1 MDEEI
6 LGSVL
11 HGIKPKDYTPIQV
24 RPTPE
29 FGGIQLTEEQQA
41 KKDNMESVKDGEILP
56 LGGFTDTVEAQWESA
71 KDLVK
76 STDVYKNLFG
86 NSAPDD
92 NRLEQSEKLGSAL
105 GIAPQLIASDPDMYK
120 AAVTTYERQR
130 NAAALNNQPF
140 SAKTLNELYPELDT
154 EDPVATTIAL
164 KDYTNILK
172 SREAAAQGAAVYTMP
187 ESKLTD
193 LSNVIGYLYDTGT
206 HFAGTAYK
214 AGQALDAQSELMYKA
229 SIGEISDEEVE
240 KAIPDLMNAQKA
252 YNAEI
257 GDSYVAKI
265 VGETISQLSMQKN
278 MIMRGAA
285 EILSPIAPL
294 AQPILAATKTNL
306 PQIATLGAASAAGAV
321 GATGVVA
328 GAAVTGAAAL
338 TGLIALGTASVFTG
352 TYRAEAGQAYWDWRT
367 QKDKNGKSVYTRE
380 QAIGHAKRV
389 GRINA
394 AIETGA
400 WELALK
406 GITKVWGSDAA
417 KAVIKNEAAMKKLI
431 GAGRAAVGAKAI
443 GYGAKQFAKVA
454 APEIAEEGLQSLS
467 ADMDTRLF
475 GKETVPVREM
485 MGNALD
491 AMIEAVPSVVGMSI
505 GGAALAGTGAHRAM
519 KRIAGLSEMKDAVI
533 EFKRENERSML
544 QKLMDLRSESSL
556 YQKAPETY
564 RKTLQNQLDHTGSGT
579 LYIDASA
586 AAENE
591 KTHDALNKLVED
603 GTITAKELDD
613 AIKTGKPLE
622 VETGKYMQTATP
634 ETHEAL
640 SDYTTMDK
648 GEKTIH
654 AIREER
660 QRMKDMIDIVTMT
673 REKREAAAAEKILND
688 HFSDDTDIGREDRDT
703 AREILSG
710 GLDHIEDTCKTILQ
724 EAKDAWGKLTGV
736 KELQDY
742 MEQRKTQDANFSNEK
757 GVDMFDVG
765 EGKDRVHLRVSK
777 NPDWYQDFYGAYGR
791 APNQRELYDI
801 AQEKIIAENDKGDE
815 ESKVAIAEIEEAKKR
830 VESIERVSETLKSLN
845 KEDLIAQTLLD
856 PETYEE
862 AYKPLL
868 EEIKAAGNGAVTKAA
883 RDSALVLAKIAE
895 NFHNNYGV
903 PLKLAMIAAGEVSP
917 ETTHQLNQ
925 SAIENE
931 LQLVKEKYWN
941 TEEWM
946 KAPDGTPT
954 KLTERQWLITHSET
968 FREWFGDWETVEKVT
983 KLYYGNPIV
992 MTEGG
997 LKEKLEKAARD
1008 NGINIAADA
1017 DSIRKEIKTIF
1028 KSLYPGKEL
1037 SKGYREPG
1045 RVKNLDGEL
1054 ISITVSSAKELRHHS
1069 TNPRTLFLA
1078 VNLDSVIENATFL
1091 YEEVKDESRV
1101 KKSNQTTLAYRYYAT
1116 RVVVNGEECIARI
1129 IVRKDKNG
1137 NLYFYDGDITSNEQ
1151 IKKDLPKYL
1160 YPDTKTG
1167 QNLGK
1172 SLFTHSIQE
1181 WLAKVK
1187 ETTDKIGGNGEVLAS
1202 VVNDFEESSTYH
1214 QMAGEH
1220 ARNAPLDK
1228 LEVAKKMEEEEAS
1241 PEEIWDTTG
1250 WMRGPEG
1257 EWRFEIPDNLDQI
1270 DLSFAKDQDRISLWQ
1285 IYSNP
1290 QLYEAYPALA
1300 NVKVYAEDTG
1310 KAYSG
1315 ADGFT
1320 DEDGIH
1326 LSKEFIEKNPKE
1338 AKSALIHEL
1347 QHVIQMTVEDRFSK
1361 GGNPKIAEESM
1372 EMTLWKL
1379 EVRLEELK
1387 LKEPERSYI
1396 EAMQENDKQAAEAM
1410 NNGDFAK
1417 FISLSKKKKEIRK
1430 NGPENKEEID
1440 NILRNIETLKNA
1452 TKETEHGDPHGYK
1465 KYRRLGGEA
1474 EAFMTSERAEGKQ
1487 AGMPNYDTGY
1497 GYPVANFAGE
1507 TFRFSLAQRE
1517 KSAAEQQLDADEKS
1531 FADSVDRFMA
1541 GKISTDTIQV
1551 MRTPLVM
1558 RLVGAEVLPVEI
1570 SVSDLK
1576 KVLVD
1581 KHTDITPDIMKQ
1593 IPRALTD
1600 PMMIFSTYSGKNGEV
1615 RKVIVLELKD
1625 KNGATIVIPMEL
1637 ERKKGNYEV
1646 NQITSAYG
1654 KTDKKTRRTS
1664 FVWFQKQL
1672 QEGKLEYAN
1681 RKKATDWISSEQP
1694 HWLIPEEKVDNLLSA
1709 PNVANEENLVKLK
1722 SENPT
1727 YYQTAADKDLVAM
1740 HNIDLGNLAAAIKLG
1755 GLPVPS
1761 IAVTKKQTPYTG
1773 FGDAT
1778 LIMKKDTVDPSKT
1791 PVFSR
1796 DAWTG
1801 VFPKVIRLANMK
1813 RLTSFV
1819 EKAIEPL
1826 QEELPREVAD
1836 YGDIYNSYILRNA
1849 NNKNG
1854 DVQKMLEDSL
1864 NSAGYKYYFLKTI
1877 NKEPKLKWRKKG
1889 LNKELIDHPKIL
1901 KACQGLEKKYGK
1913 QGLKE
1918 LLYEGPS
1925 AMLEESTDLKEAN
1938 DLIVNELSKKPE
1950 GNESPFLKR
1959 VHKRQQARLV
1969 NGETLHSLLSDYLER
1984 DKKVFEEESF
1994 KQQLDKRIKANQNT
2008 FNAWKESF
2016 RDEMLGE
2023 SVIRDSGKPADL
2035 ENIVDAMLGNLKNAQ
2050 KGFAGFGIG
2059 NIIASSAKKI
2069 ESFGEMHR
2077 EADRNMD
2084 GSTNIETSLDKSEQ
2098 YTKVKDEIIDF
2109 TGRMAEAYKW
2119 EDSWESRSDAS
2130 QVLMSMMS
2138 GKTFKASARKFGFT
2152 YSAALEKQA
2161 KEIIKEVKNL
2171 PAKYFEAKPQRAVRF
2186 SEVAAAVM
2194 PKNASKEIKDYLRAQ
2209 GVTIRLYDPRI
2220 EGDRERVTNS
2230 AQDRVKQYF
2239 QEGSNYQGSYDRNT
2253 NVIELFD
2260 GANESTV
2267 VHEGAHMFL
2276 SMLENMS
2283 QMSEENV
2290 ATYFNGDTAKARA
2303 ALKSMQGDLSTIRS
2317 WAAFSED
2324 HLSEYKG
2331 TILEKEFTKYAED
2344 IRAGK
2349 AGAMERWM
2357 QERFARGF
2365 EKYLMDGSAPTK
2377 EMQGVFRRFK
2387 KWLTDIYKTA
2397 KSLGNVELTPEIKDI
2412 FDRMISTES
2421 EINAWAAQ
2429 RKLEAIDKTVNVNQ
2443 SELGNLKAWAESVKD
2458 KALEKAMSYYL
2469 HMVREEAIENFRASI
2484 SSEEERTSFIE
2495 SLGEENEIYQ
2505 IETIYNSGTFPTRK
2519 DRDEFLQMAG
2529 FTEKD
2534 LKEKLRVAG
2543 GTTEERWNKHIEE
2556 MVQHYREEA
2565 LTPEAIR
2572 SMAEE
2577 ILRSPEGMAKKSR
2590 IEAMLLEK
2598 KVSAYIHLV
2607 NSMQMELKRSKDK
2620 KKTAREIRKR
2630 LGLVSE
2636 KETTEIDKQ
2645 TDVIAKSEDKIAKLE
2660 KQKKLLKEQLEKAKA
2675 EAAAAKGE
2683 NKSRKESQTILE
2695 GNMRAL
2701 EAELEKERAQ
2711 RAKADSTTKD
2721 AELTAADLA
2730 VQLQTMVDGL
2740 KESRDAMRFDMRE
2753 IKEDAR
2759 NTLGGEKLSHATS
2772 WRWWENKAQIA
2783 EARAMKAAA
2792 GNDWEGAAYWK
2803 REQAQCLT
2811 MAKFARANEE
2821 EIRRTLHG
2829 GGGKVTTPLLNENGM
2844 ERYGIL
2850 GILNRISRTD
2860 KPVMMK
2866 DDARYFVQH
2875 MAYVLGL
2882 TKKDGILPI
2891 DESGQE
2897 RPFNWRWLAV
2907 EMNPM
2912 QAMDD
2917 DRYVAEDII
2926 PGWMRSAFEGS
2937 TALKLKD
2944 LTMDQFRE
2952 MAKVMKAVYKLGRR
2966 EYEGNTLGTSFDEAS
2981 QKIHD
2986 EILGNWTHRVAT
2998 PGLKNQT
3005 ATNLDRL
3012 GTKIHS
3018 LIKDI
3023 TLSEILIERMGKSAA
3038 EYFYKPM
3045 DKAAAHLRELKSAA
3059 RVTFRKNFAIYS
3071 RKEWTAI
3078 RSKKLY
3084 TIGLDERGKPVSYTK
3099 EQLLAMALNFG
3110 TKSNRARLIE
3120 TLWLSDTLNT
3130 DEKTILDMLDKNLTD
3145 KDWDFV
3151 ESVWEHLNSYWGER
3165 NKVQNDLYGT
3175 PLGKVQGE
3183 DFTLK
3188 SGRVIHGAYYR
3199 IKYDP
3204 LSSAKTSNFSTTDIA
3219 KMDMQNI
3226 SSFSLGMGSTKQR
3239 AGTSGGQKL
3248 RLDLDVYVEAVNEA
3262 MQHIAMR
3269 EATVDVYKLL
3279 NRKEVVAAIE
3289 NTAGPETL
3297 SLLQGWAKDCWHSS
3311 IKDMSEWDSTLGR
3324 ARRRFNFTTMGFR
3337 FSTALLNIGNIT
3349 GMMDRMG
3356 AMNAL
3361 KAVGDFY
3368 FHGNIVEQR
3377 RFIQNKSTMMRDRG
3391 ATIDRDMYMQD
3402 RLPVGKNESEL
3413 RSKIEHGKYGV
3424 DTLNSK
3430 AYWLI
3435 QATDEMFSLPE
3446 WLYTYKNAMAVMEV
3460 DGKLTREEMDAEAV
3474 RLADKAVR
3482 ETFGSNE
3489 TKDQTSFTRKNGIL
3503 AQMTTFY
3510 SYTNLV
3516 TNQFIR
3522 AGYILYDKGDVKPL
3536 LEATWYWWIL
3546 GALVETTLRE
3556 IGDDSDDE
3564 DKWKKKFLHVIASG
3578 GPIGGVPLAREAV
3591 PWTVDFFTGKSFG
3604 SAAPDAPFF
3613 DTLKHMENFLKAAK
3627 KGDLIEMGRGA
3638 TKAITRTSIPVP
3650 DTITDAFWNFMRMAC
3665 TDTEFT
3671 MWDWF
3676 RKSLWDK
3683 TLKEKKK

>member
-11 HGIKPKDYTPIQV
+11 RGIKPKDYTPIQV

-92 NRLEQSEKLGSAL
+92 NRLEQSEKLGNAL

-172 SREAAAQGAAVYTMP
+172 NREAAARGAAVYTMP

-206 HFAGTAYK
+206 RFVGTAYE

-229 SIGEISDEEVE
+229 SIGAISDEEVE
-240 KAIPDLMNAQKA
+240 KAIPGLMNAQKA

-306 PQIATLGAASAAGAV
+306 PQIATLGAASAASAV
-321 GATGVVA
+321 GATGAVA

-338 TGLIALGTASVFTG
+338 TGLIALGTASVFVG
-352 TYRAEAGQAYWDWRT
+352 TYRAEAGQAYWDWRAK
-367 QKDKNGKSVYTRE
+367 KDKNGKSVYTRDE
-380 QAIGHAKRV
+380 AIGHAKRV
-389 GRINA
+389 GVINA
-394 AIETGA
+394 AIEAGA
-400 WELALK
+400 MELALK

-431 GAGRAAVGAKAI
+431 GAGRNTVRAKAI
-443 GYGAKQFAKVA
+443 GYGAKQLVKVA

-467 ADMDTRLF
+467 ADIDTNLF
-475 GKETVPVREM
+475 GKETVSIREM
-485 MGNALD
+485 TGNALD
-491 AMIEAVPSVVGMSI
+491 AMIEAVPSVIGMSI
-505 GGAALAGTGAHRAM
+505 GGAALAGAGAHRAM

-556 YQKAPETY
+556 YKKAPETY
-564 RKTLQNQLDHTGSGT
+564 QKTLQNQLDRTGSGT

-634 ETHEAL
+634 ETHDAL

-673 REKREAAAAEKILND
+673 REKREAAASEKILND
-688 HFSDDTDIGREDRDT
+688 HFSEDTDIGREDRDT

-710 GLDHIEDTCKTILQ
+710 GLDHIEDTSKTILQ
-724 EAKDAWGKLTGV
+724 EAKDAWGELTGV

-742 MEQRKTQDANFSNEK
+742 MERRKTQDANFSNEK
-757 GVDMFDVG
+757 GVDFVDVG
-765 EGKDRVHLRVSK
+765 EGKDRVHLRISK
-777 NPDWYQDFYGAYGR
+777 NPGWYQDFYDSYGR
-791 APNQRELYDI
+791 APTQRELYDI
-801 AQEKIIAENDKGDE
+801 AQEKIIAENDKGDD
-815 ESKVAIAEIEEAKKR
+815 ESKAAIAEIEEAKKR

-868 EEIKAAGNGAVTKAA
+868 AQIQAAGNGAVTKAA
-883 RDSALVLAKIAE
+883 RDSALVLAKLAE
-895 NFHNNYGV
+895 NFHKNYGV

-917 ETTHQLNQ
+917 ETAHQLNQ

-941 TEEWM
+941 TDEWM

-954 KLTERQWLITHSET
+954 KLTERQWLIANSDS
-968 FREWFGDWETVEKVT
+968 FKKWFGGWDTVEKINGLINGARVELAEKEMQHFQEMDSKT
-983 KLYYGNPIV
+983 AKEEAKDVFRKLFSTVKNNTGYPEPAVVKRKDGEEIV
-992 MTEGG
+992 VPMSA
-997 LKEKLEKAARD
+997 LKEIRRHSADRRVLAAVSRLPDIIRD
-1008 NGINIAADA
+1008 
-1017 DSIRKEIKTIF
+1017 S
-1028 KSLYPGKEL
+1028 
-1037 SKGYREPG
+1037 
-1045 RVKNLDGEL
+1045 
-1054 ISITVSSAKELRHHS
+1054 
-1069 TNPRTLFLA
+1069 
-1078 VNLDSVIENATFL
+1078 TFL
-1091 YEEVKDESRV
+1091 FESEKDLKRSKRL
-1101 KKSNQTTLAYRYYAT
+1101 NQTTTGYRYYGIKVGNKPGQYI
-1116 RVVVNGEECIARI
+1116 RIVVRTDENG
-1129 IVRKDKNG
+1129 KH
-1137 NLYFYDGDITSNEQ
+1137 
-1151 IKKDLPKYL
+1151 YL
-1160 YPDTKTG
+1160 YDMDFNGAGNNK
-1167 QNLGK
+1167 K
-1172 SLFTHSIQE
+1172 SPHQTMLLDPKNESQSDKSFFTHSIQE

-1187 ETTDKIGGNGEVLAS
+1187 ETTDKIGENGEVLPS
-1202 VVNDFEESSTYH
+1202 VVNDFEESNTYH
-1214 QMAGEH
+1214 QMTGEYAH
-1220 ARNAPLDK
+1220 NVLSGK
-1228 LEVAKKMEEEEAS
+1228 STKKDM
-1241 PEEIWDTTG
+1241 
-1250 WMRGPEG
+1250 
-1257 EWRFEIPDNLDQI
+1257 
-1270 DLSFAKDQDRISLWQ
+1270 
-1285 IYSNP
+1285 
-1290 QLYEAYPALA
+1290 
-1300 NVKVYAEDTG
+1300 
-1310 KAYSG
+1310 
-1315 ADGFT
+1315 
-1320 DEDGIH
+1320 
-1326 LSKEFIEKNPKE
+1326 
-1338 AKSALIHEL
+1338 
-1347 QHVIQMTVEDRFSK
+1347 
-1361 GGNPKIAEESM
+1361 
-1372 EMTLWKL
+1372 
-1379 EVRLEELK
+1379 
-1387 LKEPERSYI
+1387 
-1396 EAMQENDKQAAEAM
+1396 
-1410 NNGDFAK
+1410 
-1417 FISLSKKKKEIRK
+1417 
-1430 NGPENKEEID
+1430 
-1440 NILRNIETLKNA
+1440 
-1452 TKETEHGDPHGYK
+1452 
-1465 KYRRLGGEA
+1465 
-1474 EAFMTSERAEGKQ
+1474 SER
-1487 AGMPNYDTGY
+1487 
-1497 GYPVANFAGE
+1497 
-1507 TFRFSLAQRE
+1507 
-1517 KSAAEQQLDADEKS
+1517 QLDADEKS

-1681 RKKATDWISSEQP
+1681 RKKAIDWISSEQP
-1694 HWLIPEEKVDNLLSA
+1694 QWLIPKEKVDNLLSA
-1709 PNVANEENLVKLK
+1709 PNVANEEDLVKLK

-1727 YYQTAADKDLVAM
+1727 YYQTAADKDLVVY
-1740 HNIDLGNLAAAIKLG
+1740 HNVSAGKLREAIKLG
-1755 GLPVPS
+1755 GLPMPS
-1761 IAVTKKQTPYTG
+1761 LAITKRDIP
-1773 FGDAT
+1773 FGDFGEIT
-1778 LIMKKDTVDPSKT
+1778 LIGDKGMIDPRKSRANE
-1791 PVFSR
+1791 VFSR
-1796 DAWTG
+1796 DAYTVRKPVVNYEVPAKIDSDAFHKKYEETRKFLKKNSIDVG
-1801 VFPKVIRLANMK
+1801 VINFSFYDGEESLAAMENNI
-1813 RLTSFV
+1813 
-1819 EKAIEPL
+1819 AI
-1826 QEELPREVAD
+1826 
-1836 YGDIYNSYILRNA
+1836 
-1849 NNKNG
+1849 
-1854 DVQKMLEDSL
+1854 
-1864 NSAGYKYYFLKTI
+1864 KYYYVKNVLKKDI
-1877 NKEPKLKWRKKG
+1877 PIKERTVTPPVRGERLFKEYPELIHALKSSKVKKG
-1889 LNKELIDHPKIL
+1889 DFSEVDQAARPYFDEMRQDIAMGK
-1901 KACQGLEKKYGK
+1901 GLVGRSKRVLAKWTTNGHINEEGV
-1913 QGLKE
+1913 KE
-1918 LLYEGPS
+1918 LLLRLSAYEEDKKKKPYKEVDRQDFVKDLRKTIEEAGIERFTAFVRSEFDSLYKDRYLWDNGKKYAFNIDNIVKLMKKYRGTNNEGPGGINYGFNS
-1925 AMLEESTDLKEAN
+1925 LLAFLSQKFTSIRDIKTHESLLAPNKKELARYKKAEDMYNRLIDEAAELRGSYGMDLDMDLAGLMKDTRDGKKDLHGFPEDKKFMQHVKDFLKEA
-1938 DLIVNELSKKPE
+1938 
-1950 GNESPFLKR
+1950 
-1959 VHKRQQARLV
+1959 
-1969 NGETLHSLLSDYLER
+1969 
-1984 DKKVFEEESF
+1984 DKVTT
-1994 KQQLDKRIKANQNT
+1994 D
-2008 FNAWKESF
+2008 
-2016 RDEMLGE
+2016 
-2023 SVIRDSGKPADL
+2023 
-2035 ENIVDAMLGNLKNAQ
+2035 
-2050 KGFAGFGIG
+2050 
-2059 NIIASSAKKI
+2059 
-2069 ESFGEMHR
+2069 
-2077 EADRNMD
+2077 
-2084 GSTNIETSLDKSEQ
+2084 
-2098 YTKVKDEIIDF
+2098 
-2109 TGRMAEAYKW
+2109 
-2119 EDSWESRSDAS
+2119 
-2130 QVLMSMMS
+2130 
-2138 GKTFKASARKFGFT
+2138 
-2152 YSAALEKQA
+2152 
-2161 KEIIKEVKNL
+2161 
-2171 PAKYFEAKPQRAVRF
+2171 YFEAKPARKVTFDEFSGAVIPKGTPKETVDF
-2186 SEVAAAVM
+2186 LKSQGIEVA
-2194 PKNASKEIKDYLRAQ
+2194 E
-2209 GVTIRLYDPRI
+2209 YDPDV
-2220 EGDRERVTNS
+2220 EGDRS
-2230 AQDRVKQYF
+2230 AKTKELGQLLNVYF
-2239 QEGSNYQGSYDRNT
+2239 QNKYQGAYDRNA
-2253 NVIELFD
+2253 NVIELFN

-2267 VHEGAHMFL
+2267 IHEGAHMFL

-2283 QMSEENV
+2283 QMSEGDI
-2290 ATYFNGDTAKARA
+2290 ATYFNGDAGKART

-2324 HLSEYKG
+2324 HLAEYKG
-2331 TILEKEFTKYAED
+2331 TVLEKEFTKYAED

-2412 FDRMISTES
+2412 FDRMISTEA

-2429 RKLEAIDKTVNVNQ
+2429 RKLEAIDKTVDVNQ

-2469 HMVREEAIENFRASI
+2469 HMVKEEAIEKFRASI
-2484 SSEEERTSFIE
+2484 SSEEEHMKFLQ

-2505 IETIYNSGTFPTRK
+2505 IESIYNSDTFPTKK
-2519 DRDEFLQMAG
+2519 DQEEFLKMAG
-2529 FTEKD
+2529 LTEKD
-2534 LKEKLRVAG
+2534 LKEKLRAAG
-2543 GTTEERWNKHIEE
+2543 GTTEERWSKHIEE
-2556 MVQHYREEA
+2556 MMQHYREEA

-2572 SMAEE
+2572 GMAEE
-2577 ILRSPEGMAKKSR
+2577 ILRSPEGMARKSR

-2607 NSMQMELKRSKDK
+2607 TSMQLELKRSKDK

-2636 KETTEIDKQ
+2636 EETTELDKQ
-2645 TDVIAKSEDKIAKLE
+2645 TDVIAKSEDKITKLE
-2660 KQKKLLKEQLEKAKA
+2660 RQKKLLKEQLEKAKT
-2675 EAAAAKGE
+2675 EAAEAKGE

-2695 GNMRAL
+2695 GNLKAL
-2701 EAELEKERAQ
+2701 ERELEKERAAHQ
-2711 RAKADSTTKD
+2711 KSEETNKD
-2721 AELTAADLA
+2721 AELTVADLTI
-2730 VQLQTMVDGL
+2730 QLKTMVDGL
-2740 KESRDAMRFDMRE
+2740 KESRDAMRLNMKE

-2783 EARAMKAAA
+2783 EVRAMKAAA
-2792 GNDWEGAAYWK
+2792 KNDWEGSAYWK

-2811 MAKFARANEE
+2811 MAKYAKLNEE

-2912 QAMDD
+2912 QAMDNEN
-2917 DRYVAEDII
+2917 YFAEDII
-2926 PGWMRSAFEGS
+2926 PGWMRSAFDGS
-2937 TALKLKD
+2937 SPLKLKD
-2944 LTMDQFRE
+2944 LTMNQFRE

-2966 EYEGNTLGTSFDEAS
+2966 EYEGNTLGTSFDDAA

-2986 EILGNWTHRVAT
+2986 EILENWTHRVAS

-3005 ATNLDRL
+3005 ATGLDRL

-3023 TLSEILIERMGKSAA
+3023 TLPEILIERLGKSAA
-3038 EYFYKPM
+3038 EYFYKPI
-3045 DKAAAHLRELKSAA
+3045 DKATAHLRELKSAA
-3059 RVTFRKNFAIYS
+3059 RVTFRTNFDTYS

-3084 TIGLDERGKPVSYTK
+3084 TVGLDERGKPVSYTK

-3110 TKSNRARLIE
+3110 TKSNRERLIE
-3120 TLWLSDTLNT
+3120 TLWLSDTLTT
-3130 DEKTILDMLDKNLTD
+3130 DEKSILDMLDKNLTD

-3151 ESVWEHLNSYWGER
+3151 EKVWDHLNSYWGER

-3188 SGRVIHGAYYR
+3188 SGRVIHGQYYR

-3204 LSSAKTSNFSTTDIA
+3204 LSSTKTSNFSTTDIA

-3239 AGTSGGQKL
+3239 AGASGGQKL

-3279 NRKEVVAAIE
+3279 NRKEVVTVIE

-3324 ARRRFNFTTMGFR
+3324 ARRRFNFATMGFR

-3349 GMMDRMG
+3349 GMMERMG
-3356 AMNAL
+3356 AANAL

-3368 FHGNIVEQR
+3368 FHGNIKEQR
-3377 RFIQNKSTMMRDRG
+3377 AFIQSKSTMMRDRG

-3402 RLPVGKNESEL
+3402 QLPVGKNESEL

-3489 TKDQTSFTRKNGIL
+3489 TKDQTSFNRKNGIL

-3536 LEATWYWWIL
+3536 LAATWYWWIL
-3546 GALVETTLRE
+3546 GALVETALRE

-3578 GPIGGVPLAREAV
+3578 GPIGGVPLVREAV

-3613 DTLKHMENFLKAAK
+3613 DMLKHMENFLKAAK

>member
-140 SAKTLNELYPELDT
+140 SAKTLNDLYPELDT

-172 SREAAAQGAAVYTMP
+172 NREAAAQGAAVYTMP

-206 HFAGTAYK
+206 HFVGTAYE

-240 KAIPDLMNAQKA
+240 KAIPGLMNVQKS

-285 EILSPIAPL
+285 EIIAPIAPL

-321 GATGVVA
+321 GATGAVA

-367 QKDKNGKSVYTRE
+367 KKDKNGKSVYTRE

-467 ADMDTRLF
+467 ADIDTNLF

-505 GGAALAGTGAHRAM
+505 GGAALAGAGAHRAM
-519 KRIAGLSEMKDAVI
+519 KRITGLSEMKDAVI

-556 YQKAPETY
+556 YKKAPETY

-673 REKREAAAAEKILND
+673 REKREAAATEKILND

-742 MEQRKTQDANFSNEK
+742 MERRKTQDANFSNEK

-777 NPDWYQDFYGAYGR
+777 NPDWYQDFYGTYGR

-815 ESKVAIAEIEEAKKR
+815 ESKAAIAEIEEAKKR

-868 EEIKAAGNGAVTKAA
+868 AQIQAAGNGAVTKAA
-883 RDSALVLAKIAE
+883 RDSALVLAKLAE
-895 NFHNNYGV
+895 NFHKNYGV

-917 ETTHQLNQ
+917 ETAHQLNQ

-931 LQLVKEKYWN
+931 LQLVKEKYQD

-946 KAPDGTPT
+946 KATDGTPT
-954 KLTERQWLITHSET
+954 KLTERQWLIAHSDT

-997 LKEKLEKAARD
+997 LKEKLEKVARD
-1008 NGINIAADA
+1008 SGINIAADA

-1101 KKSNQTTLAYRYYAT
+1101 KKSNQTTLTYRYYAT

-1187 ETTDKIGGNGEVLAS
+1187 ETTDKIGGNGEVLPS

-1214 QMAGEH
+1214 QMTGEYAH
-1220 ARNAPLDK
+1220 DVLSGK
-1228 LEVAKKMEEEEAS
+1228 STKKDMS
-1241 PEEIWDTTG
+1241 
-1250 WMRGPEG
+1250 
-1257 EWRFEIPDNLDQI
+1257 
-1270 DLSFAKDQDRISLWQ
+1270 
-1285 IYSNP
+1285 
-1290 QLYEAYPALA
+1290 
-1300 NVKVYAEDTG
+1300 
-1310 KAYSG
+1310 
-1315 ADGFT
+1315 
-1320 DEDGIH
+1320 
-1326 LSKEFIEKNPKE
+1326 
-1338 AKSALIHEL
+1338 
-1347 QHVIQMTVEDRFSK
+1347 
-1361 GGNPKIAEESM
+1361 
-1372 EMTLWKL
+1372 
-1379 EVRLEELK
+1379 
-1387 LKEPERSYI
+1387 
-1396 EAMQENDKQAAEAM
+1396 
-1410 NNGDFAK
+1410 
-1417 FISLSKKKKEIRK
+1417 
-1430 NGPENKEEID
+1430 
-1440 NILRNIETLKNA
+1440 
-1452 TKETEHGDPHGYK
+1452 
-1465 KYRRLGGEA
+1465 
-1474 EAFMTSERAEGKQ
+1474 
-1487 AGMPNYDTGY
+1487 
-1497 GYPVANFAGE
+1497 
-1507 TFRFSLAQRE
+1507 
-1517 KSAAEQQLDADEKS
+1517 EQQLDADEKS

-1625 KNGATIVIPMEL
+1625 ENGATIVVPMEL
-1637 ERKKGNYEV
+1637 EHMSDGYKV
-1646 NQITSAYG
+1646 NRMTSTYG
-1654 KTDKKTRRTS
+1654 KTDRKTGEPS
-1664 FVWFQKQL
+1664 YEWFKKQL
-1672 QEGKLEYAN
+1672 EAGNLEYAN
-1681 RKKATDWISSEQP
+1681 RKKATDWISTEQP
-1694 HWLIPEEKVDNLLSA
+1694 DWLIPKEKVDNLLSA
-1709 PNVANEENLVKLK
+1709 PNVANEEDLVKLK

-1727 YYQTAADKDLVAM
+1727 YYQTAADKDLVVY
-1740 HNIDLGNLAAAIKLG
+1740 HNVSTGKLREAIKLG
-1755 GLPVPS
+1755 GLLKMA
-1761 IAVTKKQTPYTG
+1761 AVKVMQENSAPQDQYWQINPDIKG
-1773 FGDAT
+1773 
-1778 LIMKKDTVDPSKT
+1778 DTVLQVVDLTEAAKERGIIT
-1791 PVFSR
+1791 PQQTKAFLRTLVGNFNEETA
-1796 DAWTG
+1796 DG
-1801 VFPKVIRLANMK
+1801 
-1813 RLTSFV
+1813 
-1819 EKAIEPL
+1819 KAI
-1826 QEELPREVAD
+1826 
-1836 YGDIYNSYILRNA
+1836 I
-1849 NNKNG
+1849 
-1854 DVQKMLEDSL
+1854 
-1864 NSAGYKYYFLKTI
+1864 
-1877 NKEPKLKWRKKG
+1877 
-1889 LNKELIDHPKIL
+1889 KIL
-1901 KACQGLEKKYGK
+1901 KKRIDHVAYSSKIKPTQEVRDVCNNGIFN
-1913 QGLKE
+1913 LKE
-1918 LLYEGPS
+1918 LVNHAVLV
-1925 AMLEESTDLKEAN
+1925 ESN
-1938 DLIVNELSKKPE
+1938 PNEKVKRDTGLSTAQ
-1950 GNESPFLKR
+1950 KR
-1959 VHKRQQARLV
+1959 KQRERNAVLSYHRFYVPVRIGDTIYTVRLV
-1969 NGETLHSLLSDYLER
+1969 AEEGRNVITLNPTMLNLYDVIADKEQNKKRREPLPGPPGNGLSLVEDGIAPFDTITIAELLKDVKSH
-1984 DKKVFEEESF
+1984 
-1994 KQQLDKRIKANQNT
+1994 T
-2008 FNAWKESF
+2008 
-2016 RDEMLGE
+2016 GE
-2023 SVIRDSGKPADL
+2023 P
-2035 ENIVDAMLGNLKNAQ
+2035 
-2050 KGFAGFGIG
+2050 
-2059 NIIASSAKKI
+2059 
-2069 ESFGEMHR
+2069 
-2077 EADRNMD
+2077 
-2084 GSTNIETSLDKSEQ
+2084 
-2098 YTKVKDEIIDF
+2098 
-2109 TGRMAEAYKW
+2109 
-2119 EDSWESRSDAS
+2119 
-2130 QVLMSMMS
+2130 
-2138 GKTFKASARKFGFT
+2138 
-2152 YSAALEKQA
+2152 
-2161 KEIIKEVKNL
+2161 
-2171 PAKYFEAKPQRAVRF
+2171 YFQ
-2186 SEVAAAVM
+2186 VAADHSITHGPATGNTG
-2194 PKNASKEIKDYLRAQ
+2194 K
-2209 GVTIRLYDPRI
+2209 
-2220 EGDRERVTNS
+2220 
-2230 AQDRVKQYF
+2230 
-2239 QEGSNYQGSYDRNT
+2239 YQGAYNPTT
-2253 NVIELFD
+2253 NVIEIFN
-2260 GANESTV
+2260 GANQSTV
-2267 VHEGAHMFL
+2267 VHEGGHMFL
-2276 SMLENMS
+2276 TALLNLSRMNDEELREAFTAEYRKHQTSENREKPLGPRDLQDIES
-2283 QMSEENV
+2283 QMKASREKVEKDLETIRDWAGFSEE
-2290 ATYFNGDTAKARA
+2290 
-2303 ALKSMQGDLSTIRS
+2303 
-2317 WAAFSED
+2317 
-2324 HLSEYKG
+2324 HLAEYKG
-2331 TILEKEFTKYAED
+2331 TALEKEFMQHAEAVRRGD
-2344 IRAGK
+2344 D
-2349 AGAMERWM
+2349 GAEERWM

-2469 HMVREEAIENFRASI
+2469 HMVREEAIENFKASI

-2505 IETIYNSGTFPTRK
+2505 IETIYNSDTFPTKK

-2534 LKEKLRVAG
+2534 LKEKLRAAG

-2572 SMAEE
+2572 GMAEE
-2577 ILRSPEGMAKKSR
+2577 ILRSPEGMARKSR

-2636 KETTEIDKQ
+2636 KETTEVDKQ

-2683 NKSRKESQTILE
+2683 NQSRKESQTILE

-2759 NTLGGEKLSHATS
+2759 NTLGSEKLSHATS

-2912 QAMDD
+2912 QAMDNEN
-2917 DRYVAEDII
+2917 YFAEDII
-2926 PGWMRSAFEGS
+2926 PGWMRSAFDGS
-2937 TALKLKD
+2937 SPMKLKD

-2966 EYEGNTLGTSFDEAS
+2966 EYEGNTLGTSFDDAA

-2986 EILGNWTHRVAT
+2986 EIIDNWTHRVAT

-3023 TLSEILIERMGKSAA
+3023 TLPEILIERLGKSAA

-3084 TIGLDERGKPVSYTK
+3084 TVGLDERGKPVSYTK

-3204 LSSAKTSNFSTTDIA
+3204 LSSTKTSNFSTTDIA

-3289 NTAGPETL
+3289 NTTGPETL

-3349 GMMDRMG
+3349 GMMERMG
-3356 AMNAL
+3356 AANAL

-3377 RFIQNKSTMMRDRG
+3377 RFIQTKSTMMRDRG

-3402 RLPVGKNESEL
+3402 RLPVGKNESEF

-3446 WLYTYKNAMAVMEV
+3446 WLFTYKRAMAAMEIE
-3460 DGKLTREEMDAEAV
+3460 GKLNRDEMDAEAV

-3489 TKDQTSFTRKNGIL
+3489 TKDQTSFIRKNGIL

-3522 AGYILYDKGDVKPL
+3522 AGYTLYDKGDVKPL
-3536 LEATWYWWIL
+3536 LAATWYWWIL

-3556 IGDDSDDE
+3556 IGDDTDDE

>member
-41 KKDNMESVKDGEILP
+41 KKDNTESVKDGEILP
-56 LGGFTDTVEAQWESA
+56 LNGFADTVEAQWESA

-172 SREAAAQGAAVYTMP
+172 NREAAAQGAAVYTMP

-193 LSNVIGYLYDTGT
+193 LSNVIGYLYDTGA
-206 HFAGTAYK
+206 HFAGTAYE

-240 KAIPDLMNAQKA
+240 KAIPGLMNAQKA

-285 EILSPIAPL
+285 EILAPIAPL
-294 AQPILAATKTNL
+294 AQPLLAATKTNL

-321 GATGVVA
+321 GATGAVA

-338 TGLIALGTASVFTG
+338 AGLIALGTASVFTG

-367 QKDKNGKSVYTRE
+367 KKDKNGKSVYTRE

-389 GRINA
+389 GVINA

-406 GITKVWGSDAA
+406 GITRVWGNDAA
-417 KAVIKNEAAMKKLI
+417 KAVIKNEAAMKRLI

-443 GYGAKQFAKVA
+443 GYGAKQFVKVA

-467 ADMDTRLF
+467 ADIDTNLF

-505 GGAALAGTGAHRAM
+505 GGAALAGAGAHRAM

-556 YQKAPETY
+556 YKKAPETY

-710 GLDHIEDTCKTILQ
+710 GLDHVEDTCKTILQ

-742 MEQRKTQDANFSNEK
+742 MERRKTQDANFSNEK

-777 NPDWYQDFYGAYGR
+777 NPAWYQDFYGAYGR

-801 AQEKIIAENDKGDE
+801 AQEKIIGENDKGDD
-815 ESKVAIAEIEEAKKR
+815 ESKAAIAEIEDAKKR

-883 RDSALVLAKIAE
+883 RDSALILAKLAE
-895 NFHNNYGV
+895 NFHKNYGV

-917 ETTHQLNQ
+917 ETASQLNQ

-946 KAPDGTPT
+946 KAPDGTLT

-997 LKEKLEKAARD
+997 FKEKLEKAARD

-1214 QMAGEH
+1214 QMAGEYAH
-1220 ARNAPLDK
+1220 NVLSGK
-1228 LEVAKKMEEEEAS
+1228 STKKDM
-1241 PEEIWDTTG
+1241 
-1250 WMRGPEG
+1250 
-1257 EWRFEIPDNLDQI
+1257 
-1270 DLSFAKDQDRISLWQ
+1270 
-1285 IYSNP
+1285 
-1290 QLYEAYPALA
+1290 
-1300 NVKVYAEDTG
+1300 AE
-1310 KAYSG
+1310 
-1315 ADGFT
+1315 
-1320 DEDGIH
+1320 
-1326 LSKEFIEKNPKE
+1326 
-1338 AKSALIHEL
+1338 
-1347 QHVIQMTVEDRFSK
+1347 R
-1361 GGNPKIAEESM
+1361 
-1372 EMTLWKL
+1372 
-1379 EVRLEELK
+1379 
-1387 LKEPERSYI
+1387 
-1396 EAMQENDKQAAEAM
+1396 
-1410 NNGDFAK
+1410 
-1417 FISLSKKKKEIRK
+1417 
-1430 NGPENKEEID
+1430 
-1440 NILRNIETLKNA
+1440 
-1452 TKETEHGDPHGYK
+1452 
-1465 KYRRLGGEA
+1465 
-1474 EAFMTSERAEGKQ
+1474 
-1487 AGMPNYDTGY
+1487 
-1497 GYPVANFAGE
+1497 
-1507 TFRFSLAQRE
+1507 
-1517 KSAAEQQLDADEKS
+1517 QLDADEKS
-1531 FADSVDRFMA
+1531 FADSVDRFIA
-1541 GKISTDTIQV
+1541 GKEKSPMVRV
-1551 MRTPLVM
+1551 MTTPLV
-1558 RLVGAEVLPVEI
+1558 LKLTGAEVLPVEI
-1570 SVSDLK
+1570 AKTDLEK
-1576 KVLVD
+1576 ILNG
-1581 KHTDITPDIMKQ
+1581 KHAGDMTPEIMKQ
-1593 IPRALTD
+1593 LPRALTN
-1600 PMMIFSTYSGKNGEV
+1600 PIMIFKSYTGPNGEERRV
-1615 RKVIVLELKD
+1615 VVVDLKD
-1625 KNGATIVIPMEL
+1625 RNGATIVVPFEL
-1637 ERKKGNYEV
+1637 KVTTRKNYEI
-1646 NQITSAYG
+1646 NRIASAYG
-1654 KTDKKTRRTS
+1654 KTKKKS
-1664 FVWFQKQL
+1664 KIPSYEWFIGQL
-1672 QEGKLEYAN
+1672 DEGNLLYVN
-1681 RKKATDWISSEQP
+1681 RKKAINEILQRSPNWP
-1694 HWLIPEEKVDNLLSA
+1694 MPEEKVDNLLSA
-1709 PNVANEENLVKLK
+1709 PNVANEEDLVKLK

-1727 YYQTAADKDLVAM
+1727 YYQTAADKDLVVY
-1740 HNIDLGNLAAAIKLG
+1740 HNVSTGKLREAIKMG
-1755 GLPVPS
+1755 GLPMPS
-1761 IAVTKKQTPYTG
+1761 LAITKRDIP
-1773 FGDAT
+1773 FGDFGEIT
-1778 LIMKKDTVDPSKT
+1778 LIGDKDMIDPRKSRSNE
-1791 PVFSR
+1791 VFSR
-1796 DAWTG
+1796 DAYTVRKPVVNYEVPAKIDSDAFHKKYEETRKFLKKNSIDVG
-1801 VFPKVIRLANMK
+1801 VINFSFYDGEESLAAMENNI
-1813 RLTSFV
+1813 
-1819 EKAIEPL
+1819 AI
-1826 QEELPREVAD
+1826 
-1836 YGDIYNSYILRNA
+1836 
-1849 NNKNG
+1849 
-1854 DVQKMLEDSL
+1854 
-1864 NSAGYKYYFLKTI
+1864 KYYYVKNVLKKDI
-1877 NKEPKLKWRKKG
+1877 PIKERTVTPPVRGERLFKEYPELIHALKSSKVKKG
-1889 LNKELIDHPKIL
+1889 DFSEVDQAARPYFDEMRQDIAMGK
-1901 KACQGLEKKYGK
+1901 GLVGRSKRVLAKWTTNGHINEEGV
-1913 QGLKE
+1913 KE
-1918 LLYEGPS
+1918 LLLRLSAYEEDKKKKPYKEVDRQDFVKDLRKTIEEAGIERFTAFVRSEFDSLYKDRYLWDNGKKYAFNIDNIVKLMKKYRGTNNEGPGGINYGFNS
-1925 AMLEESTDLKEAN
+1925 LLAF
-1938 DLIVNELSKKPE
+1938 LSKKFTSIRDIKNHE
-1950 GNESPFLKR
+1950 
-1959 VHKRQQARLV
+1959 
-1969 NGETLHSLLSDYLER
+1969 SLLAPNKKELARYKKAEDMYNRLIDEAAELRGSYGMDLDMDLAGLMKDTRDGKKDLHGFPE
-1984 DKKVFEEESF
+1984 DKKFL
-1994 KQQLDKRIKANQNT
+1994 QH
-2008 FNAWKESF
+2008 
-2016 RDEMLGE
+2016 
-2023 SVIRDSGKPADL
+2023 
-2035 ENIVDAMLGNLKNAQ
+2035 
-2050 KGFAGFGIG
+2050 
-2059 NIIASSAKKI
+2059 I
-2069 ESFGEMHR
+2069 EDFLR
-2077 EADRNMD
+2077 EAD
-2084 GSTNIETSLDKSEQ
+2084 
-2098 YTKVKDEIIDF
+2098 
-2109 TGRMAEAYKW
+2109 
-2119 EDSWESRSDAS
+2119 
-2130 QVLMSMMS
+2130 
-2138 GKTFKASARKFGFT
+2138 KAT
-2152 YSAALEKQA
+2152 TD
-2161 KEIIKEVKNL
+2161 
-2171 PAKYFEAKPQRAVRF
+2171 YFEAKPARKVTFDEFSGAVI
-2186 SEVAAAVM
+2186 
-2194 PKNASKEIKDYLRAQ
+2194 PKGTPEETVNFLESQ
-2209 GVTIRLYDPRI
+2209 GIVVREYDQDV
-2220 EGDRERVTNS
+2220 EGDREAKAKELGQKLNV
-2230 AQDRVKQYF
+2230 YF
-2239 QEGSNYQGSYDRNT
+2239 QNKYQGSYDRNA

-2267 VHEGAHMFL
+2267 IHEGAHMFL

-2303 ALKSMQGDLSTIRS
+2303 ALKSMRGDLSAIRS

-2397 KSLGNVELTPEIKDI
+2397 KNLGNVELTPEIKDI
-2412 FDRMISTES
+2412 FDRMISTEA

-2469 HMVREEAIENFRASI
+2469 HMVREEAIENFKASI

-2505 IETIYNSGTFPTRK
+2505 IETIYNSDTFPTKK

-2529 FTEKD
+2529 LTEKD
-2534 LKEKLRVAG
+2534 LKEKLRAAG

-2572 SMAEE
+2572 GMAEE

-2620 KKTAREIRKR
+2620 KKTVREIRKR

-2636 KETTEIDKQ
+2636 KETTEVDKQ

-2683 NKSRKESQTILE
+2683 NQSRKESQTILE

-2792 GNDWEGAAYWK
+2792 ANDWEGAAYWK

-2860 KPVMMK
+2860 KPVLMK

-2917 DRYVAEDII
+2917 DRYFAEDII

-2937 TALKLKD
+2937 SPMKLKD

-2966 EYEGNTLGTSFDEAS
+2966 EYEGNTLGTSFDDAA

-3005 ATNLDRL
+3005 ATSLDRL

-3023 TLSEILIERMGKSAA
+3023 TLPEILIERLGKSAA

-3084 TIGLDERGKPVSYTK
+3084 TVGLDERGKPVSYTK

-3151 ESVWEHLNSYWGER
+3151 EKVWDHLNSYWGER

-3188 SGRVIHGAYYR
+3188 SGRIIHGQYYR

-3204 LSSAKTSNFSTTDIA
+3204 LSSTKTSNFTTTDIA

-3279 NRKEVVAAIE
+3279 NRKEVVTAIE

-3311 IKDMSEWDSTLGR
+3311 IKDMSEWDSALGR
-3324 ARRRFNFTTMGFR
+3324 ARRRFNFATMGFR

-3349 GMMDRMG
+3349 GMMERMG
-3356 AMNAL
+3356 AANAI

-3377 RFIQNKSTMMRDRG
+3377 RFIQTKSTMMRDRG

-3402 RLPVGKNESEL
+3402 RLPVGKNESEF

-3446 WLYTYKNAMAVMEV
+3446 WLFTYKRAMAAMEIE
-3460 DGKLTREEMDAEAV
+3460 GKLNRDEMDAEAV

-3522 AGYILYDKGDVKPL
+3522 AGYTLYDKGDVKPL
-3536 LEATWYWWIL
+3536 LAATWYWWLL

-3650 DTITDAFWNFMRMAC
+3650 DIITDAFWNFMRMVS

>member
-11 HGIKPKDYTPIQV
+11 HGIKPKDYTPIKV
-24 RPTPE
+24 RQTPE

-105 GIAPQLIASDPDMYK
+105 GVAPQLIASDPDMYK

-172 SREAAAQGAAVYTMP
+172 NREAAAQGAAVYTMP

-206 HFAGTAYK
+206 HFAGTAYE

-285 EILSPIAPL
+285 EILAPIAPL

-306 PQIATLGAASAAGAV
+306 PQIATLGAASAASAV
-321 GATGVVA
+321 GATGAVA
-328 GAAVTGAAAL
+328 GAAVTGVAAL

-367 QKDKNGKSVYTRE
+367 KKDKNGKSVYTRE

-417 KAVIKNEAAMKKLI
+417 KAVIKNEAAMKRLI

-467 ADMDTRLF
+467 ADIDTNLF

-505 GGAALAGTGAHRAM
+505 GGAALAGAGAHRAM
-519 KRIAGLSEMKDAVI
+519 KRITGLSEMKDAVI

-544 QKLMDLRSESSL
+544 QKLMDLRAESSL
-556 YQKAPETY
+556 YKKAPETY

-742 MEQRKTQDANFSNEK
+742 MERRKTQDANFSNEK

-801 AQEKIIAENDKGDE
+801 AQEKIIAENDKGDD
-815 ESKVAIAEIEEAKKR
+815 ESKAAIAEIEEAKKR
-830 VESIERVSETLKSLN
+830 VESIERVSEALKSLN

-868 EEIKAAGNGAVTKAA
+868 EEIKAAGNGAVTKAS

-895 NFHNNYGV
+895 NFHKNYGV
-903 PLKLAMIAAGEVSP
+903 PLKLAMVKAGEVVGIREGAYGMAAFDVSRSGISSVSQFMDRIKAGKTAGEKP
-917 ETTHQLNQ
+917 NKIRYTGKFGVSYSEEQVSHATTRHRGHVLTKEQMDDIENHLDVLHNPALSSRGDALSGRYHGKSVLCRIDGDLGSYYVVLEVSNDNGVVWFKTGMAGGKESIDKIIAEHSAGSLSYKDAGTTSQ
-925 SAIENE
+925 NNSAITIDSLPNA
-931 LQLVKEKYWN
+931 L
-941 TEEWM
+941 
-946 KAPDGTPT
+946 
-954 KLTERQWLITHSET
+954 
-968 FREWFGDWETVEKVT
+968 
-983 KLYYGNPIV
+983 
-992 MTEGG
+992 
-997 LKEKLEKAARD
+997 
-1008 NGINIAADA
+1008 GI
-1017 DSIRKEIKTIF
+1017 
-1028 KSLYPGKEL
+1028 
-1037 SKGYREPG
+1037 
-1045 RVKNLDGEL
+1045 
-1054 ISITVSSAKELRHHS
+1054 
-1069 TNPRTLFLA
+1069 
-1078 VNLDSVIENATFL
+1078 
-1091 YEEVKDESRV
+1091 V
-1101 KKSNQTTLAYRYYAT
+1101 KKDA
-1116 RVVVNGEECIARI
+1116 
-1129 IVRKDKNG
+1129 
-1137 NLYFYDGDITSNEQ
+1137 
-1151 IKKDLPKYL
+1151 
-1160 YPDTKTG
+1160 
-1167 QNLGK
+1167 
-1172 SLFTHSIQE
+1172 
-1181 WLAKVK
+1181 
-1187 ETTDKIGGNGEVLAS
+1187 
-1202 VVNDFEESSTYH
+1202 YH
-1214 QMAGEH
+1214 QMAGEYAH
-1220 ARNAPLDK
+1220 NVLSGK
-1228 LEVAKKMEEEEAS
+1228 STKKDM
-1241 PEEIWDTTG
+1241 
-1250 WMRGPEG
+1250 
-1257 EWRFEIPDNLDQI
+1257 
-1270 DLSFAKDQDRISLWQ
+1270 
-1285 IYSNP
+1285 
-1290 QLYEAYPALA
+1290 
-1300 NVKVYAEDTG
+1300 AE
-1310 KAYSG
+1310 
-1315 ADGFT
+1315 
-1320 DEDGIH
+1320 
-1326 LSKEFIEKNPKE
+1326 
-1338 AKSALIHEL
+1338 
-1347 QHVIQMTVEDRFSK
+1347 R
-1361 GGNPKIAEESM
+1361 
-1372 EMTLWKL
+1372 
-1379 EVRLEELK
+1379 
-1387 LKEPERSYI
+1387 
-1396 EAMQENDKQAAEAM
+1396 
-1410 NNGDFAK
+1410 
-1417 FISLSKKKKEIRK
+1417 
-1430 NGPENKEEID
+1430 
-1440 NILRNIETLKNA
+1440 
-1452 TKETEHGDPHGYK
+1452 
-1465 KYRRLGGEA
+1465 
-1474 EAFMTSERAEGKQ
+1474 
-1487 AGMPNYDTGY
+1487 
-1497 GYPVANFAGE
+1497 
-1507 TFRFSLAQRE
+1507 
-1517 KSAAEQQLDADEKS
+1517 QLDADEKS
-1531 FADSVDRFMA
+1531 FADSVDRFMV

-1581 KHTDITPDIMKQ
+1581 KHADITPDIMKQ

-1600 PMMIFSTYSGKNGEV
+1600 PMMIFSTYSGKNGEA
-1615 RKVIVLELKD
+1615 RKVIVLELED
-1625 KNGATIVIPMEL
+1625 ENGATIVVPMEL
-1637 ERKKGNYEV
+1637 EHMSDGYKV
-1646 NQITSAYG
+1646 NRMTSTYG
-1654 KTDKKTRRTS
+1654 KTDRKTGEPS
-1664 FVWFQKQL
+1664 YEWFKKQL
-1672 QEGKLEYAN
+1672 EAGNLEYVN
-1681 RKKATDWISSEQP
+1681 RKKATDWISTEQP
-1694 HWLIPEEKVDNLLSA
+1694 DWLIPKEKVDNLLSA
-1709 PNVANEENLVKLK
+1709 RNVANEEDLVKLK

-1727 YYQTAADKDLVAM
+1727 YYQTAADKDLVVY
-1740 HNIDLGNLAAAIKLG
+1740 HNVSTGKLREAIKLG
-1755 GLPVPS
+1755 GLPMPS
-1761 IAVTKKQTPYTG
+1761 LAITKRDIQ
-1773 FGDAT
+1773 FGDFGEIT
-1778 LIMKKDTVDPSKT
+1778 LIGDKDMIDPRKSRSNE
-1791 PVFSR
+1791 VFSR
-1796 DAWTG
+1796 DAYT
-1801 VFPKVIRLANMK
+1801 VRKPVVNYEAPAKIDSDTFHKK
-1813 RLTSFV
+1813 Y
-1819 EKAIEPL
+1819 
-1826 QEELPREVAD
+1826 EETR
-1836 YGDIYNSYILRNA
+1836 
-1849 NNKNG
+1849 K
-1854 DVQKMLEDSL
+1854 
-1864 NSAGYKYYFLKTI
+1864 FLKKNSIDVGEI
-1877 NKEPKLKWRKKG
+1877 NFSFYHGEESLAAMENNIAIRYYYVKNVLKKDIPIKERTVTPPVRGERLFKEYPELIYALKSSKVKKG
-1889 LNKELIDHPKIL
+1889 DFSEVDQAARPYFDEMRQDIAMGK
-1901 KACQGLEKKYGK
+1901 GLVGRSKRVLAKWTTNGHINEEGV
-1913 QGLKE
+1913 KE
-1918 LLYEGPS
+1918 LLLQLSTYEEDKKKKPYKEVDRQDFVKDLRKTIEEAGIERFTAFVRSEFDSLYKDRYLWDNGKKYAFNIDNIVKLMKKYRGTNNEGPGGINYGFNS
-1925 AMLEESTDLKEAN
+1925 LLAF
-1938 DLIVNELSKKPE
+1938 LSKKFTSIRDIKNHE
-1950 GNESPFLKR
+1950 
-1959 VHKRQQARLV
+1959 
-1969 NGETLHSLLSDYLER
+1969 SLLASNKKELARYKKAEDMYNRLIDEAAELR
-1984 DKKVFEEESF
+1984 GSYGMDLDMNLAELMKDTRDGKNDLHGFPEDKKFL
-1994 KQQLDKRIKANQNT
+1994 QHIKDFLQ
-2008 FNAWKESF
+2008 
-2016 RDEMLGE
+2016 
-2023 SVIRDSGKPADL
+2023 
-2035 ENIVDAMLGNLKNAQ
+2035 
-2050 KGFAGFGIG
+2050 
-2059 NIIASSAKKI
+2059 
-2069 ESFGEMHR
+2069 
-2077 EADRNMD
+2077 EAD
-2084 GSTNIETSLDKSEQ
+2084 
-2098 YTKVKDEIIDF
+2098 KVTTD
-2109 TGRMAEAYKW
+2109 
-2119 EDSWESRSDAS
+2119 
-2130 QVLMSMMS
+2130 
-2138 GKTFKASARKFGFT
+2138 
-2152 YSAALEKQA
+2152 
-2161 KEIIKEVKNL
+2161 
-2171 PAKYFEAKPQRAVRF
+2171 YFEAKPARKVTFDEFSGAVIPKGT
-2186 SEVAAAVM
+2186 SEETV
-2194 PKNASKEIKDYLRAQ
+2194 NFLESQ
-2209 GVTIRLYDPRI
+2209 GIVVREYDQDV
-2220 EGDRERVTNS
+2220 EGDREAKAKELGQKLNV
-2230 AQDRVKQYF
+2230 YF
-2239 QEGSNYQGSYDRNT
+2239 QNKYQGSYDRNA

-2267 VHEGAHMFL
+2267 IHEGAHMFL

-2283 QMSEENV
+2283 QMSEENA

-2469 HMVREEAIENFRASI
+2469 LMVREEAIENFKASI

-2505 IETIYNSGTFPTRK
+2505 IETIYNSDTFPTKK

-2534 LKEKLRVAG
+2534 LKEKLRAAG

-2572 SMAEE
+2572 GMAEE

-3005 ATNLDRL
+3005 ATSLDRL
-3012 GTKIHS
+3012 GTKLHS

-3023 TLSEILIERMGKSAA
+3023 TLPEILIERMGKSAA

-3151 ESVWEHLNSYWGER
+3151 EKVWDHLNSYWGER

-3204 LSSAKTSNFSTTDIA
+3204 LSSTKTSNFSTTDIA

-3324 ARRRFNFTTMGFR
+3324 ARRRFNFATMGFR

-3349 GMMDRMG
+3349 GMMERMG
-3356 AMNAL
+3356 AANAL

-3377 RFIQNKSTMMRDRG
+3377 RFIQTKSTMMRDRG

-3402 RLPVGKNESEL
+3402 RLPVGKNESEF

-3446 WLYTYKNAMAVMEV
+3446 WLFTYKRAMAAMEIE
-3460 DGKLTREEMDAEAV
+3460 GKLNRDEMDAEAV

-3489 TKDQTSFTRKNGIL
+3489 TKDQSSFIRKNGIL

-3522 AGYILYDKGDVKPL
+3522 AGYTLYDKGDVKPL
-3536 LEATWYWWIL
+3536 LAATWYWWIL
-3546 GALVETTLRE
+3546 GALVETALRE

-3578 GPIGGVPLAREAV
+3578 GPIGGVPLVREAV

-3613 DTLKHMENFLKAAK
+3613 DTLKHMENFLKATK

>member
-172 SREAAAQGAAVYTMP
+172 NREAAAQGAAVYTMP

-206 HFAGTAYK
+206 HFVGTAYE

-240 KAIPDLMNAQKA
+240 KAIPGLMNVQKS

-285 EILSPIAPL
+285 EIIAPIAPL

-306 PQIATLGAASAAGAV
+306 PQIATLGAASAASAV
-321 GATGVVA
+321 GATGAVA

-338 TGLIALGTASVFTG
+338 AGLIALGTASVFTG
-352 TYRAEAGQAYWDWRT
+352 TYRAEAGQAYWDWRAK
-367 QKDKNGKSVYTRE
+367 KDKNGKSVYTRE

-406 GITKVWGSDAA
+406 GITRVWGSDAA

-467 ADMDTRLF
+467 SDLDTRFF
-475 GKETVPVREM
+475 GKEKVPVREM
-485 MGNALD
+485 MGNAVE

-505 GGAALAGTGAHRAM
+505 GGAALAGAGAHRAM
-519 KRIAGLSEMKDAVI
+519 KRITGLSEMKDAVI

-556 YQKAPETY
+556 YKKAPETY

-622 VETGKYMQTATP
+622 VETGKYMQTATT

-673 REKREAAAAEKILND
+673 REKREAAATEKILND

-703 AREILSG
+703 TREILSG

-742 MEQRKTQDANFSNEK
+742 MERRKTQDANTSNEK

-815 ESKVAIAEIEEAKKR
+815 ESKAAIAEIEEAKKR

-868 EEIKAAGNGAVTKAA
+868 EEIKVAGNGAVTKAA
-883 RDSALVLAKIAE
+883 RDSALILAKLAE
-895 NFHNNYGV
+895 NFHKNYGV

-917 ETTHQLNQ
+917 ETAHQLNQ

-946 KAPDGTPT
+946 KAPDGTLT

-997 LKEKLEKAARD
+997 FKEKLEKAARD

-1214 QMAGEH
+1214 QMAGEYAH
-1220 ARNAPLDK
+1220 NVLSGK
-1228 LEVAKKMEEEEAS
+1228 STKKDM
-1241 PEEIWDTTG
+1241 
-1250 WMRGPEG
+1250 
-1257 EWRFEIPDNLDQI
+1257 
-1270 DLSFAKDQDRISLWQ
+1270 
-1285 IYSNP
+1285 
-1290 QLYEAYPALA
+1290 
-1300 NVKVYAEDTG
+1300 AE
-1310 KAYSG
+1310 
-1315 ADGFT
+1315 
-1320 DEDGIH
+1320 
-1326 LSKEFIEKNPKE
+1326 
-1338 AKSALIHEL
+1338 
-1347 QHVIQMTVEDRFSK
+1347 R
-1361 GGNPKIAEESM
+1361 
-1372 EMTLWKL
+1372 
-1379 EVRLEELK
+1379 
-1387 LKEPERSYI
+1387 
-1396 EAMQENDKQAAEAM
+1396 
-1410 NNGDFAK
+1410 
-1417 FISLSKKKKEIRK
+1417 
-1430 NGPENKEEID
+1430 
-1440 NILRNIETLKNA
+1440 
-1452 TKETEHGDPHGYK
+1452 
-1465 KYRRLGGEA
+1465 
-1474 EAFMTSERAEGKQ
+1474 
-1487 AGMPNYDTGY
+1487 
-1497 GYPVANFAGE
+1497 
-1507 TFRFSLAQRE
+1507 
-1517 KSAAEQQLDADEKS
+1517 QLDADEKS
-1531 FADSVDRFMA
+1531 FADSVDRFIA
-1541 GKISTDTIQV
+1541 GKEKSPMVRV
-1551 MRTPLVM
+1551 MTTPLV
-1558 RLVGAEVLPVEI
+1558 LKLTGAEVLPVEI
-1570 SVSDLK
+1570 AKTDLEK
-1576 KVLVD
+1576 ILNG
-1581 KHTDITPDIMKQ
+1581 KHAGDMTPEIMKQ
-1593 IPRALTD
+1593 LPRTLTN
-1600 PMMIFSTYSGKNGEV
+1600 PIMIFKSYTGPNGEERRV
-1615 RKVIVLELKD
+1615 VVVDLKD
-1625 KNGATIVIPMEL
+1625 RNGATIVVPFEL
-1637 ERKKGNYEV
+1637 KVTTRKNYEI
-1646 NQITSAYG
+1646 NRIASAYG
-1654 KTDKKTRRTS
+1654 KTKKKS
-1664 FVWFQKQL
+1664 KIPSYEWFIGQL
-1672 QEGKLEYAN
+1672 DEGNLLYVN
-1681 RKKATDWISSEQP
+1681 RKKAINEILQRSPNWP
-1694 HWLIPEEKVDNLLSA
+1694 MPEEKVDNLLSA
-1709 PNVANEENLVKLK
+1709 PNVANEEDLVKLK

-1727 YYQTAADKDLVAM
+1727 YYQTAADKDIVVY
-1740 HNIDLGNLAAAIKLG
+1740 HNVSTGKLREAIKLG
-1755 GLPVPS
+1755 GLPMPS
-1761 IAVTKKQTPYTG
+1761 LAITKRDIP
-1773 FGDAT
+1773 FGDFGEIT
-1778 LIMKKDTVDPSKT
+1778 LIGDKDMIDPRKSRSNE
-1791 PVFSR
+1791 VFSR
-1796 DAWTG
+1796 DAYTVRKPVVNYEEPAKIDSDTFHKKYEETRKFLKKNSIDVG
-1801 VFPKVIRLANMK
+1801 EINFSFYHGEESLAAMENNIAIRYYYVKNVLKKDIPIKERTVTPPVRGERLFKEYPELIYALKSSKVKKGDFSEVDQAARPYFDEMRQDIAMGKGLVGRSKRVLANW
-1813 RLTSFV
+1813 TTNGH
-1819 EKAIEPL
+1819 IN
-1826 QEELPREVAD
+1826 EEGV
-1836 YGDIYNSYILRNA
+1836 
-1849 NNKNG
+1849 
-1854 DVQKMLEDSL
+1854 
-1864 NSAGYKYYFLKTI
+1864 
-1877 NKEPKLKWRKKG
+1877 
-1889 LNKELIDHPKIL
+1889 
-1901 KACQGLEKKYGK
+1901 
-1913 QGLKE
+1913 KE
-1918 LLYEGPS
+1918 LLLRLSAYEEDKKKKAYKEVDRDAFVKDLRKTIEEAGMERFTAFVRSEFDSLYKDRYLWDNGKKYAFNIDNIVKLMKKYRGTNNEGPGGINYGFNS
-1925 AMLEESTDLKEAN
+1925 LLAFLSKKFTSIRDIKNHESLLAPNKKELARYKKAEDMYNRLMDEAAELRGSYGMDLDMDLAELMKDTRDGKKDLHGFPEDKKFLQHIKDFLKEA
-1938 DLIVNELSKKPE
+1938 
-1950 GNESPFLKR
+1950 
-1959 VHKRQQARLV
+1959 
-1969 NGETLHSLLSDYLER
+1969 
-1984 DKKVFEEESF
+1984 DKVTT
-1994 KQQLDKRIKANQNT
+1994 D
-2008 FNAWKESF
+2008 
-2016 RDEMLGE
+2016 
-2023 SVIRDSGKPADL
+2023 
-2035 ENIVDAMLGNLKNAQ
+2035 
-2050 KGFAGFGIG
+2050 
-2059 NIIASSAKKI
+2059 
-2069 ESFGEMHR
+2069 
-2077 EADRNMD
+2077 
-2084 GSTNIETSLDKSEQ
+2084 
-2098 YTKVKDEIIDF
+2098 
-2109 TGRMAEAYKW
+2109 
-2119 EDSWESRSDAS
+2119 
-2130 QVLMSMMS
+2130 
-2138 GKTFKASARKFGFT
+2138 
-2152 YSAALEKQA
+2152 
-2161 KEIIKEVKNL
+2161 
-2171 PAKYFEAKPQRAVRF
+2171 YFEAKPARKVTFDEFSGAVI
-2186 SEVAAAVM
+2186 
-2194 PKNASKEIKDYLRAQ
+2194 PKGTPEETVNFLESQ
-2209 GVTIRLYDPRI
+2209 GIVVREYDQDV
-2220 EGDRERVTNS
+2220 EGDREAKAKELGQKLNV
-2230 AQDRVKQYF
+2230 YF
-2239 QEGSNYQGSYDRNT
+2239 QNKYQGSYDRNA

-2267 VHEGAHMFL
+2267 IHEGAHMFL

-2331 TILEKEFTKYAED
+2331 TILEKEFTEYAED

-2397 KSLGNVELTPEIKDI
+2397 KNLGNVELTPEIKDI

-2469 HMVREEAIENFRASI
+2469 HMVREEAIENFKASI

-2505 IETIYNSGTFPTRK
+2505 IETIYNSDTFPTKK

-2529 FTEKD
+2529 LTEKD
-2534 LKEKLRVAG
+2534 LKEKLRAAG

-2572 SMAEE
+2572 GMAEE
-2577 ILRSPEGMAKKSR
+2577 ILRSPEGMVKKSR

-2683 NKSRKESQTILE
+2683 NQSRKESQTILE

-2740 KESRDAMRFDMRE
+2740 KESREAMRFNMKE

-2811 MAKFARANEE
+2811 MAKLARANEE

-2829 GGGKVTTPLLNENGM
+2829 GGGKVTTSLLNENGM

-2897 RPFNWRWLAV
+2897 RPFNWHWLAV

-2917 DRYVAEDII
+2917 DRYMAEDII
-2926 PGWMRSAFEGS
+2926 PGWMRSAFDGS
-2937 TALKLKD
+2937 SPMKLKD

-2966 EYEGNTLGTSFDEAS
+2966 EYEGNTLGTSFDDAA

-2986 EILGNWTHRVAT
+2986 EILDNWTHRVAT

-3012 GTKIHS
+3012 GTKIRS

-3023 TLSEILIERMGKSAA
+3023 TLPEILIERLGKSAA

-3130 DEKTILDMLDKNLTD
+3130 DEKTILNMLDKNLTD

-3151 ESVWEHLNSYWGER
+3151 ESVWDHLNSYWGER

-3204 LSSAKTSNFSTTDIA
+3204 LSSTKTSNFSTTDIA

-3239 AGTSGGQKL
+3239 AGASGGQKL

-3349 GMMDRMG
+3349 GMMERMG
-3356 AMNAL
+3356 AANAL

-3377 RFIQNKSTMMRDRG
+3377 RFIQTKSTMMRDRG

-3402 RLPVGKNESEL
+3402 RLPVGKNESEF

-3446 WLYTYKNAMAVMEV
+3446 WLFTYRHAMAVMEI

-3522 AGYILYDKGDVKPL
+3522 AGYTLYDKGDVKPL
-3536 LEATWYWWIL
+3536 LAVTWYWWIL

>member
-1 MDEEI
+1 MDR
-6 LGSVL
+6 
-11 HGIKPKDYTPIQV
+11 DA
-24 RPTPE
+24 
-29 FGGIQLTEEQQA
+29 F
-41 KKDNMESVKDGEILP
+41 VKDL
-56 LGGFTDTVEAQWESA
+56 
-71 KDLVK
+71 
-76 STDVYKNLFG
+76 
-86 NSAPDD
+86 
-92 NRLEQSEKLGSAL
+92 
-105 GIAPQLIASDPDMYK
+105 
-120 AAVTTYERQR
+120 
-130 NAAALNNQPF
+130 
-140 SAKTLNELYPELDT
+140 
-154 EDPVATTIAL
+154 
-164 KDYTNILK
+164 
-172 SREAAAQGAAVYTMP
+172 
-187 ESKLTD
+187 
-193 LSNVIGYLYDTGT
+193 
-206 HFAGTAYK
+206 
-214 AGQALDAQSELMYKA
+214 
-229 SIGEISDEEVE
+229 
-240 KAIPDLMNAQKA
+240 
-252 YNAEI
+252 
-257 GDSYVAKI
+257 
-265 VGETISQLSMQKN
+265 
-278 MIMRGAA
+278 
-285 EILSPIAPL
+285 
-294 AQPILAATKTNL
+294 
-306 PQIATLGAASAAGAV
+306 
-321 GATGVVA
+321 
-328 GAAVTGAAAL
+328 
-338 TGLIALGTASVFTG
+338 
-352 TYRAEAGQAYWDWRT
+352 
-367 QKDKNGKSVYTRE
+367 
-380 QAIGHAKRV
+380 
-389 GRINA
+389 
-394 AIETGA
+394 
-400 WELALK
+400 
-406 GITKVWGSDAA
+406 
-417 KAVIKNEAAMKKLI
+417 
-431 GAGRAAVGAKAI
+431 
-443 GYGAKQFAKVA
+443 
-454 APEIAEEGLQSLS
+454 
-467 ADMDTRLF
+467 
-475 GKETVPVREM
+475 
-485 MGNALD
+485 
-491 AMIEAVPSVVGMSI
+491 
-505 GGAALAGTGAHRAM
+505 
-519 KRIAGLSEMKDAVI
+519 
-533 EFKRENERSML
+533 
-544 QKLMDLRSESSL
+544 
-556 YQKAPETY
+556 
-564 RKTLQNQLDHTGSGT
+564 RKT
-579 LYIDASA
+579 
-586 AAENE
+586 
-591 KTHDALNKLVED
+591 
-603 GTITAKELDD
+603 
-613 AIKTGKPLE
+613 
-622 VETGKYMQTATP
+622 
-634 ETHEAL
+634 
-640 SDYTTMDK
+640 
-648 GEKTIH
+648 
-654 AIREER
+654 
-660 QRMKDMIDIVTMT
+660 
-673 REKREAAAAEKILND
+673 
-688 HFSDDTDIGREDRDT
+688 
-703 AREILSG
+703 
-710 GLDHIEDTCKTILQ
+710 
-724 EAKDAWGKLTGV
+724 
-736 KELQDY
+736 
-742 MEQRKTQDANFSNEK
+742 
-757 GVDMFDVG
+757 
-765 EGKDRVHLRVSK
+765 
-777 NPDWYQDFYGAYGR
+777 
-791 APNQRELYDI
+791 
-801 AQEKIIAENDKGDE
+801 
-815 ESKVAIAEIEEAKKR
+815 IEEAGMERFTAFVRSEFDSLYKDRYLWDNGKKYAFNIDNIVKLMKKYR
-830 VESIERVSETLKSLN
+830 GTNNEGPGGI
-845 KEDLIAQTLLD
+845 
-856 PETYEE
+856 
-862 AYKPLL
+862 
-868 EEIKAAGNGAVTKAA
+868 
-883 RDSALVLAKIAE
+883 
-895 NFHNNYGV
+895 NYGFNS
-903 PLKLAMIAAGEVSP
+903 LLAFLSKKF
-917 ETTHQLNQ
+917 T
-925 SAIENE
+925 
-931 LQLVKEKYWN
+931 
-941 TEEWM
+941 
-946 KAPDGTPT
+946 
-954 KLTERQWLITHSET
+954 
-968 FREWFGDWETVEKVT
+968 
-983 KLYYGNPIV
+983 
-992 MTEGG
+992 
-997 LKEKLEKAARD
+997 
-1008 NGINIAADA
+1008 
-1017 DSIRKEIKTIF
+1017 SIRDIKNHE
-1028 KSLYPGKEL
+1028 SLLAPNKKEL
-1037 SKGYREPG
+1037 ARYKKAEDMYNR
-1045 RVKNLDGEL
+1045 L
-1054 ISITVSSAKELRHHS
+1054 IDEAAELRGS
-1069 TNPRTLFLA
+1069 YGMDLDMDLA
-1078 VNLDSVIENATFL
+1078 ELM
-1091 YEEVKDESRV
+1091 KD
-1101 KKSNQTTLAYRYYAT
+1101 T
-1116 RVVVNGEECIARI
+1116 R
-1129 IVRKDKNG
+1129 
-1137 NLYFYDGDITSNEQ
+1137 DG
-1151 IKKDLPKYL
+1151 KKDLHGFP
-1160 YPDTKTG
+1160 
-1167 QNLGK
+1167 
-1172 SLFTHSIQE
+1172 E
-1181 WLAKVK
+1181 
-1187 ETTDKIGGNGEVLAS
+1187 DKK
-1202 VVNDFEESSTYH
+1202 F
-1214 QMAGEH
+1214 
-1220 ARNAPLDK
+1220 
-1228 LEVAKKMEEEEAS
+1228 
-1241 PEEIWDTTG
+1241 
-1250 WMRGPEG
+1250 
-1257 EWRFEIPDNLDQI
+1257 
-1270 DLSFAKDQDRISLWQ
+1270 
-1285 IYSNP
+1285 
-1290 QLYEAYPALA
+1290 
-1300 NVKVYAEDTG
+1300 
-1310 KAYSG
+1310 
-1315 ADGFT
+1315 
-1320 DEDGIH
+1320 
-1326 LSKEFIEKNPKE
+1326 
-1338 AKSALIHEL
+1338 L
-1347 QHVIQMTVEDRFSK
+1347 QHIK
-1361 GGNPKIAEESM
+1361 
-1372 EMTLWKL
+1372 
-1379 EVRLEELK
+1379 
-1387 LKEPERSYI
+1387 
-1396 EAMQENDKQAAEAM
+1396 
-1410 NNGDFAK
+1410 DF
-1417 FISLSKKKKEIRK
+1417 
-1430 NGPENKEEID
+1430 
-1440 NILRNIETLKNA
+1440 
-1452 TKETEHGDPHGYK
+1452 
-1465 KYRRLGGEA
+1465 
-1474 EAFMTSERAEGKQ
+1474 
-1487 AGMPNYDTGY
+1487 
-1497 GYPVANFAGE
+1497 
-1507 TFRFSLAQRE
+1507 
-1517 KSAAEQQLDADEKS
+1517 
-1531 FADSVDRFMA
+1531 
-1541 GKISTDTIQV
+1541 
-1551 MRTPLVM
+1551 
-1558 RLVGAEVLPVEI
+1558 
-1570 SVSDLK
+1570 
-1576 KVLVD
+1576 
-1581 KHTDITPDIMKQ
+1581 
-1593 IPRALTD
+1593 
-1600 PMMIFSTYSGKNGEV
+1600 
-1615 RKVIVLELKD
+1615 
-1625 KNGATIVIPMEL
+1625 
-1637 ERKKGNYEV
+1637 
-1646 NQITSAYG
+1646 
-1654 KTDKKTRRTS
+1654 
-1664 FVWFQKQL
+1664 
-1672 QEGKLEYAN
+1672 
-1681 RKKATDWISSEQP
+1681 
-1694 HWLIPEEKVDNLLSA
+1694 
-1709 PNVANEENLVKLK
+1709 
-1722 SENPT
+1722 
-1727 YYQTAADKDLVAM
+1727 
-1740 HNIDLGNLAAAIKLG
+1740 
-1755 GLPVPS
+1755 
-1761 IAVTKKQTPYTG
+1761 
-1773 FGDAT
+1773 
-1778 LIMKKDTVDPSKT
+1778 
-1791 PVFSR
+1791 
-1796 DAWTG
+1796 
-1801 VFPKVIRLANMK
+1801 
-1813 RLTSFV
+1813 
-1819 EKAIEPL
+1819 
-1826 QEELPREVAD
+1826 
-1836 YGDIYNSYILRNA
+1836 
-1849 NNKNG
+1849 
-1854 DVQKMLEDSL
+1854 
-1864 NSAGYKYYFLKTI
+1864 
-1877 NKEPKLKWRKKG
+1877 
-1889 LNKELIDHPKIL
+1889 
-1901 KACQGLEKKYGK
+1901 
-1913 QGLKE
+1913 
-1918 LLYEGPS
+1918 
-1925 AMLEESTDLKEAN
+1925 LKEA
-1938 DLIVNELSKKPE
+1938 
-1950 GNESPFLKR
+1950 
-1959 VHKRQQARLV
+1959 
-1969 NGETLHSLLSDYLER
+1969 
-1984 DKKVFEEESF
+1984 DKVTT
-1994 KQQLDKRIKANQNT
+1994 D
-2008 FNAWKESF
+2008 
-2016 RDEMLGE
+2016 
-2023 SVIRDSGKPADL
+2023 
-2035 ENIVDAMLGNLKNAQ
+2035 
-2050 KGFAGFGIG
+2050 
-2059 NIIASSAKKI
+2059 
-2069 ESFGEMHR
+2069 
-2077 EADRNMD
+2077 
-2084 GSTNIETSLDKSEQ
+2084 
-2098 YTKVKDEIIDF
+2098 
-2109 TGRMAEAYKW
+2109 
-2119 EDSWESRSDAS
+2119 
-2130 QVLMSMMS
+2130 
-2138 GKTFKASARKFGFT
+2138 
-2152 YSAALEKQA
+2152 
-2161 KEIIKEVKNL
+2161 
-2171 PAKYFEAKPQRAVRF
+2171 YFEAKPARKVTFDEFSGAVI
-2186 SEVAAAVM
+2186 
-2194 PKNASKEIKDYLRAQ
+2194 PKGTPEETVNFLESQ
-2209 GVTIRLYDPRI
+2209 GIVVREYDQDV
-2220 EGDRERVTNS
+2220 EGDREAKAKELGQKLNV
-2230 AQDRVKQYF
+2230 YF
-2239 QEGSNYQGSYDRNT
+2239 QNKYQGSYDRNA

-2260 GANESTV
+2260 GANESTAI
-2267 VHEGAHMFL
+2267 HEGAHMFL

-2331 TILEKEFTKYAED
+2331 TILEKEFTEYAED

-2397 KSLGNVELTPEIKDI
+2397 KNLGNVELTPEIKDI

-2469 HMVREEAIENFRASI
+2469 HMVREEAIENFKASI

-2505 IETIYNSGTFPTRK
+2505 IETIYNSDTFPTKK

-2529 FTEKD
+2529 LTEKD
-2534 LKEKLRVAG
+2534 LKEKLRAAG

-2572 SMAEE
+2572 GMAEE

-2636 KETTEIDKQ
+2636 KETTEVDKQ

-2660 KQKKLLKEQLEKAKA
+2660 KQKKLLKEQLEKTKA

-2701 EAELEKERAQ
+2701 EAELEKERNA
-2711 RAKADSTTKD
+2711 RAKADNTTKD

-2730 VQLQTMVDGL
+2730 VQLQAMVDGL

-2829 GGGKVTTPLLNENGM
+2829 GGGKVTTALLNENGM

-2860 KPVMMK
+2860 KPVLMK

-2897 RPFNWRWLAV
+2897 RPFSWRWLAI

-2917 DRYVAEDII
+2917 DRYMAEDII

-2937 TALKLKD
+2937 TSLKLKD

-2966 EYEGNTLGTSFDEAS
+2966 EYEGNTLGTSFDDAA

-3005 ATNLDRL
+3005 ATSLDRL

-3023 TLSEILIERMGKSAA
+3023 TLPEILIERLGKSAA

-3045 DKAAAHLRELKSAA
+3045 DKAATHLRELKSAA

-3130 DEKTILDMLDKNLTD
+3130 DEKTILNMLDKNLTD

-3188 SGRVIHGAYYR
+3188 SGRIIHGAYYR

-3204 LSSAKTSNFSTTDIA
+3204 LSSTKTSNFSTTDIA

-3239 AGTSGGQKL
+3239 AGASGGQKL

-3279 NRKEVVAAIE
+3279 NRKEVVTAIE
-3289 NTAGPETL
+3289 NSAGPETL

-3368 FHGNIVEQR
+3368 FHGNIIEQR
-3377 RFIQNKSTMMRDRG
+3377 RFIQTKSTMMRDRG

-3446 WLYTYKNAMAVMEV
+3446 WLFTYRHAMAVMEI

-3489 TKDQTSFTRKNGIL
+3489 TKDQTSFIRKNGIL

-3522 AGYILYDKGDVKPL
+3522 AGYTLYDKGDVKPL
-3536 LEATWYWWIL
+3536 LAVTWYWWIL

>member
-41 KKDNMESVKDGEILP
+41 KKDNMESVKDGEVLP

-154 EDPVATTIAL
+154 DDPVATTIAL

-172 SREAAAQGAAVYTMP
+172 NREAAAQGAAVYTMP
-187 ESKLTD
+187 ESKLID

-206 HFAGTAYK
+206 HFVGTAYE

-229 SIGEISDEEVE
+229 SIGAISDEEVE

-321 GATGVVA
+321 GATGAVA

-338 TGLIALGTASVFTG
+338 AGLIALGTASVFVG
-352 TYRAEAGQAYWDWRT
+352 TYRAEAGQAYWDWRAK
-367 QKDKNGKSVYTRE
+367 KDKNGKSVYTRDE
-380 QAIGHAKRV
+380 AIGHAKRV
-389 GRINA
+389 GVINA
-394 AIETGA
+394 AIEAGA
-400 WELALK
+400 MELALK

-431 GAGRAAVGAKAI
+431 GAGRNTVRAKAI
-443 GYGAKQFAKVA
+443 GYGAKQLAKVA

-467 ADMDTRLF
+467 ADIDTNLF
-475 GKETVPVREM
+475 GKETVSIREM
-485 MGNALD
+485 TGNALD
-491 AMIEAVPSVVGMSI
+491 AMIEAVPSVIGMSI
-505 GGAALAGTGAHRAM
+505 GGAALAGAGANRAM

-556 YQKAPETY
+556 YKKAPETY
-564 RKTLQNQLDHTGSGT
+564 RKTLQNQLDNTGSGT

-673 REKREAAAAEKILND
+673 REKREAAASEKILND
-688 HFSDDTDIGREDRDT
+688 HFSEDTDIGREDRDT

-724 EAKDAWGKLTGV
+724 EAKDAWGNLTGV
-736 KELQDY
+736 KELQNY
-742 MEQRKTQDANFSNEK
+742 MERRKTQDANFSNEK
-757 GVDMFDVG
+757 GVDFIDVG
-765 EGKDRVHLRVSK
+765 EGKDRIHLRISK
-777 NPDWYQDFYGAYGR
+777 NPGWYQDFYDGYGR
-791 APNQRELYDI
+791 APTQRELYDI
-801 AQEKIIAENDKGDE
+801 AQEKIIAENDKGDD

-883 RDSALVLAKIAE
+883 RDSALVLAKLAE
-895 NFHNNYGV
+895 NFHKNYGV
-903 PLKLAMIAAGEVSP
+903 PLKLAMVKAGEVVGISKDAYGMAAF
-917 ETTHQLNQ
+917 EIRKAGATKVSQLLERIDKGISH
-925 SAIENE
+925 SAIRFTDDNGVSWAGERIPHIRKHLTDEEIQDLSEHIGTIEDYAPSDWQDGDYKGQHEGKHYVVKVKGAKGTYYAVLSFAENGKIWIATAVNDK
-931 LQLVKEKYWN
+931 QSNQYKKEIGAFHA
-941 TEEWM
+941 EM
-946 KAPDGTPT
+946 
-954 KLTERQWLITHSET
+954 LT
-968 FREWFGDWETVEKVT
+968 D
-983 KLYYGNPIV
+983 
-992 MTEGG
+992 
-997 LKEKLEKAARD
+997 KAAASD
-1008 NGINIAADA
+1008 SHQNAPIPLQSLQEKIGI
-1017 DSIRKEIKTIF
+1017 
-1028 KSLYPGKEL
+1028 
-1037 SKGYREPG
+1037 
-1045 RVKNLDGEL
+1045 
-1054 ISITVSSAKELRHHS
+1054 
-1069 TNPRTLFLA
+1069 
-1078 VNLDSVIENATFL
+1078 
-1091 YEEVKDESRV
+1091 V
-1101 KKSNQTTLAYRYYAT
+1101 KKSA
-1116 RVVVNGEECIARI
+1116 
-1129 IVRKDKNG
+1129 
-1137 NLYFYDGDITSNEQ
+1137 
-1151 IKKDLPKYL
+1151 
-1160 YPDTKTG
+1160 
-1167 QNLGK
+1167 
-1172 SLFTHSIQE
+1172 
-1181 WLAKVK
+1181 
-1187 ETTDKIGGNGEVLAS
+1187 
-1202 VVNDFEESSTYH
+1202 YH
-1214 QMAGEH
+1214 QMAGEYAH
-1220 ARNAPLDK
+1220 NALSG
-1228 LEVAKKMEEEEAS
+1228 ESTKKDM
-1241 PEEIWDTTG
+1241 
-1250 WMRGPEG
+1250 
-1257 EWRFEIPDNLDQI
+1257 
-1270 DLSFAKDQDRISLWQ
+1270 
-1285 IYSNP
+1285 
-1290 QLYEAYPALA
+1290 
-1300 NVKVYAEDTG
+1300 AE
-1310 KAYSG
+1310 K
-1315 ADGFT
+1315 
-1320 DEDGIH
+1320 
-1326 LSKEFIEKNPKE
+1326 
-1338 AKSALIHEL
+1338 
-1347 QHVIQMTVEDRFSK
+1347 
-1361 GGNPKIAEESM
+1361 
-1372 EMTLWKL
+1372 
-1379 EVRLEELK
+1379 
-1387 LKEPERSYI
+1387 
-1396 EAMQENDKQAAEAM
+1396 
-1410 NNGDFAK
+1410 
-1417 FISLSKKKKEIRK
+1417 
-1430 NGPENKEEID
+1430 
-1440 NILRNIETLKNA
+1440 
-1452 TKETEHGDPHGYK
+1452 
-1465 KYRRLGGEA
+1465 
-1474 EAFMTSERAEGKQ
+1474 
-1487 AGMPNYDTGY
+1487 
-1497 GYPVANFAGE
+1497 
-1507 TFRFSLAQRE
+1507 
-1517 KSAAEQQLDADEKS
+1517 QLDADEKS

-1625 KNGATIVIPMEL
+1625 ENGATIVVPMEL
-1637 ERKKGNYEV
+1637 EHMSDGYKV
-1646 NQITSAYG
+1646 NRMTSTYG
-1654 KTDKKTRRTS
+1654 KTDRKTGEPS
-1664 FVWFQKQL
+1664 YEWFKKQL
-1672 QEGKLEYAN
+1672 EAGNLEYVN
-1681 RKKATDWISSEQP
+1681 RKKATDWISTEQP
-1694 HWLIPEEKVDNLLSA
+1694 DWLIPKEKVDNLLSA
-1709 PNVANEENLVKLK
+1709 PNVANEEDLVKLK

-1727 YYQTAADKDLVAM
+1727 YYQTAADKDLVVY
-1740 HNIDLGNLAAAIKLG
+1740 HNVSAGKLREAIKLG
-1755 GLPVPS
+1755 GLPMPS
-1761 IAVTKKQTPYTG
+1761 LAITKRDIP
-1773 FGDAT
+1773 FGDFGEIT
-1778 LIMKKDTVDPSKT
+1778 LIGDKDMIDPRKSRSNE
-1791 PVFSR
+1791 VFSR
-1796 DAWTG
+1796 DAYT
-1801 VFPKVIRLANMK
+1801 VRKPVVNYEAPAKIDSDAFHKK
-1813 RLTSFV
+1813 Y
-1819 EKAIEPL
+1819 
-1826 QEELPREVAD
+1826 EETRKFL
-1836 YGDIYNSYILRNA
+1836 
-1849 NNKNG
+1849 NKNSI
-1854 DVQKMLEDSL
+1854 DVGEINFSFYNGEESL
-1864 NSAGYKYYFLKTI
+1864 AAMENNIAIKYYYVKNVLKKDI
-1877 NKEPKLKWRKKG
+1877 PIKERTVTPPVRGERLFKEYPELIHALKSSKVKKG
-1889 LNKELIDHPKIL
+1889 DFSEVDQAARPYFDEMRQDIAMGK
-1901 KACQGLEKKYGK
+1901 GLVGRSKRVLAKWTTNGHINEEGV
-1913 QGLKE
+1913 KE
-1918 LLYEGPS
+1918 LLLRLSAYEEDKKKKPYKEVDRQDFVKDLRKTIEEAGIERFTAFVRSEFDNLYKDRYLWDNGKKYAFNIDNIVKLMKKYRGTNNEGPGGINYGFNS
-1925 AMLEESTDLKEAN
+1925 LLAFLSKKFTSIRDIKNHESLLAPNKKELARYKKAEDMYNRLIDEAAELRGSYGMDLDMDLAELMKDTRDGKKDLHGFPEDKKFLQHIKDFLKEA
-1938 DLIVNELSKKPE
+1938 
-1950 GNESPFLKR
+1950 
-1959 VHKRQQARLV
+1959 
-1969 NGETLHSLLSDYLER
+1969 
-1984 DKKVFEEESF
+1984 DKVTT
-1994 KQQLDKRIKANQNT
+1994 D
-2008 FNAWKESF
+2008 
-2016 RDEMLGE
+2016 
-2023 SVIRDSGKPADL
+2023 
-2035 ENIVDAMLGNLKNAQ
+2035 
-2050 KGFAGFGIG
+2050 
-2059 NIIASSAKKI
+2059 
-2069 ESFGEMHR
+2069 
-2077 EADRNMD
+2077 
-2084 GSTNIETSLDKSEQ
+2084 
-2098 YTKVKDEIIDF
+2098 
-2109 TGRMAEAYKW
+2109 
-2119 EDSWESRSDAS
+2119 
-2130 QVLMSMMS
+2130 
-2138 GKTFKASARKFGFT
+2138 
-2152 YSAALEKQA
+2152 
-2161 KEIIKEVKNL
+2161 
-2171 PAKYFEAKPQRAVRF
+2171 YFEAKPARKVTFDEFSGAVIPKGT
-2186 SEVAAAVM
+2186 SEETV
-2194 PKNASKEIKDYLRAQ
+2194 NFLESQ
-2209 GVTIRLYDPRI
+2209 GIEVREYDQDV
-2220 EGDRERVTNS
+2220 EGDREAKAKELGQLLNV
-2230 AQDRVKQYF
+2230 YF
-2239 QEGSNYQGSYDRNT
+2239 QSKYQGSYDRNA

-2267 VHEGAHMFL
+2267 IHEGAHMFL

-2290 ATYFNGDTAKARA
+2290 ATYFNEDTAKARA
-2303 ALKSMQGDLSTIRS
+2303 ALKSMRGDLSTIRS

-2387 KWLTDIYKTA
+2387 KWLTDIYKTT
-2397 KSLGNVELTPEIKDI
+2397 KNLGNVELTPEIKDI

-2429 RKLEAIDKTVNVNQ
+2429 RKLEAIDKTIDVNQ

-2469 HMVREEAIENFRASI
+2469 HMVKEEAIENFKASI

-2505 IETIYNSGTFPTRK
+2505 IETIYNSDTFPTKK

-2534 LKEKLRVAG
+2534 LKEKLRAAG

-2556 MVQHYREEA
+2556 MMQHYREEA

-2572 SMAEE
+2572 AMAEE

-2636 KETTEIDKQ
+2636 KETTELDKQ

-2695 GNMRAL
+2695 GNIRAL
-2701 EAELEKERAQ
+2701 EAELEKERVQ

-2792 GNDWEGAAYWK
+2792 ANDWEGAAYWK

-2829 GGGKVTTPLLNENGM
+2829 GGGKVTTSLLNENGM

-2897 RPFNWRWLAV
+2897 RSFNWRWLAI

-2912 QAMDD
+2912 QAMDNEN
-2917 DRYVAEDII
+2917 YFAEDII

-2937 TALKLKD
+2937 TSLKLKD

-2966 EYEGNTLGTSFDEAS
+2966 EYEGNTLGTSFDDAA

-3005 ATNLDRL
+3005 ATSLDRL

-3023 TLSEILIERMGKSAA
+3023 TLPEILIERLGKSAA

-3084 TIGLDERGKPVSYTK
+3084 TVGLDERGKPVAYTK

-3110 TKSNRARLIE
+3110 TKSNRERLIE

-3204 LSSAKTSNFSTTDIA
+3204 LSSTKTSNFSTTDIA

-3368 FHGNIVEQR
+3368 FHGNVVEQR

-3424 DTLNSK
+3424 DTLNSR

-3503 AQMTTFY
+3503 AQMTTFF

-3536 LEATWYWWIL
+3536 LVATWYWWIL
-3546 GALVETTLRE
+3546 GALVETALRE

-3564 DKWKKKFLHVIASG
+3564 DKWKKKFLHVAASG
-3578 GPIGGVPLAREAV
+3578 GPIGGVPLVREAV

-3613 DTLKHMENFLKAAK
+3613 DTLKHMEKFLRATK

-3638 TKAITRTSIPVP
+3638 TKAITRISIPVP

>member
-140 SAKTLNELYPELDT
+140 SAQTLKDLYPELDT

-172 SREAAAQGAAVYTMP
+172 SREAAARGTAVYTMP
-187 ESKLTD
+187 ESRLND
-193 LSNVIGYLYDTGT
+193 LSNVIGYLYDTGA
-206 HFAGTAYK
+206 HFAGTAYE

-240 KAIPDLMNAQKA
+240 KAIPGLMNAQKA

-285 EILSPIAPL
+285 EILAPIAPL

-321 GATGVVA
+321 GATGAVA

-367 QKDKNGKSVYTRE
+367 KKDKNGKSVYTRE

-467 ADMDTRLF
+467 ADIDTRLF

-505 GGAALAGTGAHRAM
+505 GGAALAGAGAHRAM
-519 KRIAGLSEMKDAVI
+519 KRITGLSEMKDAVI

-556 YQKAPETY
+556 YKKAPETY

-673 REKREAAAAEKILND
+673 REKREAAATEKILND

-724 EAKDAWGKLTGV
+724 EAKDTWGKLTGV

-742 MEQRKTQDANFSNEK
+742 MERRKTQDANFSNEK

-777 NPDWYQDFYGAYGR
+777 NPDWYQDFYGTYGR

-815 ESKVAIAEIEEAKKR
+815 ESKAAIAEIEEAKKR

-868 EEIKAAGNGAVTKAA
+868 AQIQAAGNGAVTKAA
-883 RDSALVLAKIAE
+883 RDSALVLAKLAE
-895 NFHNNYGV
+895 NFHKNYGV
-903 PLKLAMIAAGEVSP
+903 PLKLAMVKAGEVVGIREGAYGMAAFDVSRSGISSVSQFMDRIKAGKAAGEKPNKIRYTGKFGVSYSEEQVSHATILHRGHVLTKEQMDDIENHLDVLHNP
-917 ETTHQLNQ
+917 ALSSRGDALSGRYHGKSVLCRIDGDLGSYYVVLEVSNDNGVVWFKTGMAGGKESIDKIIAENSAGSLSYKDAGTTSQNN
-925 SAIENE
+925 SAITIDSLPNA
-931 LQLVKEKYWN
+931 L
-941 TEEWM
+941 
-946 KAPDGTPT
+946 
-954 KLTERQWLITHSET
+954 
-968 FREWFGDWETVEKVT
+968 
-983 KLYYGNPIV
+983 
-992 MTEGG
+992 
-997 LKEKLEKAARD
+997 
-1008 NGINIAADA
+1008 GI
-1017 DSIRKEIKTIF
+1017 
-1028 KSLYPGKEL
+1028 
-1037 SKGYREPG
+1037 
-1045 RVKNLDGEL
+1045 
-1054 ISITVSSAKELRHHS
+1054 
-1069 TNPRTLFLA
+1069 
-1078 VNLDSVIENATFL
+1078 
-1091 YEEVKDESRV
+1091 V
-1101 KKSNQTTLAYRYYAT
+1101 KKDA
-1116 RVVVNGEECIARI
+1116 
-1129 IVRKDKNG
+1129 
-1137 NLYFYDGDITSNEQ
+1137 
-1151 IKKDLPKYL
+1151 
-1160 YPDTKTG
+1160 
-1167 QNLGK
+1167 
-1172 SLFTHSIQE
+1172 
-1181 WLAKVK
+1181 
-1187 ETTDKIGGNGEVLAS
+1187 
-1202 VVNDFEESSTYH
+1202 YH
-1214 QMAGEH
+1214 QMAGEYAH
-1220 ARNAPLDK
+1220 NVLSSK
-1228 LEVAKKMEEEEAS
+1228 STKK
-1241 PEEIWDTTG
+1241 
-1250 WMRGPEG
+1250 
-1257 EWRFEIPDNLDQI
+1257 
-1270 DLSFAKDQDRISLWQ
+1270 
-1285 IYSNP
+1285 
-1290 QLYEAYPALA
+1290 
-1300 NVKVYAEDTG
+1300 
-1310 KAYSG
+1310 
-1315 ADGFT
+1315 
-1320 DEDGIH
+1320 
-1326 LSKEFIEKNPKE
+1326 
-1338 AKSALIHEL
+1338 
-1347 QHVIQMTVEDRFSK
+1347 
-1361 GGNPKIAEESM
+1361 
-1372 EMTLWKL
+1372 
-1379 EVRLEELK
+1379 
-1387 LKEPERSYI
+1387 
-1396 EAMQENDKQAAEAM
+1396 
-1410 NNGDFAK
+1410 
-1417 FISLSKKKKEIRK
+1417 
-1430 NGPENKEEID
+1430 
-1440 NILRNIETLKNA
+1440 
-1452 TKETEHGDPHGYK
+1452 
-1465 KYRRLGGEA
+1465 
-1474 EAFMTSERAEGKQ
+1474 
-1487 AGMPNYDTGY
+1487 GM
-1497 GYPVANFAGE
+1497 
-1507 TFRFSLAQRE
+1507 
-1517 KSAAEQQLDADEKS
+1517 AEQQLDADEKS
-1531 FADSVDRFMA
+1531 FADSVDRFIA
-1541 GKISTDTIQV
+1541 GKEKSPMVRV
-1551 MRTPLVM
+1551 MTTPLV
-1558 RLVGAEVLPVEI
+1558 LKLTGAEVLPVEI
-1570 SVSDLK
+1570 AKTDLEK
-1576 KVLVD
+1576 ILNG
-1581 KHTDITPDIMKQ
+1581 KHAGDMTPEIMKQ
-1593 IPRALTD
+1593 LPRALTN
-1600 PMMIFSTYSGKNGEV
+1600 PIMIFKSYTGPNGEERRV
-1615 RKVIVLELKD
+1615 VVVDLKD
-1625 KNGATIVIPMEL
+1625 RNGATIVVPFEL
-1637 ERKKGNYEV
+1637 KVTTRKNYEI
-1646 NQITSAYG
+1646 NRIASAYG
-1654 KTDKKTRRTS
+1654 KTKKKS
-1664 FVWFQKQL
+1664 KNPSYEWFNSQL
-1672 QEGKLEYAN
+1672 DEENLLYVN
-1681 RKKATDWISSEQP
+1681 RKKAINEILQRSPNWP
-1694 HWLIPEEKVDNLLSA
+1694 MPEEKVDNLLSA
-1709 PNVANEENLVKLK
+1709 PNVANEEDLVKLK

-1727 YYQTAADKDLVAM
+1727 YYQTAADKDLVVY
-1740 HNIDLGNLAAAIKLG
+1740 HNVSAGKLREAIKLG
-1755 GLPVPS
+1755 GLPMPS
-1761 IAVTKKQTPYTG
+1761 LAITKRDIP
-1773 FGDAT
+1773 FGDFGEIT
-1778 LIMKKDTVDPSKT
+1778 LIGDKVMIDPRKSRSNE
-1791 PVFSR
+1791 VFSR
-1796 DAWTG
+1796 DAYTVRKPVVNYEVPAKIDSDAFHKKFEETRKFLKKNSIDVG
-1801 VFPKVIRLANMK
+1801 VINFSFYDGEESLAAMENNI
-1813 RLTSFV
+1813 
-1819 EKAIEPL
+1819 AI
-1826 QEELPREVAD
+1826 
-1836 YGDIYNSYILRNA
+1836 
-1849 NNKNG
+1849 
-1854 DVQKMLEDSL
+1854 
-1864 NSAGYKYYFLKTI
+1864 KYYYVKNVLKKDI
-1877 NKEPKLKWRKKG
+1877 QIKERTVTPPVRGERLFKEYPELIHALKSSKVKEGDFSEVDQAARPYFDEMRQDIAMGKG
-1889 LNKELIDHPKIL
+1889 LVGRSKRVLAKWTTNGHINEE
-1901 KACQGLEKKYGK
+1901 GV
-1913 QGLKE
+1913 KE
-1918 LLYEGPS
+1918 LLLRLSAYEEDKKKKPYKEVDRQDFVKD
-1925 AMLEESTDLKEAN
+1925 LRKTIEEAGIERFTAFVRSEFDSLYKDRYLWDNGKKYAFN
-1938 DLIVNELSKKPE
+1938 IDNIVKLMKKYRGTNNEGAGGINYGFNSLLAFLSKKFTSVRDIKNHESSLASNKKELAQYKKAEDMYNRLIDEAAELRGSYGMDLDMDLAELMKDTRDGKKDLHGFPE
-1950 GNESPFLKR
+1950 
-1959 VHKRQQARLV
+1959 
-1969 NGETLHSLLSDYLER
+1969 
-1984 DKKVFEEESF
+1984 DKKFL
-1994 KQQLDKRIKANQNT
+1994 QHIKD
-2008 FNAWKESF
+2008 F
-2016 RDEMLGE
+2016 L
-2023 SVIRDSGKPADL
+2023 
-2035 ENIVDAMLGNLKNAQ
+2035 
-2050 KGFAGFGIG
+2050 
-2059 NIIASSAKKI
+2059 
-2069 ESFGEMHR
+2069 R
-2077 EADRNMD
+2077 EAD
-2084 GSTNIETSLDKSEQ
+2084 
-2098 YTKVKDEIIDF
+2098 KVTTD
-2109 TGRMAEAYKW
+2109 
-2119 EDSWESRSDAS
+2119 
-2130 QVLMSMMS
+2130 
-2138 GKTFKASARKFGFT
+2138 
-2152 YSAALEKQA
+2152 
-2161 KEIIKEVKNL
+2161 
-2171 PAKYFEAKPQRAVRF
+2171 YFEAKPARKVTFDEFSGAVIPKDTPKETVDF
-2186 SEVAAAVM
+2186 LKSQGIEVA
-2194 PKNASKEIKDYLRAQ
+2194 E
-2209 GVTIRLYDPRI
+2209 YDPDV
-2220 EGDRERVTNS
+2220 EGDRGAKTKELGQLLNV
-2230 AQDRVKQYF
+2230 YF
-2239 QEGSNYQGSYDRNT
+2239 QNKYQGSYDRST
-2253 NVIELFD
+2253 NVIELSD

-2267 VHEGAHMFL
+2267 IHEGAHMFL

-2283 QMSEENV
+2283 QMSEGDI
-2290 ATYFNGDTAKARA
+2290 AAYFNGDVGKARA
-2303 ALKSMQGDLSTIRS
+2303 ARKSMQSDLCTIRS

-2324 HLSEYKG
+2324 HLAEYKG
-2331 TILEKEFTKYAED
+2331 TVLEKEFTRYAED

-2357 QERFARGF
+2357 QERLARGF
-2365 EKYLMDGSAPTK
+2365 EKYLMEGSAPTK

-2412 FDRMISTES
+2412 FDRMISTEA

-2429 RKLEAIDKTVNVNQ
+2429 RKLEAIDKTVDVNQ

-2469 HMVREEAIENFRASI
+2469 HMVREEAIENFKASI

-2505 IETIYNSGTFPTRK
+2505 IETIYNSDTFPTKK

-2529 FTEKD
+2529 LTEKD
-2534 LKEKLRVAG
+2534 LKEKLRAAG
-2543 GTTEERWNKHIEE
+2543 GTTEERWNKHIED

-2572 SMAEE
+2572 GMAEE

-2636 KETTEIDKQ
+2636 KETTEVDKQ

-2660 KQKKLLKEQLEKAKA
+2660 KQKKLLKEQLEKARA

-2683 NKSRKESQTILE
+2683 NQSRKESQTILE

-2740 KESRDAMRFDMRE
+2740 KESRDAMRFNMRE

-2759 NTLGGEKLSHATS
+2759 NTLGGEKLSRATS

-2875 MAYVLGL
+2875 MAYVFGL

-2912 QAMDD
+2912 QAMDNEN
-2917 DRYVAEDII
+2917 YFAEDII
-2926 PGWMRSAFEGS
+2926 PGWMRSAFDGS
-2937 TALKLKD
+2937 SPMKLKD

-2966 EYEGNTLGTSFDEAS
+2966 EYEGNTLGTSFDDAA

-2986 EILGNWTHRVAT
+2986 EIIDNWTHRVAT

-3005 ATNLDRL
+3005 ATSLDRL

-3023 TLSEILIERMGKSAA
+3023 TLPEILIERLGKSAT

-3084 TIGLDERGKPVSYTK
+3084 TVGLDERGKPVSYTK

-3110 TKSNRARLIE
+3110 TKSNRERLIE

-3145 KDWDFV
+3145 KDWNFV
-3151 ESVWEHLNSYWGER
+3151 EKVWDHLNSYWGER

-3349 GMMDRMG
+3349 GMMERMG
-3356 AMNAL
+3356 AANAI

-3377 RFIQNKSTMMRDRG
+3377 RFIQTKSTMMRDRG

-3402 RLPVGKNESEL
+3402 RLPVGKNESEF

-3446 WLYTYKNAMAVMEV
+3446 WLFTYKRAMAAMEIE
-3460 DGKLTREEMDAEAV
+3460 GKLNRDEMDAEAV

-3489 TKDQTSFTRKNGIL
+3489 TKDQSSFIRKNGIL

-3522 AGYILYDKGDVKPL
+3522 AGYTLYDKGDVKPL
-3536 LEATWYWWIL
+3536 LAATWYWWIL

-3564 DKWKKKFLHVIASG
+3564 DKWKKKFLHVITSG

-3613 DTLKHMENFLKAAK
+3613 DTLKHMENFLKATK

-3638 TKAITRTSIPVP
+3638 TKVVTRTYIPVP
-3650 DTITDAFWNFMRMAC
+3650 DTVTDAFWNFMRMAC

>member
-140 SAKTLNELYPELDT
+140 SAQTLKDLYPELDT

-172 SREAAAQGAAVYTMP
+172 NREAAARGTAVYTMP
-187 ESKLTD
+187 ESRLND
-193 LSNVIGYLYDTGT
+193 LSNVIGYLYDTGA
-206 HFAGTAYK
+206 HFAGTAYE

-240 KAIPDLMNAQKA
+240 KGMPGLMNAQKA
-252 YNAEI
+252 YEKEM

-285 EILSPIAPL
+285 EILAPIAPL

-306 PQIATLGAASAAGAV
+306 PQIASLGAASAAGAV
-321 GATGVVA
+321 GATGAVA

-338 TGLIALGTASVFTG
+338 TGLIALGTASVFVG
-352 TYRAEAGQAYWDWRT
+352 TYRAEAGQAYWDWRAK
-367 QKDKNGKSVYTRE
+367 KDKNGKSVYTRDE
-380 QAIGHAKRV
+380 AIGHAKRV
-389 GRINA
+389 GVINA
-394 AIETGA
+394 AIEAGA
-400 WELALK
+400 MELALK

-431 GAGRAAVGAKAI
+431 GTGRNTVRAKAI
-443 GYGAKQFAKVA
+443 GYGARQFAKVA

-467 ADMDTRLF
+467 ADIDTNLF
-475 GKETVPVREM
+475 GKETVSIREM
-485 MGNALD
+485 TGNALD
-491 AMIEAVPSVVGMSI
+491 AMIEAVPSVIGMSI
-505 GGAALAGTGAHRAM
+505 GGAALAGAGAHRSM

-556 YQKAPETY
+556 YKKAPETY
-564 RKTLQNQLDHTGSGT
+564 QKTLQNQLDRTGSGT

-622 VETGKYMQTATP
+622 VETGKYMQTAIP

-673 REKREAAAAEKILND
+673 REKREAAASEKILND
-688 HFSDDTDIGREDRDT
+688 HFSEDTDIGREDRDT

-724 EAKDAWGKLTGV
+724 EAKDAWGELTGV

-742 MEQRKTQDANFSNEK
+742 MERRKTQDANFSNEK
-757 GVDMFDVG
+757 GVDFIDVG
-765 EGKDRVHLRVSK
+765 EGKDRVHLRISK
-777 NPDWYQDFYGAYGR
+777 NPGWYQDFYDSYGR
-791 APNQRELYDI
+791 APTQRELYDI
-801 AQEKIIAENDKGDE
+801 AQEKIIAENDKGDD
-815 ESKVAIAEIEEAKKR
+815 ESKAAIAEIEEAKKR

-845 KEDLIAQTLLD
+845 KEDLLAQTLLD

-868 EEIKAAGNGAVTKAA
+868 EEIKAAGNGVVTKAA
-883 RDSALVLAKIAE
+883 RDSALVLAKLAE
-895 NFHNNYGV
+895 NFHKNYGV

-917 ETTHQLNQ
+917 ETAHQLNQ

-941 TEEWM
+941 TDEWM

-954 KLTERQWLITHSET
+954 KLTERQWLIAHSDT

-997 LKEKLEKAARD
+997 LKEKLEKVARD

-1187 ETTDKIGGNGEVLAS
+1187 ETTDKIGENGEVLPS

-1214 QMAGEH
+1214 QMTGEYAH
-1220 ARNAPLDK
+1220 NVLSGK
-1228 LEVAKKMEEEEAS
+1228 LTKKDM
-1241 PEEIWDTTG
+1241 
-1250 WMRGPEG
+1250 
-1257 EWRFEIPDNLDQI
+1257 
-1270 DLSFAKDQDRISLWQ
+1270 
-1285 IYSNP
+1285 
-1290 QLYEAYPALA
+1290 
-1300 NVKVYAEDTG
+1300 
-1310 KAYSG
+1310 
-1315 ADGFT
+1315 
-1320 DEDGIH
+1320 
-1326 LSKEFIEKNPKE
+1326 
-1338 AKSALIHEL
+1338 
-1347 QHVIQMTVEDRFSK
+1347 
-1361 GGNPKIAEESM
+1361 
-1372 EMTLWKL
+1372 
-1379 EVRLEELK
+1379 
-1387 LKEPERSYI
+1387 
-1396 EAMQENDKQAAEAM
+1396 
-1410 NNGDFAK
+1410 
-1417 FISLSKKKKEIRK
+1417 
-1430 NGPENKEEID
+1430 
-1440 NILRNIETLKNA
+1440 
-1452 TKETEHGDPHGYK
+1452 
-1465 KYRRLGGEA
+1465 
-1474 EAFMTSERAEGKQ
+1474 SER
-1487 AGMPNYDTGY
+1487 
-1497 GYPVANFAGE
+1497 
-1507 TFRFSLAQRE
+1507 
-1517 KSAAEQQLDADEKS
+1517 QLDADEKS

-1541 GKISTDTIQV
+1541 GKEKSPMVRV
-1551 MRTPLVM
+1551 MTTPLV
-1558 RLVGAEVLPVEI
+1558 LKLTGAEVLPVEI
-1570 SVSDLK
+1570 AKTDLEK
-1576 KVLVD
+1576 ILNG
-1581 KHTDITPDIMKQ
+1581 KHAGDMTPEIMKQ
-1593 IPRALTD
+1593 LPRALTN
-1600 PMMIFSTYSGKNGEV
+1600 PIMIFKSYTGPNGEERRV
-1615 RKVIVLELKD
+1615 VVVDLKD
-1625 KNGATIVIPMEL
+1625 NNGATIVVPFEL
-1637 ERKKGNYEV
+1637 KATNAERRYIV
-1646 NQITSAYG
+1646 NRIASVYG
-1654 KTDKKTRRTS
+1654 KTGKRTRAPS
-1664 FVWFQKQL
+1664 YEWFGRQL
-1672 QEGKLEYAN
+1672 ENGNLLYAN
-1681 RKKATDWISSEQP
+1681 RKKAINEILQRSPNWP
-1694 HWLIPEEKVDNLLSA
+1694 IPEEKVDNLLSA
-1709 PNVANEENLVKLK
+1709 PNVANEEDLVKLK

-1727 YYQTAADKDLVAM
+1727 YYQTAADKDLVVY
-1740 HNIDLGNLAAAIKLG
+1740 HNVSAGKLREAIKLG
-1755 GLPVPS
+1755 GLPMPS
-1761 IAVTKKQTPYTG
+1761 LAITKRDIP
-1773 FGDAT
+1773 FGDFGEIT
-1778 LIMKKDTVDPSKT
+1778 LIGDKGMIDPRKSRANE
-1791 PVFSR
+1791 VFSR
-1796 DAWTG
+1796 DAYT
-1801 VFPKVIRLANMK
+1801 VRKPVVNYEEPTAQDQKAFH
-1813 RLTSFV
+1813 
-1819 EKAIEPL
+1819 EKYSGTID
-1826 QEELPREVAD
+1826 ELKAK
-1836 YGDIYNSYILRNA
+1836 GI
-1849 NNKNG
+1849 
-1854 DVQKMLEDSL
+1854 DVQKINFTSHSGDEALARMENDVAIRYFYIQNVLKKNVPIHRITIAQTIYYQEIFRDYPGIL
-1864 NSAGYKYYFLKTI
+1864 KALRKRARVKNSAFLELDKACQPYFKRLEEKI
-1877 NKEPKLKWRKKG
+1877 KNKEGLVG
-1889 LNKELIDHPKIL
+1889 LNKRRLERLQKDGHITIDGAQLLSKWANEYEKSARQKPREEVDKQTFEKDMQKTIEEAGMDKFIVFVRSEFDNLYKDKYLWDNGKKYAFNIDNIVKLMKKYRGTNNEGTGGINYGFNSLLAFLSKKFTSIRDIKNHESLLAPNKKELARYKKAEDMYNRLIDEAAELRGGYDMDLDMNLAELMKDTRD
-1901 KACQGLEKKYGK
+1901 GKKDLHGFPEDK
-1913 QGLKE
+1913 KFLQHIK
-1918 LLYEGPS
+1918 
-1925 AMLEESTDLKEAN
+1925 DFLKEA
-1938 DLIVNELSKKPE
+1938 
-1950 GNESPFLKR
+1950 
-1959 VHKRQQARLV
+1959 
-1969 NGETLHSLLSDYLER
+1969 
-1984 DKKVFEEESF
+1984 
-1994 KQQLDKRIKANQNT
+1994 
-2008 FNAWKESF
+2008 
-2016 RDEMLGE
+2016 DE
-2023 SVIRDSGKPADL
+2023 VTTD
-2035 ENIVDAMLGNLKNAQ
+2035 
-2050 KGFAGFGIG
+2050 
-2059 NIIASSAKKI
+2059 
-2069 ESFGEMHR
+2069 
-2077 EADRNMD
+2077 
-2084 GSTNIETSLDKSEQ
+2084 
-2098 YTKVKDEIIDF
+2098 
-2109 TGRMAEAYKW
+2109 
-2119 EDSWESRSDAS
+2119 
-2130 QVLMSMMS
+2130 
-2138 GKTFKASARKFGFT
+2138 
-2152 YSAALEKQA
+2152 
-2161 KEIIKEVKNL
+2161 
-2171 PAKYFEAKPQRAVRF
+2171 YFEAKPARKVTFDEFSGAVIPKGT
-2186 SEVAAAVM
+2186 SEETV
-2194 PKNASKEIKDYLRAQ
+2194 NFLESQ
-2209 GVTIRLYDPRI
+2209 GIVVREYDQDV
-2220 EGDRERVTNS
+2220 EGDREAKAKELGQKLNV
-2230 AQDRVKQYF
+2230 YF
-2239 QEGSNYQGSYDRNT
+2239 QSKYQGSYDRNA

-2267 VHEGAHMFL
+2267 IHEGAHMFL

-2303 ALKSMQGDLSTIRS
+2303 ALKSMQGDLSAIRS

-2387 KWLTDIYKTA
+2387 KWLTDIYKTT
-2397 KSLGNVELTPEIKDI
+2397 KNLGNVELTPEIKDI
-2412 FDRMISTES
+2412 FDRMISTED

-2429 RKLEAIDKTVNVNQ
+2429 RKLEAIDKTIDVNQ
-2443 SELGNLKAWAESVKD
+2443 SELSNLKAWAESVKD

-2469 HMVREEAIENFRASI
+2469 HMVKEEALENFKASI

-2505 IETIYNSGTFPTRK
+2505 IETIYNSDTFPTKK
-2519 DRDEFLQMAG
+2519 DRDEFLKMAG
-2529 FTEKD
+2529 LTEKD
-2534 LKEKLRVAG
+2534 LKEKLRAAG

-2556 MVQHYREEA
+2556 MMQHYREEA

-2572 SMAEE
+2572 GMAEE

-2695 GNMRAL
+2695 GNIRAL

-2740 KESRDAMRFDMRE
+2740 KESRDAMRFDMKE

-2897 RPFNWRWLAV
+2897 RPFNWRWLAI

-2912 QAMDD
+2912 QAMDNEN
-2917 DRYVAEDII
+2917 YFAEDII

-2937 TALKLKD
+2937 TSLKLKD

-3005 ATNLDRL
+3005 ATSLDRL
-3012 GTKIHS
+3012 ETKIHS

-3023 TLSEILIERMGKSAA
+3023 TLPEILIERLGKSAA

-3059 RVTFRKNFAIYS
+3059 RTTFRKNFAIYS

-3084 TIGLDERGKPVSYTK
+3084 TVGLDERGKPVAYTK

-3110 TKSNRARLIE
+3110 TKSNRERLIE

-3130 DEKTILDMLDKNLTD
+3130 DEKSILDMLDKNLND

-3151 ESVWEHLNSYWGER
+3151 ESVWAHLNSYWGER

-3188 SGRVIHGAYYR
+3188 SGRVIHGEYYR

-3204 LSSAKTSNFSTTDIA
+3204 LSSTKTSNFSTTDIA

-3349 GMMDRMG
+3349 GMMERMG
-3356 AMNAL
+3356 AANAL

-3368 FHGNIVEQR
+3368 FHGDIKEQR
-3377 RFIQNKSTMMRDRG
+3377 AFIQSKSTMMRDRQ

-3503 AQMTTFY
+3503 AQMTTFF

-3536 LEATWYWWIL
+3536 LAATWYWWIL
-3546 GALVETTLRE
+3546 GALVETVLRE

-3564 DKWKKKFLHVIASG
+3564 DKWKKKFLHVLASG
-3578 GPIGGVPLAREAV
+3578 GPIGGVPLVREAV

-3613 DTLKHMENFLKAAK
+3613 DMLKHMENFLKAAK

-3665 TDTEFT
+3665 TDTDFT

>member
-41 KKDNMESVKDGEILP
+41 KKDNTESVKDGEILP

-172 SREAAAQGAAVYTMP
+172 NREAAAQGAAVYTMP

-206 HFAGTAYK
+206 HFVGTAYE

-240 KAIPDLMNAQKA
+240 KAIPGLMNAQKA

-285 EILSPIAPL
+285 EIIAPIAPL

-321 GATGVVA
+321 GATGAVA

-367 QKDKNGKSVYTRE
+367 KKDKNGKSVYTRE

-389 GRINA
+389 GAINA

-443 GYGAKQFAKVA
+443 GYGAKQFVKVA

-467 ADMDTRLF
+467 ADMDTSLF
-475 GKETVPVREM
+475 GKEPIPVKEM
-485 MGNALD
+485 MRNALD

-505 GGAALAGTGAHRAM
+505 GGAALAGAGAHRAM
-519 KRIAGLSEMKDAVI
+519 KRIAGLSEMKDSVI

-556 YQKAPETY
+556 YKKAPETY

-673 REKREAAAAEKILND
+673 REKREAAASEKILND
-688 HFSDDTDIGREDRDT
+688 HFSEDTDIGREDRDT

-724 EAKDAWGKLTGV
+724 EAKDTWGKLTGV

-742 MEQRKTQDANFSNEK
+742 MERRKTQDANTSNEK

-815 ESKVAIAEIEEAKKR
+815 ESKAAIAEIEEAKKR

-868 EEIKAAGNGAVTKAA
+868 EEIRAAGNGAVTKAA
-883 RDSALVLAKIAE
+883 RDSALILAKLAE
-895 NFHNNYGV
+895 NFHKNYGV
-903 PLKLAMIAAGEVSP
+903 PLKLAMVKVGEVVGISKDAYGMAAFDVSRFGISSVSQFMNRIKAGKAAGEKPNKIRYTGKFGVSYS
-917 ETTHQLNQ
+917 EEQVSHATTLHRGHVLTKEQMDDIENHLDVLHNPALSSRGDALSGRYHGKSVLCRIDGDLGSYYVVLEVSNDNGVVWFKTGMVGGKESIDKIIAEHSAGSLSYKDAGTTSQ
-925 SAIENE
+925 NNSAITIDSLPNV
-931 LQLVKEKYWN
+931 L
-941 TEEWM
+941 
-946 KAPDGTPT
+946 
-954 KLTERQWLITHSET
+954 
-968 FREWFGDWETVEKVT
+968 
-983 KLYYGNPIV
+983 
-992 MTEGG
+992 
-997 LKEKLEKAARD
+997 
-1008 NGINIAADA
+1008 GI
-1017 DSIRKEIKTIF
+1017 
-1028 KSLYPGKEL
+1028 
-1037 SKGYREPG
+1037 
-1045 RVKNLDGEL
+1045 
-1054 ISITVSSAKELRHHS
+1054 
-1069 TNPRTLFLA
+1069 
-1078 VNLDSVIENATFL
+1078 
-1091 YEEVKDESRV
+1091 V
-1101 KKSNQTTLAYRYYAT
+1101 KKDA
-1116 RVVVNGEECIARI
+1116 
-1129 IVRKDKNG
+1129 
-1137 NLYFYDGDITSNEQ
+1137 
-1151 IKKDLPKYL
+1151 
-1160 YPDTKTG
+1160 
-1167 QNLGK
+1167 
-1172 SLFTHSIQE
+1172 
-1181 WLAKVK
+1181 
-1187 ETTDKIGGNGEVLAS
+1187 
-1202 VVNDFEESSTYH
+1202 YH
-1214 QMAGEH
+1214 QMAGEYAH
-1220 ARNAPLDK
+1220 NVLSGK
-1228 LEVAKKMEEEEAS
+1228 STKKDMAE
-1241 PEEIWDTTG
+1241 
-1250 WMRGPEG
+1250 R
-1257 EWRFEIPDNLDQI
+1257 
-1270 DLSFAKDQDRISLWQ
+1270 
-1285 IYSNP
+1285 
-1290 QLYEAYPALA
+1290 QL
-1300 NVKVYAEDTG
+1300 N
-1310 KAYSG
+1310 
-1315 ADGFT
+1315 
-1320 DEDGIH
+1320 
-1326 LSKEFIEKNPKE
+1326 
-1338 AKSALIHEL
+1338 
-1347 QHVIQMTVEDRFSK
+1347 
-1361 GGNPKIAEESM
+1361 
-1372 EMTLWKL
+1372 
-1379 EVRLEELK
+1379 
-1387 LKEPERSYI
+1387 
-1396 EAMQENDKQAAEAM
+1396 
-1410 NNGDFAK
+1410 
-1417 FISLSKKKKEIRK
+1417 
-1430 NGPENKEEID
+1430 
-1440 NILRNIETLKNA
+1440 
-1452 TKETEHGDPHGYK
+1452 
-1465 KYRRLGGEA
+1465 
-1474 EAFMTSERAEGKQ
+1474 
-1487 AGMPNYDTGY
+1487 
-1497 GYPVANFAGE
+1497 
-1507 TFRFSLAQRE
+1507 
-1517 KSAAEQQLDADEKS
+1517 ADEKS
-1531 FADSVDRFMA
+1531 FADSVDRFIA
-1541 GKISTDTIQV
+1541 GKEKSSMVRV
-1551 MRTPLVM
+1551 MTTPLV
-1558 RLVGAEVLPVEI
+1558 LKLTGAEVLPVEI
-1570 SVSDLK
+1570 AKTDLEK
-1576 KVLVD
+1576 ILNG
-1581 KHTDITPDIMKQ
+1581 KHAGDMTPEIMKQ
-1593 IPRALTD
+1593 LPRALTN
-1600 PMMIFSTYSGKNGEV
+1600 PIMIFKSYTGPNGEERRV
-1615 RKVIVLELKD
+1615 VVVDLKD
-1625 KNGATIVIPMEL
+1625 NNGATIVVPFEL
-1637 ERKKGNYEV
+1637 KATNTERRYIV
-1646 NQITSAYG
+1646 NRIASVYG
-1654 KTDKKTRRTS
+1654 KTGKRSRAPS
-1664 FVWFQKQL
+1664 YEWFGRQL
-1672 QEGKLEYAN
+1672 ENGNLLYAN
-1681 RKKATDWISSEQP
+1681 RKKAINEILQRSPNWP
-1694 HWLIPEEKVDNLLSA
+1694 IPEEKVDNLLSA
-1709 PNVANEENLVKLK
+1709 PNVANEEDLVKLK

-1727 YYQTAADKDLVAM
+1727 YYQTAADKDLVVY
-1740 HNIDLGNLAAAIKLG
+1740 HNVSAGKLREAIKLG
-1755 GLPVPS
+1755 GLPMPS
-1761 IAVTKKQTPYTG
+1761 LAITKRDIP
-1773 FGDAT
+1773 FGDFGEIT
-1778 LIMKKDTVDPSKT
+1778 LIGDKDMIDPRKSRSNE
-1791 PVFSR
+1791 VFSR
-1796 DAWTG
+1796 DAYTVRKPVVNYEEPAKIDSDTFHKKYEETRKFLKKNSIDVG
-1801 VFPKVIRLANMK
+1801 EINFSFYHGEESLAAMENNI
-1813 RLTSFV
+1813 
-1819 EKAIEPL
+1819 AI
-1826 QEELPREVAD
+1826 
-1836 YGDIYNSYILRNA
+1836 
-1849 NNKNG
+1849 
-1854 DVQKMLEDSL
+1854 
-1864 NSAGYKYYFLKTI
+1864 KYYYVKNILKKDI
-1877 NKEPKLKWRKKG
+1877 PIKERTVTPSVRSERLFKECPKLIHALKSSKVKKG
-1889 LNKELIDHPKIL
+1889 DFSEVDQAARPYFDEMRQDIAMGK
-1901 KACQGLEKKYGK
+1901 GLVGRSKRALTKWTTNGHINEEGV
-1913 QGLKE
+1913 KE
-1918 LLYEGPS
+1918 LLLRLSTYEEDKKKKPYKEVDRQDFVKD
-1925 AMLEESTDLKEAN
+1925 LRKTIEEAGIERFTAFVRSEFDSLYKDRYLWDNGKKYAFNIDNIVKLMKKYRGTNNEGAGGINYGFNSLLAFLSKKFTSIRDIKNHESLLAPNKKELARYKKAEDMYNRLIDEAAELRGSYGMDLDMDLAELMKDTRDGKKELHGFPEDKKFLQHIKDFLKEA
-1938 DLIVNELSKKPE
+1938 
-1950 GNESPFLKR
+1950 
-1959 VHKRQQARLV
+1959 
-1969 NGETLHSLLSDYLER
+1969 
-1984 DKKVFEEESF
+1984 DKVTT
-1994 KQQLDKRIKANQNT
+1994 D
-2008 FNAWKESF
+2008 
-2016 RDEMLGE
+2016 
-2023 SVIRDSGKPADL
+2023 
-2035 ENIVDAMLGNLKNAQ
+2035 
-2050 KGFAGFGIG
+2050 
-2059 NIIASSAKKI
+2059 
-2069 ESFGEMHR
+2069 
-2077 EADRNMD
+2077 
-2084 GSTNIETSLDKSEQ
+2084 
-2098 YTKVKDEIIDF
+2098 
-2109 TGRMAEAYKW
+2109 
-2119 EDSWESRSDAS
+2119 
-2130 QVLMSMMS
+2130 
-2138 GKTFKASARKFGFT
+2138 
-2152 YSAALEKQA
+2152 
-2161 KEIIKEVKNL
+2161 
-2171 PAKYFEAKPQRAVRF
+2171 YFEAKPARKVTFDEFSGAVIPKDTPEGTVDF
-2186 SEVAAAVM
+2186 LKAQGIEVA
-2194 PKNASKEIKDYLRAQ
+2194 E
-2209 GVTIRLYDPRI
+2209 YDPDV
-2220 EGDRERVTNS
+2220 EGDRDAKTKELGQKLNV
-2230 AQDRVKQYF
+2230 YF
-2239 QEGSNYQGSYDRNT
+2239 QNKYQGSYDRNA

-2267 VHEGAHMFL
+2267 IHEGAHMFL

-2290 ATYFNGDTAKARA
+2290 AIYFNGDTVKARA

-2412 FDRMISTES
+2412 FDRMISTEA

-2469 HMVREEAIENFRASI
+2469 HMVREEAIENFKASI

-2495 SLGEENEIYQ
+2495 SLGENEIYQ
-2505 IETIYNSGTFPTRK
+2505 IETIYNSDTFPTKK

-2529 FTEKD
+2529 LTEKD
-2534 LKEKLRVAG
+2534 LKEKLRAAG

-2572 SMAEE
+2572 GMAEE

-2636 KETTEIDKQ
+2636 KETTEVDKQ

-2683 NKSRKESQTILE
+2683 NQSRKESQTILE

-2759 NTLGGEKLSHATS
+2759 NTLGGEKISHAIS

-2783 EARAMKAAA
+2783 ETRAMKAAA
-2792 GNDWEGAAYWK
+2792 KNDWEGAAYWK

-2811 MAKFARANEE
+2811 MAKLARANEE

-2829 GGGKVTTPLLNENGM
+2829 GGGKVTTSLLNENGM
-2844 ERYGIL
+2844 ERYGIF

-2860 KPVMMK
+2860 KPVLMK

-2917 DRYVAEDII
+2917 DRYMAEDII
-2926 PGWMRSAFEGS
+2926 PGWMRSAFDGS
-2937 TALKLKD
+2937 SPMKLKD

-2966 EYEGNTLGTSFDEAS
+2966 EYEGNTLGTSFDDAA

-2986 EILGNWTHRVAT
+2986 EILDNWTHRVAT

-3023 TLSEILIERMGKSAA
+3023 TLPEILIERLGKSAA

-3084 TIGLDERGKPVSYTK
+3084 TVGLDERGKPVSYTK

-3204 LSSAKTSNFSTTDIA
+3204 LSSTKTSNFSTTDIA

-3239 AGTSGGQKL
+3239 AGASGGQKL

-3349 GMMDRMG
+3349 GMMERMG
-3356 AMNAL
+3356 AANAL

-3377 RFIQNKSTMMRDRG
+3377 RFIQTKSTMMRDRG

-3402 RLPVGKNESEL
+3402 RLPVGKNESEF

-3446 WLYTYKNAMAVMEV
+3446 WLFTYKRAMAAMEIE
-3460 DGKLTREEMDAEAV
+3460 GKLNRDEMDAEAV

-3522 AGYILYDKGDVKPL
+3522 AGYTLYDKGDVKPL
-3536 LEATWYWWIL
+3536 LAVTWYWWIL

-3578 GPIGGVPLAREAV
+3578 GPIGGVPLVREAV

-3613 DTLKHMENFLKAAK
+3613 DTLKHMENFLKATK

>member
-11 HGIKPKDYTPIQV
+11 RGIKPKDYTPIQV

-172 SREAAAQGAAVYTMP
+172 NREAAAQGAAVYTMP

-206 HFAGTAYK
+206 HFAGTAYE

-240 KAIPDLMNAQKA
+240 KAIPGLMNAQKA

-285 EILSPIAPL
+285 EIIAPIAPL

-306 PQIATLGAASAAGAV
+306 PQIATLSAASAAGAV
-321 GATGVVA
+321 GATGAVA

-338 TGLIALGTASVFTG
+338 AGLIALGTASVFAG

-367 QKDKNGKSVYTRE
+367 KKDKNGKSVYTRE

-467 ADMDTRLF
+467 ADIDTNLF

-491 AMIEAVPSVVGMSI
+491 TMIEAVPSVVGMSI
-505 GGAALAGTGAHRAM
+505 GGAALAGAGAHRAM
-519 KRIAGLSEMKDAVI
+519 KRITGLSEMKDAVI

-556 YQKAPETY
+556 YKKAPETY

-673 REKREAAAAEKILND
+673 REKREAAATEKILND

-736 KELQDY
+736 EALQDY
-742 MEQRKTQDANFSNEK
+742 MERRKTQDANFSNEK

-815 ESKVAIAEIEEAKKR
+815 ESKAAIAEIEEAKKR

-883 RDSALVLAKIAE
+883 RDSALVLAKLAE
-895 NFHNNYGV
+895 NFHKNYGV

-917 ETTHQLNQ
+917 ETAHQLNQ

-941 TEEWM
+941 TDEWM

-954 KLTERQWLITHSET
+954 KLTEHQWLIAHSEP
-968 FREWFGDWETVEKVT
+968 FKKWFGNWGTVEKYNR
-983 KLYYGNPIV
+983 LIH
-992 MTEGG
+992 
-997 LKEKLEKAARD
+997 
-1008 NGINIAADA
+1008 
-1017 DSIRKEIKTIF
+1017 
-1028 KSLYPGKEL
+1028 
-1037 SKGYREPG
+1037 SKPVECNRTTFRGA
-1045 RVKNLDGEL
+1045 
-1054 ISITVSSAKELRHHS
+1054 SAKEIGKAAKELYRALFPVSRAGGKRDEPAVIRNRDGEYIRMPVSAAKELVRHSAQNS
-1069 TNPRTLFLA
+1069 TLQLIP
-1078 VNLDSVIENATFL
+1078 NLKELIAKSVFL
-1091 YEEVKDESRV
+1091 YEDAKDPDRV
-1101 KKSNQTTLAYRYYAT
+1101 KKLNQSTVSYRYY
-1116 RVVVNGEECIARI
+1116 GMKIKLDGKECFARI
-1129 IVRKDKNG
+1129 VVREEANG
-1137 NLYFYDGDITSNEQ
+1137 RKYFYDGDITE
-1151 IKKDLPKYL
+1151 IKKNPAQTGG
-1160 YPDTKTG
+1160 PDSKNG
-1167 QNLGK
+1167 VQSEGV
-1172 SLFTHSIQE
+1172 LFTHSIQE
-1181 WLAKVK
+1181 WLVKVK
-1187 ETTDKIGGNGEVLAS
+1187 ETTDKIGGNGEVLPS

-1214 QMAGEH
+1214 QMAGEYAH
-1220 ARNAPLDK
+1220 NVLSGK
-1228 LEVAKKMEEEEAS
+1228 STKKDM
-1241 PEEIWDTTG
+1241 
-1250 WMRGPEG
+1250 
-1257 EWRFEIPDNLDQI
+1257 
-1270 DLSFAKDQDRISLWQ
+1270 
-1285 IYSNP
+1285 
-1290 QLYEAYPALA
+1290 
-1300 NVKVYAEDTG
+1300 AE
-1310 KAYSG
+1310 
-1315 ADGFT
+1315 
-1320 DEDGIH
+1320 
-1326 LSKEFIEKNPKE
+1326 
-1338 AKSALIHEL
+1338 
-1347 QHVIQMTVEDRFSK
+1347 R
-1361 GGNPKIAEESM
+1361 
-1372 EMTLWKL
+1372 
-1379 EVRLEELK
+1379 
-1387 LKEPERSYI
+1387 
-1396 EAMQENDKQAAEAM
+1396 
-1410 NNGDFAK
+1410 
-1417 FISLSKKKKEIRK
+1417 
-1430 NGPENKEEID
+1430 
-1440 NILRNIETLKNA
+1440 
-1452 TKETEHGDPHGYK
+1452 
-1465 KYRRLGGEA
+1465 
-1474 EAFMTSERAEGKQ
+1474 
-1487 AGMPNYDTGY
+1487 
-1497 GYPVANFAGE
+1497 
-1507 TFRFSLAQRE
+1507 
-1517 KSAAEQQLDADEKS
+1517 QLDADEKS

-1625 KNGATIVIPMEL
+1625 KNGATIVVPMEL
-1637 ERKKGNYEV
+1637 KRKKGNYEV

-1664 FVWFQKQL
+1664 FAWFQKQL

-1694 HWLIPEEKVDNLLSA
+1694 HWLIPKEKVDNLLSA
-1709 PNVANEENLVKLK
+1709 PNVANEEDLVKLK

-1727 YYQTAADKDLVAM
+1727 YYQTAADKDLVVY
-1740 HNIDLGNLAAAIKLG
+1740 HNVSTGKLREAIKLG
-1755 GLPVPS
+1755 GLLKMA
-1761 IAVTKKQTPYTG
+1761 AVKVMQENSAPQDQYWQINPDIKG
-1773 FGDAT
+1773 
-1778 LIMKKDTVDPSKT
+1778 DTVLQVVDLTEAAKERGIIT
-1791 PVFSR
+1791 PQQTKAFLRTLVGNFNEETA
-1796 DAWTG
+1796 DG
-1801 VFPKVIRLANMK
+1801 
-1813 RLTSFV
+1813 
-1819 EKAIEPL
+1819 KAI
-1826 QEELPREVAD
+1826 
-1836 YGDIYNSYILRNA
+1836 I
-1849 NNKNG
+1849 
-1854 DVQKMLEDSL
+1854 
-1864 NSAGYKYYFLKTI
+1864 
-1877 NKEPKLKWRKKG
+1877 
-1889 LNKELIDHPKIL
+1889 KIL
-1901 KACQGLEKKYGK
+1901 KKRIDHVAYSSKIKPTQEVRDVCNNGIFN
-1913 QGLKE
+1913 LKE
-1918 LLYEGPS
+1918 LVNHAVLV
-1925 AMLEESTDLKEAN
+1925 ESN
-1938 DLIVNELSKKPE
+1938 PNEKVKRDTGLSTAQ
-1950 GNESPFLKR
+1950 KR
-1959 VHKRQQARLV
+1959 KQRERNAVLSYHRFYVPVRIGDTIYTVRLV
-1969 NGETLHSLLSDYLER
+1969 AEEGRNVITLNPTMLNLYDVIADKEQNKKRREPLPGPPGNGLSLVEDGIAPFDTITIAELLKDVKSH
-1984 DKKVFEEESF
+1984 
-1994 KQQLDKRIKANQNT
+1994 T
-2008 FNAWKESF
+2008 
-2016 RDEMLGE
+2016 GE
-2023 SVIRDSGKPADL
+2023 P
-2035 ENIVDAMLGNLKNAQ
+2035 
-2050 KGFAGFGIG
+2050 
-2059 NIIASSAKKI
+2059 
-2069 ESFGEMHR
+2069 
-2077 EADRNMD
+2077 
-2084 GSTNIETSLDKSEQ
+2084 
-2098 YTKVKDEIIDF
+2098 
-2109 TGRMAEAYKW
+2109 
-2119 EDSWESRSDAS
+2119 
-2130 QVLMSMMS
+2130 
-2138 GKTFKASARKFGFT
+2138 
-2152 YSAALEKQA
+2152 
-2161 KEIIKEVKNL
+2161 
-2171 PAKYFEAKPQRAVRF
+2171 YFQ
-2186 SEVAAAVM
+2186 VAADHSITHGPATGNTG
-2194 PKNASKEIKDYLRAQ
+2194 K
-2209 GVTIRLYDPRI
+2209 
-2220 EGDRERVTNS
+2220 
-2230 AQDRVKQYF
+2230 
-2239 QEGSNYQGSYDRNT
+2239 YQGAYNPTT
-2253 NVIELFD
+2253 NVIEIFN
-2260 GANESTV
+2260 GANQSTV
-2267 VHEGAHMFL
+2267 VHEGGHMFL
-2276 SMLENMS
+2276 TALLHLSRMNDEELREAFTAEYRKHQTSENREKPLGPRDLQDIES
-2283 QMSEENV
+2283 QMKASREKVEKDLETIRDWAGFSEE
-2290 ATYFNGDTAKARA
+2290 
-2303 ALKSMQGDLSTIRS
+2303 
-2317 WAAFSED
+2317 
-2324 HLSEYKG
+2324 HLAEYKG
-2331 TILEKEFTKYAED
+2331 TALEKEFMQHAEAVRRGD
-2344 IRAGK
+2344 D
-2349 AGAMERWM
+2349 GAEERWM

-2365 EKYLMDGSAPTK
+2365 EKYLMEGSAPTK

-2397 KSLGNVELTPEIKDI
+2397 KNLGNVELTPEIKDI
-2412 FDRMISTES
+2412 FDHMISTEA

-2443 SELGNLKAWAESVKD
+2443 SEQGNLKAWAESVRD
-2458 KALEKAMSYYL
+2458 KALEEAMSYYL
-2469 HMVREEAIENFRASI
+2469 HMVRKEAIENFKASI
-2484 SSEEERTSFIE
+2484 SSEEERTSYSE

-2505 IETIYNSGTFPTRK
+2505 IETIYNSDTFPTKK

-2534 LKEKLRVAG
+2534 LKEKLRAAG

-2572 SMAEE
+2572 GMAEE

-2645 TDVIAKSEDKIAKLE
+2645 IDVIAKSEDKIAKLE

-2792 GNDWEGAAYWK
+2792 ANDWEGAAYWK

-2912 QAMDD
+2912 QAMDN
-2917 DRYVAEDII
+2917 DRYMAEDII
-2926 PGWMRSAFEGS
+2926 PGWMRSAFDGS
-2937 TALKLKD
+2937 SPMKMKD
-2944 LTMDQFRE
+2944 LTMNQFRE

-2966 EYEGNTLGTSFDEAS
+2966 EYEGNTLGTSFDEAA

-2986 EILGNWTHRVAT
+2986 EILDNWTHRVAT

-3005 ATNLDRL
+3005 ATGLDRL

-3023 TLSEILIERMGKSAA
+3023 TLPEILIERLGKSAT

-3045 DKAAAHLRELKSAA
+3045 DKAAAHLRELKSEA

-3110 TKSNRARLIE
+3110 TKSNRERLIE

-3151 ESVWEHLNSYWGER
+3151 EKVWDHLNSYWGER

-3204 LSSAKTSNFSTTDIA
+3204 LSSTKTSNFSTTDIA

-3239 AGTSGGQKL
+3239 AGASGGQKL

-3289 NTAGPETL
+3289 HTAGPETL

-3349 GMMDRMG
+3349 GMMERMG
-3356 AMNAL
+3356 AANAL

-3377 RFIQNKSTMMRDRG
+3377 RFIQTKSTMMRDRG

-3402 RLPVGKNESEL
+3402 RLPVGKNESEF

-3446 WLYTYKNAMAVMEV
+3446 WLFTYKRAMAAMEIE
-3460 DGKLTREEMDAEAV
+3460 GKLNRDEMDAEAV

-3489 TKDQTSFTRKNGIL
+3489 TKDQTSFIRKNGIL

-3522 AGYILYDKGDVKPL
+3522 AGYTFYDKKDIKPL
-3536 LEATWYWWIL
+3536 IAATWYWWIL
-3546 GALVETTLRE
+3546 GALVETVLRE
-3556 IGDDSDDE
+3556 SGDDSDDE
-3564 DKWKKKFLHVIASG
+3564 EKWKKKFLHVIASG

-3613 DTLKHMENFLKAAK
+3613 DTLKHMENFLKATK

>member
-11 HGIKPKDYTPIQV
+11 RGIKPKDYTPIQV

-140 SAKTLNELYPELDT
+140 SAQTLKDLYPELDT

-172 SREAAAQGAAVYTMP
+172 SREAAARGTAVYTMP
-187 ESKLTD
+187 ESRLND
-193 LSNVIGYLYDTGT
+193 LSNVIGYLYDTGA
-206 HFAGTAYK
+206 HFAGTAYE

-285 EILSPIAPL
+285 EILAPIAPL

-321 GATGVVA
+321 GATGAVA

-367 QKDKNGKSVYTRE
+367 KKDKNGKSVYTRE

-467 ADMDTRLF
+467 ADIDTRLF

-519 KRIAGLSEMKDAVI
+519 QRIAGLSEMKDAVI

-556 YQKAPETY
+556 YKKAPETY
-564 RKTLQNQLDHTGSGT
+564 QKTLQNQLDRTGSGT

-634 ETHEAL
+634 ETHEVL

-673 REKREAAAAEKILND
+673 REKREAAASEKILND
-688 HFSDDTDIGREDRDT
+688 HFSEDTDIGREDRDT

-724 EAKDAWGKLTGV
+724 EAKDAWGELTGV

-742 MEQRKTQDANFSNEK
+742 MERRKTQDANFSNEK
-757 GVDMFDVG
+757 GVDFVDVG
-765 EGKDRVHLRVSK
+765 EGKDRVHLRISK
-777 NPDWYQDFYGAYGR
+777 NPGWYQDFYDSYGR
-791 APNQRELYDI
+791 APTQRELYDI
-801 AQEKIIAENDKGDE
+801 AQEKIIAENDKGDD
-815 ESKVAIAEIEEAKKR
+815 ESKAAIAEIEDAKKR

-868 EEIKAAGNGAVTKAA
+868 AQIQDAGNGAVTKAA
-883 RDSALVLAKIAE
+883 RDSALVLAKLAE
-895 NFHNNYGV
+895 NFHKNYGV
-903 PLKLAMIAAGEVSP
+903 PLKLAMVKAGEVVGIREGAYGMAAFDVSRSGISSVSQFMDRIKAGKAAGEKPNKIRYTGKFGVSYSEEQVSHATILHRGHVLTKEQMDDIENHLDVLHNP
-917 ETTHQLNQ
+917 ALSSRGDALSGRYHGKSVLCRIDGDLGSYYVVLEVSNDNGVVWFKTGMAGGKESIDKIIAEHSAGSLSYKDAGTTSQNN
-925 SAIENE
+925 SAITIDSLPNA
-931 LQLVKEKYWN
+931 L
-941 TEEWM
+941 
-946 KAPDGTPT
+946 
-954 KLTERQWLITHSET
+954 
-968 FREWFGDWETVEKVT
+968 
-983 KLYYGNPIV
+983 
-992 MTEGG
+992 
-997 LKEKLEKAARD
+997 
-1008 NGINIAADA
+1008 GI
-1017 DSIRKEIKTIF
+1017 
-1028 KSLYPGKEL
+1028 
-1037 SKGYREPG
+1037 
-1045 RVKNLDGEL
+1045 
-1054 ISITVSSAKELRHHS
+1054 
-1069 TNPRTLFLA
+1069 
-1078 VNLDSVIENATFL
+1078 
-1091 YEEVKDESRV
+1091 V
-1101 KKSNQTTLAYRYYAT
+1101 KKDA
-1116 RVVVNGEECIARI
+1116 
-1129 IVRKDKNG
+1129 
-1137 NLYFYDGDITSNEQ
+1137 
-1151 IKKDLPKYL
+1151 
-1160 YPDTKTG
+1160 
-1167 QNLGK
+1167 
-1172 SLFTHSIQE
+1172 
-1181 WLAKVK
+1181 
-1187 ETTDKIGGNGEVLAS
+1187 
-1202 VVNDFEESSTYH
+1202 YH
-1214 QMAGEH
+1214 QMAGEYAH
-1220 ARNAPLDK
+1220 NVLSSK
-1228 LEVAKKMEEEEAS
+1228 STKK
-1241 PEEIWDTTG
+1241 
-1250 WMRGPEG
+1250 
-1257 EWRFEIPDNLDQI
+1257 
-1270 DLSFAKDQDRISLWQ
+1270 
-1285 IYSNP
+1285 
-1290 QLYEAYPALA
+1290 
-1300 NVKVYAEDTG
+1300 
-1310 KAYSG
+1310 
-1315 ADGFT
+1315 
-1320 DEDGIH
+1320 
-1326 LSKEFIEKNPKE
+1326 
-1338 AKSALIHEL
+1338 
-1347 QHVIQMTVEDRFSK
+1347 
-1361 GGNPKIAEESM
+1361 
-1372 EMTLWKL
+1372 
-1379 EVRLEELK
+1379 
-1387 LKEPERSYI
+1387 
-1396 EAMQENDKQAAEAM
+1396 
-1410 NNGDFAK
+1410 
-1417 FISLSKKKKEIRK
+1417 
-1430 NGPENKEEID
+1430 
-1440 NILRNIETLKNA
+1440 
-1452 TKETEHGDPHGYK
+1452 
-1465 KYRRLGGEA
+1465 
-1474 EAFMTSERAEGKQ
+1474 
-1487 AGMPNYDTGY
+1487 GM
-1497 GYPVANFAGE
+1497 
-1507 TFRFSLAQRE
+1507 
-1517 KSAAEQQLDADEKS
+1517 AEQQLDADEKS
-1531 FADSVDRFMA
+1531 FADSVDRFIA
-1541 GKISTDTIQV
+1541 GKEKSPMVRV
-1551 MRTPLVM
+1551 MTTPLV
-1558 RLVGAEVLPVEI
+1558 LKLTGAEVLPVEI
-1570 SVSDLK
+1570 AKTDLEK
-1576 KVLVD
+1576 ILNG
-1581 KHTDITPDIMKQ
+1581 KHAGDMTPEIMKQ
-1593 IPRALTD
+1593 LPRALTN
-1600 PMMIFSTYSGKNGEV
+1600 PIMIFKSYTGLNGEERRV
-1615 RKVIVLELKD
+1615 VVVDLKD
-1625 KNGATIVIPMEL
+1625 RNGATIVVPFEL
-1637 ERKKGNYEV
+1637 KVTTRKNYEI
-1646 NQITSAYG
+1646 NRIASAYG
-1654 KTDKKTRRTS
+1654 KTKKKS
-1664 FVWFQKQL
+1664 KNPSYEWFNSQL
-1672 QEGKLEYAN
+1672 DEENLLYVN
-1681 RKKATDWISSEQP
+1681 RKKAINEILQRSPNWP
-1694 HWLIPEEKVDNLLSA
+1694 MPEEKVDNLLSA
-1709 PNVANEENLVKLK
+1709 PNVANEEDLVKLK

-1727 YYQTAADKDLVAM
+1727 YYQTAADKDLVVY
-1740 HNIDLGNLAAAIKLG
+1740 HNVSAGKLREAIKLG
-1755 GLPVPS
+1755 GLPMPS
-1761 IAVTKKQTPYTG
+1761 LAITKRDIP
-1773 FGDAT
+1773 FGDFGEIT
-1778 LIMKKDTVDPSKT
+1778 LIGDKDMIDPRKSRSNE
-1791 PVFSR
+1791 VFSR
-1796 DAWTG
+1796 DAYTVRKPVVNYEVPAKIDSDAFHKKYEETRKFLNKHSIDVG
-1801 VFPKVIRLANMK
+1801 EINFSFYNGEASLAAMENNI
-1813 RLTSFV
+1813 
-1819 EKAIEPL
+1819 AI
-1826 QEELPREVAD
+1826 
-1836 YGDIYNSYILRNA
+1836 
-1849 NNKNG
+1849 
-1854 DVQKMLEDSL
+1854 
-1864 NSAGYKYYFLKTI
+1864 KYYYVKNVLKKDI
-1877 NKEPKLKWRKKG
+1877 PIKERTVTPPVRGERLFKEYPELIHALKSSKVKEGDFSEVDQAARPYFDEMRQDIAMGKG
-1889 LNKELIDHPKIL
+1889 LVGRSKRVLAKWTTNGHINEE
-1901 KACQGLEKKYGK
+1901 GV
-1913 QGLKE
+1913 KE
-1918 LLYEGPS
+1918 LLLRLSAYEEDKKKKPYKEVDRQDFVKDLRKTIEEAGIERFTAFVRSEFDSLYKDRYLWDNGKKYAFNIDNIVKLMKKYRGTNNEGPGGINYGFNS
-1925 AMLEESTDLKEAN
+1925 LLAFLSKKFTSIRDIKNHESLLAPNKKELARHKKAEDMYNRLIDEAAELRGSYGMDLDMDLAGLMKDTRDGKKDLHGFPEDKKFLQHIKDFLKEA
-1938 DLIVNELSKKPE
+1938 
-1950 GNESPFLKR
+1950 
-1959 VHKRQQARLV
+1959 
-1969 NGETLHSLLSDYLER
+1969 
-1984 DKKVFEEESF
+1984 DKVTT
-1994 KQQLDKRIKANQNT
+1994 D
-2008 FNAWKESF
+2008 
-2016 RDEMLGE
+2016 
-2023 SVIRDSGKPADL
+2023 
-2035 ENIVDAMLGNLKNAQ
+2035 
-2050 KGFAGFGIG
+2050 
-2059 NIIASSAKKI
+2059 
-2069 ESFGEMHR
+2069 
-2077 EADRNMD
+2077 
-2084 GSTNIETSLDKSEQ
+2084 
-2098 YTKVKDEIIDF
+2098 
-2109 TGRMAEAYKW
+2109 
-2119 EDSWESRSDAS
+2119 
-2130 QVLMSMMS
+2130 
-2138 GKTFKASARKFGFT
+2138 
-2152 YSAALEKQA
+2152 
-2161 KEIIKEVKNL
+2161 
-2171 PAKYFEAKPQRAVRF
+2171 YFEAKPARKVTFDEFSGAVI
-2186 SEVAAAVM
+2186 
-2194 PKNASKEIKDYLRAQ
+2194 PKGTPEETVNFLESQ
-2209 GVTIRLYDPRI
+2209 GIVVREYDQDV
-2220 EGDRERVTNS
+2220 EGDREAKAKELGQKLNV
-2230 AQDRVKQYF
+2230 YF
-2239 QEGSNYQGSYDRNT
+2239 QNKYQGSYDRNA

-2267 VHEGAHMFL
+2267 IHEGAHMFL
-2276 SMLENMS
+2276 SMLENMR
-2283 QMSEENV
+2283 QTSEENV

-2303 ALKSMQGDLSTIRS
+2303 ALKSMRGDLSAIRS

-2397 KSLGNVELTPEIKDI
+2397 KNLGNVELTPEIKDI
-2412 FDRMISTES
+2412 FDRMISTEA

-2469 HMVREEAIENFRASI
+2469 HMVREEAIENFKASI
-2484 SSEEERTSFIE
+2484 SSEEERSSFIE

-2505 IETIYNSGTFPTRK
+2505 IETIYNSDTFPTKK

-2529 FTEKD
+2529 LTEKD
-2534 LKEKLRVAG
+2534 LKEKLRAAG

-2572 SMAEE
+2572 GMAEE

-2590 IEAMLLEK
+2590 IEAMLLEE

-2740 KESRDAMRFDMRE
+2740 KESREAMRFNMKE

-2759 NTLGGEKLSHATS
+2759 NTLGGEKISHAIS

-2783 EARAMKAAA
+2783 ETRAMKAAA

-2829 GGGKVTTPLLNENGM
+2829 GGGKVTTPLFNENGM

-2912 QAMDD
+2912 QAMDNEN
-2917 DRYVAEDII
+2917 YFAEDII
-2926 PGWMRSAFEGS
+2926 PGWMRSAFDGS
-2937 TALKLKD
+2937 SPMKLKD

-2966 EYEGNTLGTSFDEAS
+2966 EYEGNTLGTSFDDAA

-2986 EILGNWTHRVAT
+2986 EIIDNWTHRVAT

-3005 ATNLDRL
+3005 ATGLDRL

-3023 TLSEILIERMGKSAA
+3023 TLPEILIERLGKSAA

-3059 RVTFRKNFAIYS
+3059 RVIFRKNFAIYS

-3084 TIGLDERGKPVSYTK
+3084 TVGLDERGKPVSYTK

-3110 TKSNRARLIE
+3110 TKSNRERLIE

-3151 ESVWEHLNSYWGER
+3151 EKVWDHLNSYWGER

-3204 LSSAKTSNFSTTDIA
+3204 LSSTKTSNFSTTDIA

-3239 AGTSGGQKL
+3239 AGASGGQKL

-3349 GMMDRMG
+3349 GMMERMG
-3356 AMNAL
+3356 AANAL

-3377 RFIQNKSTMMRDRG
+3377 RFIQTKSTMMRDRG

-3402 RLPVGKNESEL
+3402 RLPVGKNESEF

-3446 WLYTYKNAMAVMEV
+3446 WLFTYKRAMAAMEIE
-3460 DGKLTREEMDAEAV
+3460 GKLNRDEMDAEAV

-3489 TKDQTSFTRKNGIL
+3489 TKDQSSFIRKNGIL

-3522 AGYILYDKGDVKPL
+3522 AGYTLYDKGDVKPL
-3536 LEATWYWWIL
+3536 LAATWYWWIL

>member
-172 SREAAAQGAAVYTMP
+172 NREAAAQGAAVYTMP

-206 HFAGTAYK
+206 HFAGTAYE

-240 KAIPDLMNAQKA
+240 KAIPGLMNAQKA

-285 EILSPIAPL
+285 EILAPIAPL

-321 GATGVVA
+321 GATGAVA

-367 QKDKNGKSVYTRE
+367 KKDKNGKSVYTRE

-389 GRINA
+389 GVINA

-467 ADMDTRLF
+467 ADIDTRLF
-475 GKETVPVREM
+475 GKETVPVRKM

-556 YQKAPETY
+556 YKKAPETY

-673 REKREAAAAEKILND
+673 REKREAAASEKILND

-742 MEQRKTQDANFSNEK
+742 MERRKTQDANTSNEK

-815 ESKVAIAEIEEAKKR
+815 ESKAAIAEIEEAKKR

-883 RDSALVLAKIAE
+883 RDSALVLAKLAE
-895 NFHNNYGV
+895 NFHKNYGV
-903 PLKLAMIAAGEVSP
+903 PLKLAMVKAGEVLGVQTGTYGMAAFDVSRSGISSVSQFMDRIKAGKTAGEKP
-917 ETTHQLNQ
+917 NKIRYTGKFGVSYSAEQVSHATTLHRGHVLTKEQMDDIENHLDVLHNPALSSRGDALNGRYHGKSVLCRIDGGLGSYYVVLEVSNDNGVVWFKTGMAGGKESIDKIIAEHSAGSLSYKDAGTTSQ
-925 SAIENE
+925 NNSAITIDSLPNA
-931 LQLVKEKYWN
+931 L
-941 TEEWM
+941 
-946 KAPDGTPT
+946 
-954 KLTERQWLITHSET
+954 
-968 FREWFGDWETVEKVT
+968 
-983 KLYYGNPIV
+983 
-992 MTEGG
+992 
-997 LKEKLEKAARD
+997 
-1008 NGINIAADA
+1008 GI
-1017 DSIRKEIKTIF
+1017 
-1028 KSLYPGKEL
+1028 
-1037 SKGYREPG
+1037 
-1045 RVKNLDGEL
+1045 
-1054 ISITVSSAKELRHHS
+1054 
-1069 TNPRTLFLA
+1069 
-1078 VNLDSVIENATFL
+1078 
-1091 YEEVKDESRV
+1091 V
-1101 KKSNQTTLAYRYYAT
+1101 KKDAYHQIAGEYAHNVLSGKST
-1116 RVVVNGEECIARI
+1116 
-1129 IVRKDKNG
+1129 
-1137 NLYFYDGDITSNEQ
+1137 
-1151 IKKDLPKYL
+1151 KKD
-1160 YPDTKTG
+1160 
-1167 QNLGK
+1167 
-1172 SLFTHSIQE
+1172 
-1181 WLAKVK
+1181 
-1187 ETTDKIGGNGEVLAS
+1187 
-1202 VVNDFEESSTYH
+1202 
-1214 QMAGEH
+1214 MA
-1220 ARNAPLDK
+1220 
-1228 LEVAKKMEEEEAS
+1228 
-1241 PEEIWDTTG
+1241 
-1250 WMRGPEG
+1250 
-1257 EWRFEIPDNLDQI
+1257 
-1270 DLSFAKDQDRISLWQ
+1270 
-1285 IYSNP
+1285 
-1290 QLYEAYPALA
+1290 
-1300 NVKVYAEDTG
+1300 
-1310 KAYSG
+1310 
-1315 ADGFT
+1315 
-1320 DEDGIH
+1320 
-1326 LSKEFIEKNPKE
+1326 
-1338 AKSALIHEL
+1338 
-1347 QHVIQMTVEDRFSK
+1347 
-1361 GGNPKIAEESM
+1361 
-1372 EMTLWKL
+1372 
-1379 EVRLEELK
+1379 
-1387 LKEPERSYI
+1387 ER
-1396 EAMQENDKQAAEAM
+1396 
-1410 NNGDFAK
+1410 
-1417 FISLSKKKKEIRK
+1417 
-1430 NGPENKEEID
+1430 
-1440 NILRNIETLKNA
+1440 
-1452 TKETEHGDPHGYK
+1452 
-1465 KYRRLGGEA
+1465 
-1474 EAFMTSERAEGKQ
+1474 
-1487 AGMPNYDTGY
+1487 
-1497 GYPVANFAGE
+1497 
-1507 TFRFSLAQRE
+1507 
-1517 KSAAEQQLDADEKS
+1517 QLDADEKS

-1600 PMMIFSTYSGKNGEV
+1600 PMMIFSTYSGKNGEA

-1625 KNGATIVIPMEL
+1625 ENGATIVVPMEL
-1637 ERKKGNYEV
+1637 ERMSDGYKV
-1646 NQITSAYG
+1646 NRMTSTYG
-1654 KTDKKTRRTS
+1654 KTDRKTGEPS
-1664 FVWFQKQL
+1664 YEWFKKQL
-1672 QEGKLEYAN
+1672 EAGNLEYAN
-1681 RKKATDWISSEQP
+1681 RKKATDWISTEQP
-1694 HWLIPEEKVDNLLSA
+1694 DWLIPKEKVDNLLSA
-1709 PNVANEENLVKLK
+1709 PNVANEEDLVKLK

-1727 YYQTAADKDLVAM
+1727 YYQTAADKNLVVY
-1740 HNIDLGNLAAAIKLG
+1740 HNVSTGKLSEAIKLG
-1755 GLPVPS
+1755 GLPMPS
-1761 IAVTKKQTPYTG
+1761 LAITKREG
-1773 FGDAT
+1773 IGDFGEIT
-1778 LIMKKDTVDPSKT
+1778 LIGDKDMIDPRKSRSNE
-1791 PVFSR
+1791 VFSR
-1796 DAWTG
+1796 DAYTVRKPVVNYEVPAKIDSDAFHKKYEETRKFLNKNSIDVREINFSFYDG
-1801 VFPKVIRLANMK
+1801 EESLAAMENNIAITYYYVKNVLKKDIPIKERTVTPPVRGERLFKEYPKLIHALKSSKVKKGDFSEVDQAARPYFDEMRQDIAMGKGLVGRSKRVLANW
-1813 RLTSFV
+1813 TTNGH
-1819 EKAIEPL
+1819 IN
-1826 QEELPREVAD
+1826 EEGV
-1836 YGDIYNSYILRNA
+1836 
-1849 NNKNG
+1849 
-1854 DVQKMLEDSL
+1854 
-1864 NSAGYKYYFLKTI
+1864 
-1877 NKEPKLKWRKKG
+1877 
-1889 LNKELIDHPKIL
+1889 
-1901 KACQGLEKKYGK
+1901 
-1913 QGLKE
+1913 KE
-1918 LLYEGPS
+1918 LLLRLSAYEEDKKKKAYKEVDRDAFVKDLRKTIEEAGMERFTAFVRSEFDSLYKDRYLWDNGKKYAFNIDNIVKLMKKYRGTNNEGPGGINYGFNS
-1925 AMLEESTDLKEAN
+1925 LLAFLSKKFTSIRDIKNHESLLAPNKKELARYKKAEDMYNRLMDEAAELRGSYGMDLDMDLAELMKDTRDGKKDLHGFPEDKKFLQHIKDFLKEA
-1938 DLIVNELSKKPE
+1938 
-1950 GNESPFLKR
+1950 
-1959 VHKRQQARLV
+1959 
-1969 NGETLHSLLSDYLER
+1969 
-1984 DKKVFEEESF
+1984 DKVTT
-1994 KQQLDKRIKANQNT
+1994 D
-2008 FNAWKESF
+2008 
-2016 RDEMLGE
+2016 
-2023 SVIRDSGKPADL
+2023 
-2035 ENIVDAMLGNLKNAQ
+2035 
-2050 KGFAGFGIG
+2050 
-2059 NIIASSAKKI
+2059 
-2069 ESFGEMHR
+2069 
-2077 EADRNMD
+2077 
-2084 GSTNIETSLDKSEQ
+2084 
-2098 YTKVKDEIIDF
+2098 
-2109 TGRMAEAYKW
+2109 
-2119 EDSWESRSDAS
+2119 
-2130 QVLMSMMS
+2130 
-2138 GKTFKASARKFGFT
+2138 
-2152 YSAALEKQA
+2152 
-2161 KEIIKEVKNL
+2161 
-2171 PAKYFEAKPQRAVRF
+2171 YFEAKPARKVTFDEFSGAVI
-2186 SEVAAAVM
+2186 
-2194 PKNASKEIKDYLRAQ
+2194 PKGTPEETVNFLESQ
-2209 GVTIRLYDPRI
+2209 GIVVREYDQDV
-2220 EGDRERVTNS
+2220 EGDREAKAKELGQKLNV
-2230 AQDRVKQYF
+2230 YF
-2239 QEGSNYQGSYDRNT
+2239 QNKYQGSYDRNA

-2267 VHEGAHMFL
+2267 IHEGAHMFL

-2331 TILEKEFTKYAED
+2331 TILEKEFTEYAED

-2397 KSLGNVELTPEIKDI
+2397 KNLGNVELTPEIKDI

-2469 HMVREEAIENFRASI
+2469 HMVREEAIENFKASI

-2505 IETIYNSGTFPTRK
+2505 IETIYNSDTFPTKK

-2529 FTEKD
+2529 LTEKD
-2534 LKEKLRVAG
+2534 LKEKLRAAG

-2572 SMAEE
+2572 GMAEE

-2636 KETTEIDKQ
+2636 KETTEVDKQ

-2701 EAELEKERAQ
+2701 EAELEKERNA
-2711 RAKADSTTKD
+2711 RAKADNTTKD

-2730 VQLQTMVDGL
+2730 VQLQAMVDGL
-2740 KESRDAMRFDMRE
+2740 KESRKAMRFDMRE

-2792 GNDWEGAAYWK
+2792 GNDWEGAVYWK

-2821 EIRRTLHG
+2821 EIHRTLHG
-2829 GGGKVTTPLLNENGM
+2829 GGGKVTTALLNENGM

-2860 KPVMMK
+2860 KPVLMK

-2897 RPFNWRWLAV
+2897 RPFSWRWLAI

-2917 DRYVAEDII
+2917 DRYMAEDII

-2937 TALKLKD
+2937 TSLKLKD

-2966 EYEGNTLGTSFDEAS
+2966 EYEGNTLGTSFDDAA

-3005 ATNLDRL
+3005 ATSLDRL

-3023 TLSEILIERMGKSAA
+3023 TLPEILIERLGKSAA

-3084 TIGLDERGKPVSYTK
+3084 TVGLDERGKPVSYTK

-3110 TKSNRARLIE
+3110 TKSNRERLIE

-3204 LSSAKTSNFSTTDIA
+3204 LSSTKTSNFSTTDIA
-3219 KMDMQNI
+3219 KMGMQNI

-3279 NRKEVVAAIE
+3279 NRKEVVTAIE

-3368 FHGNIVEQR
+3368 FHGNIIEQR
-3377 RFIQNKSTMMRDRG
+3377 RFIQTKSTMMRDRG

-3446 WLYTYKNAMAVMEV
+3446 WLFTYRHAMAVMEI

-3489 TKDQTSFTRKNGIL
+3489 TKDQTSFIRKNGIL

-3522 AGYILYDKGDVKPL
+3522 AGYTLYDKGDVKPL
-3536 LEATWYWWIL
+3536 LAVTWYWWIL

>member
-11 HGIKPKDYTPIQV
+11 RGIKPKDYTPIQV

-71 KDLVK
+71 KNLVK

-172 SREAAAQGAAVYTMP
+172 NREAAAQGAAVYTMP

-206 HFAGTAYK
+206 HFASAAYE

-240 KAIPDLMNAQKA
+240 KAIPGLMNAQKA

-285 EILSPIAPL
+285 EIIAPIAPL

-321 GATGVVA
+321 GATGAVA
-328 GAAVTGAAAL
+328 GATVTGAAAL

-367 QKDKNGKSVYTRE
+367 KKDKNGKSVYTRE

-443 GYGAKQFAKVA
+443 GYGAKQFVKVA

-467 ADMDTRLF
+467 ADIDTNLF

-505 GGAALAGTGAHRAM
+505 GGAALAGAGAHRAM
-519 KRIAGLSEMKDAVI
+519 KRITGLSEMKDAVI

-556 YQKAPETY
+556 YKKAPETY

-673 REKREAAAAEKILND
+673 REKREAAATEKILND

-742 MEQRKTQDANFSNEK
+742 MERRKTQDANFSNEK

-830 VESIERVSETLKSLN
+830 VESIERVSEALKSLN

-883 RDSALVLAKIAE
+883 RDSALILAKLAE
-895 NFHNNYGV
+895 NFHKNYGV

-917 ETTHQLNQ
+917 ETAHQLNQ

-941 TEEWM
+941 TDEWM

-954 KLTERQWLITHSET
+954 KLTEHQWLIAHSET
-968 FREWFGDWETVEKVT
+968 FKKWFGNWGTVEKYNR
-983 KLYYGNPIV
+983 LIH
-992 MTEGG
+992 
-997 LKEKLEKAARD
+997 
-1008 NGINIAADA
+1008 
-1017 DSIRKEIKTIF
+1017 
-1028 KSLYPGKEL
+1028 
-1037 SKGYREPG
+1037 SKPVECNRTTFRGA
-1045 RVKNLDGEL
+1045 
-1054 ISITVSSAKELRHHS
+1054 SAKEIGKAAKELYRALFPVSRAGGKRDEPAVIRNRDGEYIRMPVSAAKELVRHSAQNS
-1069 TNPRTLFLA
+1069 TLQLIP
-1078 VNLDSVIENATFL
+1078 NLKELIAKSVFL
-1091 YEEVKDESRV
+1091 YEDAKDPDRV
-1101 KKSNQTTLAYRYYAT
+1101 KKLNQSTVSYRYY
-1116 RVVVNGEECIARI
+1116 GMKIKLDGKECFARI
-1129 IVRKDKNG
+1129 VVREEANG
-1137 NLYFYDGDITSNEQ
+1137 RKYFYDGDITE
-1151 IKKDLPKYL
+1151 IKKNPAQTGG
-1160 YPDTKTG
+1160 PDSKNG
-1167 QNLGK
+1167 VQSEGV
-1172 SLFTHSIQE
+1172 LFTHSIQE
-1181 WLAKVK
+1181 WLVKVK

-1214 QMAGEH
+1214 QMAGEYAH
-1220 ARNAPLDK
+1220 NVLSGK
-1228 LEVAKKMEEEEAS
+1228 STKKDM
-1241 PEEIWDTTG
+1241 
-1250 WMRGPEG
+1250 
-1257 EWRFEIPDNLDQI
+1257 
-1270 DLSFAKDQDRISLWQ
+1270 
-1285 IYSNP
+1285 
-1290 QLYEAYPALA
+1290 
-1300 NVKVYAEDTG
+1300 AE
-1310 KAYSG
+1310 
-1315 ADGFT
+1315 
-1320 DEDGIH
+1320 
-1326 LSKEFIEKNPKE
+1326 
-1338 AKSALIHEL
+1338 
-1347 QHVIQMTVEDRFSK
+1347 R
-1361 GGNPKIAEESM
+1361 
-1372 EMTLWKL
+1372 
-1379 EVRLEELK
+1379 
-1387 LKEPERSYI
+1387 
-1396 EAMQENDKQAAEAM
+1396 
-1410 NNGDFAK
+1410 
-1417 FISLSKKKKEIRK
+1417 
-1430 NGPENKEEID
+1430 
-1440 NILRNIETLKNA
+1440 
-1452 TKETEHGDPHGYK
+1452 
-1465 KYRRLGGEA
+1465 
-1474 EAFMTSERAEGKQ
+1474 
-1487 AGMPNYDTGY
+1487 
-1497 GYPVANFAGE
+1497 
-1507 TFRFSLAQRE
+1507 
-1517 KSAAEQQLDADEKS
+1517 QLDADEKS

-1600 PMMIFSTYSGKNGEV
+1600 PMMIFSTYSGKNGEA

-1625 KNGATIVIPMEL
+1625 ENGATIVVPMEL
-1637 ERKKGNYEV
+1637 EHMSDGYKV
-1646 NQITSAYG
+1646 NRMTSTYG
-1654 KTDKKTRRTS
+1654 KTDRKTGEPS
-1664 FVWFQKQL
+1664 YEWFKKQL
-1672 QEGKLEYAN
+1672 EAGNLEYVN
-1681 RKKATDWISSEQP
+1681 RKKATDWISTEQP
-1694 HWLIPEEKVDNLLSA
+1694 DWLIPKEKVDNLLSA
-1709 PNVANEENLVKLK
+1709 PNVANEEDLVKLK

-1727 YYQTAADKDLVAM
+1727 YYQTAADKDLVVY
-1740 HNIDLGNLAAAIKLG
+1740 HNVSAGKLREAIKLG
-1755 GLPVPS
+1755 GLPMPS
-1761 IAVTKKQTPYTG
+1761 IAITKRDIP
-1773 FGDAT
+1773 FGDFGEIT
-1778 LIMKKDTVDPSKT
+1778 LIGDKDMIDPRKSRRNE
-1791 PVFSR
+1791 VFSR
-1796 DAWTG
+1796 DAYTVRKPVVNYEVPAKIDSDAFHKKYEEIRKLLKKNSIAVG
-1801 VFPKVIRLANMK
+1801 EINFSFYDGEESLAAMENNIAIKYYYIKNVLKKDIQIKERTVTPSIRGERFFKEYPKLIHALKSPMVKKGDFSEVDQAARPYFDDMRQDIAKGKGLVGLSK
-1813 RLTSFV
+1813 RLLAKWTTNGHINEEGVKEFLLRLSEYEEDKKKKAYKEVDRQAFIKDLRKTIEEAGMERFTAFV
-1819 EKAIEPL
+1819 RSEF
-1826 QEELPREVAD
+1826 
-1836 YGDIYNSYILRNA
+1836 
-1849 NNKNG
+1849 
-1854 DVQKMLEDSL
+1854 DSL
-1864 NSAGYKYYFLKTI
+1864 YKDRYLWDNGKKYAFNIDNIVKLMKKYRGTNNEGPGGINYGFNSLLAFLSQKFTSI
-1877 NKEPKLKWRKKG
+1877 RDIKNHESLLAPNK
-1889 LNKELIDHPKIL
+1889 KELARYKKAEDMYNRLIDEAAEL
-1901 KACQGLEKKYGK
+1901 RGSYGMDLDMDLAGLMKDTRDGKKDLHGFPEDK
-1913 QGLKE
+1913 KFLQHIK
-1918 LLYEGPS
+1918 
-1925 AMLEESTDLKEAN
+1925 DFLKEA
-1938 DLIVNELSKKPE
+1938 
-1950 GNESPFLKR
+1950 
-1959 VHKRQQARLV
+1959 
-1969 NGETLHSLLSDYLER
+1969 
-1984 DKKVFEEESF
+1984 DKVTT
-1994 KQQLDKRIKANQNT
+1994 D
-2008 FNAWKESF
+2008 
-2016 RDEMLGE
+2016 
-2023 SVIRDSGKPADL
+2023 
-2035 ENIVDAMLGNLKNAQ
+2035 
-2050 KGFAGFGIG
+2050 
-2059 NIIASSAKKI
+2059 
-2069 ESFGEMHR
+2069 
-2077 EADRNMD
+2077 
-2084 GSTNIETSLDKSEQ
+2084 
-2098 YTKVKDEIIDF
+2098 
-2109 TGRMAEAYKW
+2109 
-2119 EDSWESRSDAS
+2119 
-2130 QVLMSMMS
+2130 
-2138 GKTFKASARKFGFT
+2138 
-2152 YSAALEKQA
+2152 
-2161 KEIIKEVKNL
+2161 
-2171 PAKYFEAKPQRAVRF
+2171 YFEAKPARKVTFDEFSGAVI
-2186 SEVAAAVM
+2186 
-2194 PKNASKEIKDYLRAQ
+2194 PKGTPEETVNFLESQ
-2209 GVTIRLYDPRI
+2209 GIVVREYDQDV
-2220 EGDRERVTNS
+2220 EGDREAKAKELGQKLNV
-2230 AQDRVKQYF
+2230 YF
-2239 QEGSNYQGSYDRNT
+2239 QNKYQGSYDRNA

-2267 VHEGAHMFL
+2267 IHEGAHMFL

-2469 HMVREEAIENFRASI
+2469 HMVREEAIENFKAAI

-2505 IETIYNSGTFPTRK
+2505 IETIYNSDTFPTKK

-2534 LKEKLRVAG
+2534 LKEKLRAAG

-2572 SMAEE
+2572 GMAEE

-2695 GNMRAL
+2695 GNMRSL

-2792 GNDWEGAAYWK
+2792 ANDWEGAAYWK

-2860 KPVMMK
+2860 KPVLMK

-2917 DRYVAEDII
+2917 DRYMAEDII
-2926 PGWMRSAFEGS
+2926 PGWMRSAFDGS
-2937 TALKLKD
+2937 SPMKMKD
-2944 LTMDQFRE
+2944 LTMNQFRE

-3005 ATNLDRL
+3005 ATSLDRL

-3023 TLSEILIERMGKSAA
+3023 TLPEILIERLGKSAA

-3084 TIGLDERGKPVSYTK
+3084 TVGLDERGKPVSYTK

-3204 LSSAKTSNFSTTDIA
+3204 LSSTKTSNFSTTDIA

-3239 AGTSGGQKL
+3239 AGASGGQKL

-3269 EATVDVYKLL
+3269 EATVDVYKIL
-3279 NRKEVVAAIE
+3279 NRKEVVTAIE

-3324 ARRRFNFTTMGFR
+3324 ARRRFNFATMGFR

-3349 GMMDRMG
+3349 GMMERMG
-3356 AMNAL
+3356 AANAI

-3377 RFIQNKSTMMRDRG
+3377 RFIQTKSTMMRDRG

-3402 RLPVGKNESEL
+3402 RLPVGKNESEF

-3435 QATDEMFSLPE
+3435 QVTDEMFSLPE
-3446 WLYTYKNAMAVMEV
+3446 WLFTYKRAMAAMEI

-3489 TKDQTSFTRKNGIL
+3489 TKEQTSFTRKNGIL

-3536 LEATWYWWIL
+3536 LAATWYWWIL
-3546 GALVETTLRE
+3546 GTLVETALRE

-3564 DKWKKKFLHVIASG
+3564 DKWKKKFFHVIASG

-3613 DTLKHMENFLKAAK
+3613 DTLKHMENFLKATK

-3638 TKAITRTSIPVP
+3638 TKVVTRTYIPVP
-3650 DTITDAFWNFMRMAC
+3650 DTVTDAFWNFMRMAC

>member
-24 RPTPE
+24 RQTPE

-56 LGGFTDTVEAQWESA
+56 LGGFADTVEAQWESA

-86 NSAPDD
+86 SSAPDD

-172 SREAAAQGAAVYTMP
+172 NREAAAQGAAVYTMP

-206 HFAGTAYK
+206 HFVGTAYE

-240 KAIPDLMNAQKA
+240 KAIPGLMNAQNA

-285 EILSPIAPL
+285 EILAPIAPL

-306 PQIATLGAASAAGAV
+306 PQIATLGAASAASAV
-321 GATGVVA
+321 GATGAVA

-338 TGLIALGTASVFTG
+338 AGLIALGTASVFTG

-367 QKDKNGKSVYTRE
+367 KKDKNGKSVYTRE

-467 ADMDTRLF
+467 SDLDTRFF
-475 GKETVPVREM
+475 GKEKVPVREM
-485 MGNALD
+485 MGNAVE

-505 GGAALAGTGAHRAM
+505 GGAALAGAGAHRAM
-519 KRIAGLSEMKDAVI
+519 KRITGLSEMKDAVI

-556 YQKAPETY
+556 YKKAPETY

-673 REKREAAAAEKILND
+673 REKREAAATEKILND

-724 EAKDAWGKLTGV
+724 EAKDAWGELTGV

-742 MEQRKTQDANFSNEK
+742 MERRKTQDANFSNEK

-815 ESKVAIAEIEEAKKR
+815 ESKAAIAEIEEAKKR
-830 VESIERVSETLKSLN
+830 VESIERVSEMLKSLN

-868 EEIKAAGNGAVTKAA
+868 EEIKAAGNGAVTKAS
-883 RDSALVLAKIAE
+883 RDSALILAKLAE
-895 NFHNNYGV
+895 NFHKNYGV

-917 ETTHQLNQ
+917 ETASQLNQ

-946 KAPDGTPT
+946 KAPDGTLT

-997 LKEKLEKAARD
+997 FKEKLEKAARD

-1214 QMAGEH
+1214 QMAGEYAH
-1220 ARNAPLDK
+1220 NVLSGK
-1228 LEVAKKMEEEEAS
+1228 STKKDM
-1241 PEEIWDTTG
+1241 
-1250 WMRGPEG
+1250 
-1257 EWRFEIPDNLDQI
+1257 
-1270 DLSFAKDQDRISLWQ
+1270 
-1285 IYSNP
+1285 
-1290 QLYEAYPALA
+1290 
-1300 NVKVYAEDTG
+1300 AE
-1310 KAYSG
+1310 
-1315 ADGFT
+1315 
-1320 DEDGIH
+1320 
-1326 LSKEFIEKNPKE
+1326 
-1338 AKSALIHEL
+1338 
-1347 QHVIQMTVEDRFSK
+1347 R
-1361 GGNPKIAEESM
+1361 
-1372 EMTLWKL
+1372 
-1379 EVRLEELK
+1379 
-1387 LKEPERSYI
+1387 
-1396 EAMQENDKQAAEAM
+1396 
-1410 NNGDFAK
+1410 
-1417 FISLSKKKKEIRK
+1417 
-1430 NGPENKEEID
+1430 
-1440 NILRNIETLKNA
+1440 
-1452 TKETEHGDPHGYK
+1452 
-1465 KYRRLGGEA
+1465 
-1474 EAFMTSERAEGKQ
+1474 
-1487 AGMPNYDTGY
+1487 
-1497 GYPVANFAGE
+1497 
-1507 TFRFSLAQRE
+1507 
-1517 KSAAEQQLDADEKS
+1517 QLDADEKS

-1541 GKISTDTIQV
+1541 GKEKSSMVRV
-1551 MRTPLVM
+1551 MTTPLV
-1558 RLVGAEVLPVEI
+1558 LKLTGAEVLPVEI
-1570 SVSDLK
+1570 AKTDLEK
-1576 KVLVD
+1576 ILNG
-1581 KHTDITPDIMKQ
+1581 KHAGDMTPEIMKQ
-1593 IPRALTD
+1593 LPRALTN
-1600 PMMIFSTYSGKNGEV
+1600 PIMIFKSYTGPNGEERRV
-1615 RKVIVLELKD
+1615 VVVDLKD
-1625 KNGATIVIPMEL
+1625 NNGATIVVPFEL
-1637 ERKKGNYEV
+1637 KATNTERRYIV
-1646 NQITSAYG
+1646 NRIASVYG
-1654 KTDKKTRRTS
+1654 KTGKRSRAPS
-1664 FVWFQKQL
+1664 YEWFGRQL
-1672 QEGKLEYAN
+1672 ENGNLLYAN
-1681 RKKATDWISSEQP
+1681 RKKAINEILQRSPNWP
-1694 HWLIPEEKVDNLLSA
+1694 IPEEKVDNLLSA
-1709 PNVANEENLVKLK
+1709 LNVANEEDLVKLK

-1727 YYQTAADKDLVAM
+1727 YYQTAADKDLVVY
-1740 HNIDLGNLAAAIKLG
+1740 HNVSTGKLREAIKLG
-1755 GLPVPS
+1755 GLPMPS
-1761 IAVTKKQTPYTG
+1761 LAITKRDIP
-1773 FGDAT
+1773 FGDFGEIT
-1778 LIMKKDTVDPSKT
+1778 LIGDKDMIDPRKSRSNE
-1791 PVFSR
+1791 VFSR
-1796 DAWTG
+1796 DAYTVRKPVVNYEVPAKIDSDAFHKKYEETRKFLKKNSIDVG
-1801 VFPKVIRLANMK
+1801 EINFSFYHGEESLAAMENNI
-1813 RLTSFV
+1813 
-1819 EKAIEPL
+1819 AI
-1826 QEELPREVAD
+1826 
-1836 YGDIYNSYILRNA
+1836 
-1849 NNKNG
+1849 
-1854 DVQKMLEDSL
+1854 
-1864 NSAGYKYYFLKTI
+1864 KYYYVKNVLKKDI
-1877 NKEPKLKWRKKG
+1877 PIKERTVTPSVRSERLFKEYPKLIYALKSSKVKKG
-1889 LNKELIDHPKIL
+1889 DFSEVDQAARPYFDEMRQDIAMGK
-1901 KACQGLEKKYGK
+1901 GLVGRSKRALAKWTTNGHINEEGV
-1913 QGLKE
+1913 KE
-1918 LLYEGPS
+1918 LLLRLSAYEEDKKKKPYKEVDRQDFVKDLRKTIEEAGVERFTAFVRSEFDSLYKDRYLWDNGKKYAFNIDNIVKLMKKYRGTNNEGPGGINYGFNS
-1925 AMLEESTDLKEAN
+1925 LLAF
-1938 DLIVNELSKKPE
+1938 LSKKFTSIRDIKNHE
-1950 GNESPFLKR
+1950 
-1959 VHKRQQARLV
+1959 
-1969 NGETLHSLLSDYLER
+1969 SLLVPNKKELARYKKAEDMYNRLIDEAAELRGSYGMGLDMDLAELMKDTR
-1984 DKKVFEEESF
+1984 DGKKELHGFPEDKKFL
-1994 KQQLDKRIKANQNT
+1994 QHIKDFLQ
-2008 FNAWKESF
+2008 
-2016 RDEMLGE
+2016 
-2023 SVIRDSGKPADL
+2023 
-2035 ENIVDAMLGNLKNAQ
+2035 
-2050 KGFAGFGIG
+2050 
-2059 NIIASSAKKI
+2059 
-2069 ESFGEMHR
+2069 
-2077 EADRNMD
+2077 EAD
-2084 GSTNIETSLDKSEQ
+2084 
-2098 YTKVKDEIIDF
+2098 KVTTD
-2109 TGRMAEAYKW
+2109 
-2119 EDSWESRSDAS
+2119 
-2130 QVLMSMMS
+2130 
-2138 GKTFKASARKFGFT
+2138 
-2152 YSAALEKQA
+2152 
-2161 KEIIKEVKNL
+2161 
-2171 PAKYFEAKPQRAVRF
+2171 YFEAKPARKVTFDEFSGAVIPKGT
-2186 SEVAAAVM
+2186 SEETV
-2194 PKNASKEIKDYLRAQ
+2194 NFLESQ
-2209 GVTIRLYDPRI
+2209 GIVVREYDQDV
-2220 EGDRERVTNS
+2220 EGDREAKAKELGQKLNV
-2230 AQDRVKQYF
+2230 YF
-2239 QEGSNYQGSYDRNT
+2239 QNKYQGSYDRNA

-2267 VHEGAHMFL
+2267 IHEGAHMFL

-2365 EKYLMDGSAPTK
+2365 EKYLMEGSAPTK

-2397 KSLGNVELTPEIKDI
+2397 KNLGNVELTPEIKDI
-2412 FDRMISTES
+2412 FDHMISTES

-2429 RKLEAIDKTVNVNQ
+2429 RKLEAIDKTVDVNQ

-2469 HMVREEAIENFRASI
+2469 HMVREEAIENFKASI
-2484 SSEEERTSFIE
+2484 SSKEERASFIGA
-2495 SLGEENEIYQ
+2495 LGEENEIYQ
-2505 IETIYNSGTFPTRK
+2505 IETIYNSDTFPTKK

-2529 FTEKD
+2529 LTEKD
-2534 LKEKLRVAG
+2534 LKEKLRAAG

-2572 SMAEE
+2572 GMAEE

-2683 NKSRKESQTILE
+2683 NQSRKESQTILE

-2721 AELTAADLA
+2721 AELTVADLA

-2792 GNDWEGAAYWK
+2792 ANDWEGAAYWK

-2917 DRYVAEDII
+2917 DRYMAEDII

-2937 TALKLKD
+2937 NPMKLKD

-2966 EYEGNTLGTSFDEAS
+2966 EYEGNTLGTSFDDAA

-2986 EILGNWTHRVAT
+2986 EILDNWTHRVAT

-3005 ATNLDRL
+3005 ATDLDRL

-3023 TLSEILIERMGKSAA
+3023 TLPEILIERLGKSAA

-3045 DKAAAHLRELKSAA
+3045 DKAAAHLRELKSEA

-3110 TKSNRARLIE
+3110 TKSNRERLIE

-3151 ESVWEHLNSYWGER
+3151 EKVWDHLNSYWGER

-3204 LSSAKTSNFSTTDIA
+3204 LSSTKTSNFSTTDIA

-3239 AGTSGGQKL
+3239 AGASGGQKL

-3349 GMMDRMG
+3349 GMMERMG
-3356 AMNAL
+3356 AANAL

-3377 RFIQNKSTMMRDRG
+3377 RFIQTKSTMMRDRG

-3402 RLPVGKNESEL
+3402 RLPVGKNESEF

-3446 WLYTYKNAMAVMEV
+3446 WLFTYKRAMAAMEIE
-3460 DGKLTREEMDAEAV
+3460 GKLNRDEMDAEAV

-3489 TKDQTSFTRKNGIL
+3489 TKDQSSFIRKNGIL

-3522 AGYILYDKGDVKPL
+3522 AGYTLYDKGDVKPL
-3536 LEATWYWWIL
+3536 LAATWYWWIL

-3613 DTLKHMENFLKAAK
+3613 DTLKHMENFIKAAK

-3650 DTITDAFWNFMRMAC
+3650 DTITDAFWNFMRMVS

>member
-11 HGIKPKDYTPIQV
+11 RGIKPKDYTPIQV

-172 SREAAAQGAAVYTMP
+172 NREAAAQGAAVYTMP

-193 LSNVIGYLYDTGT
+193 LSNVIGYLYDTGA
-206 HFAGTAYK
+206 HFAGTAYE

-240 KAIPDLMNAQKA
+240 KAIPGLMNVQKA

-257 GDSYVAKI
+257 GNSYVAKI

-285 EILSPIAPL
+285 EILAPIAPL

-306 PQIATLGAASAAGAV
+306 PQIATLGAASAASAV
-321 GATGVVA
+321 AATGAVA

-338 TGLIALGTASVFTG
+338 AGLIALGTASVFTG
-352 TYRAEAGQAYWDWRT
+352 TYRAEAGQAYWDWRAK
-367 QKDKNGKSVYTRE
+367 KDKNGKSVYTRE

-389 GRINA
+389 GVINA
-394 AIETGA
+394 AIEAGA
-400 WELALK
+400 MELALK

-467 ADMDTRLF
+467 ADIDTRLF

-544 QKLMDLRSESSL
+544 QKLMDLRSGSSL
-556 YQKAPETY
+556 YKKAPETY

-742 MEQRKTQDANFSNEK
+742 MERRKTQDANFSNEK

-765 EGKDRVHLRVSK
+765 EGKERVHLRVSK

-801 AQEKIIAENDKGDE
+801 AQEKIIAENDKGDD
-815 ESKVAIAEIEEAKKR
+815 ESKAAIAEIEEAKKR

-868 EEIKAAGNGAVTKAA
+868 AQIQAAGNGAVTKAA
-883 RDSALVLAKIAE
+883 RDSALILAKLAE
-895 NFHNNYGV
+895 NFHRNYGV

-917 ETTHQLNQ
+917 ETAHQLNQ

-941 TEEWM
+941 TDEWM

-954 KLTERQWLITHSET
+954 KLTEHQWLIAHSEP
-968 FREWFGDWETVEKVT
+968 FKKWFGDWDTVEKINGLINGVHVELAEKEMQHFQKMDFKAAKEEAKDVFR
-983 KLYYGNPIV
+983 KLFSTVKNNTGYPEPAAVKRKDGEEIV
-992 MTEGG
+992 VPMSA
-997 LKEKLEKAARD
+997 LKEIRRHSADRRVLVAVSRLPDIIRD
-1008 NGINIAADA
+1008 
-1017 DSIRKEIKTIF
+1017 S
-1028 KSLYPGKEL
+1028 
-1037 SKGYREPG
+1037 
-1045 RVKNLDGEL
+1045 
-1054 ISITVSSAKELRHHS
+1054 
-1069 TNPRTLFLA
+1069 
-1078 VNLDSVIENATFL
+1078 TFL
-1091 YEEVKDESRV
+1091 FESEKDLTRN
-1101 KKSNQTTLAYRYYAT
+1101 KRLNQTTTGYRYYGIKVGNKPGQYI
-1116 RVVVNGEECIARI
+1116 RIVVRTDENG
-1129 IVRKDKNG
+1129 KHYLYDMDFNGTDKNKKSPHQTM
-1137 NLYFYDGDITSNEQ
+1137 LLDPKNESQ
-1151 IKKDLPKYL
+1151 SD
-1160 YPDTKTG
+1160 
-1167 QNLGK
+1167 K
-1172 SLFTHSIQE
+1172 SFFTHSIQE

-1214 QMAGEH
+1214 QMAGEYAH
-1220 ARNAPLDK
+1220 NVLSGK
-1228 LEVAKKMEEEEAS
+1228 STKKDM
-1241 PEEIWDTTG
+1241 
-1250 WMRGPEG
+1250 
-1257 EWRFEIPDNLDQI
+1257 
-1270 DLSFAKDQDRISLWQ
+1270 
-1285 IYSNP
+1285 
-1290 QLYEAYPALA
+1290 
-1300 NVKVYAEDTG
+1300 AE
-1310 KAYSG
+1310 
-1315 ADGFT
+1315 
-1320 DEDGIH
+1320 
-1326 LSKEFIEKNPKE
+1326 
-1338 AKSALIHEL
+1338 
-1347 QHVIQMTVEDRFSK
+1347 R
-1361 GGNPKIAEESM
+1361 
-1372 EMTLWKL
+1372 
-1379 EVRLEELK
+1379 
-1387 LKEPERSYI
+1387 
-1396 EAMQENDKQAAEAM
+1396 
-1410 NNGDFAK
+1410 
-1417 FISLSKKKKEIRK
+1417 
-1430 NGPENKEEID
+1430 
-1440 NILRNIETLKNA
+1440 
-1452 TKETEHGDPHGYK
+1452 
-1465 KYRRLGGEA
+1465 
-1474 EAFMTSERAEGKQ
+1474 
-1487 AGMPNYDTGY
+1487 
-1497 GYPVANFAGE
+1497 
-1507 TFRFSLAQRE
+1507 
-1517 KSAAEQQLDADEKS
+1517 QLDADEKS

-1681 RKKATDWISSEQP
+1681 RKKVTDWISSEQP
-1694 HWLIPEEKVDNLLSA
+1694 HWLIPKEKVDNLLSA
-1709 PNVANEENLVKLK
+1709 PNVANEEDLVKLK

-1727 YYQTAADKDLVAM
+1727 YYQTAADKDLIVY
-1740 HNIDLGNLAAAIKLG
+1740 HNVSAGKLREAIKLG
-1755 GLPVPS
+1755 GLPMPS
-1761 IAVTKKQTPYTG
+1761 LAITKRDIP
-1773 FGDAT
+1773 FGDFGEIT
-1778 LIMKKDTVDPSKT
+1778 LIGDKDMIDPRKSRSNEVFFRDAYTVRKPVVNYEVPAKIDSDAFHKKYEEIRKFLNKNSIDVGEINFSFYDGEESLAAMENNIAIKYYYVKNVLKKDIPIKERTVT
-1791 PVFSR
+1791 PPVR
-1796 DAWTG
+1796 G
-1801 VFPKVIRLANMK
+1801 ERL
-1813 RLTSFV
+1813 F
-1819 EKAIEPL
+1819 
-1826 QEELPREVAD
+1826 
-1836 YGDIYNSYILRNA
+1836 
-1849 NNKNG
+1849 
-1854 DVQKMLEDSL
+1854 
-1864 NSAGYKYYFLKTI
+1864 
-1877 NKEPKLKWRKKG
+1877 KEYPKLIHALKSSKVKKG
-1889 LNKELIDHPKIL
+1889 DFSEVDQAARPYFDEMRQDIAMGK
-1901 KACQGLEKKYGK
+1901 GLVGRSKRVLAKWTTNGHINEEGV
-1913 QGLKE
+1913 KE
-1918 LLYEGPS
+1918 LLLRLSAYEEDKKKKPYKEVDRQDFVKDLRKTIEEAGIERFTAFVRSEFDSLYKDRYLWDNGKKYAFNIDNIVKLMKKYRGTNNEGPGGINYGFNS
-1925 AMLEESTDLKEAN
+1925 LLAF
-1938 DLIVNELSKKPE
+1938 LSKKFTSIRDIKNHESFLAPNKEELARYKKAEDMYNRLIDEAAELRGSYGMDLDMNLAELMKDTRDGKNDLHGFPE
-1950 GNESPFLKR
+1950 
-1959 VHKRQQARLV
+1959 
-1969 NGETLHSLLSDYLER
+1969 
-1984 DKKVFEEESF
+1984 DKKFL
-1994 KQQLDKRIKANQNT
+1994 QHIKDFLQ
-2008 FNAWKESF
+2008 
-2016 RDEMLGE
+2016 
-2023 SVIRDSGKPADL
+2023 
-2035 ENIVDAMLGNLKNAQ
+2035 
-2050 KGFAGFGIG
+2050 
-2059 NIIASSAKKI
+2059 
-2069 ESFGEMHR
+2069 
-2077 EADRNMD
+2077 EAD
-2084 GSTNIETSLDKSEQ
+2084 
-2098 YTKVKDEIIDF
+2098 KVTTD
-2109 TGRMAEAYKW
+2109 
-2119 EDSWESRSDAS
+2119 
-2130 QVLMSMMS
+2130 
-2138 GKTFKASARKFGFT
+2138 
-2152 YSAALEKQA
+2152 
-2161 KEIIKEVKNL
+2161 
-2171 PAKYFEAKPQRAVRF
+2171 YFEAKPARKVTFDEFSGAVI
-2186 SEVAAAVM
+2186 
-2194 PKNASKEIKDYLRAQ
+2194 PKGTPEETVNFLESQGIVVREYDQDVEGEREAKAKELGQKLN
-2209 GVTIRLYDPRI
+2209 V
-2220 EGDRERVTNS
+2220 
-2230 AQDRVKQYF
+2230 YF
-2239 QEGSNYQGSYDRNT
+2239 QNKYQGSYDRNA

-2267 VHEGAHMFL
+2267 IHEGAHMFL
-2276 SMLENMS
+2276 SMLENMT

-2290 ATYFNGDTAKARA
+2290 ATYFNGDMAKARA

-2365 EKYLMDGSAPTK
+2365 EKYLMEGSAPTK

-2412 FDRMISTES
+2412 FDHMISTED

-2505 IETIYNSGTFPTRK
+2505 IETIYNSDTFPTKK

-2534 LKEKLRVAG
+2534 LKEKLRAAG

-2572 SMAEE
+2572 GMAEE

-2636 KETTEIDKQ
+2636 KEATEIDKQ

-2917 DRYVAEDII
+2917 DRYMAEDII
-2926 PGWMRSAFEGS
+2926 PGWMRSAFDGTS
-2937 TALKLKD
+2937 SMKLKD
-2944 LTMDQFRE
+2944 ITMDQFRG

-2966 EYEGNTLGTSFDEAS
+2966 EYEGNTLGTSFDDAA

-2986 EILGNWTHRVAT
+2986 EILGNWTHRVAA

-3005 ATNLDRL
+3005 ATSLDRL

-3023 TLSEILIERMGKSAA
+3023 TLPEILIERLGKSAA

-3188 SGRVIHGAYYR
+3188 SGRIIHGAYYR

-3204 LSSAKTSNFSTTDIA
+3204 LSSTKTSNFSTTDIA

-3279 NRKEVVAAIE
+3279 NRKEVVTAIE

-3297 SLLQGWAKDCWHSS
+3297 SMLQGWAKDCWHSS

-3349 GMMDRMG
+3349 GMMERMG
-3356 AMNAL
+3356 AANAL

-3377 RFIQNKSTMMRDRG
+3377 RFIQTKSTMMRDRG

-3402 RLPVGKNESEL
+3402 RLPVGKNESEF

-3446 WLYTYKNAMAVMEV
+3446 WLFTYKRAMAAMEIE
-3460 DGKLTREEMDAEAV
+3460 GKLNRDEMDAEAV

-3489 TKDQTSFTRKNGIL
+3489 TKDQTSFIRKNGIL

-3522 AGYILYDKGDVKPL
+3522 AGYTLYDKGDVKPL
-3536 LEATWYWWIL
+3536 LAATWYWWIL

-3578 GPIGGVPLAREAV
+3578 GPIGGVPLVREAV

-3613 DTLKHMENFLKAAK
+3613 DTLKHMENFLRATK

-3650 DTITDAFWNFMRMAC
+3650 DTITDAFWNFVRMAC

>member
-29 FGGIQLTEEQQA
+29 FGGIQLTEEQQT

-56 LGGFTDTVEAQWESA
+56 LGGFADTVEAQWESA

-172 SREAAAQGAAVYTMP
+172 NREAAAQGAAVYTMP

-206 HFAGTAYK
+206 HFAGTAYE

-240 KAIPDLMNAQKA
+240 KAIPGLMNVQKA

-285 EILSPIAPL
+285 EIIAPIAPL

-321 GATGVVA
+321 GATGAVA

-367 QKDKNGKSVYTRE
+367 KKDKNGKSVYTRE

-389 GRINA
+389 GVINA

-467 ADMDTRLF
+467 PDMDTSLF

-505 GGAALAGTGAHRAM
+505 GGAALAGAGAHRAM

-556 YQKAPETY
+556 YKKAPETY

-673 REKREAAAAEKILND
+673 REKREAAATEKILND

-703 AREILSG
+703 TREILSG

-742 MEQRKTQDANFSNEK
+742 MERRKTQDANTSNEK

-801 AQEKIIAENDKGDE
+801 AQEKIIAENDKGDD
-815 ESKVAIAEIEEAKKR
+815 ESKAAIAEIEEAKKR

-868 EEIKAAGNGAVTKAA
+868 AQIQAAGNGAVTKAA
-883 RDSALVLAKIAE
+883 RDSALVLAKLAE
-895 NFHNNYGV
+895 NFRKNYGV
-903 PLKLAMIAAGEVSP
+903 PLKLAMVKAGEVVGISKDAYGMAAFDVSRSGISSVSQFMDRIKAGKTAGEKP
-917 ETTHQLNQ
+917 NKIRYTGKFGVSYSAEQVSHATTLHRGHVLTKEQMDDIENHLDVLHNPALSSRGDALSGRYHGKSVLCRIDGDLGSYYVVLEVSNDNGVVWFKTGMAGEKESIDKIIAEHSAGSLSYKDAGTTSQ
-925 SAIENE
+925 NNSAITIDSLPNA
-931 LQLVKEKYWN
+931 L
-941 TEEWM
+941 
-946 KAPDGTPT
+946 
-954 KLTERQWLITHSET
+954 
-968 FREWFGDWETVEKVT
+968 
-983 KLYYGNPIV
+983 
-992 MTEGG
+992 
-997 LKEKLEKAARD
+997 
-1008 NGINIAADA
+1008 GI
-1017 DSIRKEIKTIF
+1017 
-1028 KSLYPGKEL
+1028 
-1037 SKGYREPG
+1037 
-1045 RVKNLDGEL
+1045 
-1054 ISITVSSAKELRHHS
+1054 
-1069 TNPRTLFLA
+1069 
-1078 VNLDSVIENATFL
+1078 
-1091 YEEVKDESRV
+1091 V
-1101 KKSNQTTLAYRYYAT
+1101 KKDA
-1116 RVVVNGEECIARI
+1116 
-1129 IVRKDKNG
+1129 
-1137 NLYFYDGDITSNEQ
+1137 
-1151 IKKDLPKYL
+1151 
-1160 YPDTKTG
+1160 
-1167 QNLGK
+1167 
-1172 SLFTHSIQE
+1172 
-1181 WLAKVK
+1181 
-1187 ETTDKIGGNGEVLAS
+1187 
-1202 VVNDFEESSTYH
+1202 YH
-1214 QMAGEH
+1214 QMA
-1220 ARNAPLDK
+1220 
-1228 LEVAKKMEEEEAS
+1228 
-1241 PEEIWDTTG
+1241 
-1250 WMRGPEG
+1250 
-1257 EWRFEIPDNLDQI
+1257 
-1270 DLSFAKDQDRISLWQ
+1270 
-1285 IYSNP
+1285 
-1290 QLYEAYPALA
+1290 
-1300 NVKVYAEDTG
+1300 
-1310 KAYSG
+1310 
-1315 ADGFT
+1315 
-1320 DEDGIH
+1320 
-1326 LSKEFIEKNPKE
+1326 EK
-1338 AKSALIHEL
+1338 
-1347 QHVIQMTVEDRFSK
+1347 
-1361 GGNPKIAEESM
+1361 
-1372 EMTLWKL
+1372 
-1379 EVRLEELK
+1379 
-1387 LKEPERSYI
+1387 
-1396 EAMQENDKQAAEAM
+1396 
-1410 NNGDFAK
+1410 
-1417 FISLSKKKKEIRK
+1417 
-1430 NGPENKEEID
+1430 
-1440 NILRNIETLKNA
+1440 
-1452 TKETEHGDPHGYK
+1452 
-1465 KYRRLGGEA
+1465 
-1474 EAFMTSERAEGKQ
+1474 
-1487 AGMPNYDTGY
+1487 
-1497 GYPVANFAGE
+1497 
-1507 TFRFSLAQRE
+1507 
-1517 KSAAEQQLDADEKS
+1517 QLDADEKS

-1600 PMMIFSTYSGKNGEV
+1600 PMMIFSTYSGKNGEA

-1625 KNGATIVIPMEL
+1625 ENGATIVVPMEL
-1637 ERKKGNYEV
+1637 ERMSDGYKV
-1646 NQITSAYG
+1646 NRMTSTYG
-1654 KTDKKTRRTS
+1654 KTDRKTGEPS
-1664 FVWFQKQL
+1664 YEWFKKQL
-1672 QEGKLEYAN
+1672 EAGNLEYAN
-1681 RKKATDWISSEQP
+1681 RKKATDWISTEQP
-1694 HWLIPEEKVDNLLSA
+1694 DWLIPKEKVDNLLSA
-1709 PNVANEENLVKLK
+1709 PNVANEEDLVKLK

-1727 YYQTAADKDLVAM
+1727 YYQTAADKNLVVY
-1740 HNIDLGNLAAAIKLG
+1740 HNVSTGKLREAIKLG
-1755 GLPVPS
+1755 GLPMPS
-1761 IAVTKKQTPYTG
+1761 LAITKRDIP
-1773 FGDAT
+1773 FGDFGEIT
-1778 LIMKKDTVDPSKT
+1778 LIGDKDMIDPRKSRSNE
-1791 PVFSR
+1791 VFSR
-1796 DAWTG
+1796 DAYTVRKPVVNYEVPAKIDSDAFHKKYEETRKFLNKNSIDVREINFSFYDG
-1801 VFPKVIRLANMK
+1801 EESLAAMENNIAITYYYVKNVLKKDIPIKERTVTPPVRGERLFKEYPKLIHVLQSSKVKKGDFSEVDQAARPYFDEMRQDIAMGKGLVGRSKRVLANW
-1813 RLTSFV
+1813 TTNGH
-1819 EKAIEPL
+1819 IN
-1826 QEELPREVAD
+1826 EEGV
-1836 YGDIYNSYILRNA
+1836 
-1849 NNKNG
+1849 
-1854 DVQKMLEDSL
+1854 
-1864 NSAGYKYYFLKTI
+1864 
-1877 NKEPKLKWRKKG
+1877 
-1889 LNKELIDHPKIL
+1889 
-1901 KACQGLEKKYGK
+1901 
-1913 QGLKE
+1913 KE
-1918 LLYEGPS
+1918 LLLRLSAYEEDKKKKAYKEVDRDAFVKDLRKTIEEAGMERFTAFVRSEFDSLYKDRYLWDNGKKYAFNIDNIVKLMKKYRGTNNEGPGGINYGFNS
-1925 AMLEESTDLKEAN
+1925 LLAFLPKKFTSIRDIKNHESLLAPNKKELARYKKAEDMYYRLIDEAAELRGSYDMDLDMNLAEFMKDTRDGKKDLHGFPEDKKFMQHVKDFLKEA
-1938 DLIVNELSKKPE
+1938 
-1950 GNESPFLKR
+1950 
-1959 VHKRQQARLV
+1959 
-1969 NGETLHSLLSDYLER
+1969 
-1984 DKKVFEEESF
+1984 DKVTT
-1994 KQQLDKRIKANQNT
+1994 D
-2008 FNAWKESF
+2008 
-2016 RDEMLGE
+2016 
-2023 SVIRDSGKPADL
+2023 
-2035 ENIVDAMLGNLKNAQ
+2035 
-2050 KGFAGFGIG
+2050 
-2059 NIIASSAKKI
+2059 
-2069 ESFGEMHR
+2069 
-2077 EADRNMD
+2077 
-2084 GSTNIETSLDKSEQ
+2084 
-2098 YTKVKDEIIDF
+2098 
-2109 TGRMAEAYKW
+2109 
-2119 EDSWESRSDAS
+2119 
-2130 QVLMSMMS
+2130 
-2138 GKTFKASARKFGFT
+2138 
-2152 YSAALEKQA
+2152 
-2161 KEIIKEVKNL
+2161 
-2171 PAKYFEAKPQRAVRF
+2171 YFEAKPARKVTFDEFSGAVIPKGT
-2186 SEVAAAVM
+2186 SEETV
-2194 PKNASKEIKDYLRAQ
+2194 NFLESQ
-2209 GVTIRLYDPRI
+2209 GIVVREYDQDV
-2220 EGDRERVTNS
+2220 EGDREAKAKELGQKLNV
-2230 AQDRVKQYF
+2230 YF
-2239 QEGSNYQGSYDRNT
+2239 QSKYQGSYDRNA

-2267 VHEGAHMFL
+2267 IHEGAHMFL

-2290 ATYFNGDTAKARA
+2290 STYFNGDTTKARA
-2303 ALKSMQGDLSTIRS
+2303 ALKSMRGDLSTIRS

-2331 TILEKEFTKYAED
+2331 TILEKEFTEYAED

-2397 KSLGNVELTPEIKDI
+2397 KNLGNVELTPEIKDI

-2469 HMVREEAIENFRASI
+2469 HMLREEAIENFKASI

-2505 IETIYNSGTFPTRK
+2505 IETIYNSDTFPTKK

-2529 FTEKD
+2529 LTEKD
-2534 LKEKLRVAG
+2534 LKEKLRAAG

-2572 SMAEE
+2572 GMAEE

-2636 KETTEIDKQ
+2636 KETTEVDKQ
-2645 TDVIAKSEDKIAKLE
+2645 TDVIAKSADKIAKLE

-2701 EAELEKERAQ
+2701 EAELEKERNA
-2711 RAKADSTTKD
+2711 RAKADNTTKD

-2730 VQLQTMVDGL
+2730 VQLQAMVDGL
-2740 KESRDAMRFDMRE
+2740 KESRNAMRFDMRE

-2821 EIRRTLHG
+2821 EIHRTLHG
-2829 GGGKVTTPLLNENGM
+2829 GGGKVTTALLNENGM

-2850 GILNRISRTD
+2850 GILNRISRMD
-2860 KPVMMK
+2860 KPVLMK

-2897 RPFNWRWLAV
+2897 RPFSWRWLAI

-2917 DRYVAEDII
+2917 DRYMAEDII

-2937 TALKLKD
+2937 TSLKLKD

-2966 EYEGNTLGTSFDEAS
+2966 EYEGNTLGTSFDDAA

-3005 ATNLDRL
+3005 ATSLDRL

-3023 TLSEILIERMGKSAA
+3023 TLPEILIERLGKSAA

-3084 TIGLDERGKPVSYTK
+3084 TVGLDERGKPVSYTK

-3110 TKSNRARLIE
+3110 TKSNRERLIE

-3204 LSSAKTSNFSTTDIA
+3204 LSSTKTSNFSTTDIA

-3239 AGTSGGQKL
+3239 AGASGGQKL

-3368 FHGNIVEQR
+3368 FHGNIIEQR
-3377 RFIQNKSTMMRDRG
+3377 RFIQTKSTMMRDRG

-3446 WLYTYKNAMAVMEV
+3446 WLFTYRHAMAVMEI

-3489 TKDQTSFTRKNGIL
+3489 TKDQTSFIRKNGIL

-3522 AGYILYDKGDVKPL
+3522 AGYTLYDKGDVKPL
-3536 LEATWYWWIL
+3536 LAVTWYWWIL

>member
-172 SREAAAQGAAVYTMP
+172 NREAAAQGAAVYTMP

-206 HFAGTAYK
+206 HFVGTAYE

-240 KAIPDLMNAQKA
+240 KAIPGLMNAQKA

-257 GDSYVAKI
+257 GGSYVAKI

-321 GATGVVA
+321 GATGAVA

-367 QKDKNGKSVYTRE
+367 KKDKNGKSVYTRE

-389 GRINA
+389 GVINA

-443 GYGAKQFAKVA
+443 GYGAKQFVKVA

-467 ADMDTRLF
+467 ADMDTSLF

-519 KRIAGLSEMKDAVI
+519 KRITGLSEMKDAVI

-556 YQKAPETY
+556 YKKAPETY

-673 REKREAAAAEKILND
+673 REKREAAASEKILND

-724 EAKDAWGKLTGV
+724 EAKDTWGKLTGV

-742 MEQRKTQDANFSNEK
+742 MERRKTQDANFSNEK

-801 AQEKIIAENDKGDE
+801 AQEKIIAENDKGDD
-815 ESKVAIAEIEEAKKR
+815 ESKAAIAEIEEAKKR
-830 VESIERVSETLKSLN
+830 VESIERVSETLKSLK

-895 NFHNNYGV
+895 NFHKNYGV
-903 PLKLAMIAAGEVSP
+903 PLKLAMVKAGEVVGIREGAYGMAAFDVSRSGISSVSQFMDRIKAGKAAGEKPNKIRYTGEFGVSYS
-917 ETTHQLNQ
+917 EEQVSHATTLHRGHVLTKEQMDDIENHLDVLHNPALSSRGDALNGRYHGKSVLCRIDGDLGSYYVVLEVSNDNGVVWFKTGMAGEKESIDKIIAEHSAGSLSYKDAGTTSQ
-925 SAIENE
+925 NNSAITIDSLPNA
-931 LQLVKEKYWN
+931 L
-941 TEEWM
+941 
-946 KAPDGTPT
+946 
-954 KLTERQWLITHSET
+954 
-968 FREWFGDWETVEKVT
+968 
-983 KLYYGNPIV
+983 
-992 MTEGG
+992 
-997 LKEKLEKAARD
+997 
-1008 NGINIAADA
+1008 GI
-1017 DSIRKEIKTIF
+1017 
-1028 KSLYPGKEL
+1028 
-1037 SKGYREPG
+1037 
-1045 RVKNLDGEL
+1045 
-1054 ISITVSSAKELRHHS
+1054 
-1069 TNPRTLFLA
+1069 
-1078 VNLDSVIENATFL
+1078 
-1091 YEEVKDESRV
+1091 V
-1101 KKSNQTTLAYRYYAT
+1101 KKDA
-1116 RVVVNGEECIARI
+1116 
-1129 IVRKDKNG
+1129 
-1137 NLYFYDGDITSNEQ
+1137 
-1151 IKKDLPKYL
+1151 
-1160 YPDTKTG
+1160 
-1167 QNLGK
+1167 
-1172 SLFTHSIQE
+1172 
-1181 WLAKVK
+1181 
-1187 ETTDKIGGNGEVLAS
+1187 
-1202 VVNDFEESSTYH
+1202 YH
-1214 QMAGEH
+1214 QMAGEYAH
-1220 ARNAPLDK
+1220 NVLSGK
-1228 LEVAKKMEEEEAS
+1228 STKKDM
-1241 PEEIWDTTG
+1241 
-1250 WMRGPEG
+1250 
-1257 EWRFEIPDNLDQI
+1257 
-1270 DLSFAKDQDRISLWQ
+1270 
-1285 IYSNP
+1285 
-1290 QLYEAYPALA
+1290 
-1300 NVKVYAEDTG
+1300 AE
-1310 KAYSG
+1310 
-1315 ADGFT
+1315 
-1320 DEDGIH
+1320 
-1326 LSKEFIEKNPKE
+1326 
-1338 AKSALIHEL
+1338 
-1347 QHVIQMTVEDRFSK
+1347 R
-1361 GGNPKIAEESM
+1361 
-1372 EMTLWKL
+1372 
-1379 EVRLEELK
+1379 
-1387 LKEPERSYI
+1387 
-1396 EAMQENDKQAAEAM
+1396 
-1410 NNGDFAK
+1410 
-1417 FISLSKKKKEIRK
+1417 
-1430 NGPENKEEID
+1430 
-1440 NILRNIETLKNA
+1440 
-1452 TKETEHGDPHGYK
+1452 
-1465 KYRRLGGEA
+1465 
-1474 EAFMTSERAEGKQ
+1474 
-1487 AGMPNYDTGY
+1487 
-1497 GYPVANFAGE
+1497 
-1507 TFRFSLAQRE
+1507 
-1517 KSAAEQQLDADEKS
+1517 QLDADEKS

-1570 SVSDLK
+1570 SVSDLR

-1593 IPRALTD
+1593 IPSALTD
-1600 PMMIFSTYSGKNGEV
+1600 PMMIFSTYSGKNGEA

-1625 KNGATIVIPMEL
+1625 ENGATIVVPMEL
-1637 ERKKGNYEV
+1637 EHMSDGYKV
-1646 NQITSAYG
+1646 NRMTSTYG
-1654 KTDKKTRRTS
+1654 KTDRKTGAPS
-1664 FVWFQKQL
+1664 YEWFKKQL
-1672 QEGKLEYAN
+1672 EAGNLEYVN
-1681 RKKATDWISSEQP
+1681 RKKATDWISTEQP
-1694 HWLIPEEKVDNLLSA
+1694 DWLIPKEKVDNLLSA
-1709 PNVANEENLVKLK
+1709 PNVANEEDLVKLK

-1727 YYQTAADKDLVAM
+1727 YYQTAADKDLVVY
-1740 HNIDLGNLAAAIKLG
+1740 HNVSAGKLREAIKLG
-1755 GLPVPS
+1755 GLPMPS
-1761 IAVTKKQTPYTG
+1761 LAITKRDIP
-1773 FGDAT
+1773 FGDFGEIT
-1778 LIMKKDTVDPSKT
+1778 LIGDKSMIGPRKSRSNE
-1791 PVFSR
+1791 VFSR
-1796 DAWTG
+1796 DAYTVRKPVVNYEVPAKIDSDAFHKKYEETRKFLKKNSIDVG
-1801 VFPKVIRLANMK
+1801 VINFSFYDGEESLAAMENNI
-1813 RLTSFV
+1813 
-1819 EKAIEPL
+1819 AI
-1826 QEELPREVAD
+1826 
-1836 YGDIYNSYILRNA
+1836 
-1849 NNKNG
+1849 
-1854 DVQKMLEDSL
+1854 
-1864 NSAGYKYYFLKTI
+1864 KYYYVKKVLKKDI
-1877 NKEPKLKWRKKG
+1877 PIKERTVTPPVRGERLFKEYPELIHALKSSKVKEGDFSEVDQAARPYFDEMRQDIAMGKG
-1889 LNKELIDHPKIL
+1889 LVGRSKRVLAKWTTNGHINEE
-1901 KACQGLEKKYGK
+1901 GV
-1913 QGLKE
+1913 KE
-1918 LLYEGPS
+1918 LLLRLSTYEEDKKKKPYKEVDRQDFIKNLRKTIEEAGIERFTTFVRSEFDNLYKDRYLWDNGKKYAFNIDNIVKLMKKYRGTNNEGPGGINYGFNS
-1925 AMLEESTDLKEAN
+1925 LLAF
-1938 DLIVNELSKKPE
+1938 LSKKFMSIRDIKNHE
-1950 GNESPFLKR
+1950 
-1959 VHKRQQARLV
+1959 
-1969 NGETLHSLLSDYLER
+1969 SLLAPNKKELARYKKAEDMYNRLIDEAAELRGSYGMDLDMDLAELMKDTR
-1984 DKKVFEEESF
+1984 DGKKDLHGFPEDKKFL
-1994 KQQLDKRIKANQNT
+1994 QHIKD
-2008 FNAWKESF
+2008 F
-2016 RDEMLGE
+2016 L
-2023 SVIRDSGKPADL
+2023 
-2035 ENIVDAMLGNLKNAQ
+2035 
-2050 KGFAGFGIG
+2050 
-2059 NIIASSAKKI
+2059 
-2069 ESFGEMHR
+2069 R
-2077 EADRNMD
+2077 EAD
-2084 GSTNIETSLDKSEQ
+2084 
-2098 YTKVKDEIIDF
+2098 KVTTD
-2109 TGRMAEAYKW
+2109 
-2119 EDSWESRSDAS
+2119 
-2130 QVLMSMMS
+2130 
-2138 GKTFKASARKFGFT
+2138 
-2152 YSAALEKQA
+2152 
-2161 KEIIKEVKNL
+2161 
-2171 PAKYFEAKPQRAVRF
+2171 YFEAKPARKVTFDEFSGAVIPKGT
-2186 SEVAAAVM
+2186 SEETV
-2194 PKNASKEIKDYLRAQ
+2194 NFLESQ
-2209 GVTIRLYDPRI
+2209 GIVVREYDQDV
-2220 EGDRERVTNS
+2220 EGDREAKIKELGQKLNV
-2230 AQDRVKQYF
+2230 YF
-2239 QEGSNYQGSYDRNT
+2239 QNKYQGSYDRNT

-2267 VHEGAHMFL
+2267 IHEGAHMFL

-2469 HMVREEAIENFRASI
+2469 HMVREEAIENFKASI

-2495 SLGEENEIYQ
+2495 PLGEENEIYQ
-2505 IETIYNSGTFPTRK
+2505 IETIYNSDTFPTKK

-2529 FTEKD
+2529 LTEKD
-2534 LKEKLRVAG
+2534 LKEKLRAAG

-2572 SMAEE
+2572 GMAEE

-2636 KETTEIDKQ
+2636 KEATEIDKQ

-2675 EAAAAKGE
+2675 EAEAAKGE

-2701 EAELEKERAQ
+2701 EAELEKERNA

-2897 RPFNWRWLAV
+2897 RPFNWRWLAI

-2917 DRYVAEDII
+2917 DRYMAEDII

-2937 TALKLKD
+2937 SHMKLKD

-2966 EYEGNTLGTSFDEAS
+2966 EYEGNTLGTSFDDAA

-2986 EILGNWTHRVAT
+2986 EILDNWTHRVAT

-3005 ATNLDRL
+3005 ATSLDRL

-3023 TLSEILIERMGKSAA
+3023 TLPEILIERLGKSAA

-3045 DKAAAHLRELKSAA
+3045 DKAAAHLRELKSEA

-3110 TKSNRARLIE
+3110 TKSNRERLIE

-3204 LSSAKTSNFSTTDIA
+3204 LSSTKTSNFSTTDIA

-3269 EATVDVYKLL
+3269 EATVDIYKLL

-3349 GMMDRMG
+3349 GMMERMG
-3356 AMNAL
+3356 AANAL

-3377 RFIQNKSTMMRDRG
+3377 RFIQTKSTMMRDRG
-3391 ATIDRDMYMQD
+3391 ATIDRDMYMQE
-3402 RLPVGKNESEL
+3402 RLPVGKNEPEF

-3446 WLYTYKNAMAVMEV
+3446 WLFTYKRAMAAMEIE
-3460 DGKLTREEMDAEAV
+3460 GKLNRDEMDAEAV

-3489 TKDQTSFTRKNGIL
+3489 TKDQTSFIRKNGIL

-3522 AGYILYDKGDVKPL
+3522 AGYVLYDKGDVKPL
-3536 LEATWYWWIL
+3536 LAATWYWWIL
-3546 GALVETTLRE
+3546 GALVETALRE

-3613 DTLKHMENFLKAAK
+3613 DTLKHMENFLKATK

-3638 TKAITRTSIPVP
+3638 TKVVTRTYIPVP
-3650 DTITDAFWNFMRMAC
+3650 DTVTDAFWNFMRMAC

>member
-1 MDEEI
+1 MDQEI

-11 HGIKPKDYTPIQV
+11 HGIKPKDYTPIKV
-24 RPTPE
+24 RQTPE

-172 SREAAAQGAAVYTMP
+172 NREAAAQGAAVYTMP

-206 HFAGTAYK
+206 HFVGTAYE

-240 KAIPDLMNAQKA
+240 KAIPGLMKAQKA

-285 EILSPIAPL
+285 EIIAPIAPL

-306 PQIATLGAASAAGAV
+306 PQIATLGAASAASAV
-321 GATGVVA
+321 GATGAVA

-338 TGLIALGTASVFTG
+338 VGLIALGTASVFTG

-367 QKDKNGKSVYTRE
+367 KKDKNGKSVYTRE

-406 GITKVWGSDAA
+406 GITRVWGSDAA

-467 ADMDTRLF
+467 ADMDTSLF

-505 GGAALAGTGAHRAM
+505 GGAALAGAGAHRAM

-556 YQKAPETY
+556 YKKAPETY

-648 GEKTIH
+648 GEKTIY

-673 REKREAAAAEKILND
+673 REKREAAATEKILND

-724 EAKDAWGKLTGV
+724 EAKDAWGELTGV

-742 MEQRKTQDANFSNEK
+742 MERRKTQDANFSNEK

-777 NPDWYQDFYGAYGR
+777 NPDWYQDFYGTYGR

-895 NFHNNYGV
+895 NFHKNYGV

-941 TEEWM
+941 TDEWM

-954 KLTERQWLITHSET
+954 KLTEHQWLIAHSEP
-968 FREWFGDWETVEKVT
+968 FKKWFGDWDTVEKINGLINGVHVELAEKEMQHFQKMDFKAAKEEAKDVFR
-983 KLYYGNPIV
+983 KLFSTVKNNTGYPEPAAVKRKDGEEIV
-992 MTEGG
+992 VPMSA
-997 LKEKLEKAARD
+997 LKEIRRHSADRRVLVAVSRLPDIIRD
-1008 NGINIAADA
+1008 
-1017 DSIRKEIKTIF
+1017 S
-1028 KSLYPGKEL
+1028 
-1037 SKGYREPG
+1037 
-1045 RVKNLDGEL
+1045 
-1054 ISITVSSAKELRHHS
+1054 
-1069 TNPRTLFLA
+1069 
-1078 VNLDSVIENATFL
+1078 TFL
-1091 YEEVKDESRV
+1091 FESEKDLTRN
-1101 KKSNQTTLAYRYYAT
+1101 KRLNQTTTGYRYYGIKVGNKPGQYI
-1116 RVVVNGEECIARI
+1116 RIVVRTDENGKHYLYDMDFNGA
-1129 IVRKDKNG
+1129 DKNKKSPHQTM
-1137 NLYFYDGDITSNEQ
+1137 LLDPQNESQ
-1151 IKKDLPKYL
+1151 SD
-1160 YPDTKTG
+1160 
-1167 QNLGK
+1167 K
-1172 SLFTHSIQE
+1172 SFFIHSIQE

-1187 ETTDKIGGNGEVLAS
+1187 ETTDKIGGNGEVLPS
-1202 VVNDFEESSTYH
+1202 VVNDFEGSSTYH
-1214 QMAGEH
+1214 QMAEEYAHDVLSG
-1220 ARNAPLDK
+1220 K
-1228 LEVAKKMEEEEAS
+1228 LTKKGM
-1241 PEEIWDTTG
+1241 
-1250 WMRGPEG
+1250 
-1257 EWRFEIPDNLDQI
+1257 
-1270 DLSFAKDQDRISLWQ
+1270 
-1285 IYSNP
+1285 
-1290 QLYEAYPALA
+1290 
-1300 NVKVYAEDTG
+1300 AE
-1310 KAYSG
+1310 
-1315 ADGFT
+1315 
-1320 DEDGIH
+1320 
-1326 LSKEFIEKNPKE
+1326 
-1338 AKSALIHEL
+1338 
-1347 QHVIQMTVEDRFSK
+1347 R
-1361 GGNPKIAEESM
+1361 
-1372 EMTLWKL
+1372 
-1379 EVRLEELK
+1379 
-1387 LKEPERSYI
+1387 
-1396 EAMQENDKQAAEAM
+1396 
-1410 NNGDFAK
+1410 
-1417 FISLSKKKKEIRK
+1417 
-1430 NGPENKEEID
+1430 
-1440 NILRNIETLKNA
+1440 
-1452 TKETEHGDPHGYK
+1452 
-1465 KYRRLGGEA
+1465 
-1474 EAFMTSERAEGKQ
+1474 
-1487 AGMPNYDTGY
+1487 
-1497 GYPVANFAGE
+1497 
-1507 TFRFSLAQRE
+1507 
-1517 KSAAEQQLDADEKS
+1517 QLDADEKS

-1581 KHTDITPDIMKQ
+1581 KHADITPDIMKQ

-1600 PMMIFSTYSGKNGEV
+1600 PMMIFSTYSGKNGEA

-1625 KNGATIVIPMEL
+1625 ENGATIVVPMEL
-1637 ERKKGNYEV
+1637 EHMSDGYKV
-1646 NQITSAYG
+1646 NRMTSTYG
-1654 KTDKKTRRTS
+1654 KTDRKTGEPS
-1664 FVWFQKQL
+1664 YEWFKKQL
-1672 QEGKLEYAN
+1672 EAGNLEYVN
-1681 RKKATDWISSEQP
+1681 RKKATDWISTEQP
-1694 HWLIPEEKVDNLLSA
+1694 DWLIPKEKVDNLLSA
-1709 PNVANEENLVKLK
+1709 PNVANEEDLVKLK

-1727 YYQTAADKDLVAM
+1727 YYQTAADKDLVVY
-1740 HNIDLGNLAAAIKLG
+1740 HNVSAGKLREAIKLG
-1755 GLPVPS
+1755 GLPMPS
-1761 IAVTKKQTPYTG
+1761 LAITKRDIP
-1773 FGDAT
+1773 FGDFGEIT
-1778 LIMKKDTVDPSKT
+1778 LIGDKDMIDPRKSRSNE
-1791 PVFSR
+1791 VFSR
-1796 DAWTG
+1796 DAYT
-1801 VFPKVIRLANMK
+1801 VRKPVVNYEAPAKIDSDAFHKK
-1813 RLTSFV
+1813 Y
-1819 EKAIEPL
+1819 
-1826 QEELPREVAD
+1826 EETRKFL
-1836 YGDIYNSYILRNA
+1836 
-1849 NNKNG
+1849 NKNSIDVGEINFSFYNGEESLAAMENNIAIKYYYVKNVLKKDIPIKERTVTPPVRGERLFKEYPELIHALKSSKVKKG
-1854 DVQKMLEDSL
+1854 DFSEVDQAARPYFDEMRQDIAMGKGLVGRSKRVLAKWTTNGHINEEGVKEILLRLSAYEEDKKKKPYKEVDRQDFVKDLRKTIEEAGIERFTAFVRSEFDSL
-1864 NSAGYKYYFLKTI
+1864 YKDRYLWDNGKKYAFNIDNIVKLMKKYRGTNNEGPGGINYGFNSLLAFLSKKFTSI
-1877 NKEPKLKWRKKG
+1877 RDIKNHESLLAPNK
-1889 LNKELIDHPKIL
+1889 KELARYKKAEDMYNRLIDEAAEL
-1901 KACQGLEKKYGK
+1901 RGSYGMDLDMDLAGLMKDTRDGKKDLHGFPEDK
-1913 QGLKE
+1913 KFLQHIK
-1918 LLYEGPS
+1918 
-1925 AMLEESTDLKEAN
+1925 DFLKEA
-1938 DLIVNELSKKPE
+1938 
-1950 GNESPFLKR
+1950 
-1959 VHKRQQARLV
+1959 
-1969 NGETLHSLLSDYLER
+1969 
-1984 DKKVFEEESF
+1984 DKVTT
-1994 KQQLDKRIKANQNT
+1994 D
-2008 FNAWKESF
+2008 
-2016 RDEMLGE
+2016 
-2023 SVIRDSGKPADL
+2023 
-2035 ENIVDAMLGNLKNAQ
+2035 
-2050 KGFAGFGIG
+2050 
-2059 NIIASSAKKI
+2059 
-2069 ESFGEMHR
+2069 
-2077 EADRNMD
+2077 
-2084 GSTNIETSLDKSEQ
+2084 
-2098 YTKVKDEIIDF
+2098 
-2109 TGRMAEAYKW
+2109 
-2119 EDSWESRSDAS
+2119 
-2130 QVLMSMMS
+2130 
-2138 GKTFKASARKFGFT
+2138 
-2152 YSAALEKQA
+2152 
-2161 KEIIKEVKNL
+2161 
-2171 PAKYFEAKPQRAVRF
+2171 YFEAKPARKVTFDEFSGAVI
-2186 SEVAAAVM
+2186 
-2194 PKNASKEIKDYLRAQ
+2194 PKGTPEETVNFLESQ
-2209 GVTIRLYDPRI
+2209 GIVVREYDQDV
-2220 EGDRERVTNS
+2220 EGDREAKAKELGQKLNV
-2230 AQDRVKQYF
+2230 YF
-2239 QEGSNYQGSYDRNT
+2239 QNKYQGSYDRNA

-2267 VHEGAHMFL
+2267 IHEGAHMFL

-2303 ALKSMQGDLSTIRS
+2303 ALKGMQGDLSTIRS
-2317 WAAFSED
+2317 WTAFSED

-2365 EKYLMDGSAPTK
+2365 EKYLMEGSAPTK

-2397 KSLGNVELTPEIKDI
+2397 KNLGNVELTPEIKDI
-2412 FDRMISTES
+2412 FDHMISTES

-2469 HMVREEAIENFRASI
+2469 HMVREEAIENFKAAI
-2484 SSEEERTSFIE
+2484 SSEEERSSFIE

-2505 IETIYNSGTFPTRK
+2505 IETIYNSDTFPTKK

-2534 LKEKLRVAG
+2534 LKEKLRAAG

-2572 SMAEE
+2572 GMAEE

-2740 KESRDAMRFDMRE
+2740 KESREAMRFNMKE

-2759 NTLGGEKLSHATS
+2759 NTLGGEKISHAIS

-2783 EARAMKAAA
+2783 ETRAMKAAA

-2860 KPVMMK
+2860 KPVLMK

-2917 DRYVAEDII
+2917 DRYMAEDII
-2926 PGWMRSAFEGS
+2926 PGWMRSAFDGS
-2937 TALKLKD
+2937 SPMKMKD
-2944 LTMDQFRE
+2944 LTMNQFRE

-3005 ATNLDRL
+3005 ATSLDRL

-3023 TLSEILIERMGKSAA
+3023 TLPEILIERLGKSAA

-3084 TIGLDERGKPVSYTK
+3084 TVGLDERGKPVSYTK

-3110 TKSNRARLIE
+3110 TKSNRERLIE

-3151 ESVWEHLNSYWGER
+3151 ESVWDHLNSYWGER

-3183 DFTLK
+3183 DFMLK

-3204 LSSAKTSNFSTTDIA
+3204 LSSTKTSNFSTTDIA

-3324 ARRRFNFTTMGFR
+3324 ARRRFNFATMGFR

-3349 GMMDRMG
+3349 GMMERMG
-3356 AMNAL
+3356 AANAL

-3377 RFIQNKSTMMRDRG
+3377 RFIQTKSTMMRDRG

-3402 RLPVGKNESEL
+3402 RLPVGKNESEF
-3413 RSKIEHGKYGV
+3413 RSKIEHDKYGV

-3446 WLYTYKNAMAVMEV
+3446 WLFTYKRAMAAMEIE
-3460 DGKLTREEMDAEAV
+3460 GKLNRDEMDAEAV

-3489 TKDQTSFTRKNGIL
+3489 TKDQTSFIRKNGIL

-3522 AGYILYDKGDVKPL
+3522 AGYVLYDKGDVKPL
-3536 LEATWYWWIL
+3536 LAATWYWWIL
-3546 GALVETTLRE
+3546 GALVETALRE

-3578 GPIGGVPLAREAV
+3578 GPIGGVPLVREAV

-3613 DTLKHMENFLKAAK
+3613 DTLKHMENFLRATK

-3650 DTITDAFWNFMRMAC
+3650 DTITDAFWNFMRMVS

>member
-56 LGGFTDTVEAQWESA
+56 LGVVTDTVEAQWESA

-172 SREAAAQGAAVYTMP
+172 NREAAAQGAAVYTMP

-206 HFAGTAYK
+206 HFVGTAYE

-240 KAIPDLMNAQKA
+240 KAIPGLMNAQKA

-285 EILSPIAPL
+285 EILAPIAPL

-321 GATGVVA
+321 GATGAVA

-367 QKDKNGKSVYTRE
+367 KKDKNGKSVYTRE

-389 GRINA
+389 GVINA

-431 GAGRAAVGAKAI
+431 GAGRAAVEAKAI

-454 APEIAEEGLQSLS
+454 APEITEEGLQSLS
-467 ADMDTRLF
+467 ADIDTRLF

-544 QKLMDLRSESSL
+544 QKLMDLRSGSSL
-556 YQKAPETY
+556 YKKAPETY

-648 GEKTIH
+648 GEKTIY

-673 REKREAAAAEKILND
+673 REKREAAATEKILND

-742 MEQRKTQDANFSNEK
+742 MERRKTQDANTSNEK

-815 ESKVAIAEIEEAKKR
+815 ESKAAIAEIEEAKKR

-868 EEIKAAGNGAVTKAA
+868 EEIKAAGNSAVTKAA
-883 RDSALVLAKIAE
+883 RDSALILAKLAE
-895 NFHNNYGV
+895 NFHRNYGV
-903 PLKLAMIAAGEVSP
+903 PLKLAMVKAGEVVGIS
-917 ETTHQLNQ
+917 
-925 SAIENE
+925 
-931 LQLVKEKYWN
+931 KE
-941 TEEWM
+941 
-946 KAPDGTPT
+946 A
-954 KLTERQWLITHSET
+954 
-968 FREWFGDWETVEKVT
+968 
-983 KLYYGNPIV
+983 
-992 MTEGG
+992 
-997 LKEKLEKAARD
+997 
-1008 NGINIAADA
+1008 
-1017 DSIRKEIKTIF
+1017 
-1028 KSLYPGKEL
+1028 
-1037 SKGYREPG
+1037 
-1045 RVKNLDGEL
+1045 
-1054 ISITVSSAKELRHHS
+1054 
-1069 TNPRTLFLA
+1069 
-1078 VNLDSVIENATFL
+1078 
-1091 YEEVKDESRV
+1091 
-1101 KKSNQTTLAYRYYAT
+1101 
-1116 RVVVNGEECIARI
+1116 
-1129 IVRKDKNG
+1129 
-1137 NLYFYDGDITSNEQ
+1137 
-1151 IKKDLPKYL
+1151 
-1160 YPDTKTG
+1160 
-1167 QNLGK
+1167 
-1172 SLFTHSIQE
+1172 
-1181 WLAKVK
+1181 
-1187 ETTDKIGGNGEVLAS
+1187 
-1202 VVNDFEESSTYH
+1202 YH
-1214 QMAGEH
+1214 QMA
-1220 ARNAPLDK
+1220 
-1228 LEVAKKMEEEEAS
+1228 
-1241 PEEIWDTTG
+1241 
-1250 WMRGPEG
+1250 
-1257 EWRFEIPDNLDQI
+1257 
-1270 DLSFAKDQDRISLWQ
+1270 
-1285 IYSNP
+1285 
-1290 QLYEAYPALA
+1290 
-1300 NVKVYAEDTG
+1300 
-1310 KAYSG
+1310 
-1315 ADGFT
+1315 
-1320 DEDGIH
+1320 
-1326 LSKEFIEKNPKE
+1326 
-1338 AKSALIHEL
+1338 
-1347 QHVIQMTVEDRFSK
+1347 
-1361 GGNPKIAEESM
+1361 
-1372 EMTLWKL
+1372 
-1379 EVRLEELK
+1379 
-1387 LKEPERSYI
+1387 
-1396 EAMQENDKQAAEAM
+1396 
-1410 NNGDFAK
+1410 
-1417 FISLSKKKKEIRK
+1417 
-1430 NGPENKEEID
+1430 
-1440 NILRNIETLKNA
+1440 
-1452 TKETEHGDPHGYK
+1452 
-1465 KYRRLGGEA
+1465 
-1474 EAFMTSERAEGKQ
+1474 
-1487 AGMPNYDTGY
+1487 
-1497 GYPVANFAGE
+1497 
-1507 TFRFSLAQRE
+1507 
-1517 KSAAEQQLDADEKS
+1517 EQQLNTDEKS

-1570 SVSDLK
+1570 SASDLK

-1681 RKKATDWISSEQP
+1681 RKKAIDWISSEQP
-1694 HWLIPEEKVDNLLSA
+1694 QWLIPKEKVDNLLSA
-1709 PNVANEENLVKLK
+1709 PNVANEEDLVKLK

-1740 HNIDLGNLAAAIKLG
+1740 HNLDLGNLAAAIKLG

-1761 IAVTKKQTPYTG
+1761 IAVTKKQTPYTE

-1791 PVFSR
+1791 QVFSR

-1826 QEELPREVAD
+1826 QEELPREAAD
-1836 YGDIYNSYILRNA
+1836 YGDIYNSYILRNV

-1901 KACQGLEKKYGK
+1901 QACQGLEKKYGK

-1918 LLYEGPS
+1918 LLHEGPF

-1959 VHKRQQARLV
+1959 VHERQRARLV
-1969 NGETLHSLLSDYLER
+1969 NGEKLHSLLSDYLER
-1984 DKKVFEEESF
+1984 DKKVFEGESF

-2023 SVIRDSGKPADL
+2023 SVIRDSGKHADL

-2050 KGFAGFGIG
+2050 KSFAGFGIG

-2077 EADRNMD
+2077 EADRKMD
-2084 GSTNIETSLDKSEQ
+2084 ESTNIETSLDKSEQ
-2098 YTKVKDEIIDF
+2098 YTKVKNEIMDF
-2109 TGRMAEAYKW
+2109 TDRMAEAYKW
-2119 EDSWESRSDAS
+2119 EDHLESCSDAS

-2161 KEIIKEVKNL
+2161 KEIIKEVKDL
-2171 PAKYFEAKPQRAVRF
+2171 AAKYFEAKPQRAVRF

-2209 GVTIRLYDPRI
+2209 GVTIRLYDPKI

-2267 VHEGAHMFL
+2267 IHEGAHMFL

-2290 ATYFNGDTAKARA
+2290 ATYFNGNTAKARA
-2303 ALKSMQGDLSTIRS
+2303 ALKSMQSDLSTIRS

-2344 IRAGK
+2344 IRAGN

-2469 HMVREEAIENFRASI
+2469 QMVREEAIENFKASI
-2484 SSEEERTSFIE
+2484 SSEEERTSYVE

-2505 IETIYNSGTFPTRK
+2505 IETIYNSDTFPTK
-2519 DRDEFLQMAG
+2519 KERDEFLQMAG
-2529 FTEKD
+2529 VTEKD
-2534 LKEKLRVAG
+2534 LKEKLRAAG

-2572 SMAEE
+2572 GMAEE

-2753 IKEDAR
+2753 IKQDAR

-2844 ERYGIL
+2844 KRYGIL

-2917 DRYVAEDII
+2917 DRYMAEDII
-2926 PGWMRSAFEGS
+2926 PGWMRSAFDGS
-2937 TALKLKD
+2937 SPLKLKD
-2944 LTMDQFRE
+2944 LTMNQFRE

-2981 QKIHD
+2981 QMIHD

-3023 TLSEILIERMGKSAA
+3023 TLPEILIERLGKSAT

-3151 ESVWEHLNSYWGER
+3151 EKVWDHLNSYWGER

-3204 LSSAKTSNFSTTDIA
+3204 LSSTKTSNFSTTDIA

-3239 AGTSGGQKL
+3239 AGTSGGQKI

-3349 GMMDRMG
+3349 GMMERIG
-3356 AMNAL
+3356 AANAL

-3402 RLPVGKNESEL
+3402 RLPVGKNESEF

-3435 QATDEMFSLPE
+3435 QATDEMFSMPE

-3489 TKDQTSFTRKNGIL
+3489 TKDQTSFIRKNGIL

-3536 LEATWYWWIL
+3536 LAATWYWWIL
-3546 GALVETTLRE
+3546 GALVETALRE

-3578 GPIGGVPLAREAV
+3578 GPIGGVPLVREAV

-3613 DTLKHMENFLKAAK
+3613 DTLKHMEKFLRATK

-3638 TKAITRTSIPVP
+3638 TKAITRICIPVP

>member
-24 RPTPE
+24 RQTPE

-130 NAAALNNQPF
+130 NAAALNSQPF
-140 SAKTLNELYPELDT
+140 SAQTLKGLYPELDT

-172 SREAAAQGAAVYTMP
+172 NREAAAKGAAVYTMP
-187 ESKLTD
+187 ESKFTD
-193 LSNVIGYLYDTGT
+193 LSNVIGYLYDTGA
-206 HFAGTAYK
+206 HFAGTAYE

-240 KAIPDLMNAQKA
+240 KGMPGLMNAQKA
-252 YNAEI
+252 YEKEM

-285 EILSPIAPL
+285 EILAPIAPL

-306 PQIATLGAASAAGAV
+306 PQIATLGAASAASAV
-321 GATGVVA
+321 GATGAVA
-328 GAAVTGAAAL
+328 GAAVTGAATLA
-338 TGLIALGTASVFTG
+338 GLIALGTASVFVG

-367 QKDKNGKSVYTRE
+367 KKDKNGKSVYTRDE
-380 QAIGHAKRV
+380 AIGHARRV

-394 AIETGA
+394 AIEAGA
-400 WELALK
+400 MELALK

-431 GAGRAAVGAKAI
+431 DAGRNTVRAKAI
-443 GYGAKQFAKVA
+443 GYGAKQLVKVA

-467 ADMDTRLF
+467 ADIDTNLF

-485 MGNALD
+485 MGSAVG
-491 AMIEAVPSVVGMSI
+491 AMIEAVPSVIGMSI
-505 GGAALAGTGAHRAM
+505 GGAALAGAGAHRAM
-519 KRIAGLSEMKDAVI
+519 QRIAGLSEMKDAVI

-556 YQKAPETY
+556 YKKAPETY
-564 RKTLQNQLDHTGSGT
+564 QKTLQNQLDRTGSGT

-634 ETHEAL
+634 EAHEVL

-660 QRMKDMIDIVTMT
+660 QRMKNMIDIVTMT
-673 REKREAAAAEKILND
+673 REKREAAASEKILNE
-688 HFSDDTDIGREDRDT
+688 HFSEDTDIGREDRDT

-710 GLDHIEDTCKTILQ
+710 GLDHIEDTSKTILQ
-724 EAKDAWGKLTGV
+724 EAKDAWGELTGV

-742 MEQRKTQDANFSNEK
+742 MERRKTQDANFSNEK
-757 GVDMFDVG
+757 GVDFVDVG
-765 EGKDRVHLRVSK
+765 EGKDRVHLRISK
-777 NPDWYQDFYGAYGR
+777 NPGWYQDFYDSYGR
-791 APNQRELYDI
+791 APTQRELYDI
-801 AQEKIIAENDKGDE
+801 AQEKIIAENDKGDD
-815 ESKVAIAEIEEAKKR
+815 ESKAAIAEIETAKKR

-883 RDSALVLAKIAE
+883 RDSALVLAKFAE
-895 NFHNNYGV
+895 NFHKNYGV

-917 ETTHQLNQ
+917 ETAHQLNQ

-941 TEEWM
+941 TDEWM

-968 FREWFGDWETVEKVT
+968 FKKWFGGWGTVEKYNR
-983 KLYYGNPIV
+983 L
-992 MTEGG
+992 MH
-997 LKEKLEKAARD
+997 
-1008 NGINIAADA
+1008 
-1017 DSIRKEIKTIF
+1017 
-1028 KSLYPGKEL
+1028 
-1037 SKGYREPG
+1037 SKPVECNRTAFRGA
-1045 RVKNLDGEL
+1045 
-1054 ISITVSSAKELRHHS
+1054 SAKEIGKAAKELYRALFPVSRASGKRDEPAVIRNRDGEYIRMPVSAAKELVRHSAENS
-1069 TNPRTLFLA
+1069 TLQLIP
-1078 VNLDSVIENATFL
+1078 NLKELIAKSVFL
-1091 YEEVKDESRV
+1091 YEDAKDPNRV
-1101 KKSNQTTLAYRYYAT
+1101 KKLNQSTVSYRYY
-1116 RVVVNGEECIARI
+1116 GMKIKLDGKECFARI
-1129 IVRKDKNG
+1129 VVREEANG
-1137 NLYFYDGDITSNEQ
+1137 RKYFYDGDITE
-1151 IKKDLPKYL
+1151 IKKNPAQTGG
-1160 YPDTKTG
+1160 PDSKNG
-1167 QNLGK
+1167 VQSEGV
-1172 SLFTHSIQE
+1172 LFTHSIQE

-1187 ETTDKIGGNGEVLAS
+1187 ETTDKIGENGEVLPS
-1202 VVNDFEESSTYH
+1202 VVNDFEGSSTYH

-1241 PEEIWDTTG
+1241 SEEIWDATG

-1257 EWRFEIPDNLDQI
+1257 EWRFEIPDHLDQI

-1290 QLYEAYPALA
+1290 QLYEAYPSLV
-1300 NVKVYAEDTG
+1300 NVKVYAEDTR

-1326 LSKEFIEKNPKE
+1326 LSKEFIENHPKE
-1338 AKSALIHEL
+1338 AKLALIHEL
-1347 QHVIQMTVEDRFSK
+1347 QHVIQMTVEDGFSK

-1387 LKEPERSYI
+1387 LKGPERSYI
-1396 EAMQENDKQAAEAM
+1396 EALQENDKQAAEAM

-1417 FISLSKKKKEIRK
+1417 FIALSKKKKKIRK

-1440 NILRNIETLKNA
+1440 NVLRNIETLKNVM
-1452 TKETEHGDPHGYK
+1452 KETEHGDPYGYK

-1474 EAFMTSERAEGKQ
+1474 EAFMASNRAEGKQ
-1487 AGMPNYDTGY
+1487 TGMPNYDTGY
-1497 GYPVANFAGE
+1497 GYPVANFVGF
-1507 TFRFSLAQRE
+1507 TLP
-1517 KSAAEQQLDADEKS
+1517 
-1531 FADSVDRFMA
+1531 FMSS
-1541 GKISTDTIQV
+1541 KE
-1551 MRTPLVM
+1551 M
-1558 RLVGAEVLPVEI
+1558 
-1570 SVSDLK
+1570 
-1576 KVLVD
+1576 
-1581 KHTDITPDIMKQ
+1581 
-1593 IPRALTD
+1593 
-1600 PMMIFSTYSGKNGEV
+1600 NGEV
-1615 RKVIVLELKD
+1615 HALSEFKERVQKDLEKGWSPNSSKWTDENGITFKGERVLHAKEKHGLSNEQLDDLESSIGKLFYAAISNKKTPGQFNGIHVIALAKGKLSCYRVNLAFMENGTVQFETAFPGKEEAIKKEIANCAPRVLAS
-1625 KNGATIVIPMEL
+1625 KNGASVPPGKEFAISIPNIQKELGIV
-1637 ERKKGNYEV
+1637 KN
-1646 NQITSAYG
+1646 
-1654 KTDKKTRRTS
+1654 D
-1664 FVWFQKQL
+1664 
-1672 QEGKLEYAN
+1672 
-1681 RKKATDWISSEQP
+1681 SS
-1694 HWLIPEEKVDNLLSA
+1694 H
-1709 PNVANEENLVKLK
+1709 
-1722 SENPT
+1722 PT
-1727 YYQTAADKDLVAM
+1727 YYQTAADKDLVVY
-1740 HNIDLGNLAAAIKLG
+1740 HNVSTGKLREAIKLG
-1755 GLPVPS
+1755 GLPMPS
-1761 IAVTKKQTPYTG
+1761 LAITKKDIS
-1773 FGDAT
+1773 FGDFGEIT
-1778 LIMKKDTVDPSKT
+1778 LSGSKDMIDPRKSRANE
-1791 PVFSR
+1791 VFSR
-1796 DAWTG
+1796 DAYTVRKPVINYEEPAERDQKAFHEKFQKASDELKRKGVEVRKINFSAYTG
-1801 VFPKVIRLANMK
+1801 EEALARMENDEVIKYYYVKNVLKKDVPIKHETIVPNYPHKEFFEKYPDILIALRDPKVKEKDFSDLDKACQPYIEDLKEKIRN
-1813 RLTSFV
+1813 
-1819 EKAIEPL
+1819 
-1826 QEELPREVAD
+1826 
-1836 YGDIYNSYILRNA
+1836 
-1849 NNKNG
+1849 
-1854 DVQKMLEDSL
+1854 
-1864 NSAGYKYYFLKTI
+1864 
-1877 NKEPKLKWRKKG
+1877 KKG
-1889 LNKELIDHPKIL
+1889 LLALNKRRLAWLQKDGHVSPEAVITLSEWAGEYEKGRKASGKKIVDKSSFNQDLQKTIEEAGIDKFISFVHSEFDSLYKERYLWDNGKKYAFNIDNIVKLMKKYRGTNNEGPGGINYGFNSLLAFLSKKFTSIRDIKNHESLLAPNKKELARYKKAEDMYNRLIDEAAELRGSYGMDLDMNLAELMKDTRD
-1901 KACQGLEKKYGK
+1901 GKKDLHGFPEDQK
-1913 QGLKE
+1913 FMQHVK
-1918 LLYEGPS
+1918 
-1925 AMLEESTDLKEAN
+1925 DFLKEA
-1938 DLIVNELSKKPE
+1938 
-1950 GNESPFLKR
+1950 
-1959 VHKRQQARLV
+1959 
-1969 NGETLHSLLSDYLER
+1969 
-1984 DKKVFEEESF
+1984 DKVTT
-1994 KQQLDKRIKANQNT
+1994 D
-2008 FNAWKESF
+2008 
-2016 RDEMLGE
+2016 
-2023 SVIRDSGKPADL
+2023 
-2035 ENIVDAMLGNLKNAQ
+2035 
-2050 KGFAGFGIG
+2050 
-2059 NIIASSAKKI
+2059 
-2069 ESFGEMHR
+2069 
-2077 EADRNMD
+2077 
-2084 GSTNIETSLDKSEQ
+2084 
-2098 YTKVKDEIIDF
+2098 
-2109 TGRMAEAYKW
+2109 
-2119 EDSWESRSDAS
+2119 
-2130 QVLMSMMS
+2130 
-2138 GKTFKASARKFGFT
+2138 
-2152 YSAALEKQA
+2152 
-2161 KEIIKEVKNL
+2161 
-2171 PAKYFEAKPQRAVRF
+2171 YFEAKPARKVTFDEFSGAVIPKDTPKETVDF
-2186 SEVAAAVM
+2186 LKSQGIEVA
-2194 PKNASKEIKDYLRAQ
+2194 E
-2209 GVTIRLYDPRI
+2209 YDPDV
-2220 EGDRERVTNS
+2220 EGDRGAKTKELGQLLNV
-2230 AQDRVKQYF
+2230 YF
-2239 QEGSNYQGSYDRNT
+2239 QNKYQGSYDRST

-2267 VHEGAHMFL
+2267 IHEGAHMFL

-2283 QMSEENV
+2283 QMSEGDI
-2290 ATYFNGDTAKARA
+2290 AAYFNGDVGKARA
-2303 ALKSMQGDLSTIRS
+2303 ARKSMQSDLSTIRS

-2324 HLSEYKG
+2324 HLAEYKG
-2331 TILEKEFTKYAED
+2331 TVLEKEFTRYAED

-2387 KWLTDIYKTA
+2387 KWLTDIYKTT
-2397 KSLGNVELTPEIKDI
+2397 KNLGNVNLTPEIKDI
-2412 FDRMISTES
+2412 FDRMISTED

-2429 RKLEAIDKTVNVNQ
+2429 RKLEAIDKTIDVNQ

-2469 HMVREEAIENFRASI
+2469 HMVKEEAIENFKASI

-2495 SLGEENEIYQ
+2495 SLGEESEIYQ
-2505 IETIYNSGTFPTRK
+2505 IETIYNSDTFPTKK

-2529 FTEKD
+2529 LTEKD
-2534 LKEKLRVAG
+2534 LKEKLRAAG
-2543 GTTEERWNKHIEE
+2543 GTAEERWNKHIEE

-2572 SMAEE
+2572 GMAEE

-2636 KETTEIDKQ
+2636 KETTEVDKQ

-2683 NKSRKESQTILE
+2683 NQSRKESQTILE

-2701 EAELEKERAQ
+2701 EAELEKERVQ
-2711 RAKADSTTKD
+2711 RAKADSTKKD

-2753 IKEDAR
+2753 IKQDAR
-2759 NTLGGEKLSHATS
+2759 NTLGGEKISHAIS

-2783 EARAMKAAA
+2783 ETRAMKAAA

-2829 GGGKVTTPLLNENGM
+2829 GGGKVTTALLNENGM

-2917 DRYVAEDII
+2917 DRYMAEDII
-2926 PGWMRSAFEGS
+2926 PGWMRSAFYGS
-2937 TALKLKD
+2937 SPMKMKD

-3005 ATNLDRL
+3005 ATSLDRL

-3023 TLSEILIERMGKSAA
+3023 TLPEILIERLGKSAA

-3084 TIGLDERGKPVSYTK
+3084 TVGLDERGKPVSYTK

-3110 TKSNRARLIE
+3110 TKSNRERLIE

-3145 KDWDFV
+3145 KDWNFV
-3151 ESVWEHLNSYWGER
+3151 EKVWDHLNSYWGER

-3188 SGRVIHGAYYR
+3188 SGRVIHGQYYR

-3204 LSSAKTSNFSTTDIA
+3204 LSSTKTSNFSTTDIA

-3239 AGTSGGQKL
+3239 AGASGGQKL

-3279 NRKEVVAAIE
+3279 NRKEVVTAIE

-3349 GMMDRMG
+3349 GMMERMG
-3356 AMNAL
+3356 AANAL

-3368 FHGNIVEQR
+3368 FHGNIIEQR
-3377 RFIQNKSTMMRDRG
+3377 RFIQTKSTMMRDRG

-3402 RLPVGKNESEL
+3402 RLPVGKNESEF

-3446 WLYTYKNAMAVMEV
+3446 WLFTYKRAMAAMEIE
-3460 DGKLTREEMDAEAV
+3460 GKLNRDEMDAEAV

-3489 TKDQTSFTRKNGIL
+3489 IKDQTSFIRKNGIL

-3522 AGYILYDKGDVKPL
+3522 AGYTLYDKGDVKPL
-3536 LEATWYWWIL
+3536 LAVTWYWWIL

-3578 GPIGGVPLAREAV
+3578 GPIGGVPLVREAV

-3613 DTLKHMENFLKAAK
+3613 DTLKHMENFLKVTK

>member
-11 HGIKPKDYTPIQV
+11 HGIKPKDYTPIKV
-24 RPTPE
+24 RQTPE

-76 STDVYKNLFG
+76 STDIYKNLFG

-140 SAKTLNELYPELDT
+140 SAKTLDELYPELDT

-172 SREAAAQGAAVYTMP
+172 NREAAAQGAAVYTMP

-193 LSNVIGYLYDTGT
+193 LSNVIGYLYDTGA
-206 HFAGTAYK
+206 HFAGTAYE

-240 KAIPDLMNAQKA
+240 KAIPGLMNAQKA

-285 EILSPIAPL
+285 EIIAPIAPL

-306 PQIATLGAASAAGAV
+306 PQIATLGAASAASAV
-321 GATGVVA
+321 GATGAVA

-338 TGLIALGTASVFTG
+338 AGLIALGTASVFTG

-367 QKDKNGKSVYTRE
+367 KKDKNGKSVYTRE

-394 AIETGA
+394 AIEAGA
-400 WELALK
+400 MELALK

-431 GAGRAAVGAKAI
+431 GVGRAAVGAKAI

-467 ADMDTRLF
+467 ADIDTNLF

-491 AMIEAVPSVVGMSI
+491 AMIEAIPSVVGMSI
-505 GGAALAGTGAHRAM
+505 GGAALAGAGAHRAM
-519 KRIAGLSEMKDAVI
+519 KRITGLSEMKDAVI

-556 YQKAPETY
+556 YKKAPETY
-564 RKTLQNQLDHTGSGT
+564 RKTLQNQLEHTGSGT

-673 REKREAAAAEKILND
+673 REKREAAATEKILND

-710 GLDHIEDTCKTILQ
+710 GLDHIEDTCKAILQ

-742 MEQRKTQDANFSNEK
+742 MERRKTQDANFSNEK

-765 EGKDRVHLRVSK
+765 EGEDRVHLRVSK

-815 ESKVAIAEIEEAKKR
+815 ESKAAIAEIEEAKKR

-883 RDSALVLAKIAE
+883 RDSALVLAKLAE
-895 NFHNNYGV
+895 NFHKNYGV
-903 PLKLAMIAAGEVSP
+903 PLKLAMVKAG
-917 ETTHQLNQ
+917 
-925 SAIENE
+925 
-931 LQLVKEKYWN
+931 
-941 TEEWM
+941 
-946 KAPDGTPT
+946 
-954 KLTERQWLITHSET
+954 
-968 FREWFGDWETVEKVT
+968 KV
-983 KLYYGNPIV
+983 V
-992 MTEGG
+992 
-997 LKEKLEKAARD
+997 
-1008 NGINIAADA
+1008 GIN
-1017 DSIRKEIKTIF
+1017 KE
-1028 KSLYPGKEL
+1028 
-1037 SKGYREPG
+1037 
-1045 RVKNLDGEL
+1045 
-1054 ISITVSSAKELRHHS
+1054 A
-1069 TNPRTLFLA
+1069 
-1078 VNLDSVIENATFL
+1078 
-1091 YEEVKDESRV
+1091 
-1101 KKSNQTTLAYRYYAT
+1101 
-1116 RVVVNGEECIARI
+1116 
-1129 IVRKDKNG
+1129 
-1137 NLYFYDGDITSNEQ
+1137 
-1151 IKKDLPKYL
+1151 
-1160 YPDTKTG
+1160 
-1167 QNLGK
+1167 
-1172 SLFTHSIQE
+1172 
-1181 WLAKVK
+1181 
-1187 ETTDKIGGNGEVLAS
+1187 
-1202 VVNDFEESSTYH
+1202 YH
-1214 QMAGEH
+1214 QM
-1220 ARNAPLDK
+1220 
-1228 LEVAKKMEEEEAS
+1228 
-1241 PEEIWDTTG
+1241 
-1250 WMRGPEG
+1250 
-1257 EWRFEIPDNLDQI
+1257 
-1270 DLSFAKDQDRISLWQ
+1270 
-1285 IYSNP
+1285 
-1290 QLYEAYPALA
+1290 
-1300 NVKVYAEDTG
+1300 
-1310 KAYSG
+1310 
-1315 ADGFT
+1315 
-1320 DEDGIH
+1320 
-1326 LSKEFIEKNPKE
+1326 
-1338 AKSALIHEL
+1338 
-1347 QHVIQMTVEDRFSK
+1347 
-1361 GGNPKIAEESM
+1361 
-1372 EMTLWKL
+1372 
-1379 EVRLEELK
+1379 
-1387 LKEPERSYI
+1387 
-1396 EAMQENDKQAAEAM
+1396 
-1410 NNGDFAK
+1410 
-1417 FISLSKKKKEIRK
+1417 
-1430 NGPENKEEID
+1430 
-1440 NILRNIETLKNA
+1440 
-1452 TKETEHGDPHGYK
+1452 
-1465 KYRRLGGEA
+1465 
-1474 EAFMTSERAEGKQ
+1474 
-1487 AGMPNYDTGY
+1487 
-1497 GYPVANFAGE
+1497 
-1507 TFRFSLAQRE
+1507 
-1517 KSAAEQQLDADEKS
+1517 AEQQLDADEKS

-1541 GKISTDTIQV
+1541 GKIFTDTIQV

-1558 RLVGAEVLPVEI
+1558 RLVGAKVLPVEI
-1570 SVSDLK
+1570 SASDLK

-1625 KNGATIVIPMEL
+1625 KNGATIVVPMEL

-1681 RKKATDWISSEQP
+1681 RKKAIDWISSEQP
-1694 HWLIPEEKVDNLLSA
+1694 QWLIPKEKVDNLLSA
-1709 PNVANEENLVKLK
+1709 PNVANEEDLVKLK

-1727 YYQTAADKDLVAM
+1727 YYQTAADKDLVVY
-1740 HNIDLGNLAAAIKLG
+1740 HNVSAGKLREAIKLG
-1755 GLPVPS
+1755 GLPMPS
-1761 IAVTKKQTPYTG
+1761 LAITKRDIP
-1773 FGDAT
+1773 FGDFGEIT
-1778 LIMKKDTVDPSKT
+1778 LIGDKDMIDPRKSRSNE
-1791 PVFSR
+1791 VFSR
-1796 DAWTG
+1796 DAYT
-1801 VFPKVIRLANMK
+1801 VRKPVVNYEVPAKIDSDAFHKKYEEIRKFL
-1813 RLTSFV
+1813 
-1819 EKAIEPL
+1819 
-1826 QEELPREVAD
+1826 
-1836 YGDIYNSYILRNA
+1836 
-1849 NNKNG
+1849 NKNSI
-1854 DVQKMLEDSL
+1854 DVGEINFSFYDGEESL
-1864 NSAGYKYYFLKTI
+1864 AAMENNIAIKYYYVKNVLKKDI
-1877 NKEPKLKWRKKG
+1877 PIKERTVTPPVRGERLFKEYPELIHALKSSTVKKG
-1889 LNKELIDHPKIL
+1889 DFSEVDQAARPYFDEMRQDIAMGK
-1901 KACQGLEKKYGK
+1901 GLVGRSKRVLAKWTTNGHINEEGV
-1913 QGLKE
+1913 KE
-1918 LLYEGPS
+1918 LLLRLSAYEEDKKKKPYKEVDRQDFVKDLRKTIEEAGIERFTAFVRSEFDSLYKNRYLWDNGKKYAFNIDNIVKLMKKYRGTNNEGPGGINYGFNS
-1925 AMLEESTDLKEAN
+1925 LLAFLSKKFTSIRDIKNHESLLVPNKKELARYKKAEDMYNRLIDEAAELRGSYGMDLDMDLAGLMKDTRDGKKDLHGFPEDKKFLQHIKDFLKEA
-1938 DLIVNELSKKPE
+1938 
-1950 GNESPFLKR
+1950 
-1959 VHKRQQARLV
+1959 
-1969 NGETLHSLLSDYLER
+1969 
-1984 DKKVFEEESF
+1984 DKVTT
-1994 KQQLDKRIKANQNT
+1994 D
-2008 FNAWKESF
+2008 
-2016 RDEMLGE
+2016 
-2023 SVIRDSGKPADL
+2023 
-2035 ENIVDAMLGNLKNAQ
+2035 
-2050 KGFAGFGIG
+2050 
-2059 NIIASSAKKI
+2059 
-2069 ESFGEMHR
+2069 
-2077 EADRNMD
+2077 
-2084 GSTNIETSLDKSEQ
+2084 
-2098 YTKVKDEIIDF
+2098 
-2109 TGRMAEAYKW
+2109 
-2119 EDSWESRSDAS
+2119 
-2130 QVLMSMMS
+2130 
-2138 GKTFKASARKFGFT
+2138 
-2152 YSAALEKQA
+2152 
-2161 KEIIKEVKNL
+2161 
-2171 PAKYFEAKPQRAVRF
+2171 YFEAKPARKVTFDEFSGAVIPKGT
-2186 SEVAAAVM
+2186 SEETV
-2194 PKNASKEIKDYLRAQ
+2194 NFLESQ
-2209 GVTIRLYDPRI
+2209 GIVVREYDQDV
-2220 EGDRERVTNS
+2220 EGDREAKAKELGQKLNV
-2230 AQDRVKQYF
+2230 YF
-2239 QEGSNYQGSYDRNT
+2239 QNKYQGSYDRNA

-2267 VHEGAHMFL
+2267 IHEGAHMFL

-2469 HMVREEAIENFRASI
+2469 HMVREEAIENFKASI

-2505 IETIYNSGTFPTRK
+2505 IETIYNSDTFPTKK

-2529 FTEKD
+2529 VTEKD
-2534 LKEKLRVAG
+2534 LKEKLRAAG

-2572 SMAEE
+2572 GMAEE

-2912 QAMDD
+2912 QAMDNEN
-2917 DRYVAEDII
+2917 YFAEDII
-2926 PGWMRSAFEGS
+2926 PGWMRSAFDGS
-2937 TALKLKD
+2937 SHMKMKD
-2944 LTMDQFRE
+2944 LTMNQFRE

-2966 EYEGNTLGTSFDEAS
+2966 EYEGNTLGTSFDDAA

-2986 EILGNWTHRVAT
+2986 EIIDNWTHRVAT

-3005 ATNLDRL
+3005 ATGLDRL

-3023 TLSEILIERMGKSAA
+3023 TLPEILIERLGKSAA

-3084 TIGLDERGKPVSYTK
+3084 TVGLDERGKPVSYTK

-3151 ESVWEHLNSYWGER
+3151 ESVWDHLNSYWGER

-3204 LSSAKTSNFSTTDIA
+3204 LSSTKTSNFSTTDIA

-3324 ARRRFNFTTMGFR
+3324 ARRRFNFATMGFR

-3349 GMMDRMG
+3349 GMMERMG
-3356 AMNAL
+3356 AANAL

-3377 RFIQNKSTMMRDRG
+3377 RFIQTKSTMMRDRG

-3402 RLPVGKNESEL
+3402 RLPVGKNESEF

-3446 WLYTYKNAMAVMEV
+3446 WLFTYKRAMAAMEIE
-3460 DGKLTREEMDAEAV
+3460 GKLNRDEMDAEAV

-3489 TKDQTSFTRKNGIL
+3489 TKDQTSFIRKNGIL

-3536 LEATWYWWIL
+3536 LAATWYWWIL

-3613 DTLKHMENFLKAAK
+3613 DTLKHMENFLRATK

>member
-172 SREAAAQGAAVYTMP
+172 NREAAAQGAAVYTMP

-206 HFAGTAYK
+206 HFAGTAYE

-240 KAIPDLMNAQKA
+240 KAIPGLMNAQKA

-285 EILSPIAPL
+285 EILAPIAPL

-306 PQIATLGAASAAGAV
+306 PQIASLGAASAAGAV
-321 GATGVVA
+321 GATGAVA

-338 TGLIALGTASVFTG
+338 AGLIALGTASVFTG
-352 TYRAEAGQAYWDWRT
+352 TYRAEAGQAYWDWRAK
-367 QKDKNGKSVYTRE
+367 KDKNGKSVYTRE

-406 GITKVWGSDAA
+406 GITRVWGSDAA

-467 ADMDTRLF
+467 SDLDTRFF
-475 GKETVPVREM
+475 GKEKVPVREM

-519 KRIAGLSEMKDAVI
+519 KRIAGLSEIKDAVI

-544 QKLMDLRSESSL
+544 QKLMDLRSGSSL
-556 YQKAPETY
+556 YKKAPGTY

-586 AAENE
+586 AVENE

-634 ETHEAL
+634 ETNEAL

-673 REKREAAAAEKILND
+673 REKREAVAAEKILND

-742 MEQRKTQDANFSNEK
+742 MERRKTQDANFSNEK

-791 APNQRELYDI
+791 APSQRELYDI

-815 ESKVAIAEIEEAKKR
+815 ESKAAIAEIEEAKKR

-868 EEIKAAGNGAVTKAA
+868 AQIQAAGNGAVTKAA

-895 NFHNNYGV
+895 NFHKNYGV
-903 PLKLAMIAAGEVSP
+903 PLKLAMVKAGEVVGIREGAYGMAAFDVSRSGISSVSQFMDRIKAGKAAGEKPNKIRYTGKFGVSYSEEQVSHATILHRGHVLTKEQMDDIENHLDVLHNP
-917 ETTHQLNQ
+917 ALSSRGDALSGRYHGKSVLCRIDGDLGSYYVVLEVSNDNGVVWFKTGMAGGKESIDKIIAENSAGSLSYKDAGTTSQNN
-925 SAIENE
+925 SAITIDSLPNA
-931 LQLVKEKYWN
+931 L
-941 TEEWM
+941 
-946 KAPDGTPT
+946 
-954 KLTERQWLITHSET
+954 
-968 FREWFGDWETVEKVT
+968 
-983 KLYYGNPIV
+983 
-992 MTEGG
+992 
-997 LKEKLEKAARD
+997 
-1008 NGINIAADA
+1008 GI
-1017 DSIRKEIKTIF
+1017 
-1028 KSLYPGKEL
+1028 
-1037 SKGYREPG
+1037 
-1045 RVKNLDGEL
+1045 
-1054 ISITVSSAKELRHHS
+1054 
-1069 TNPRTLFLA
+1069 
-1078 VNLDSVIENATFL
+1078 
-1091 YEEVKDESRV
+1091 V
-1101 KKSNQTTLAYRYYAT
+1101 KKDA
-1116 RVVVNGEECIARI
+1116 
-1129 IVRKDKNG
+1129 
-1137 NLYFYDGDITSNEQ
+1137 
-1151 IKKDLPKYL
+1151 
-1160 YPDTKTG
+1160 
-1167 QNLGK
+1167 
-1172 SLFTHSIQE
+1172 
-1181 WLAKVK
+1181 
-1187 ETTDKIGGNGEVLAS
+1187 
-1202 VVNDFEESSTYH
+1202 YH
-1214 QMAGEH
+1214 QMAGEYAH
-1220 ARNAPLDK
+1220 NVLSSK
-1228 LEVAKKMEEEEAS
+1228 STKK
-1241 PEEIWDTTG
+1241 
-1250 WMRGPEG
+1250 
-1257 EWRFEIPDNLDQI
+1257 
-1270 DLSFAKDQDRISLWQ
+1270 
-1285 IYSNP
+1285 
-1290 QLYEAYPALA
+1290 
-1300 NVKVYAEDTG
+1300 
-1310 KAYSG
+1310 
-1315 ADGFT
+1315 
-1320 DEDGIH
+1320 
-1326 LSKEFIEKNPKE
+1326 
-1338 AKSALIHEL
+1338 
-1347 QHVIQMTVEDRFSK
+1347 
-1361 GGNPKIAEESM
+1361 
-1372 EMTLWKL
+1372 
-1379 EVRLEELK
+1379 
-1387 LKEPERSYI
+1387 
-1396 EAMQENDKQAAEAM
+1396 
-1410 NNGDFAK
+1410 
-1417 FISLSKKKKEIRK
+1417 
-1430 NGPENKEEID
+1430 
-1440 NILRNIETLKNA
+1440 
-1452 TKETEHGDPHGYK
+1452 
-1465 KYRRLGGEA
+1465 
-1474 EAFMTSERAEGKQ
+1474 
-1487 AGMPNYDTGY
+1487 GM
-1497 GYPVANFAGE
+1497 
-1507 TFRFSLAQRE
+1507 
-1517 KSAAEQQLDADEKS
+1517 AEQQLDADEKS
-1531 FADSVDRFMA
+1531 FADSVDRFIA
-1541 GKISTDTIQV
+1541 GKEKSPMVRV
-1551 MRTPLVM
+1551 MTTPLV
-1558 RLVGAEVLPVEI
+1558 LKLTGAEVLPVEI
-1570 SVSDLK
+1570 ARTDLEK
-1576 KVLVD
+1576 ILNG
-1581 KHTDITPDIMKQ
+1581 KHAGDMTPEIMKQ
-1593 IPRALTD
+1593 LPRALTN
-1600 PMMIFSTYSGKNGEV
+1600 PIMIFKSYTGPNGEERRV
-1615 RKVIVLELKD
+1615 VVVDLKD
-1625 KNGATIVIPMEL
+1625 NNGATIVVPFEL
-1637 ERKKGNYEV
+1637 KATNTERRYIV
-1646 NQITSAYG
+1646 NRIASVYG
-1654 KTDKKTRRTS
+1654 KTGKRTRAPS
-1664 FVWFQKQL
+1664 YEWFGRQL
-1672 QEGKLEYAN
+1672 ENGNLLYAN
-1681 RKKATDWISSEQP
+1681 RKKAINEILQRSPNWP
-1694 HWLIPEEKVDNLLSA
+1694 IPEEKVDNLLSA
-1709 PNVANEENLVKLK
+1709 PNVANEEDLVKLK
-1722 SENPT
+1722 SENLT
-1727 YYQTAADKDLVAM
+1727 YYQTAADKDLVAY
-1740 HNIDLGNLAAAIKLG
+1740 HNVSTGKLREAIQLG
-1755 GLPVPS
+1755 GLPMPS
-1761 IAVTKKQTPYTG
+1761 LAITKRDIP
-1773 FGDAT
+1773 FGDFGEIT
-1778 LIMKKDTVDPSKT
+1778 LIGDKDMIDPRKSRSNE
-1791 PVFSR
+1791 VFSR
-1796 DAWTG
+1796 DAYT
-1801 VFPKVIRLANMK
+1801 VRKPVVNYEVPAKIDSDAFHKK
-1813 RLTSFV
+1813 Y
-1819 EKAIEPL
+1819 
-1826 QEELPREVAD
+1826 EETRKFL
-1836 YGDIYNSYILRNA
+1836 
-1849 NNKNG
+1849 NKNSI
-1854 DVQKMLEDSL
+1854 DVGEINFSFYNGEESL
-1864 NSAGYKYYFLKTI
+1864 AAMENNIAIKYYYVKNVLKKDI
-1877 NKEPKLKWRKKG
+1877 PIKERTVTPPVRGERLFKEYPELIHALKSSKVKEGDFSEVDQAAQPYFDEMRQDIAMGKG
-1889 LNKELIDHPKIL
+1889 LVGRSKRVLAKWTTNGHINEE
-1901 KACQGLEKKYGK
+1901 GV
-1913 QGLKE
+1913 KE
-1918 LLYEGPS
+1918 LLLRLSTYEEDKKKKPYKEVDRQDFVKD
-1925 AMLEESTDLKEAN
+1925 LRKTIEEAGIERFTAFVRSEFDSLYKDRYLWDNGKKYAFNIDNIVKLMKKYRGTNNEGSGGINYGFNSLLAFLSQKFTSIRDIKNHESLLAPNKKELVRYKKAEDMYNRLIDEAAELRGSYGMDLDMDLAGLMKDTRDGKKDLHGFPEDKKFLQHIKDFLKEA
-1938 DLIVNELSKKPE
+1938 
-1950 GNESPFLKR
+1950 
-1959 VHKRQQARLV
+1959 
-1969 NGETLHSLLSDYLER
+1969 
-1984 DKKVFEEESF
+1984 DKVTT
-1994 KQQLDKRIKANQNT
+1994 D
-2008 FNAWKESF
+2008 
-2016 RDEMLGE
+2016 
-2023 SVIRDSGKPADL
+2023 
-2035 ENIVDAMLGNLKNAQ
+2035 
-2050 KGFAGFGIG
+2050 
-2059 NIIASSAKKI
+2059 
-2069 ESFGEMHR
+2069 
-2077 EADRNMD
+2077 
-2084 GSTNIETSLDKSEQ
+2084 
-2098 YTKVKDEIIDF
+2098 
-2109 TGRMAEAYKW
+2109 
-2119 EDSWESRSDAS
+2119 
-2130 QVLMSMMS
+2130 
-2138 GKTFKASARKFGFT
+2138 
-2152 YSAALEKQA
+2152 
-2161 KEIIKEVKNL
+2161 
-2171 PAKYFEAKPQRAVRF
+2171 YFEAKPARKVTFDEFSGAVI
-2186 SEVAAAVM
+2186 
-2194 PKNASKEIKDYLRAQ
+2194 PKGTPEETVNFLESQ
-2209 GVTIRLYDPRI
+2209 GIVVREYDQDV
-2220 EGDRERVTNS
+2220 EGDREAKAKELGQKLNV
-2230 AQDRVKQYF
+2230 YF
-2239 QEGSNYQGSYDRNT
+2239 QNKYQGSYDRNA

-2267 VHEGAHMFL
+2267 IHEGAHMFL

-2303 ALKSMQGDLSTIRS
+2303 ALKGMQGDLSTIRS
-2317 WAAFSED
+2317 WTAFSED

-2365 EKYLMDGSAPTK
+2365 EKYLMEGSAPTK

-2397 KSLGNVELTPEIKDI
+2397 KNLGNVELTPEIKDI
-2412 FDRMISTES
+2412 FDRMISTEDG
-2421 EINAWAAQ
+2421 INAWAAQ
-2429 RKLEAIDKTVNVNQ
+2429 RKLEAIDKAIDVNQ

-2469 HMVREEAIENFRASI
+2469 HMVKEEAIEKFRASI
-2484 SSEEERTSFIE
+2484 SSEEEHMKFLQA
-2495 SLGEENEIYQ
+2495 LGEENEIYQ
-2505 IETIYNSGTFPTRK
+2505 IETIYNSDTFPTKK

-2529 FTEKD
+2529 VTEKD
-2534 LKEKLRVAG
+2534 LKEKLRAAG

-2572 SMAEE
+2572 GMAEE
-2577 ILRSPEGMAKKSR
+2577 ILRSPEGMARKSR

-2636 KETTEIDKQ
+2636 KETTEVDKQ

-2683 NKSRKESQTILE
+2683 NQSRKESQTILE

-2917 DRYVAEDII
+2917 DRYMAEDII
-2926 PGWMRSAFEGS
+2926 PGWMRSAFDGS
-2937 TALKLKD
+2937 SPLKLKD
-2944 LTMDQFRE
+2944 LTMNQFRE

-3005 ATNLDRL
+3005 ATSLDRL

-3023 TLSEILIERMGKSAA
+3023 TLPEILIERLGKSAA

-3045 DKAAAHLRELKSAA
+3045 DKATAHLRELKSAA

-3084 TIGLDERGKPVSYTK
+3084 TVGLDERGKPVSYTK

-3151 ESVWEHLNSYWGER
+3151 ESVWDHLNSYWGER

-3204 LSSAKTSNFSTTDIA
+3204 LSSTKTSNFSTTDIA

-3279 NRKEVVAAIE
+3279 NRKEVVTAIE

-3349 GMMDRMG
+3349 GMMERMG
-3356 AMNAL
+3356 AANAL

-3368 FHGNIVEQR
+3368 FHGNIIEQR
-3377 RFIQNKSTMMRDRG
+3377 RFIQTKSTMMRDRG

-3402 RLPVGKNESEL
+3402 RLPVGKNESEF

-3446 WLYTYKNAMAVMEV
+3446 WLFTYKRAMAAMEIE
-3460 DGKLTREEMDAEAV
+3460 GKLNRDEMDAEAV

-3489 TKDQTSFTRKNGIL
+3489 TKDQSSFIRKNGIL

-3522 AGYILYDKGDVKPL
+3522 AGYTLYDKGDVKPL
-3536 LEATWYWWIL
+3536 LAATWYWWIL

-3578 GPIGGVPLAREAV
+3578 GPIGGVPLVREAV

-3613 DTLKHMENFLKAAK
+3613 DTLKHMENFLRATK

-3650 DTITDAFWNFMRMAC
+3650 DTITDAFWNFMRMVS

>member
-172 SREAAAQGAAVYTMP
+172 NREAAAQGAAVYTMP

-206 HFAGTAYK
+206 HFVGTAYE

-240 KAIPDLMNAQKA
+240 KAIPGLMNVQKS

-285 EILSPIAPL
+285 EIIAPIAPL
-294 AQPILAATKTNL
+294 AQPILAASKTNL

-321 GATGVVA
+321 GATGAVA

-338 TGLIALGTASVFTG
+338 AGLIALGTASVFTG

-367 QKDKNGKSVYTRE
+367 KKDKNGKSVYTRE

-467 ADMDTRLF
+467 ADIDTRLF
-475 GKETVPVREM
+475 GKEPIPVKEM
-485 MGNALD
+485 MRNALD

-505 GGAALAGTGAHRAM
+505 GGAALAGAGAHRAM
-519 KRIAGLSEMKDAVI
+519 QRIAGLSEMKDAVI

-556 YQKAPETY
+556 YKKAPETY

-742 MEQRKTQDANFSNEK
+742 MERRKTQDANFSNEK

-801 AQEKIIAENDKGDE
+801 AQEKIITENDKGDE

-883 RDSALVLAKIAE
+883 RDSALILAKLAE
-895 NFHNNYGV
+895 NFHKNYGV

-917 ETTHQLNQ
+917 ETAHQLNQ

-941 TEEWM
+941 TDEWM

-954 KLTERQWLITHSET
+954 KLTEHQWLITHSET

-1017 DSIRKEIKTIF
+1017 DSIRKEIKSIF

-1172 SLFTHSIQE
+1172 SLFTNSIQE

-1202 VVNDFEESSTYH
+1202 VLNDFEESSTYH
-1214 QMAGEH
+1214 QMAGEYAH
-1220 ARNAPLDK
+1220 NVLSGK
-1228 LEVAKKMEEEEAS
+1228 STKKDM
-1241 PEEIWDTTG
+1241 
-1250 WMRGPEG
+1250 
-1257 EWRFEIPDNLDQI
+1257 
-1270 DLSFAKDQDRISLWQ
+1270 
-1285 IYSNP
+1285 
-1290 QLYEAYPALA
+1290 
-1300 NVKVYAEDTG
+1300 AE
-1310 KAYSG
+1310 
-1315 ADGFT
+1315 
-1320 DEDGIH
+1320 
-1326 LSKEFIEKNPKE
+1326 
-1338 AKSALIHEL
+1338 
-1347 QHVIQMTVEDRFSK
+1347 R
-1361 GGNPKIAEESM
+1361 
-1372 EMTLWKL
+1372 
-1379 EVRLEELK
+1379 
-1387 LKEPERSYI
+1387 
-1396 EAMQENDKQAAEAM
+1396 
-1410 NNGDFAK
+1410 
-1417 FISLSKKKKEIRK
+1417 
-1430 NGPENKEEID
+1430 
-1440 NILRNIETLKNA
+1440 
-1452 TKETEHGDPHGYK
+1452 
-1465 KYRRLGGEA
+1465 
-1474 EAFMTSERAEGKQ
+1474 
-1487 AGMPNYDTGY
+1487 
-1497 GYPVANFAGE
+1497 
-1507 TFRFSLAQRE
+1507 
-1517 KSAAEQQLDADEKS
+1517 QLDADEKS
-1531 FADSVDRFMA
+1531 FADSVDRFIA
-1541 GKISTDTIQV
+1541 GKEKSPMVRV
-1551 MRTPLVM
+1551 MTTPLV
-1558 RLVGAEVLPVEI
+1558 LKLTGAEVLPVEI
-1570 SVSDLK
+1570 AKTDLEK
-1576 KVLVD
+1576 ILNG
-1581 KHTDITPDIMKQ
+1581 KHAGDMTPEIMKQ
-1593 IPRALTD
+1593 LPRALTN
-1600 PMMIFSTYSGKNGEV
+1600 PIMIFKSYTGPNGEERRV
-1615 RKVIVLELKD
+1615 VVVDLKD
-1625 KNGATIVIPMEL
+1625 RNGATIVVPFEL
-1637 ERKKGNYEV
+1637 KVTTRKNYEI
-1646 NQITSAYG
+1646 NRIASAYG
-1654 KTDKKTRRTS
+1654 KTKKKS
-1664 FVWFQKQL
+1664 KIPSYEWFIGQL
-1672 QEGKLEYAN
+1672 NEGNLLYVN
-1681 RKKATDWISSEQP
+1681 RKKAINEILQRSPNWP
-1694 HWLIPEEKVDNLLSA
+1694 MPEEKVDNLLSA
-1709 PNVANEENLVKLK
+1709 PNVANEEDLVKLK

-1727 YYQTAADKDLVAM
+1727 YYQTAADKDLVVY
-1740 HNIDLGNLAAAIKLG
+1740 HNVSAGKLREAIKLG
-1755 GLPVPS
+1755 GLPMPS
-1761 IAVTKKQTPYTG
+1761 LAITKRDIP
-1773 FGDAT
+1773 FGDFGEIT
-1778 LIMKKDTVDPSKT
+1778 LIGDKDMIDPRKSRSNE
-1791 PVFSR
+1791 VFSR
-1796 DAWTG
+1796 DAYT
-1801 VFPKVIRLANMK
+1801 VRKPVVNYEVPAKIDSDAFHKKYEEIRKFL
-1813 RLTSFV
+1813 
-1819 EKAIEPL
+1819 
-1826 QEELPREVAD
+1826 
-1836 YGDIYNSYILRNA
+1836 
-1849 NNKNG
+1849 NKNG
-1854 DVQKMLEDSL
+1854 IAVGEINFSFYDGEESL
-1864 NSAGYKYYFLKTI
+1864 AAMENNIAIKYHYVRNVLKKDI
-1877 NKEPKLKWRKKG
+1877 PIKERTVTPPVRGEKLFKKYPKLIQALKSPMVKKG
-1889 LNKELIDHPKIL
+1889 DFSEVDQAARPYFDEMRQDIAKGK
-1901 KACQGLEKKYGK
+1901 GLVGRSKRVLAKWTTNGHINEEGV
-1913 QGLKE
+1913 KE
-1918 LLYEGPS
+1918 LLSRLSKYEEDKKKKPYKEVDRDAFVKDLRKTIEEAGMDKFIAFVRSEFDNLYKDRYLWDNGKKYAFNIDNIVKLMKKYRGTNNEGPGGINYGFNS
-1925 AMLEESTDLKEAN
+1925 LLAFLSKKFTSIRDIKNHESLLAPNKKELARYKKAEDMYYRLIDEAAELRGSYGMDLDMDLAELMKDTRDGKKDLHGFPEDKKFLQHIKDFLKEA
-1938 DLIVNELSKKPE
+1938 
-1950 GNESPFLKR
+1950 
-1959 VHKRQQARLV
+1959 
-1969 NGETLHSLLSDYLER
+1969 
-1984 DKKVFEEESF
+1984 DKVTT
-1994 KQQLDKRIKANQNT
+1994 D
-2008 FNAWKESF
+2008 
-2016 RDEMLGE
+2016 
-2023 SVIRDSGKPADL
+2023 
-2035 ENIVDAMLGNLKNAQ
+2035 
-2050 KGFAGFGIG
+2050 
-2059 NIIASSAKKI
+2059 
-2069 ESFGEMHR
+2069 
-2077 EADRNMD
+2077 
-2084 GSTNIETSLDKSEQ
+2084 
-2098 YTKVKDEIIDF
+2098 
-2109 TGRMAEAYKW
+2109 
-2119 EDSWESRSDAS
+2119 
-2130 QVLMSMMS
+2130 
-2138 GKTFKASARKFGFT
+2138 
-2152 YSAALEKQA
+2152 
-2161 KEIIKEVKNL
+2161 
-2171 PAKYFEAKPQRAVRF
+2171 YFEAKPARKVTFDEFSGAVI
-2186 SEVAAAVM
+2186 
-2194 PKNASKEIKDYLRAQ
+2194 PKGTPEETVNFLESQ
-2209 GVTIRLYDPRI
+2209 GIVVREYDQDV
-2220 EGDRERVTNS
+2220 EGDREAKAKELGQKLNV
-2230 AQDRVKQYF
+2230 YF
-2239 QEGSNYQGSYDRNT
+2239 QNKYQGSYDRNA

-2260 GANESTV
+2260 GANESTAI
-2267 VHEGAHMFL
+2267 HEGAHMFL

-2303 ALKSMQGDLSTIRS
+2303 ALKGMQGDLSTIRS
-2317 WAAFSED
+2317 WTAFSED

-2365 EKYLMDGSAPTK
+2365 EKYLMEGSAPTK

-2397 KSLGNVELTPEIKDI
+2397 KNLGNVELTPEIKDI
-2412 FDRMISTES
+2412 FDRMISTEA

-2469 HMVREEAIENFRASI
+2469 HMVREEAIENFKASI

-2505 IETIYNSGTFPTRK
+2505 IETIYNSDTFPTKK

-2529 FTEKD
+2529 LTEKD
-2534 LKEKLRVAG
+2534 LKEKLRAAG

-2556 MVQHYREEA
+2556 MGQHYREEA

-2572 SMAEE
+2572 GMAEE

-2675 EAAAAKGE
+2675 EAEAAKGE

-2701 EAELEKERAQ
+2701 EAELEKERNA

-2917 DRYVAEDII
+2917 DRYMAEDII

-2937 TALKLKD
+2937 TSLKLKD

-2966 EYEGNTLGTSFDEAS
+2966 EYEGNTLGTSFDDAA

-3005 ATNLDRL
+3005 ATSLDRL

-3023 TLSEILIERMGKSAA
+3023 TLPEILIERLGKSAA

-3045 DKAAAHLRELKSAA
+3045 DKAAAHLRELKSEA

-3188 SGRVIHGAYYR
+3188 SGRIIHGAYYR

-3204 LSSAKTSNFSTTDIA
+3204 LSSTKTSNFSTTDIA

-3239 AGTSGGQKL
+3239 AGASGGQKL

-3349 GMMDRMG
+3349 GMMERMG
-3356 AMNAL
+3356 VANAL

-3377 RFIQNKSTMMRDRG
+3377 RFIQTKSTMMRDRG

-3402 RLPVGKNESEL
+3402 RLPVGKNESEF

-3446 WLYTYKNAMAVMEV
+3446 WLFTYKRAMAAMEIE
-3460 DGKLTREEMDAEAV
+3460 GKLNRDEMDAEAV

-3489 TKDQTSFTRKNGIL
+3489 TKDQTSFIRKNGIL

-3536 LEATWYWWIL
+3536 LAATWYWWIL

-3564 DKWKKKFLHVIASG
+3564 DKWKKKFLHVAASG
-3578 GPIGGVPLAREAV
+3578 GPIGGVPLVREAV

-3613 DTLKHMENFLKAAK
+3613 DTLKHMENFLRATK

-3650 DTITDAFWNFMRMAC
+3650 DTITDAFWNFMRLTC

>member
-71 KDLVK
+71 KDLVR

-105 GIAPQLIASDPDMYK
+105 GIAPQLIASDSDMYK

-172 SREAAAQGAAVYTMP
+172 NREAAAQGAAVYTMP

-193 LSNVIGYLYDTGT
+193 LSNVIGYLYDTGA
-206 HFAGTAYK
+206 HFAGTAYE

-240 KAIPDLMNAQKA
+240 KAIPGLMNAQKA

-285 EILSPIAPL
+285 EILAPIAPL
-294 AQPILAATKTNL
+294 AQPLLAATKTNL

-321 GATGVVA
+321 GATGAVA

-338 TGLIALGTASVFTG
+338 AGLIALGTASVFTG

-367 QKDKNGKSVYTRE
+367 KKDKNGKSVYTRE

-389 GRINA
+389 GVINA

-406 GITKVWGSDAA
+406 GITRVWGNDAA
-417 KAVIKNEAAMKKLI
+417 KAVIKNEAAMKRLI

-443 GYGAKQFAKVA
+443 GYGAKQFVKVA

-467 ADMDTRLF
+467 ADIDTNLF

-505 GGAALAGTGAHRAM
+505 GGAALAGAGAHRAM

-556 YQKAPETY
+556 YKKAPETY

-710 GLDHIEDTCKTILQ
+710 GLDHVEDTCKTILQ

-742 MEQRKTQDANFSNEK
+742 MERRKTQDANFSNEK

-777 NPDWYQDFYGAYGR
+777 NPAWYQDFYGAYGR

-801 AQEKIIAENDKGDE
+801 AQEKIIGENDKGDD
-815 ESKVAIAEIEEAKKR
+815 ESKAAIAEIEDAKKR

-883 RDSALVLAKIAE
+883 RDSALILAKLAE
-895 NFHNNYGV
+895 NFHKNYGV

-917 ETTHQLNQ
+917 ETASQLNQ

-946 KAPDGTPT
+946 KAPDGTLT

-997 LKEKLEKAARD
+997 FKEKLEKAARD

-1214 QMAGEH
+1214 QMAGEYAH
-1220 ARNAPLDK
+1220 NVLSGK
-1228 LEVAKKMEEEEAS
+1228 STKKDM
-1241 PEEIWDTTG
+1241 
-1250 WMRGPEG
+1250 
-1257 EWRFEIPDNLDQI
+1257 
-1270 DLSFAKDQDRISLWQ
+1270 
-1285 IYSNP
+1285 
-1290 QLYEAYPALA
+1290 
-1300 NVKVYAEDTG
+1300 AE
-1310 KAYSG
+1310 
-1315 ADGFT
+1315 
-1320 DEDGIH
+1320 
-1326 LSKEFIEKNPKE
+1326 
-1338 AKSALIHEL
+1338 
-1347 QHVIQMTVEDRFSK
+1347 R
-1361 GGNPKIAEESM
+1361 
-1372 EMTLWKL
+1372 
-1379 EVRLEELK
+1379 
-1387 LKEPERSYI
+1387 
-1396 EAMQENDKQAAEAM
+1396 
-1410 NNGDFAK
+1410 
-1417 FISLSKKKKEIRK
+1417 
-1430 NGPENKEEID
+1430 
-1440 NILRNIETLKNA
+1440 
-1452 TKETEHGDPHGYK
+1452 
-1465 KYRRLGGEA
+1465 
-1474 EAFMTSERAEGKQ
+1474 
-1487 AGMPNYDTGY
+1487 
-1497 GYPVANFAGE
+1497 
-1507 TFRFSLAQRE
+1507 
-1517 KSAAEQQLDADEKS
+1517 QLDADEKS
-1531 FADSVDRFMA
+1531 FADSVDRFIA
-1541 GKISTDTIQV
+1541 GKEKSPMVRV
-1551 MRTPLVM
+1551 MTTPLV
-1558 RLVGAEVLPVEI
+1558 LKLTGAEVLPVEI
-1570 SVSDLK
+1570 AKTDLEK
-1576 KVLVD
+1576 ILNG
-1581 KHTDITPDIMKQ
+1581 KHAGDMTPEIMKQ
-1593 IPRALTD
+1593 LPRALTN
-1600 PMMIFSTYSGKNGEV
+1600 PIMIFKSYTGPNGEERRV
-1615 RKVIVLELKD
+1615 VVVDLKD
-1625 KNGATIVIPMEL
+1625 RNGATIVVPFEL
-1637 ERKKGNYEV
+1637 KVTTRKNYEI
-1646 NQITSAYG
+1646 NRIASAYG
-1654 KTDKKTRRTS
+1654 KTKKKS
-1664 FVWFQKQL
+1664 KIPSYEWFIGQL
-1672 QEGKLEYAN
+1672 DEGNLLYVN
-1681 RKKATDWISSEQP
+1681 RKKAINEILQRSPNWP
-1694 HWLIPEEKVDNLLSA
+1694 MPEEKVDNLLSA
-1709 PNVANEENLVKLK
+1709 PNVANEEDLVKLK

-1727 YYQTAADKDLVAM
+1727 YYQTAADKDLVVY
-1740 HNIDLGNLAAAIKLG
+1740 HNVSTGKLREAIKLG
-1755 GLPVPS
+1755 GLPMPS
-1761 IAVTKKQTPYTG
+1761 LAITKRDIP
-1773 FGDAT
+1773 FGDFGEIT
-1778 LIMKKDTVDPSKT
+1778 LIGDKDMIDPRKSRSNE
-1791 PVFSR
+1791 VFSR
-1796 DAWTG
+1796 DAYTVRKPVVNYEVPAKIDSDAFHKKYEETRKFLKKNSIDVG
-1801 VFPKVIRLANMK
+1801 VINFSFYDGEESLAAMENNI
-1813 RLTSFV
+1813 
-1819 EKAIEPL
+1819 AI
-1826 QEELPREVAD
+1826 
-1836 YGDIYNSYILRNA
+1836 
-1849 NNKNG
+1849 
-1854 DVQKMLEDSL
+1854 
-1864 NSAGYKYYFLKTI
+1864 KYYYVKNVLKKDI
-1877 NKEPKLKWRKKG
+1877 PIKERTVTPPVRGERLFKEYPELIHALKSSKVKKG
-1889 LNKELIDHPKIL
+1889 DFSEVDQAARPYFDEMRQDIAMGK
-1901 KACQGLEKKYGK
+1901 GLVGRSKRVLAKWTTNGHINEEGV
-1913 QGLKE
+1913 KE
-1918 LLYEGPS
+1918 LLLRLSAYEEDKKKKPYKEVDRQDFVKDLRKTIEEAGIERFTAFVRSEFDSLYKDRYLWDNGKKYAFNIDNIVKLMKKYRGTNNEGPGGINYGFNS
-1925 AMLEESTDLKEAN
+1925 LLAF
-1938 DLIVNELSKKPE
+1938 LSKKFTSIRDIKNHE
-1950 GNESPFLKR
+1950 
-1959 VHKRQQARLV
+1959 
-1969 NGETLHSLLSDYLER
+1969 SLLAPNKKELARYKKAEDMYNRLIDEAAELRGSYGMDLDMDLAGLMKDTRDGKKDLHGFPE
-1984 DKKVFEEESF
+1984 DKKFL
-1994 KQQLDKRIKANQNT
+1994 QH
-2008 FNAWKESF
+2008 
-2016 RDEMLGE
+2016 
-2023 SVIRDSGKPADL
+2023 
-2035 ENIVDAMLGNLKNAQ
+2035 
-2050 KGFAGFGIG
+2050 
-2059 NIIASSAKKI
+2059 I
-2069 ESFGEMHR
+2069 EDFLR
-2077 EADRNMD
+2077 EAD
-2084 GSTNIETSLDKSEQ
+2084 
-2098 YTKVKDEIIDF
+2098 
-2109 TGRMAEAYKW
+2109 
-2119 EDSWESRSDAS
+2119 
-2130 QVLMSMMS
+2130 
-2138 GKTFKASARKFGFT
+2138 KAT
-2152 YSAALEKQA
+2152 TD
-2161 KEIIKEVKNL
+2161 
-2171 PAKYFEAKPQRAVRF
+2171 YFEAKPARKVTFDEFSGAVI
-2186 SEVAAAVM
+2186 
-2194 PKNASKEIKDYLRAQ
+2194 PKGTPEETVNFLESQ
-2209 GVTIRLYDPRI
+2209 GIVVREYDQDV
-2220 EGDRERVTNS
+2220 EGDREAKAKELGQKLNV
-2230 AQDRVKQYF
+2230 YF
-2239 QEGSNYQGSYDRNT
+2239 QNKYQGSYDRNA

-2267 VHEGAHMFL
+2267 IHEGAHMFL

-2303 ALKSMQGDLSTIRS
+2303 ALKSMRGDLSAIRS

-2397 KSLGNVELTPEIKDI
+2397 KNLGNVELTPEIKDI
-2412 FDRMISTES
+2412 FDRMISTEA

-2469 HMVREEAIENFRASI
+2469 HMVREEAIENFKASI

-2505 IETIYNSGTFPTRK
+2505 IETIYNSDTFPTKK

-2529 FTEKD
+2529 LTEKD
-2534 LKEKLRVAG
+2534 LKEKLRAAG

-2572 SMAEE
+2572 GMAEE

-2620 KKTAREIRKR
+2620 KKTVREIRKR

-2636 KETTEIDKQ
+2636 KETTEVDKQ

-2683 NKSRKESQTILE
+2683 NQSRKESQTILE

-2753 IKEDAR
+2753 IKQDAR

-2860 KPVMMK
+2860 KPVLMK

-2912 QAMDD
+2912 QAMDNEN
-2917 DRYVAEDII
+2917 YFAEDII
-2926 PGWMRSAFEGS
+2926 PGWMRSAFKGS
-2937 TALKLKD
+2937 SPMKLKD

-2966 EYEGNTLGTSFDEAS
+2966 EYEGNTLGTSFDDAA

-3005 ATNLDRL
+3005 ATSLDRL

-3023 TLSEILIERMGKSAA
+3023 TLPEILIERLGKSAA

-3084 TIGLDERGKPVSYTK
+3084 TVGLDERGKPVSYTK

-3110 TKSNRARLIE
+3110 TKSNRERLIE

-3204 LSSAKTSNFSTTDIA
+3204 LSSTKTSNFSTTDIA

-3239 AGTSGGQKL
+3239 AGASGGQKL

-3349 GMMDRMG
+3349 GMMERMG
-3356 AMNAL
+3356 AANAL

-3377 RFIQNKSTMMRDRG
+3377 RFIQTKSTMMRDRG

-3402 RLPVGKNESEL
+3402 RLPVGKNESEF

-3446 WLYTYKNAMAVMEV
+3446 WLFTYKRAMAAMEIE
-3460 DGKLTREEMDAEAV
+3460 GKFNRDEMDAEAV

-3522 AGYILYDKGDVKPL
+3522 AGYTLYDKGDVKPL
-3536 LEATWYWWIL
+3536 LAATWYWWIL

-3613 DTLKHMENFLKAAK
+3613 DTLKHMENFLKATK

-3638 TKAITRTSIPVP
+3638 TKVVTRTYIPVP
-3650 DTITDAFWNFMRMAC
+3650 DTVTDAFWNFMRMAC

>member
-172 SREAAAQGAAVYTMP
+172 NREAAAQGAAVYTMP

-206 HFAGTAYK
+206 HFAGTAYE

-240 KAIPDLMNAQKA
+240 KAIPGLMNAQKA

-285 EILSPIAPL
+285 EILAPIAPL

-321 GATGVVA
+321 GATGAVA

-367 QKDKNGKSVYTRE
+367 KKDKNGKSVYTRE

-389 GRINA
+389 GVINA

-467 ADMDTRLF
+467 ADIDTRLF
-475 GKETVPVREM
+475 GKETVPVRKM

-556 YQKAPETY
+556 YKKAPETY

-673 REKREAAAAEKILND
+673 REKREAAASEKILND

-742 MEQRKTQDANFSNEK
+742 MERRKTQDANTSNEK

-815 ESKVAIAEIEEAKKR
+815 ESKAAIAEIEEAKKR

-883 RDSALVLAKIAE
+883 RDSALVLAKLAE
-895 NFHNNYGV
+895 NFHKNYGV
-903 PLKLAMIAAGEVSP
+903 PLKLAMVKAGEVLGVQTGTYGMAAFDVSRSGISSVSQFMDRIKAGKTAGEKP
-917 ETTHQLNQ
+917 NKIRYTGKFGVSYSAEQVSHATTLHRGHVLTKEQMDDIENHLDVLHNPALSSRGDALNGRYHGKSVLCRIDGGLGSYYVVLEVSNDNGVVWFKTGMAGGKESIDKIIAEHSAGSLSYKDAGTTSQ
-925 SAIENE
+925 NNSAITIDSLPNA
-931 LQLVKEKYWN
+931 L
-941 TEEWM
+941 
-946 KAPDGTPT
+946 
-954 KLTERQWLITHSET
+954 
-968 FREWFGDWETVEKVT
+968 
-983 KLYYGNPIV
+983 
-992 MTEGG
+992 
-997 LKEKLEKAARD
+997 
-1008 NGINIAADA
+1008 GI
-1017 DSIRKEIKTIF
+1017 
-1028 KSLYPGKEL
+1028 
-1037 SKGYREPG
+1037 
-1045 RVKNLDGEL
+1045 
-1054 ISITVSSAKELRHHS
+1054 
-1069 TNPRTLFLA
+1069 
-1078 VNLDSVIENATFL
+1078 
-1091 YEEVKDESRV
+1091 V
-1101 KKSNQTTLAYRYYAT
+1101 KKDA
-1116 RVVVNGEECIARI
+1116 
-1129 IVRKDKNG
+1129 
-1137 NLYFYDGDITSNEQ
+1137 
-1151 IKKDLPKYL
+1151 
-1160 YPDTKTG
+1160 
-1167 QNLGK
+1167 
-1172 SLFTHSIQE
+1172 
-1181 WLAKVK
+1181 
-1187 ETTDKIGGNGEVLAS
+1187 
-1202 VVNDFEESSTYH
+1202 YH
-1214 QMAGEH
+1214 QMAGEYAH
-1220 ARNAPLDK
+1220 NVLSGK
-1228 LEVAKKMEEEEAS
+1228 STKKDM
-1241 PEEIWDTTG
+1241 
-1250 WMRGPEG
+1250 
-1257 EWRFEIPDNLDQI
+1257 
-1270 DLSFAKDQDRISLWQ
+1270 
-1285 IYSNP
+1285 
-1290 QLYEAYPALA
+1290 
-1300 NVKVYAEDTG
+1300 AE
-1310 KAYSG
+1310 
-1315 ADGFT
+1315 
-1320 DEDGIH
+1320 
-1326 LSKEFIEKNPKE
+1326 
-1338 AKSALIHEL
+1338 
-1347 QHVIQMTVEDRFSK
+1347 R
-1361 GGNPKIAEESM
+1361 
-1372 EMTLWKL
+1372 
-1379 EVRLEELK
+1379 
-1387 LKEPERSYI
+1387 
-1396 EAMQENDKQAAEAM
+1396 
-1410 NNGDFAK
+1410 
-1417 FISLSKKKKEIRK
+1417 
-1430 NGPENKEEID
+1430 
-1440 NILRNIETLKNA
+1440 
-1452 TKETEHGDPHGYK
+1452 
-1465 KYRRLGGEA
+1465 
-1474 EAFMTSERAEGKQ
+1474 
-1487 AGMPNYDTGY
+1487 
-1497 GYPVANFAGE
+1497 
-1507 TFRFSLAQRE
+1507 
-1517 KSAAEQQLDADEKS
+1517 QLDADEKS
-1531 FADSVDRFMA
+1531 FADSVDCFMA

-1551 MRTPLVM
+1551 IRTPLVM
-1558 RLVGAEVLPVEI
+1558 RLVGAKVLPVEI

-1600 PMMIFSTYSGKNGEV
+1600 PMMIFSTYSGKNGEA

-1625 KNGATIVIPMEL
+1625 ENGATIVVPMEL
-1637 ERKKGNYEV
+1637 ERMSDGYKV
-1646 NQITSAYG
+1646 NRMTSTYG
-1654 KTDKKTRRTS
+1654 KTDRKTGEPS
-1664 FVWFQKQL
+1664 YEWFKKQL
-1672 QEGKLEYAN
+1672 EAGNLEYAN
-1681 RKKATDWISSEQP
+1681 RKKATDWISTEQP
-1694 HWLIPEEKVDNLLSA
+1694 DWLIPKEKVDNLLSA
-1709 PNVANEENLVKLK
+1709 PNVANEEDLVKLK

-1727 YYQTAADKDLVAM
+1727 YYQTAADKNLVVY
-1740 HNIDLGNLAAAIKLG
+1740 HNVSTGKLREAIKLG
-1755 GLPVPS
+1755 GLPMPS
-1761 IAVTKKQTPYTG
+1761 LAITKRDIP
-1773 FGDAT
+1773 FGDFGEIT
-1778 LIMKKDTVDPSKT
+1778 LIGDKGMIDPRKSRANE
-1791 PVFSR
+1791 VFSR
-1796 DAWTG
+1796 DAYTVRKPVVNYEEPAKIDSDTFHKKYEETRKFLNKNSIDVREINFSFYDG
-1801 VFPKVIRLANMK
+1801 EESLAAMENNIAITYYYVKNVLKKDIPIKERTVTPPVRGERLFKEYPKLIHALKSSKVKKGDFSEVDQAARPYFDEMRQDIAMGKGLVGRSKRVLANW
-1813 RLTSFV
+1813 TTNGH
-1819 EKAIEPL
+1819 IN
-1826 QEELPREVAD
+1826 EEGV
-1836 YGDIYNSYILRNA
+1836 
-1849 NNKNG
+1849 
-1854 DVQKMLEDSL
+1854 
-1864 NSAGYKYYFLKTI
+1864 
-1877 NKEPKLKWRKKG
+1877 
-1889 LNKELIDHPKIL
+1889 
-1901 KACQGLEKKYGK
+1901 
-1913 QGLKE
+1913 KE
-1918 LLYEGPS
+1918 LLLRLSAYEEDKKKKAYKEVDRDAFVKDLRKTIEEAGMERFTAFVRSEFDSLYKDRYLWDNGKKYAFNIDNIVKLMKKYRGTNNEGPGGINYGFNS
-1925 AMLEESTDLKEAN
+1925 LLAFLSKKFTSIRDIKNHESLLAPNKKELARYKKAEDMYNRLMDEAAELRGSYGMDLDMDLAELMKDTRDGKKDLHGFPEDKKFLQHIKDFLKEA
-1938 DLIVNELSKKPE
+1938 
-1950 GNESPFLKR
+1950 
-1959 VHKRQQARLV
+1959 
-1969 NGETLHSLLSDYLER
+1969 
-1984 DKKVFEEESF
+1984 DKVTT
-1994 KQQLDKRIKANQNT
+1994 D
-2008 FNAWKESF
+2008 
-2016 RDEMLGE
+2016 
-2023 SVIRDSGKPADL
+2023 
-2035 ENIVDAMLGNLKNAQ
+2035 
-2050 KGFAGFGIG
+2050 
-2059 NIIASSAKKI
+2059 
-2069 ESFGEMHR
+2069 
-2077 EADRNMD
+2077 
-2084 GSTNIETSLDKSEQ
+2084 
-2098 YTKVKDEIIDF
+2098 
-2109 TGRMAEAYKW
+2109 
-2119 EDSWESRSDAS
+2119 
-2130 QVLMSMMS
+2130 
-2138 GKTFKASARKFGFT
+2138 
-2152 YSAALEKQA
+2152 
-2161 KEIIKEVKNL
+2161 
-2171 PAKYFEAKPQRAVRF
+2171 YFEAKPARKVTFDEFSGAVI
-2186 SEVAAAVM
+2186 
-2194 PKNASKEIKDYLRAQ
+2194 PKGTPEETVNFLESQ
-2209 GVTIRLYDPRI
+2209 GIVVREYDQDV
-2220 EGDRERVTNS
+2220 EGDREAKAKELGQKLNV
-2230 AQDRVKQYF
+2230 YF
-2239 QEGSNYQGSYDRNT
+2239 QNKYQGSYDRNA

-2267 VHEGAHMFL
+2267 IHEGAHMFL

-2331 TILEKEFTKYAED
+2331 TILEKEFTEYAED

-2397 KSLGNVELTPEIKDI
+2397 NNLGNVELTPEIKDI

-2469 HMVREEAIENFRASI
+2469 HMVREEAIENFKASI

-2505 IETIYNSGTFPTRK
+2505 IETIYNSDTFPTKK

-2529 FTEKD
+2529 LTEKD
-2534 LKEKLRVAG
+2534 LKEKLRAAG

-2572 SMAEE
+2572 GMAEE

-2636 KETTEIDKQ
+2636 KETTEVDKQ

-2701 EAELEKERAQ
+2701 EAELEKERNA
-2711 RAKADSTTKD
+2711 RAKADNTTKD

-2730 VQLQTMVDGL
+2730 VQLQAMVDGL
-2740 KESRDAMRFDMRE
+2740 KESRKAMRFDMRE

-2792 GNDWEGAAYWK
+2792 GNDWEGAVYWK

-2821 EIRRTLHG
+2821 EIHRTLHG
-2829 GGGKVTTPLLNENGM
+2829 GGGKVTTALLNENGM

-2860 KPVMMK
+2860 KPVLMK

-2897 RPFNWRWLAV
+2897 RPFSWRWLAI

-2917 DRYVAEDII
+2917 DRYMAEDII

-2937 TALKLKD
+2937 TSLKLKD

-2966 EYEGNTLGTSFDEAS
+2966 EYEGNTLGTSFDDAA

-3005 ATNLDRL
+3005 ATSLDRL

-3023 TLSEILIERMGKSAA
+3023 TLPEILIERLGKSAA

-3084 TIGLDERGKPVSYTK
+3084 TVGLDERGKPVSYTK

-3110 TKSNRARLIE
+3110 TKSNRERLIE

-3204 LSSAKTSNFSTTDIA
+3204 LSSTKTSNFSTTDIA
-3219 KMDMQNI
+3219 KMGMQNI

-3279 NRKEVVAAIE
+3279 NRKEVVTAIE

-3368 FHGNIVEQR
+3368 FHGNIIEQR
-3377 RFIQNKSTMMRDRG
+3377 RFIQTKSTMMRDRG

-3446 WLYTYKNAMAVMEV
+3446 WLFTYRHAMAVMEI

-3489 TKDQTSFTRKNGIL
+3489 TKDQTSFIRKNGIL

-3522 AGYILYDKGDVKPL
+3522 AGYTLYDKGDVKPL
-3536 LEATWYWWIL
+3536 LAVTWYWWIL

>member
-11 HGIKPKDYTPIQV
+11 RGIKPKDYTPIQV

-71 KDLVK
+71 KNLVK

-140 SAKTLNELYPELDT
+140 SAQTLKDLYPELDT

-172 SREAAAQGAAVYTMP
+172 SREAAARGTAVYTMP
-187 ESKLTD
+187 ESRLND
-193 LSNVIGYLYDTGT
+193 LSNVIGYLYDTGA
-206 HFAGTAYK
+206 HFAGTAYE

-240 KAIPDLMNAQKA
+240 KAIPGLMNVQKS

-285 EILSPIAPL
+285 EIIAPIAPL

-306 PQIATLGAASAAGAV
+306 PQIATLGAASAASAV
-321 GATGVVA
+321 GATGAVA

-338 TGLIALGTASVFTG
+338 AGLIALGTASVFTG

-367 QKDKNGKSVYTRE
+367 KKDKNGKSVYTRE

-406 GITKVWGSDAA
+406 GITRVWGSDAA

-467 ADMDTRLF
+467 ADIDTNLF

-491 AMIEAVPSVVGMSI
+491 AMIEAIPSVFGMSI
-505 GGAALAGTGAHRAM
+505 GGAALAGAGAHRAM
-519 KRIAGLSEMKDAVI
+519 KRITGLSEMKDAVI

-556 YQKAPETY
+556 HKKAPETY

-673 REKREAAAAEKILND
+673 REKREAAATEKILND

-742 MEQRKTQDANFSNEK
+742 MERRKTQDANFSNEK

-777 NPDWYQDFYGAYGR
+777 NPDWYQDFYGTYGR

-815 ESKVAIAEIEEAKKR
+815 ESKAAIAEIEEAKKR

-868 EEIKAAGNGAVTKAA
+868 AQIQAAGNGAVTKAA
-883 RDSALVLAKIAE
+883 RDSALVLAKLAE
-895 NFHNNYGV
+895 NFHKNYGV

-917 ETTHQLNQ
+917 ETAHQLNQ

-931 LQLVKEKYWN
+931 LKLVKEKYQD

-946 KAPDGTPT
+946 KATDGTPT
-954 KLTERQWLITHSET
+954 KLTERQWLIAHSDT

-997 LKEKLEKAARD
+997 LKEKLEKVARD
-1008 NGINIAADA
+1008 SGINIAADA

-1101 KKSNQTTLAYRYYAT
+1101 KKSNQTTLTYRYYAT

-1187 ETTDKIGGNGEVLAS
+1187 ETTDKIGGNGEVLPS

-1214 QMAGEH
+1214 QMTGEYAH
-1220 ARNAPLDK
+1220 DVLSGK
-1228 LEVAKKMEEEEAS
+1228 STKKDMS
-1241 PEEIWDTTG
+1241 
-1250 WMRGPEG
+1250 
-1257 EWRFEIPDNLDQI
+1257 
-1270 DLSFAKDQDRISLWQ
+1270 
-1285 IYSNP
+1285 
-1290 QLYEAYPALA
+1290 
-1300 NVKVYAEDTG
+1300 
-1310 KAYSG
+1310 
-1315 ADGFT
+1315 
-1320 DEDGIH
+1320 
-1326 LSKEFIEKNPKE
+1326 
-1338 AKSALIHEL
+1338 
-1347 QHVIQMTVEDRFSK
+1347 
-1361 GGNPKIAEESM
+1361 
-1372 EMTLWKL
+1372 
-1379 EVRLEELK
+1379 
-1387 LKEPERSYI
+1387 
-1396 EAMQENDKQAAEAM
+1396 
-1410 NNGDFAK
+1410 
-1417 FISLSKKKKEIRK
+1417 
-1430 NGPENKEEID
+1430 
-1440 NILRNIETLKNA
+1440 
-1452 TKETEHGDPHGYK
+1452 
-1465 KYRRLGGEA
+1465 
-1474 EAFMTSERAEGKQ
+1474 
-1487 AGMPNYDTGY
+1487 
-1497 GYPVANFAGE
+1497 
-1507 TFRFSLAQRE
+1507 
-1517 KSAAEQQLDADEKS
+1517 EQQLDADEKS

-1625 KNGATIVIPMEL
+1625 ENGATIVVPMEL
-1637 ERKKGNYEV
+1637 EHMSDGYKV
-1646 NQITSAYG
+1646 NRMTSTYG
-1654 KTDKKTRRTS
+1654 KTDRKTGEPS
-1664 FVWFQKQL
+1664 YEWFKKQL
-1672 QEGKLEYAN
+1672 EAGNLEYAN
-1681 RKKATDWISSEQP
+1681 RKKATDWISTEQP
-1694 HWLIPEEKVDNLLSA
+1694 DWLIPKEKVDNLLSA
-1709 PNVANEENLVKLK
+1709 PNVANEEDLVKLK
-1722 SENPT
+1722 NENPT
-1727 YYQTAADKDLVAM
+1727 YYQTKAEKDLVVY
-1740 HNIDLGNLAAAIKLG
+1740 HNVSASKLREAIKLG
-1755 GLPVPS
+1755 GLPMPS
-1761 IAVTKKQTPYTG
+1761 LAITKKDIP
-1773 FGDAT
+1773 FGDFGEIT
-1778 LIMKKDTVDPSKT
+1778 LIGDKDMIDPRKSRSNE
-1791 PVFSR
+1791 VFSR
-1796 DAWTG
+1796 DAYT
-1801 VFPKVIRLANMK
+1801 VRKPVVNYEVPAKIDSDAFHKK
-1813 RLTSFV
+1813 Y
-1819 EKAIEPL
+1819 
-1826 QEELPREVAD
+1826 EETRKFL
-1836 YGDIYNSYILRNA
+1836 
-1849 NNKNG
+1849 NKNSI
-1854 DVQKMLEDSL
+1854 DVGEINFSFYDGEESL
-1864 NSAGYKYYFLKTI
+1864 AAMENNIAIKYYYVKNVLKKDI
-1877 NKEPKLKWRKKG
+1877 PIKERTVTPPVRGERLFKECPELIHALKSSKVKKG
-1889 LNKELIDHPKIL
+1889 DFSEVDQAARPYFDEMRQDIAMGK
-1901 KACQGLEKKYGK
+1901 GLVGRSKRVLAKWTTNGHINEEGV
-1913 QGLKE
+1913 KE
-1918 LLYEGPS
+1918 LLLRLSTYEEDKKKKPYKEVDRQDFVKD
-1925 AMLEESTDLKEAN
+1925 LRKTIEEAGIERFTAFVRSEFDSLYKDRYLWDNGKKYAFNIDNIVKLMKKYRGTNNEGSGGINYGFNSLLAFLSQKFTSIRDIKNHESLLAPNKKELVRYKKAEDMYNRLIDEAAELRGSYGMDLDMDLAGLMKDTRDGKKDLHGFPEDKKFLQHIKDFLKEA
-1938 DLIVNELSKKPE
+1938 
-1950 GNESPFLKR
+1950 
-1959 VHKRQQARLV
+1959 
-1969 NGETLHSLLSDYLER
+1969 
-1984 DKKVFEEESF
+1984 DKVTT
-1994 KQQLDKRIKANQNT
+1994 D
-2008 FNAWKESF
+2008 
-2016 RDEMLGE
+2016 
-2023 SVIRDSGKPADL
+2023 
-2035 ENIVDAMLGNLKNAQ
+2035 
-2050 KGFAGFGIG
+2050 
-2059 NIIASSAKKI
+2059 
-2069 ESFGEMHR
+2069 
-2077 EADRNMD
+2077 
-2084 GSTNIETSLDKSEQ
+2084 
-2098 YTKVKDEIIDF
+2098 
-2109 TGRMAEAYKW
+2109 
-2119 EDSWESRSDAS
+2119 
-2130 QVLMSMMS
+2130 
-2138 GKTFKASARKFGFT
+2138 
-2152 YSAALEKQA
+2152 
-2161 KEIIKEVKNL
+2161 
-2171 PAKYFEAKPQRAVRF
+2171 YFEAKPARKVTFDEFSGAVI
-2186 SEVAAAVM
+2186 
-2194 PKNASKEIKDYLRAQ
+2194 PKGTPEETVNFLESQ
-2209 GVTIRLYDPRI
+2209 GIVVREYDQDV
-2220 EGDRERVTNS
+2220 EGDREAKAKELGQKLNV
-2230 AQDRVKQYF
+2230 YF
-2239 QEGSNYQGSYDRNT
+2239 QNKYQGSYDRNA

-2267 VHEGAHMFL
+2267 IHEGAHMFL

-2283 QMSEENV
+2283 QTSEENV

-2303 ALKSMQGDLSTIRS
+2303 ALKSMRGDLSAIRS

-2412 FDRMISTES
+2412 FDRMISTEA

-2429 RKLEAIDKTVNVNQ
+2429 RKLEAIDKAIDVNQ

-2469 HMVREEAIENFRASI
+2469 HMVKEEAIEKFRASI
-2484 SSEEERTSFIE
+2484 SSEEEHMKFLQA
-2495 SLGEENEIYQ
+2495 LGEENEIYQ
-2505 IETIYNSGTFPTRK
+2505 IETIYNSDTFPTKK

-2529 FTEKD
+2529 VTEKD
-2534 LKEKLRVAG
+2534 LKEKLRAAG

-2572 SMAEE
+2572 GMAEE

-2636 KETTEIDKQ
+2636 KETTEVDKQ

-2683 NKSRKESQTILE
+2683 NQSRKESQTILE

-2875 MAYVLGL
+2875 MAYVLGI

-2891 DESGQE
+2891 DKNGQE
-2897 RPFNWRWLAV
+2897 RPFSWRWLAI

-2912 QAMDD
+2912 QAMDNES
-2917 DRYVAEDII
+2917 YFAEDII
-2926 PGWMRSAFEGS
+2926 PGWMRSAFDGS
-2937 TALKLKD
+2937 RPMKMKD

-2986 EILGNWTHRVAT
+2986 EILGNWTHRVAS

-3005 ATNLDRL
+3005 ATDLDRL

-3023 TLSEILIERMGKSAA
+3023 TLPEILIERLGKSAA

-3084 TIGLDERGKPVSYTK
+3084 TVGLDERGKPVSYTK

-3110 TKSNRARLIE
+3110 TKSNRERLIE

-3145 KDWDFV
+3145 KDWNFV
-3151 ESVWEHLNSYWGER
+3151 EKVWDHLNSYWGER

-3204 LSSAKTSNFSTTDIA
+3204 LSSTKTSNFSTTDIA

-3324 ARRRFNFTTMGFR
+3324 ARRRFNFATMGFR

-3349 GMMDRMG
+3349 GMMERMG
-3356 AMNAL
+3356 AANTL

-3377 RFIQNKSTMMRDRG
+3377 RFIQTKSTMMRDRG

-3402 RLPVGKNESEL
+3402 RLPVGKNESEF

-3446 WLYTYKNAMAVMEV
+3446 WLFTYKRAMAAMEIE
-3460 DGKLTREEMDAEAV
+3460 GKFNRDEMDAEAV

-3489 TKDQTSFTRKNGIL
+3489 TKDQTSFIRKNGIL

-3522 AGYILYDKGDVKPL
+3522 AGYTLYDKGDVKPL
-3536 LEATWYWWIL
+3536 LAATWYWWIL

-3578 GPIGGVPLAREAV
+3578 GPIGGVPLVREAV

-3613 DTLKHMENFLKAAK
+3613 DTLKHMENFLRATK

-3650 DTITDAFWNFMRMAC
+3650 DTITDAFWNFMRMVS

>member
-24 RPTPE
+24 RQTPE

-56 LGGFTDTVEAQWESA
+56 LGGFADTVEAQWESA

-172 SREAAAQGAAVYTMP
+172 NREAAAQGAAVYTMP

-193 LSNVIGYLYDTGT
+193 LSNVIGYLYDTGA
-206 HFAGTAYK
+206 HFAGTAYE

-240 KAIPDLMNAQKA
+240 KAIPGLMKAQKA

-285 EILSPIAPL
+285 EILAPIAPL
-294 AQPILAATKTNL
+294 AQPLLAATKTNL
-306 PQIATLGAASAAGAV
+306 PQIATLGAASAASAV
-321 GATGVVA
+321 GATGAVA
-328 GAAVTGAAAL
+328 GAAVTGATAL
-338 TGLIALGTASVFTG
+338 TGLIALGTASVFVG
-352 TYRAEAGQAYWDWRT
+352 TYRAEAGQAYWDWRAK
-367 QKDKNGKSVYTRE
+367 KDKSGKSVYTRE

-389 GRINA
+389 GVINA

-454 APEIAEEGLQSLS
+454 VPEIAEEGLQSLS
-467 ADMDTRLF
+467 SDLDTRFF
-475 GKETVPVREM
+475 GKEKVPVREM
-485 MGNALD
+485 MGNAVE

-505 GGAALAGTGAHRAM
+505 GGAALAGAGAHRAM
-519 KRIAGLSEMKDAVI
+519 KRISGLSEMKEAVV
-533 EFKRENERSML
+533 EFKREKEKSML
-544 QKLMDLRSESSL
+544 QKLLDLRSESSL
-556 YQKAPETY
+556 YKKAPETY
-564 RKTLQNQLDHTGSGT
+564 RKTLQSQLDHTGSGT
-579 LYIDASA
+579 LYIDAQA

-742 MEQRKTQDANFSNEK
+742 MERRKTQDANTSNEK

-801 AQEKIIAENDKGDE
+801 AQEKIIAENDKGDD
-815 ESKVAIAEIEEAKKR
+815 ESKAAIAEIEEAKKR
-830 VESIERVSETLKSLN
+830 VGSIERVSEALKSLN

-868 EEIKAAGNGAVTKAA
+868 EEIKAAGTGAVTKAA
-883 RDSALVLAKIAE
+883 RDSALVLAKLAE
-895 NFHNNYGV
+895 NFHKNYGV
-903 PLKLAMIAAGEVSP
+903 PLKLAMVKAGEVVGINKEAYGMAAFDVSRSGISSVSQFIDRIKAGKTAGEKP
-917 ETTHQLNQ
+917 NKIRYTGKFGVSYSEEQVSHATTLHRGHVLTKEQMDDIENHLDVLHNPALSSRGDALSGRYHGKSVLCRIDGDLGSYYVVLEVSNDNGVVWFKTGMAGGKESIDKIIAEHSAGSLSYKDAGTTSQ
-925 SAIENE
+925 NNSAITIDSLPNV
-931 LQLVKEKYWN
+931 L
-941 TEEWM
+941 
-946 KAPDGTPT
+946 
-954 KLTERQWLITHSET
+954 
-968 FREWFGDWETVEKVT
+968 
-983 KLYYGNPIV
+983 
-992 MTEGG
+992 
-997 LKEKLEKAARD
+997 
-1008 NGINIAADA
+1008 GI
-1017 DSIRKEIKTIF
+1017 
-1028 KSLYPGKEL
+1028 
-1037 SKGYREPG
+1037 
-1045 RVKNLDGEL
+1045 
-1054 ISITVSSAKELRHHS
+1054 
-1069 TNPRTLFLA
+1069 
-1078 VNLDSVIENATFL
+1078 
-1091 YEEVKDESRV
+1091 V
-1101 KKSNQTTLAYRYYAT
+1101 KKDA
-1116 RVVVNGEECIARI
+1116 
-1129 IVRKDKNG
+1129 
-1137 NLYFYDGDITSNEQ
+1137 
-1151 IKKDLPKYL
+1151 
-1160 YPDTKTG
+1160 
-1167 QNLGK
+1167 
-1172 SLFTHSIQE
+1172 
-1181 WLAKVK
+1181 
-1187 ETTDKIGGNGEVLAS
+1187 
-1202 VVNDFEESSTYH
+1202 YH
-1214 QMAGEH
+1214 QMAGEYAH
-1220 ARNAPLDK
+1220 NVLSGK
-1228 LEVAKKMEEEEAS
+1228 STKKDMAE
-1241 PEEIWDTTG
+1241 
-1250 WMRGPEG
+1250 R
-1257 EWRFEIPDNLDQI
+1257 
-1270 DLSFAKDQDRISLWQ
+1270 
-1285 IYSNP
+1285 
-1290 QLYEAYPALA
+1290 QL
-1300 NVKVYAEDTG
+1300 N
-1310 KAYSG
+1310 
-1315 ADGFT
+1315 
-1320 DEDGIH
+1320 
-1326 LSKEFIEKNPKE
+1326 
-1338 AKSALIHEL
+1338 
-1347 QHVIQMTVEDRFSK
+1347 
-1361 GGNPKIAEESM
+1361 
-1372 EMTLWKL
+1372 
-1379 EVRLEELK
+1379 
-1387 LKEPERSYI
+1387 
-1396 EAMQENDKQAAEAM
+1396 
-1410 NNGDFAK
+1410 
-1417 FISLSKKKKEIRK
+1417 
-1430 NGPENKEEID
+1430 
-1440 NILRNIETLKNA
+1440 
-1452 TKETEHGDPHGYK
+1452 
-1465 KYRRLGGEA
+1465 
-1474 EAFMTSERAEGKQ
+1474 
-1487 AGMPNYDTGY
+1487 
-1497 GYPVANFAGE
+1497 
-1507 TFRFSLAQRE
+1507 
-1517 KSAAEQQLDADEKS
+1517 ADEKS
-1531 FADSVDRFMA
+1531 FADSVDRFIA
-1541 GKISTDTIQV
+1541 GKEKSPMVRV
-1551 MRTPLVM
+1551 MTTPLV
-1558 RLVGAEVLPVEI
+1558 LKLTGAEVLPVEI
-1570 SVSDLK
+1570 AKTDLEK
-1576 KVLVD
+1576 ILNG
-1581 KHTDITPDIMKQ
+1581 KHAGDMTPEIMKQ
-1593 IPRALTD
+1593 LPRALTN
-1600 PMMIFSTYSGKNGEV
+1600 PIMIFKSYTGPNGEERRV
-1615 RKVIVLELKD
+1615 VVVDLKD
-1625 KNGATIVIPMEL
+1625 NNGATIVVPFEL
-1637 ERKKGNYEV
+1637 KATNTERRYIV
-1646 NQITSAYG
+1646 NRIVSVYG
-1654 KTDKKTRRTS
+1654 KTGKRTRTPS
-1664 FVWFQKQL
+1664 YEWFGRQL
-1672 QEGKLEYAN
+1672 ENGNLLYAN
-1681 RKKATDWISSEQP
+1681 RKKAINEILQRSPNWP
-1694 HWLIPEEKVDNLLSA
+1694 IPEEKVDNLLSA
-1709 PNVANEENLVKLK
+1709 PNVANEEDLVKLK

-1727 YYQTAADKDLVAM
+1727 YYQTAADKDLVVY
-1740 HNIDLGNLAAAIKLG
+1740 HNVSTGKLREAIKLG
-1755 GLPVPS
+1755 GLPMPS
-1761 IAVTKKQTPYTG
+1761 LAITKRDIP
-1773 FGDAT
+1773 FGDFGEIT
-1778 LIMKKDTVDPSKT
+1778 LIGDKDMIDPRKSRSNE
-1791 PVFSR
+1791 VFSR
-1796 DAWTG
+1796 DAYTVRKPVVNYEAPAKIDSDAFHKKYEETRKFLKKNSIDVG
-1801 VFPKVIRLANMK
+1801 VINFSFYDGEESLAAMENNI
-1813 RLTSFV
+1813 
-1819 EKAIEPL
+1819 AI
-1826 QEELPREVAD
+1826 
-1836 YGDIYNSYILRNA
+1836 
-1849 NNKNG
+1849 
-1854 DVQKMLEDSL
+1854 
-1864 NSAGYKYYFLKTI
+1864 KYYYVKNVLKKDI
-1877 NKEPKLKWRKKG
+1877 PIKERTVTPSVRSERLFKECPKLIHALKSSKVKKG
-1889 LNKELIDHPKIL
+1889 DFSEVDQAARPYFDEMRQDIAMGK
-1901 KACQGLEKKYGK
+1901 GLVGRSKRALTKWTTNGHINEEGV
-1913 QGLKE
+1913 KE
-1918 LLYEGPS
+1918 LLLRFSTYEEDKKKKPYKEVDRQDFVKDLRKTIEEAGIERFTAFVRSEFDSLYKDRYLWDNGKKYAFNIDNIVKLMKKYSGTNNEGPGGINYGFNS
-1925 AMLEESTDLKEAN
+1925 LLAFLSKKFTSIRDIKNHESLLAPNKKELARYKKAEDMYNRLIDEAAELRGSYGMDLDMDLAELMKDTRDGKKDLHGFPEDKKFLQHIKDFLKEA
-1938 DLIVNELSKKPE
+1938 DKV
-1950 GNESPFLKR
+1950 
-1959 VHKRQQARLV
+1959 
-1969 NGETLHSLLSDYLER
+1969 TTDY
-1984 DKKVFEEESF
+1984 FE
-1994 KQQLDKRIKANQNT
+1994 
-2008 FNAWKESF
+2008 
-2016 RDEMLGE
+2016 
-2023 SVIRDSGKPADL
+2023 GKPARKVTFDEFSGAVIPKGTSEETVNFL
-2035 ENIVDAMLGNLKNAQ
+2035 ESQGIVV
-2050 KGFAGFGIG
+2050 
-2059 NIIASSAKKI
+2059 
-2069 ESFGEMHR
+2069 R
-2077 EADRNMD
+2077 E
-2084 GSTNIETSLDKSEQ
+2084 
-2098 YTKVKDEIIDF
+2098 
-2109 TGRMAEAYKW
+2109 
-2119 EDSWESRSDAS
+2119 
-2130 QVLMSMMS
+2130 
-2138 GKTFKASARKFGFT
+2138 
-2152 YSAALEKQA
+2152 
-2161 KEIIKEVKNL
+2161 
-2171 PAKYFEAKPQRAVRF
+2171 
-2186 SEVAAAVM
+2186 
-2194 PKNASKEIKDYLRAQ
+2194 
-2209 GVTIRLYDPRI
+2209 YDQDV
-2220 EGDRERVTNS
+2220 EGDREAKAKELGQKLNV
-2230 AQDRVKQYF
+2230 YF
-2239 QEGSNYQGSYDRNT
+2239 QNKYQGSYDRNA

-2267 VHEGAHMFL
+2267 IHEGAHMFL

-2303 ALKSMQGDLSTIRS
+2303 ALKGMQGDLSTIRS
-2317 WAAFSED
+2317 WTAFSED

-2377 EMQGVFRRFK
+2377 AMQGVFRRFK
-2387 KWLTDIYKTA
+2387 KWLTDIYKTT
-2397 KSLGNVELTPEIKDI
+2397 KNLGNVELTPEIKDI
-2412 FDRMISTES
+2412 FDRMISTEA

-2469 HMVREEAIENFRASI
+2469 HMVREEAIENFKASI

-2505 IETIYNSGTFPTRK
+2505 IETIYNSDTFPTKK

-2534 LKEKLRVAG
+2534 LKEKLRAAG

-2556 MVQHYREEA
+2556 MMQHYREEA

-2572 SMAEE
+2572 GMAEE

-2636 KETTEIDKQ
+2636 KETTEVDKQ

-2660 KQKKLLKEQLEKAKA
+2660 NQKKLLKEQLEKAKA

-2860 KPVMMK
+2860 KPVLMK

-2917 DRYVAEDII
+2917 DRYMAEDII
-2926 PGWMRSAFEGS
+2926 PGWMRSAFDGS
-2937 TALKLKD
+2937 SPIKMKD
-2944 LTMDQFRE
+2944 LTMNQFRE

-2981 QKIHD
+2981 QKVHD

-3005 ATNLDRL
+3005 ATSLDRL
-3012 GTKIHS
+3012 GKKIHS

-3023 TLSEILIERMGKSAA
+3023 TLPEILIERMGKSAA

-3084 TIGLDERGKPVSYTK
+3084 TVGLDERGKPVSYTK

-3110 TKSNRARLIE
+3110 TKSNRERLIE

-3151 ESVWEHLNSYWGER
+3151 EGVWEHLNSYWGER

-3204 LSSAKTSNFSTTDIA
+3204 LSSTKTSNFSTTDIA

-3279 NRKEVVAAIE
+3279 NRKEIVTAIE

-3311 IKDMSEWDSTLGR
+3311 IKDMSEWDSALGR
-3324 ARRRFNFTTMGFR
+3324 ARRRFNFATMGFR

-3349 GMMDRMG
+3349 GMMERMG
-3356 AMNAL
+3356 AANAL

-3368 FHGNIVEQR
+3368 FHGNIKEQR
-3377 RFIQNKSTMMRDRG
+3377 AFIQSKSTMMRDRQ

-3402 RLPVGKNESEL
+3402 RLPVGKNESEF

-3435 QATDEMFSLPE
+3435 QVTDEMFSLPE
-3446 WLYTYKNAMAVMEV
+3446 WLFTYKRAMAAMEIE
-3460 DGKLTREEMDAEAV
+3460 GKLNRDEMDAEAV

-3489 TKDQTSFTRKNGIL
+3489 TKDQTSFIRKNGIL

-3522 AGYILYDKGDVKPL
+3522 AGYVLYDKGDIKPL
-3536 LEATWYWWIL
+3536 LAATWYWWIL

-3578 GPIGGVPLAREAV
+3578 GPIGGVPLVREAV

-3613 DTLKHMENFLKAAK
+3613 DTLKHMENFLKATK

-3638 TKAITRTSIPVP
+3638 TKAITRTYVPVP
-3650 DTITDAFWNFMRMAC
+3650 DTVTDAFWNFMRMAC

>member
-11 HGIKPKDYTPIQV
+11 RGIKPKDYTPIQV

-206 HFAGTAYK
+206 HFVGTAYE

-240 KAIPDLMNAQKA
+240 KAIPGLMNAQKA

-285 EILSPIAPL
+285 EILAPIAPL

-321 GATGVVA
+321 GATGAVA

-367 QKDKNGKSVYTRE
+367 KKDKNGKSVYTRE

-467 ADMDTRLF
+467 ADIDTNLF

-505 GGAALAGTGAHRAM
+505 GGAALAGAGAHRAM
-519 KRIAGLSEMKDAVI
+519 KRITGLSEMKDAVI

-556 YQKAPETY
+556 YKKAPETY

-673 REKREAAAAEKILND
+673 REKREAAATEKILND

-724 EAKDAWGKLTGV
+724 EAKDAWGELTGV

-742 MEQRKTQDANFSNEK
+742 MERRKTQDANFSNEK

-791 APNQRELYDI
+791 APSQRELYDI

-815 ESKVAIAEIEEAKKR
+815 ESKAAIAEIEEAKKR

-895 NFHNNYGV
+895 NFHKNYGV
-903 PLKLAMIAAGEVSP
+903 PLKLAMVKAGEVVGIREGAYGMAAFDVSRSGISSVSQFMDRIKAGKAAGEKPNKIRYTGKFGVSYSEEQVSHATILHRGHVLTKEQMDDIENHLDVLHNP
-917 ETTHQLNQ
+917 ALSSRGDALSGRYHGKSVLCRIDGDLGSYYVVLEVSNDNGVVWFKTGMAGGKESIDKIIAEHSAGSLSYKDAGTTSQNN
-925 SAIENE
+925 SAITIDSLPNA
-931 LQLVKEKYWN
+931 L
-941 TEEWM
+941 
-946 KAPDGTPT
+946 
-954 KLTERQWLITHSET
+954 
-968 FREWFGDWETVEKVT
+968 
-983 KLYYGNPIV
+983 
-992 MTEGG
+992 
-997 LKEKLEKAARD
+997 
-1008 NGINIAADA
+1008 GI
-1017 DSIRKEIKTIF
+1017 
-1028 KSLYPGKEL
+1028 
-1037 SKGYREPG
+1037 
-1045 RVKNLDGEL
+1045 
-1054 ISITVSSAKELRHHS
+1054 
-1069 TNPRTLFLA
+1069 
-1078 VNLDSVIENATFL
+1078 
-1091 YEEVKDESRV
+1091 V
-1101 KKSNQTTLAYRYYAT
+1101 KKDA
-1116 RVVVNGEECIARI
+1116 
-1129 IVRKDKNG
+1129 
-1137 NLYFYDGDITSNEQ
+1137 
-1151 IKKDLPKYL
+1151 
-1160 YPDTKTG
+1160 
-1167 QNLGK
+1167 
-1172 SLFTHSIQE
+1172 
-1181 WLAKVK
+1181 
-1187 ETTDKIGGNGEVLAS
+1187 
-1202 VVNDFEESSTYH
+1202 YH
-1214 QMAGEH
+1214 QMAGEYAH
-1220 ARNAPLDK
+1220 NVLSSK
-1228 LEVAKKMEEEEAS
+1228 STKK
-1241 PEEIWDTTG
+1241 
-1250 WMRGPEG
+1250 
-1257 EWRFEIPDNLDQI
+1257 
-1270 DLSFAKDQDRISLWQ
+1270 
-1285 IYSNP
+1285 
-1290 QLYEAYPALA
+1290 
-1300 NVKVYAEDTG
+1300 
-1310 KAYSG
+1310 
-1315 ADGFT
+1315 
-1320 DEDGIH
+1320 
-1326 LSKEFIEKNPKE
+1326 
-1338 AKSALIHEL
+1338 
-1347 QHVIQMTVEDRFSK
+1347 
-1361 GGNPKIAEESM
+1361 
-1372 EMTLWKL
+1372 
-1379 EVRLEELK
+1379 
-1387 LKEPERSYI
+1387 
-1396 EAMQENDKQAAEAM
+1396 
-1410 NNGDFAK
+1410 
-1417 FISLSKKKKEIRK
+1417 
-1430 NGPENKEEID
+1430 
-1440 NILRNIETLKNA
+1440 
-1452 TKETEHGDPHGYK
+1452 
-1465 KYRRLGGEA
+1465 
-1474 EAFMTSERAEGKQ
+1474 
-1487 AGMPNYDTGY
+1487 GM
-1497 GYPVANFAGE
+1497 
-1507 TFRFSLAQRE
+1507 
-1517 KSAAEQQLDADEKS
+1517 AEQQLDADEKS
-1531 FADSVDRFMA
+1531 FADSVDRFIA
-1541 GKISTDTIQV
+1541 GKEKSPMVRV
-1551 MRTPLVM
+1551 MTTPLV
-1558 RLVGAEVLPVEI
+1558 LKLTGAEVLPVEI
-1570 SVSDLK
+1570 AKTDLEK
-1576 KVLVD
+1576 ILNG
-1581 KHTDITPDIMKQ
+1581 KHAGDMTPEIMKQ
-1593 IPRALTD
+1593 LPRALTN
-1600 PMMIFSTYSGKNGEV
+1600 PIMIFKSYTGPNGEERRV
-1615 RKVIVLELKD
+1615 VVVDLKD
-1625 KNGATIVIPMEL
+1625 NNGATIVVPFEL
-1637 ERKKGNYEV
+1637 KVTTRKNYEI
-1646 NQITSAYG
+1646 NRIASAYG
-1654 KTDKKTRRTS
+1654 KTKKKS
-1664 FVWFQKQL
+1664 KNPSYEWFNSQL
-1672 QEGKLEYAN
+1672 DEGNLLYVN
-1681 RKKATDWISSEQP
+1681 RKKAINEILQRSPNWP
-1694 HWLIPEEKVDNLLSA
+1694 MPEEKVDNLLSA
-1709 PNVANEENLVKLK
+1709 PNVANEEDLVKLK

-1727 YYQTAADKDLVAM
+1727 YYQTAADKDLVVY
-1740 HNIDLGNLAAAIKLG
+1740 HNVSTGKLREAIKLG
-1755 GLPVPS
+1755 GLLKMA
-1761 IAVTKKQTPYTG
+1761 AVKVMQENSAPQDQYWQINPDIKG
-1773 FGDAT
+1773 
-1778 LIMKKDTVDPSKT
+1778 DTVLQVVDLTEAAKERGIIT
-1791 PVFSR
+1791 PQQTKAFLRTLVGNFNEETA
-1796 DAWTG
+1796 DG
-1801 VFPKVIRLANMK
+1801 
-1813 RLTSFV
+1813 
-1819 EKAIEPL
+1819 KAI
-1826 QEELPREVAD
+1826 
-1836 YGDIYNSYILRNA
+1836 I
-1849 NNKNG
+1849 
-1854 DVQKMLEDSL
+1854 
-1864 NSAGYKYYFLKTI
+1864 
-1877 NKEPKLKWRKKG
+1877 
-1889 LNKELIDHPKIL
+1889 KIL
-1901 KACQGLEKKYGK
+1901 KKRIDHVAYSSKIKPTQEVRDVCNNGIFN
-1913 QGLKE
+1913 LKE
-1918 LLYEGPS
+1918 LVNHAVLV
-1925 AMLEESTDLKEAN
+1925 ESN
-1938 DLIVNELSKKPE
+1938 PNEKVKRDTGLSTAQ
-1950 GNESPFLKR
+1950 KR
-1959 VHKRQQARLV
+1959 KQRERNAVLSYHRFYVPVRIGDTIYTVRLV
-1969 NGETLHSLLSDYLER
+1969 A
-1984 DKKVFEEESF
+1984 EEG
-1994 KQQLDKRIKANQNT
+1994 R
-2008 FNAWKESF
+2008 
-2016 RDEMLGE
+2016 
-2023 SVIRDSGKPADL
+2023 
-2035 ENIVDAMLGNLKNAQ
+2035 
-2050 KGFAGFGIG
+2050 
-2059 NIIASSAKKI
+2059 NIITLNPTMLNLYDVIADKEQNKKRREPLPGPPGNGLSLVEDGI
-2069 ESFGEMHR
+2069 APFDTITIAELLKDVKSHTGE
-2077 EADRNMD
+2077 
-2084 GSTNIETSLDKSEQ
+2084 
-2098 YTKVKDEIIDF
+2098 
-2109 TGRMAEAYKW
+2109 
-2119 EDSWESRSDAS
+2119 
-2130 QVLMSMMS
+2130 
-2138 GKTFKASARKFGFT
+2138 
-2152 YSAALEKQA
+2152 
-2161 KEIIKEVKNL
+2161 
-2171 PAKYFEAKPQRAVRF
+2171 PYFQ
-2186 SEVAAAVM
+2186 VAADHSITHGPATGNTG
-2194 PKNASKEIKDYLRAQ
+2194 K
-2209 GVTIRLYDPRI
+2209 
-2220 EGDRERVTNS
+2220 
-2230 AQDRVKQYF
+2230 
-2239 QEGSNYQGSYDRNT
+2239 YQGAYNPTT
-2253 NVIELFD
+2253 NVIEIFN
-2260 GANESTV
+2260 GANQSTV
-2267 VHEGAHMFL
+2267 VHEGGHMFL
-2276 SMLENMS
+2276 TALLNLSRMNDEELREAFTAEYRKHQTSENREKPLGPRDLQDIES
-2283 QMSEENV
+2283 QMKASREKVEKDLETIRDWAGFSEE
-2290 ATYFNGDTAKARA
+2290 
-2303 ALKSMQGDLSTIRS
+2303 
-2317 WAAFSED
+2317 
-2324 HLSEYKG
+2324 HLAEYKG
-2331 TILEKEFTKYAED
+2331 TALEKEFMQHAEAVRRGD
-2344 IRAGK
+2344 D
-2349 AGAMERWM
+2349 GAEERWM

-2365 EKYLMDGSAPTK
+2365 EKYLMEGSAPTK

-2412 FDRMISTES
+2412 FDRMISTEDG
-2421 EINAWAAQ
+2421 INAWAAQ
-2429 RKLEAIDKTVNVNQ
+2429 RKLEAIDKAIDVNQ

-2469 HMVREEAIENFRASI
+2469 HMVKEEAIEKFRASI
-2484 SSEEERTSFIE
+2484 SSEEEHMKFLQA
-2495 SLGEENEIYQ
+2495 LGEENEIYQ
-2505 IETIYNSGTFPTRK
+2505 IETIYNSDTFPTKK

-2529 FTEKD
+2529 VTEKD
-2534 LKEKLRVAG
+2534 LKEKLRAAG

-2572 SMAEE
+2572 GMAEE
-2577 ILRSPEGMAKKSR
+2577 ILRSPEGMARKSR

-2636 KETTEIDKQ
+2636 KETTEVDKQ

-2683 NKSRKESQTILE
+2683 NQSRKESQTILE

-2917 DRYVAEDII
+2917 DRYMAEDII
-2926 PGWMRSAFEGS
+2926 PGWMRSAFDGS
-2937 TALKLKD
+2937 SPMKLKD

-2966 EYEGNTLGTSFDEAS
+2966 EYEGNTLGTSFDDAA

-2986 EILGNWTHRVAT
+2986 EIIDNWTHRVAT

-3023 TLSEILIERMGKSAA
+3023 TLPEILIERLGKSAA

-3084 TIGLDERGKPVSYTK
+3084 TVGLDERGKPVSYTK

-3110 TKSNRARLIE
+3110 TKSNRERLIE

-3151 ESVWEHLNSYWGER
+3151 EKVWEHLNSYWGER

-3188 SGRVIHGAYYR
+3188 SGRVIHGQYYR

-3204 LSSAKTSNFSTTDIA
+3204 LSSTKTSNFSTTDIA

-3279 NRKEVVAAIE
+3279 SRKEVVTAIE

-3349 GMMDRMG
+3349 GMMERMG
-3356 AMNAL
+3356 AANAL

-3368 FHGNIVEQR
+3368 FHGNIKEQR
-3377 RFIQNKSTMMRDRG
+3377 AFIQSKSTMMRDRG
-3391 ATIDRDMYMQD
+3391 ATIDRDMFMQD

-3424 DTLNSK
+3424 DTLNAK

-3489 TKDQTSFTRKNGIL
+3489 TKDQTSFIRKNGIL

-3536 LEATWYWWIL
+3536 LTATWYWWIL
-3546 GALVETTLRE
+3546 GALVETALRE

-3578 GPIGGVPLAREAV
+3578 GPIGGVPLVREAV

-3613 DTLKHMENFLKAAK
+3613 DTLKHMENFLRATK

-3650 DTITDAFWNFMRMAC
+3650 DTITDAFWNFMRMVS

>member
-24 RPTPE
+24 RQTPE

-172 SREAAAQGAAVYTMP
+172 NREAAAQGAAVYTMP

-206 HFAGTAYK
+206 HFVGTAYK

-229 SIGEISDEEVE
+229 SVGAISDEEVE
-240 KAIPDLMNAQKA
+240 KAIPDLMNVQKA

-306 PQIATLGAASAAGAV
+306 PQIATLGAASAASAV
-321 GATGVVA
+321 GATGAVA

-338 TGLIALGTASVFTG
+338 TGLIALGTASVFVG
-352 TYRAEAGQAYWDWRT
+352 TYRAEAGQAYWDWRAK
-367 QKDKNGKSVYTRE
+367 KDKNGKSVYTRDE
-380 QAIGHAKRV
+380 AIDHAKRV
-389 GRINA
+389 GVINA
-394 AIETGA
+394 AIEAGA
-400 WELALK
+400 MELALK

-431 GAGRAAVGAKAI
+431 GAGRNTVRAKAI
-443 GYGAKQFAKVA
+443 GYSAKQLVKVA

-467 ADMDTRLF
+467 ADIDTNLF
-475 GKETVPVREM
+475 GKETVSIREM
-485 MGNALD
+485 TGNALD
-491 AMIEAVPSVVGMSI
+491 AMIEAVPSVIGMSI
-505 GGAALAGTGAHRAM
+505 GGAALAGAGAHRAM

-556 YQKAPETY
+556 YKKAPETY
-564 RKTLQNQLDHTGSGT
+564 QKTLQNQLDRTGSGT

-634 ETHEAL
+634 ETHDAL

-673 REKREAAAAEKILND
+673 REKREAAASEKILND
-688 HFSDDTDIGREDRDT
+688 HFSEDTDIGREDRDT

-724 EAKDAWGKLTGV
+724 EAKDAWGKLTCV

-742 MEQRKTQDANFSNEK
+742 MERRKTQDANFSNEK
-757 GVDMFDVG
+757 GVDFVDVG
-765 EGKDRVHLRVSK
+765 EGKDRIHLRISK
-777 NPDWYQDFYGAYGR
+777 NPGWYQDFYDSYGR
-791 APNQRELYDI
+791 APTQRELYDI
-801 AQEKIIAENDKGDE
+801 AQEKIIAENDKGDD
-815 ESKVAIAEIEEAKKR
+815 ESKAAIAEIEEAKKR

-868 EEIKAAGNGAVTKAA
+868 AQIQAAGNGAVTKAA
-883 RDSALVLAKIAE
+883 RDSALVLAKLAE
-895 NFHNNYGV
+895 NFHKNYGV
-903 PLKLAMIAAGEVSP
+903 PLKLAMIATGEVSP
-917 ETTHQLNQ
+917 ETAHQLNQ

-931 LQLVKEKYWN
+931 LQLAKEKYWN
-941 TEEWM
+941 TDEWM

-954 KLTERQWLITHSET
+954 KLTERQWLIAHSDT

-997 LKEKLEKAARD
+997 LKEKLEKVARD

-1187 ETTDKIGGNGEVLAS
+1187 ETTDKIGGNGEVLPS

-1214 QMAGEH
+1214 QMAEKYAHDVLSG
-1220 ARNAPLDK
+1220 K
-1228 LEVAKKMEEEEAS
+1228 LTKKGM
-1241 PEEIWDTTG
+1241 
-1250 WMRGPEG
+1250 
-1257 EWRFEIPDNLDQI
+1257 
-1270 DLSFAKDQDRISLWQ
+1270 
-1285 IYSNP
+1285 
-1290 QLYEAYPALA
+1290 
-1300 NVKVYAEDTG
+1300 AE
-1310 KAYSG
+1310 
-1315 ADGFT
+1315 
-1320 DEDGIH
+1320 
-1326 LSKEFIEKNPKE
+1326 
-1338 AKSALIHEL
+1338 
-1347 QHVIQMTVEDRFSK
+1347 R
-1361 GGNPKIAEESM
+1361 
-1372 EMTLWKL
+1372 
-1379 EVRLEELK
+1379 
-1387 LKEPERSYI
+1387 
-1396 EAMQENDKQAAEAM
+1396 
-1410 NNGDFAK
+1410 
-1417 FISLSKKKKEIRK
+1417 
-1430 NGPENKEEID
+1430 
-1440 NILRNIETLKNA
+1440 
-1452 TKETEHGDPHGYK
+1452 
-1465 KYRRLGGEA
+1465 
-1474 EAFMTSERAEGKQ
+1474 
-1487 AGMPNYDTGY
+1487 
-1497 GYPVANFAGE
+1497 
-1507 TFRFSLAQRE
+1507 
-1517 KSAAEQQLDADEKS
+1517 QLDADEKS

-1625 KNGATIVIPMEL
+1625 ENGATIVVPMEL
-1637 ERKKGNYEV
+1637 EHMSDGYKV
-1646 NQITSAYG
+1646 NRMTSTYG
-1654 KTDKKTRRTS
+1654 KTDRKTGEPS
-1664 FVWFQKQL
+1664 YEWFKKQL
-1672 QEGKLEYAN
+1672 EAGNLEYAN
-1681 RKKATDWISSEQP
+1681 RKKATDWISTEQP
-1694 HWLIPEEKVDNLLSA
+1694 DWLIPKEKVDNLLSA
-1709 PNVANEENLVKLK
+1709 PNVANEEDLVKLK

-1727 YYQTAADKDLVAM
+1727 YYQTAADKNLVAM

-1761 IAVTKKQTPYTG
+1761 IAVTKKQTPYTE

-1791 PVFSR
+1791 LVFSR

-1826 QEELPREVAD
+1826 QEELPREAAD
-1836 YGDIYNSYILRNA
+1836 YGDIYNRYILRNA

-1889 LNKELIDHPKIL
+1889 LNKELIDHPEIL
-1901 KACQGLEKKYGK
+1901 QVCQGLEKKYGK

-1918 LLYEGPS
+1918 MLYEGPF
-1925 AMLEESTDLKEAN
+1925 AMLEESADLKEAN
-1938 DLIVNELSKKPE
+1938 DLIVNELSKKSE
-1950 GNESPFLKR
+1950 RNESPFLKR
-1959 VHKRQQARLV
+1959 VHERQQARLV
-1969 NGETLHSLLSDYLER
+1969 NGKTLHSLLSNYLER
-1984 DKKVFEEESF
+1984 DKKVFEEEGF
-1994 KQQLDKRIKANQNT
+1994 KQQLDKRIKANQNA

-2023 SVIRDSGKPADL
+2023 SVIQDSGKPADL

-2050 KGFAGFGIG
+2050 KSFAGFGIG
-2059 NIIASSAKKI
+2059 NIIASSAQKI

-2084 GSTNIETSLDKSEQ
+2084 ESTNIETGLDKSEQ

-2109 TGRMAEAYKW
+2109 TDRMVEAYKW
-2119 EDSWESRSDAS
+2119 GDSWESRSDAS

-2161 KEIIKEVKNL
+2161 KEIIKEVKDL

-2239 QEGSNYQGSYDRNT
+2239 QEGRKYQGSYDRST

-2267 VHEGAHMFL
+2267 IHEGAHMFL

-2283 QMSEENV
+2283 QMSEGDI
-2290 ATYFNGDTAKARA
+2290 AAYFNGDVGKARA
-2303 ALKSMQGDLSTIRS
+2303 ARKSMQSDLSTIRS

-2324 HLSEYKG
+2324 HLAEYKG

-2365 EKYLMDGSAPTK
+2365 EKYLMEGSAPTK

-2387 KWLTDIYKTA
+2387 KWLTEIYKTA

-2429 RKLEAIDKTVNVNQ
+2429 RKLEAIDKTIDVNQ

-2469 HMVREEAIENFRASI
+2469 HMVKEEAIEKFRASI
-2484 SSEEERTSFIE
+2484 SSEEEHMKFLQA
-2495 SLGEENEIYQ
+2495 LGEENEIYQ
-2505 IETIYNSGTFPTRK
+2505 IESIYNSDTFPTKK
-2519 DRDEFLQMAG
+2519 DQEDFLKMAG
-2529 FTEKD
+2529 LTEKE
-2534 LKEKLRVAG
+2534 LKEKLAAAG
-2543 GTTEERWNKHIEE
+2543 GTTEERWSKHIEE
-2556 MVQHYREEA
+2556 MMQHYREEA

-2572 SMAEE
+2572 GMAEE
-2577 ILRSPEGMAKKSR
+2577 ILRSPEGMARKSR

-2607 NSMQMELKRSKDK
+2607 TSMQLELKHSKDK

-2636 KETTEIDKQ
+2636 EETTELDKQ
-2645 TDVIAKSEDKIAKLE
+2645 TDVIAKSEDKITKLE
-2660 KQKKLLKEQLEKAKA
+2660 RQKKLLKEQLEKAKT
-2675 EAAAAKGE
+2675 EAAEAKGE
-2683 NKSRKESQTILE
+2683 NKFRKESQTILE
-2695 GNMRAL
+2695 GNLKAL
-2701 EAELEKERAQ
+2701 ERELEKERAAHQ
-2711 RAKADSTTKD
+2711 KSEETNKD
-2721 AELTAADLA
+2721 AELTVADLTI
-2730 VQLQTMVDGL
+2730 QLKTMVDGL
-2740 KESRDAMRFDMRE
+2740 KESRDAMRLNMKE

-2783 EARAMKAAA
+2783 EVRAMKAAA
-2792 GNDWEGAAYWK
+2792 KNDWEGSAYWK

-2811 MAKFARANEE
+2811 MAKYAKLNEE

-2875 MAYVLGL
+2875 MAYVLGI

-2891 DESGQE
+2891 DKNGQE
-2897 RPFNWRWLAV
+2897 RPFSWRWLAI

-2912 QAMDD
+2912 QAMDNES
-2917 DRYVAEDII
+2917 YFAEDII
-2926 PGWMRSAFEGS
+2926 PGWMRSAFDGS
-2937 TALKLKD
+2937 SPMKMKD

-2966 EYEGNTLGTSFDEAS
+2966 EYEGNTLGTSFDDAA

-2986 EILGNWTHRVAT
+2986 EILGNWTHRVAS

-3005 ATNLDRL
+3005 ATDLDRL

-3023 TLSEILIERMGKSAA
+3023 TLPEILIERLGKSAA

-3084 TIGLDERGKPVSYTK
+3084 TVGLDERGKPVSYTK

-3110 TKSNRARLIE
+3110 TKSNRERLIE

-3151 ESVWEHLNSYWGER
+3151 ESVWGHLNSYWGER

-3188 SGRVIHGAYYR
+3188 SGRVIHGEYYR

-3204 LSSAKTSNFSTTDIA
+3204 LSSTKTSNFSTTDIA

-3279 NRKEVVAAIE
+3279 NRKEVVTAIE

-3349 GMMDRMG
+3349 GMMERMG
-3356 AMNAL
+3356 AANAL

-3377 RFIQNKSTMMRDRG
+3377 RFIQTKSTMMRDRG

-3446 WLYTYKNAMAVMEV
+3446 WLFTYKRAMAAMEIE
-3460 DGKLTREEMDAEAV
+3460 GKLNRDEMDAEAV

-3489 TKDQTSFTRKNGIL
+3489 IKDQTSFTRKNGIL

-3522 AGYILYDKGDVKPL
+3522 AGYTLYDKGDVKPL
-3536 LEATWYWWIL
+3536 LAATWYWWIL
-3546 GALVETTLRE
+3546 GALVETALRE

-3564 DKWKKKFLHVIASG
+3564 DKWKKKFLHVAASG
-3578 GPIGGVPLAREAV
+3578 GPIGGVPLVREAV

-3613 DTLKHMENFLKAAK
+3613 DTLKHMEKFLRATK

-3638 TKAITRTSIPVP
+3638 TKAITRIFIPVP

>member
-1 MDEEI
+1 
-6 LGSVL
+6 
-11 HGIKPKDYTPIQV
+11 
-24 RPTPE
+24 
-29 FGGIQLTEEQQA
+29 
-41 KKDNMESVKDGEILP
+41 MESVKDGEVLP

-92 NRLEQSEKLGSAL
+92 NLLEQSEKLGSAL

-172 SREAAAQGAAVYTMP
+172 NREAAARGAAVYTMP

-193 LSNVIGYLYDTGT
+193 LSNVIGYLYDTGA
-206 HFAGTAYK
+206 HFVGTAYE

-229 SIGEISDEEVE
+229 SIGAISDEEVE

-306 PQIATLGAASAAGAV
+306 PQIATLGAASAASAV
-321 GATGVVA
+321 GATGAAA

-338 TGLIALGTASVFTG
+338 AGLIALGTASVFVG
-352 TYRAEAGQAYWDWRT
+352 TYRAEAGQAYWDWRAK
-367 QKDKNGKSVYTRE
+367 KDKNGKSVYTRDE
-380 QAIGHAKRV
+380 AIGHAKRV
-389 GRINA
+389 GVINA
-394 AIETGA
+394 AIEAGA
-400 WELALK
+400 MELALK

-431 GAGRAAVGAKAI
+431 GAGRNTVRAKAI
-443 GYGAKQFAKVA
+443 GYGAKQLVKVA

-467 ADMDTRLF
+467 TDIDTNLF
-475 GKETVPVREM
+475 GKETVSIREM
-485 MGNALD
+485 TGNALD
-491 AMIEAVPSVVGMSI
+491 AMIEAVPSVIGMSI
-505 GGAALAGTGAHRAM
+505 GGAALAGAGVHRAM

-556 YQKAPETY
+556 YKKAPETY
-564 RKTLQNQLDHTGSGT
+564 QKTLQNQLDRTGSGT
-579 LYIDASA
+579 IYIDASA

-634 ETHEAL
+634 ETHEVL

-673 REKREAAAAEKILND
+673 REKREAAASEKILND

-724 EAKDAWGKLTGV
+724 EAKDAWGELTGV

-742 MEQRKTQDANFSNEK
+742 MERRKTQDANFSNEK
-757 GVDMFDVG
+757 GVDFIDVG
-765 EGKDRVHLRVSK
+765 EGKDRVHLRISK
-777 NPDWYQDFYGAYGR
+777 NPGWYQDFYDSYGR
-791 APNQRELYDI
+791 APTQRELYDI
-801 AQEKIIAENDKGDE
+801 AQEKIIAENDKGDD
-815 ESKVAIAEIEEAKKR
+815 ESKAAIAEIEEAKKR

-883 RDSALVLAKIAE
+883 RDSALVLAKLAE
-895 NFHNNYGV
+895 NFHKNYGV
-903 PLKLAMIAAGEVSP
+903 PLKLAMVKAGEVVGISKDAYGMAAFDVSRSGISSVSQFMDRIKAGKAAGEKPNKIRYTGKFGVSYS
-917 ETTHQLNQ
+917 EEQVSHATTLHRGHVLTKEQMDDIENHLDVLHNPALSSRGDALSGRYHGKSVLCRIDGDLGSYYVVLEVSNDNGVVWFKTGMAGGKESIDKIIAEHSAGSLSYKDAGTTSQ
-925 SAIENE
+925 NNSAITIDSLPNA
-931 LQLVKEKYWN
+931 L
-941 TEEWM
+941 
-946 KAPDGTPT
+946 
-954 KLTERQWLITHSET
+954 
-968 FREWFGDWETVEKVT
+968 
-983 KLYYGNPIV
+983 
-992 MTEGG
+992 
-997 LKEKLEKAARD
+997 
-1008 NGINIAADA
+1008 GI
-1017 DSIRKEIKTIF
+1017 
-1028 KSLYPGKEL
+1028 
-1037 SKGYREPG
+1037 
-1045 RVKNLDGEL
+1045 
-1054 ISITVSSAKELRHHS
+1054 
-1069 TNPRTLFLA
+1069 
-1078 VNLDSVIENATFL
+1078 
-1091 YEEVKDESRV
+1091 V
-1101 KKSNQTTLAYRYYAT
+1101 KKDA
-1116 RVVVNGEECIARI
+1116 
-1129 IVRKDKNG
+1129 
-1137 NLYFYDGDITSNEQ
+1137 
-1151 IKKDLPKYL
+1151 
-1160 YPDTKTG
+1160 
-1167 QNLGK
+1167 
-1172 SLFTHSIQE
+1172 
-1181 WLAKVK
+1181 
-1187 ETTDKIGGNGEVLAS
+1187 
-1202 VVNDFEESSTYH
+1202 YH
-1214 QMAGEH
+1214 QMAGEYAH
-1220 ARNAPLDK
+1220 NVLSGK
-1228 LEVAKKMEEEEAS
+1228 STKKDM
-1241 PEEIWDTTG
+1241 
-1250 WMRGPEG
+1250 
-1257 EWRFEIPDNLDQI
+1257 
-1270 DLSFAKDQDRISLWQ
+1270 
-1285 IYSNP
+1285 
-1290 QLYEAYPALA
+1290 
-1300 NVKVYAEDTG
+1300 AE
-1310 KAYSG
+1310 
-1315 ADGFT
+1315 
-1320 DEDGIH
+1320 
-1326 LSKEFIEKNPKE
+1326 
-1338 AKSALIHEL
+1338 
-1347 QHVIQMTVEDRFSK
+1347 R
-1361 GGNPKIAEESM
+1361 
-1372 EMTLWKL
+1372 
-1379 EVRLEELK
+1379 
-1387 LKEPERSYI
+1387 
-1396 EAMQENDKQAAEAM
+1396 
-1410 NNGDFAK
+1410 
-1417 FISLSKKKKEIRK
+1417 
-1430 NGPENKEEID
+1430 
-1440 NILRNIETLKNA
+1440 
-1452 TKETEHGDPHGYK
+1452 
-1465 KYRRLGGEA
+1465 
-1474 EAFMTSERAEGKQ
+1474 
-1487 AGMPNYDTGY
+1487 
-1497 GYPVANFAGE
+1497 
-1507 TFRFSLAQRE
+1507 
-1517 KSAAEQQLDADEKS
+1517 QLDADEKS
-1531 FADSVDRFMA
+1531 FADSVDRFIA
-1541 GKISTDTIQV
+1541 GKEKSPMVRV
-1551 MRTPLVM
+1551 MTTPLV
-1558 RLVGAEVLPVEI
+1558 LKLTGAEVLPVEI
-1570 SVSDLK
+1570 AKTDLEK
-1576 KVLVD
+1576 ILNG
-1581 KHTDITPDIMKQ
+1581 KHAGDMTPEIMKQ
-1593 IPRALTD
+1593 LPRALTN
-1600 PMMIFSTYSGKNGEV
+1600 PIMIFKSYTGPNGEERRV
-1615 RKVIVLELKD
+1615 VVVDLKD
-1625 KNGATIVIPMEL
+1625 NNGATIVVPFEL
-1637 ERKKGNYEV
+1637 KATNTERRYIV
-1646 NQITSAYG
+1646 NRIASVYG
-1654 KTDKKTRRTS
+1654 KTGKRTRTPS
-1664 FVWFQKQL
+1664 YEWFGRQL
-1672 QEGKLEYAN
+1672 ENGNLLYAN
-1681 RKKATDWISSEQP
+1681 RKKAINEILQRSPNWP
-1694 HWLIPEEKVDNLLSA
+1694 IPEEKVDNLLSA
-1709 PNVANEENLVKLK
+1709 PNVANEEDLVKLK

-1727 YYQTAADKDLVAM
+1727 YYQTAAEKDLVVY
-1740 HNIDLGNLAAAIKLG
+1740 HNVSAGKLREAIKLG
-1755 GLPVPS
+1755 GLPMPS
-1761 IAVTKKQTPYTG
+1761 LAITKRDIP
-1773 FGDAT
+1773 FGDFGEIT
-1778 LIMKKDTVDPSKT
+1778 LIGDKDMIDPRKSRANE
-1791 PVFSR
+1791 VFSR
-1796 DAWTG
+1796 DAYTVRKPEVNYEEPTAQDQKAFHEKYSG
-1801 VFPKVIRLANMK
+1801 AIDELKAK
-1813 RLTSFV
+1813 R
-1819 EKAIEPL
+1819 I
-1826 QEELPREVAD
+1826 
-1836 YGDIYNSYILRNA
+1836 
-1849 NNKNG
+1849 
-1854 DVQKMLEDSL
+1854 DVQKINFTSYSGDEALARMENDVAIRYFYIQNVLKKNVPIHRLTIAPTIYYQEIFRDYPGIL
-1864 NSAGYKYYFLKTI
+1864 IALRKRPRTKNSAFLELDKACQPYFKRLEEKI
-1877 NKEPKLKWRKKG
+1877 KNKEGLVG
-1889 LNKELIDHPKIL
+1889 LNKRRLERLQKDGHITIDGAQLLSKWANEYEKSARQKPREEVDKQTFEKDMQKTIEEAGIERFTAFVRSEFDSL
-1901 KACQGLEKKYGK
+1901 YKDRYLWDNGKKYAFNIDNIVKLMKKYRGTNNE
-1913 QGLKE
+1913 GTGGINYGFNS
-1918 LLYEGPS
+1918 LL
-1925 AMLEESTDLKEAN
+1925 AF
-1938 DLIVNELSKKPE
+1938 LSKKFTSIRDIKNHE
-1950 GNESPFLKR
+1950 
-1959 VHKRQQARLV
+1959 
-1969 NGETLHSLLSDYLER
+1969 SLLAPNKKELARYKKAEDMYNRLIDEAVELRGSYDMDLDMNLAELMKDTR
-1984 DKKVFEEESF
+1984 DGKKDLHGFPADKKFL
-1994 KQQLDKRIKANQNT
+1994 QHIKD
-2008 FNAWKESF
+2008 F
-2016 RDEMLGE
+2016 L
-2023 SVIRDSGKPADL
+2023 
-2035 ENIVDAMLGNLKNAQ
+2035 
-2050 KGFAGFGIG
+2050 
-2059 NIIASSAKKI
+2059 
-2069 ESFGEMHR
+2069 R
-2077 EADRNMD
+2077 EAD
-2084 GSTNIETSLDKSEQ
+2084 
-2098 YTKVKDEIIDF
+2098 KVTTD
-2109 TGRMAEAYKW
+2109 
-2119 EDSWESRSDAS
+2119 
-2130 QVLMSMMS
+2130 
-2138 GKTFKASARKFGFT
+2138 
-2152 YSAALEKQA
+2152 
-2161 KEIIKEVKNL
+2161 
-2171 PAKYFEAKPQRAVRF
+2171 YFEAKPARKVTFDEFSGAVIPKGT
-2186 SEVAAAVM
+2186 SEETV
-2194 PKNASKEIKDYLRAQ
+2194 NFLESQ
-2209 GVTIRLYDPRI
+2209 GIEVREYDQDV
-2220 EGDRERVTNS
+2220 EGDREAKAKELGQLLNV
-2230 AQDRVKQYF
+2230 YF
-2239 QEGSNYQGSYDRNT
+2239 QSKYQGSYDRNA

-2267 VHEGAHMFL
+2267 IHEGAHMFL

-2290 ATYFNGDTAKARA
+2290 ATYFNEDTAKARA
-2303 ALKSMQGDLSTIRS
+2303 ALKSMRGDLSTIRS

-2365 EKYLMDGSAPTK
+2365 EKYLMEGSAPTK

-2397 KSLGNVELTPEIKDI
+2397 KNLGNVELTPEIKDI
-2412 FDRMISTES
+2412 FDRMISTEA

-2469 HMVREEAIENFRASI
+2469 HMVREEAIENFKASI

-2505 IETIYNSGTFPTRK
+2505 IETIYNSDTFPTKK

-2534 LKEKLRVAG
+2534 LKEKLRAAG

-2572 SMAEE
+2572 GMAEE

-2683 NKSRKESQTILE
+2683 NQSRKESQTILE

-2740 KESRDAMRFDMRE
+2740 KESREAMRFNMKE

-2829 GGGKVTTPLLNENGM
+2829 GGGKVTTALLNENGM

-2897 RPFNWRWLAV
+2897 RPFNWRWLAI

-2912 QAMDD
+2912 QAMDNEN
-2917 DRYVAEDII
+2917 YFAEDII

-2937 TALKLKD
+2937 TSLKLKD

-2966 EYEGNTLGTSFDEAS
+2966 EYEGNTLGTSFDNAA

-3005 ATNLDRL
+3005 ATSLDRL

-3023 TLSEILIERMGKSAA
+3023 TLPEILIERLGKSAA

-3175 PLGKVQGE
+3175 PLGKVPGE

-3204 LSSAKTSNFSTTDIA
+3204 LSSTKTSNFSTTDIA

-3239 AGTSGGQKL
+3239 AGASGGQKL

-3279 NRKEVVAAIE
+3279 NRKEVVTAIE

-3311 IKDMSEWDSTLGR
+3311 IKDMSEWDSALGR
-3324 ARRRFNFTTMGFR
+3324 TRRRFNFATMGFR

-3349 GMMDRMG
+3349 GMMERMG
-3356 AMNAL
+3356 AANAL

-3377 RFIQNKSTMMRDRG
+3377 RFIQSKSTMMRDRQ

-3402 RLPVGKNESEL
+3402 RLPVGKNESEF

-3446 WLYTYKNAMAVMEV
+3446 WLFTYKRAMAAMEIE
-3460 DGKLTREEMDAEAV
+3460 GKLNRDEMDAEAV

-3489 TKDQTSFTRKNGIL
+3489 TKDQTSFIRKNGIL

-3522 AGYILYDKGDVKPL
+3522 AGYTLYDKGDVKPL
-3536 LEATWYWWIL
+3536 LAATWYWWIL

-3578 GPIGGVPLAREAV
+3578 GPIGGIPLAREAI

-3613 DTLKHMENFLKAAK
+3613 DTLKHMESFLKAAK

>member
-11 HGIKPKDYTPIQV
+11 RGIKPKDYTPIQV

-206 HFAGTAYK
+206 HFVGTAYE

-240 KAIPDLMNAQKA
+240 KAIPGLMNAQKA

-285 EILSPIAPL
+285 EILAPIAPL

-321 GATGVVA
+321 GATGAVA

-367 QKDKNGKSVYTRE
+367 KKDKNGKSVYTRE

-467 ADMDTRLF
+467 ADIDTNLF

-505 GGAALAGTGAHRAM
+505 GGAALAGAGAHRAM
-519 KRIAGLSEMKDAVI
+519 KRITGLSEMKDAVI

-556 YQKAPETY
+556 YKKAPETY

-673 REKREAAAAEKILND
+673 REKREAAATEKILND

-724 EAKDAWGKLTGV
+724 EAKDTWGKLTGV

-742 MEQRKTQDANFSNEK
+742 MERRKTQDANFSNEK

-777 NPDWYQDFYGAYGR
+777 NPDWYQDFYGTYGR

-815 ESKVAIAEIEEAKKR
+815 ESKAAIAEIEEAKKR

-868 EEIKAAGNGAVTKAA
+868 AQIQAAGNGAVTKAA
-883 RDSALVLAKIAE
+883 RDSALVLAKLAE
-895 NFHNNYGV
+895 NFHKNYGV
-903 PLKLAMIAAGEVSP
+903 PLKLAMVKAGEVVGIREGAYGMAAFDVSRSGISSVSQFMDRIKAGKAAGEKPNKIRYTGKFGVSYSEEQVSHATILHRGHVLTKEQMDDIENHLDVLHNP
-917 ETTHQLNQ
+917 ALSSRGDALSGRYHGKSVLCRIDGDLGSYYVVLEVSNDNGVVWFKTGMAGGKESIDKIIAEHSAGSLSYKDAGTTSQNN
-925 SAIENE
+925 SAITIDSLPNA
-931 LQLVKEKYWN
+931 L
-941 TEEWM
+941 
-946 KAPDGTPT
+946 
-954 KLTERQWLITHSET
+954 
-968 FREWFGDWETVEKVT
+968 
-983 KLYYGNPIV
+983 
-992 MTEGG
+992 
-997 LKEKLEKAARD
+997 
-1008 NGINIAADA
+1008 GI
-1017 DSIRKEIKTIF
+1017 
-1028 KSLYPGKEL
+1028 
-1037 SKGYREPG
+1037 
-1045 RVKNLDGEL
+1045 
-1054 ISITVSSAKELRHHS
+1054 
-1069 TNPRTLFLA
+1069 
-1078 VNLDSVIENATFL
+1078 
-1091 YEEVKDESRV
+1091 V
-1101 KKSNQTTLAYRYYAT
+1101 KKDA
-1116 RVVVNGEECIARI
+1116 
-1129 IVRKDKNG
+1129 
-1137 NLYFYDGDITSNEQ
+1137 
-1151 IKKDLPKYL
+1151 
-1160 YPDTKTG
+1160 
-1167 QNLGK
+1167 
-1172 SLFTHSIQE
+1172 
-1181 WLAKVK
+1181 
-1187 ETTDKIGGNGEVLAS
+1187 
-1202 VVNDFEESSTYH
+1202 YH
-1214 QMAGEH
+1214 QMAGEYAH
-1220 ARNAPLDK
+1220 NVLSSK
-1228 LEVAKKMEEEEAS
+1228 STKK
-1241 PEEIWDTTG
+1241 
-1250 WMRGPEG
+1250 
-1257 EWRFEIPDNLDQI
+1257 
-1270 DLSFAKDQDRISLWQ
+1270 
-1285 IYSNP
+1285 
-1290 QLYEAYPALA
+1290 
-1300 NVKVYAEDTG
+1300 
-1310 KAYSG
+1310 
-1315 ADGFT
+1315 
-1320 DEDGIH
+1320 
-1326 LSKEFIEKNPKE
+1326 
-1338 AKSALIHEL
+1338 
-1347 QHVIQMTVEDRFSK
+1347 
-1361 GGNPKIAEESM
+1361 
-1372 EMTLWKL
+1372 
-1379 EVRLEELK
+1379 
-1387 LKEPERSYI
+1387 
-1396 EAMQENDKQAAEAM
+1396 
-1410 NNGDFAK
+1410 
-1417 FISLSKKKKEIRK
+1417 
-1430 NGPENKEEID
+1430 
-1440 NILRNIETLKNA
+1440 
-1452 TKETEHGDPHGYK
+1452 
-1465 KYRRLGGEA
+1465 
-1474 EAFMTSERAEGKQ
+1474 
-1487 AGMPNYDTGY
+1487 GM
-1497 GYPVANFAGE
+1497 
-1507 TFRFSLAQRE
+1507 
-1517 KSAAEQQLDADEKS
+1517 AEQQLDADEKS

-1625 KNGATIVIPMEL
+1625 KNGATIVVPMEL

-1664 FVWFQKQL
+1664 FAWFQKQL

-1694 HWLIPEEKVDNLLSA
+1694 HWLIPKEKVDNLLSA
-1709 PNVANEENLVKLK
+1709 PNVANEEDLVKLK

-1727 YYQTAADKDLVAM
+1727 YYQKAADKDLVVY
-1740 HNIDLGNLAAAIKLG
+1740 HNVSTGKLREAIKLG
-1755 GLPVPS
+1755 GLPMPS
-1761 IAVTKKQTPYTG
+1761 LAITKRDIP
-1773 FGDAT
+1773 FGDFGEIT
-1778 LIMKKDTVDPSKT
+1778 LIGDKDMIDPRKSRSNE
-1791 PVFSR
+1791 VFSR
-1796 DAWTG
+1796 DAYTVRKPVVNYEVPAKIDSDAFHKKYEETRKFLKKNSIDVG
-1801 VFPKVIRLANMK
+1801 EINFSFYDGEESLAAMENNI
-1813 RLTSFV
+1813 
-1819 EKAIEPL
+1819 AI
-1826 QEELPREVAD
+1826 
-1836 YGDIYNSYILRNA
+1836 
-1849 NNKNG
+1849 
-1854 DVQKMLEDSL
+1854 
-1864 NSAGYKYYFLKTI
+1864 KYYYVKNVLKKDI
-1877 NKEPKLKWRKKG
+1877 PIKERTVTPPVRGERLFKECPELIHALKSSKVKKG
-1889 LNKELIDHPKIL
+1889 DFSEVDQAARPYFDEMRQDIAMGK
-1901 KACQGLEKKYGK
+1901 GLVGRSKRVLAKWTTNGHINEEGV
-1913 QGLKE
+1913 KE
-1918 LLYEGPS
+1918 LLLRLSAYEEDKKKKPYKEVDRQDFVKDLRKTIEEAGIERFTAFVRSEFDSLYKDRYLWDNGKKYAFNIDNIVKLMKKYRGTNNEGPGGINYGFNS
-1925 AMLEESTDLKEAN
+1925 LLAFLSQKFTSIRDIKNHESLLAPNKKELARYKKAEDMYNRLIDEAAELRGSYGMDLDMDLAGLMKDTRDGKKDLHGFPEDKKFLQHIKDFLKEA
-1938 DLIVNELSKKPE
+1938 
-1950 GNESPFLKR
+1950 
-1959 VHKRQQARLV
+1959 
-1969 NGETLHSLLSDYLER
+1969 
-1984 DKKVFEEESF
+1984 DKVTT
-1994 KQQLDKRIKANQNT
+1994 D
-2008 FNAWKESF
+2008 
-2016 RDEMLGE
+2016 
-2023 SVIRDSGKPADL
+2023 
-2035 ENIVDAMLGNLKNAQ
+2035 
-2050 KGFAGFGIG
+2050 
-2059 NIIASSAKKI
+2059 
-2069 ESFGEMHR
+2069 
-2077 EADRNMD
+2077 
-2084 GSTNIETSLDKSEQ
+2084 
-2098 YTKVKDEIIDF
+2098 
-2109 TGRMAEAYKW
+2109 
-2119 EDSWESRSDAS
+2119 
-2130 QVLMSMMS
+2130 
-2138 GKTFKASARKFGFT
+2138 
-2152 YSAALEKQA
+2152 
-2161 KEIIKEVKNL
+2161 
-2171 PAKYFEAKPQRAVRF
+2171 YFEAKPARKVTFDEFSGAVI
-2186 SEVAAAVM
+2186 
-2194 PKNASKEIKDYLRAQ
+2194 PKGTPEETVNFLESQ
-2209 GVTIRLYDPRI
+2209 GIVVREYDQDV
-2220 EGDRERVTNS
+2220 EGDREAKAKELGQKLNV
-2230 AQDRVKQYF
+2230 YF
-2239 QEGSNYQGSYDRNT
+2239 QNKYQGSYDRNA

-2267 VHEGAHMFL
+2267 IHEGAHMFL

-2303 ALKSMQGDLSTIRS
+2303 ALKGMQGDLSTIRS
-2317 WAAFSED
+2317 WTAFSED

-2365 EKYLMDGSAPTK
+2365 EKYLMEGSAPTK

-2397 KSLGNVELTPEIKDI
+2397 KNLGNVELTPEIKDI
-2412 FDRMISTES
+2412 FDRMISTEDG
-2421 EINAWAAQ
+2421 INAWAAQ
-2429 RKLEAIDKTVNVNQ
+2429 RKLEAIDKAIDVNQ

-2469 HMVREEAIENFRASI
+2469 HMVKEEAIEKFRASI
-2484 SSEEERTSFIE
+2484 SSEEEHMKFLQA
-2495 SLGEENEIYQ
+2495 LGEENEIYQ
-2505 IETIYNSGTFPTRK
+2505 IETIYNSDTFPTKK

-2529 FTEKD
+2529 VTEKD
-2534 LKEKLRVAG
+2534 LKEKLRAAG

-2572 SMAEE
+2572 GMAEE

-2636 KETTEIDKQ
+2636 KETTEVDKQ

-2683 NKSRKESQTILE
+2683 NQSRKESQTILE

-2897 RPFNWRWLAV
+2897 RPFNWHWLAV

-2917 DRYVAEDII
+2917 DRYMAEDII
-2926 PGWMRSAFEGS
+2926 PGWMRSAFDGS
-2937 TALKLKD
+2937 SPMKLKD

-2966 EYEGNTLGTSFDEAS
+2966 EYEGNTLGTSFDDAA

-3005 ATNLDRL
+3005 ATSLDRL

-3023 TLSEILIERMGKSAA
+3023 TLPEILIERLGKSAA

-3071 RKEWTAI
+3071 RKEWTTI

-3084 TIGLDERGKPVSYTK
+3084 TVGLDERGKPVSYTK

-3110 TKSNRARLIE
+3110 TKSNRERLIE

-3130 DEKTILDMLDKNLTD
+3130 DEKTIIDMLDKNLTD

-3151 ESVWEHLNSYWGER
+3151 EKVWDHLNSYWGER

-3204 LSSAKTSNFSTTDIA
+3204 LSSTKTSNFSTTDIA

-3239 AGTSGGQKL
+3239 AGASGGQKL

-3324 ARRRFNFTTMGFR
+3324 ARRRFNFATMGFR

-3349 GMMDRMG
+3349 GMMERMG
-3356 AMNAL
+3356 AANAL

-3377 RFIQNKSTMMRDRG
+3377 RFIQTKSTMMRDRG

-3402 RLPVGKNESEL
+3402 RLPVGKNESEF

-3435 QATDEMFSLPE
+3435 QVTDEMFSLPE
-3446 WLYTYKNAMAVMEV
+3446 WLFTYKRAMAAMEIE
-3460 DGKLTREEMDAEAV
+3460 GKLNRDEMDAEAV

-3489 TKDQTSFTRKNGIL
+3489 TKDQTSFIRKNGIL

-3522 AGYILYDKGDVKPL
+3522 AGYVLYDKGDIKPL
-3536 LEATWYWWIL
+3536 LAATWYWWIL

-3613 DTLKHMENFLKAAK
+3613 DTLKHMENFIKAAK

>member
-24 RPTPE
+24 RQTPE

-86 NSAPDD
+86 NNAPDD

-172 SREAAAQGAAVYTMP
+172 NREAAAQGAAVYTMP

-206 HFAGTAYK
+206 HFVGTAYE

-240 KAIPDLMNAQKA
+240 KAIPGLMNAQKA

-285 EILSPIAPL
+285 EILAPIAPL

-306 PQIATLGAASAAGAV
+306 PQIATLGAASAASAV
-321 GATGVVA
+321 GATGAVA
-328 GAAVTGAAAL
+328 GAAVTGVAAL

-367 QKDKNGKSVYTRE
+367 KKDKNGKSVYTRE

-417 KAVIKNEAAMKKLI
+417 KAVIKNEAAMKRLI

-467 ADMDTRLF
+467 ADIDTNLF

-505 GGAALAGTGAHRAM
+505 GGAALAGAGAHRAM
-519 KRIAGLSEMKDAVI
+519 KRITGLSEMKDAVI

-544 QKLMDLRSESSL
+544 QKLMDLRAESSL
-556 YQKAPETY
+556 YKKAPETY

-724 EAKDAWGKLTGV
+724 EAKDAWGELTGV
-736 KELQDY
+736 KELQNY
-742 MEQRKTQDANFSNEK
+742 MERRKTQDANFSNEK
-757 GVDMFDVG
+757 GVDFIDVG
-765 EGKDRVHLRVSK
+765 EGKDRIHLRISK
-777 NPDWYQDFYGAYGR
+777 NPGWYQDFYDSYGR
-791 APNQRELYDI
+791 APTQRELYDI
-801 AQEKIIAENDKGDE
+801 AQEKIIAENDKGDDA
-815 ESKVAIAEIEEAKKR
+815 SKAAIAEIEEAKKR
-830 VESIERVSETLKSLN
+830 VKSIERVSETLKSLN
-845 KEDLIAQTLLD
+845 KEDLLAQTLLD

-868 EEIKAAGNGAVTKAA
+868 EEIKAAGNGVVTKAA
-883 RDSALVLAKIAE
+883 RDSALVLAKLAE
-895 NFHNNYGV
+895 NFHKNYGV

-917 ETTHQLNQ
+917 ETAHQLNQ

-941 TEEWM
+941 TDEWM

-954 KLTERQWLITHSET
+954 KLTERQWLIAHSDT

-997 LKEKLEKAARD
+997 LKEKLEKVARD

-1116 RVVVNGEECIARI
+1116 RVMVNGEECIARI

-1214 QMAGEH
+1214 QMAGEYAH
-1220 ARNAPLDK
+1220 NVLSGK
-1228 LEVAKKMEEEEAS
+1228 STKKDM
-1241 PEEIWDTTG
+1241 
-1250 WMRGPEG
+1250 
-1257 EWRFEIPDNLDQI
+1257 
-1270 DLSFAKDQDRISLWQ
+1270 
-1285 IYSNP
+1285 
-1290 QLYEAYPALA
+1290 
-1300 NVKVYAEDTG
+1300 AE
-1310 KAYSG
+1310 
-1315 ADGFT
+1315 
-1320 DEDGIH
+1320 
-1326 LSKEFIEKNPKE
+1326 
-1338 AKSALIHEL
+1338 
-1347 QHVIQMTVEDRFSK
+1347 R
-1361 GGNPKIAEESM
+1361 
-1372 EMTLWKL
+1372 
-1379 EVRLEELK
+1379 
-1387 LKEPERSYI
+1387 
-1396 EAMQENDKQAAEAM
+1396 
-1410 NNGDFAK
+1410 
-1417 FISLSKKKKEIRK
+1417 
-1430 NGPENKEEID
+1430 
-1440 NILRNIETLKNA
+1440 
-1452 TKETEHGDPHGYK
+1452 
-1465 KYRRLGGEA
+1465 
-1474 EAFMTSERAEGKQ
+1474 
-1487 AGMPNYDTGY
+1487 
-1497 GYPVANFAGE
+1497 
-1507 TFRFSLAQRE
+1507 
-1517 KSAAEQQLDADEKS
+1517 QLDADEKS

-1541 GKISTDTIQV
+1541 GKEEPSMVRV
-1551 MRTPLVM
+1551 MTTPLVM
-1558 RLVGAEVLPVEI
+1558 KLTGAEVLPVEI
-1570 SVSDLK
+1570 AKTDLEK
-1576 KVLVD
+1576 ILNG
-1581 KHTDITPDIMKQ
+1581 KHAGDMTPEIMKQ
-1593 IPRALTD
+1593 LPRALTN
-1600 PMMIFSTYSGKNGEV
+1600 PIMIFKSYTGPNGEERRV
-1615 RKVIVLELKD
+1615 VVVDLKD
-1625 KNGATIVIPMEL
+1625 NNGATVVVPFEL
-1637 ERKKGNYEV
+1637 KVTTRRNYEI
-1646 NQITSAYG
+1646 NRIASAYG
-1654 KTDKKTRRTS
+1654 KTKKKS
-1664 FVWFQKQL
+1664 KIPSYEWFIGQL
-1672 QEGKLEYAN
+1672 NEGNLLYVN
-1681 RKKATDWISSEQP
+1681 RKKAINEILQRSPNWP
-1694 HWLIPEEKVDNLLSA
+1694 MPEEKVDNLLSA
-1709 PNVANEENLVKLK
+1709 PNVANEEDLVKLK

-1727 YYQTAADKDLVAM
+1727 YYQTAADKDLVVY
-1740 HNIDLGNLAAAIKLG
+1740 HNVSAGKLREAIKLG
-1755 GLPVPS
+1755 GLPMPS
-1761 IAVTKKQTPYTG
+1761 LAITKRDIP
-1773 FGDAT
+1773 FGDFGEIT
-1778 LIMKKDTVDPSKT
+1778 LIGDKDMIDPRKSRSNE
-1791 PVFSR
+1791 VFSR
-1796 DAWTG
+1796 DAYT
-1801 VFPKVIRLANMK
+1801 VRKPVVNYEEPTAQDQKAFH
-1813 RLTSFV
+1813 
-1819 EKAIEPL
+1819 EKYSGTID
-1826 QEELPREVAD
+1826 ELKAK
-1836 YGDIYNSYILRNA
+1836 GI
-1849 NNKNG
+1849 
-1854 DVQKMLEDSL
+1854 DVQKINFTSHFGDEALARMENDVAIRYFYIQNVLKKNVPIHRITIAPTIYYQEIFRDYPGIL
-1864 NSAGYKYYFLKTI
+1864 KALRKRARVKNSAFLELDKACQPYFKRLEEKI
-1877 NKEPKLKWRKKG
+1877 KNKEGLVG
-1889 LNKELIDHPKIL
+1889 LNKRRLERLQKDGHITIDGAQLLSKWANEYEKSARQKPREEVDKQTFEKDMQKTIEEAGMDKFIVFVRSEFDNLYKDKYLWDNGKKYAFNIDNIVKLMKKYRGTNNEGAGGVNYGFNSLLAFLSKKFTSIKDIKNHESLLAPNKKELARYKKAEDMYNRLIDEAAKL
-1901 KACQGLEKKYGK
+1901 RGSYGMDLDMDLAELMKDTRDGKKDLHGFPEDK
-1913 QGLKE
+1913 KFLQHVK
-1918 LLYEGPS
+1918 
-1925 AMLEESTDLKEAN
+1925 DFLKEA
-1938 DLIVNELSKKPE
+1938 
-1950 GNESPFLKR
+1950 
-1959 VHKRQQARLV
+1959 
-1969 NGETLHSLLSDYLER
+1969 
-1984 DKKVFEEESF
+1984 DKVTT
-1994 KQQLDKRIKANQNT
+1994 D
-2008 FNAWKESF
+2008 
-2016 RDEMLGE
+2016 
-2023 SVIRDSGKPADL
+2023 
-2035 ENIVDAMLGNLKNAQ
+2035 
-2050 KGFAGFGIG
+2050 
-2059 NIIASSAKKI
+2059 
-2069 ESFGEMHR
+2069 
-2077 EADRNMD
+2077 
-2084 GSTNIETSLDKSEQ
+2084 
-2098 YTKVKDEIIDF
+2098 
-2109 TGRMAEAYKW
+2109 
-2119 EDSWESRSDAS
+2119 
-2130 QVLMSMMS
+2130 
-2138 GKTFKASARKFGFT
+2138 
-2152 YSAALEKQA
+2152 
-2161 KEIIKEVKNL
+2161 
-2171 PAKYFEAKPQRAVRF
+2171 YFEAKPARKVTFDEFSGAVIPKGTPEETVNF
-2186 SEVAAAVM
+2186 LESQGIEVR
-2194 PKNASKEIKDYLRAQ
+2194 E
-2209 GVTIRLYDPRI
+2209 YDQDV
-2220 EGDRERVTNS
+2220 EGDREAKAKELGQKLNV
-2230 AQDRVKQYF
+2230 YF
-2239 QEGSNYQGSYDRNT
+2239 QSKYQGSYDRNS

-2267 VHEGAHMFL
+2267 IHEGAHMFL

-2283 QMSEENV
+2283 QMSEENA

-2303 ALKSMQGDLSTIRS
+2303 ALKGMQGDLSTIRS

-2387 KWLTDIYKTA
+2387 KWLTDIYKTT
-2397 KSLGNVELTPEIKDI
+2397 KNLGNVELTPEIKDI

-2429 RKLEAIDKTVNVNQ
+2429 RKLQAIDKTIDVNQ

-2469 HMVREEAIENFRASI
+2469 HMVKEEAIENFKASI

-2505 IETIYNSGTFPTRK
+2505 IETIYNSDTFPTRK

-2529 FTEKD
+2529 LTEKD
-2534 LKEKLRVAG
+2534 LKEKLRAAG

-2572 SMAEE
+2572 GMAEE

-2636 KETTEIDKQ
+2636 KETTELDKQ

-2695 GNMRAL
+2695 GNIRAL

-2875 MAYVLGL
+2875 MAYVLSL

-2891 DESGQE
+2891 DGNGQE
-2897 RPFNWRWLAV
+2897 RPFNWRWLAI

-2912 QAMDD
+2912 QAMDNEN
-2917 DRYVAEDII
+2917 YFAEDII

-2937 TALKLKD
+2937 THLKLKD

-3005 ATNLDRL
+3005 ATSLDRL

-3023 TLSEILIERMGKSAA
+3023 TLPEILIERLGKSAA

-3071 RKEWTAI
+3071 RKEWTVI

-3084 TIGLDERGKPVSYTK
+3084 TVGLDERGKPVSYTK

-3110 TKSNRARLIE
+3110 TKSNRERLIE

-3204 LSSAKTSNFSTTDIA
+3204 LSSTKTSNFSTTDIA

-3349 GMMDRMG
+3349 GMMERMG
-3356 AMNAL
+3356 AANAL

-3391 ATIDRDMYMQD
+3391 ATIDRDMFMQD

-3503 AQMTTFY
+3503 AQMTTFF

-3536 LEATWYWWIL
+3536 IAATWYWWIL
-3546 GALVETTLRE
+3546 GALVETALRE

-3564 DKWKKKFLHVIASG
+3564 DKWKKKFLHVLASG
-3578 GPIGGVPLAREAV
+3578 GPIGGVPLVREAV

-3613 DTLKHMENFLKAAK
+3613 DMLKHMENFLKAAK

-3665 TDTEFT
+3665 TDTDFT

-3683 TLKEKKK
+3683 TFKEKKK

>member
-11 HGIKPKDYTPIQV
+11 HGVKPKDYTPIQV

-172 SREAAAQGAAVYTMP
+172 NREAAAQGAAVYTMP
-187 ESKLTD
+187 ESKLND
-193 LSNVIGYLYDTGT
+193 ISNVIGYLYDTGA
-206 HFAGTAYK
+206 HFAGTAYE

-240 KAIPDLMNAQKA
+240 KAIPGLMNAQKA

-285 EILSPIAPL
+285 EILAPIAPL

-321 GATGVVA
+321 GATGAAA

-338 TGLIALGTASVFTG
+338 AGLLTLGTASVFVG

-389 GRINA
+389 GVINA

-406 GITKVWGSDAA
+406 GITRVWGSDAA

-454 APEIAEEGLQSLS
+454 VPEIAEEGLQSLS
-467 ADMDTRLF
+467 SDLDTRFF
-475 GKETVPVREM
+475 GKEKVPVREM
-485 MGNALD
+485 MGNALE
-491 AMIEAVPSVVGMSI
+491 AMVEAVPSVVGMSI
-505 GGAALAGTGAHRAM
+505 GGAALAGAGAHRAM
-519 KRIAGLSEMKDAVI
+519 KRISGLSEMKEAVV
-533 EFKRENERSML
+533 EFKREKEKSML
-544 QKLMDLRSESSL
+544 QKLLDLRSESAL
-556 YQKAPETY
+556 YKKAPETY

-579 LYIDASA
+579 LYIDAQA

-591 KTHDALNKLVED
+591 KTHDALNKLVEE

-634 ETHEAL
+634 EAHEAL

-673 REKREAAAAEKILND
+673 REKREAAASEKILND

-710 GLDHIEDTCKTILQ
+710 GLDHIEDTCKAILQ

-742 MEQRKTQDANFSNEK
+742 MERRKTQDANFSNEK

-815 ESKVAIAEIEEAKKR
+815 ESKAAIAEIEEAKKR

-883 RDSALVLAKIAE
+883 RDSALVLAKLAE
-895 NFHNNYGV
+895 NFHKNYGV
-903 PLKLAMIAAGEVSP
+903 PLKLAMVKAGE
-917 ETTHQLNQ
+917 
-925 SAIENE
+925 
-931 LQLVKEKYWN
+931 
-941 TEEWM
+941 
-946 KAPDGTPT
+946 
-954 KLTERQWLITHSET
+954 
-968 FREWFGDWETVEKVT
+968 
-983 KLYYGNPIV
+983 IV
-992 MTEGG
+992 
-997 LKEKLEKAARD
+997 
-1008 NGINIAADA
+1008 GIN
-1017 DSIRKEIKTIF
+1017 KE
-1028 KSLYPGKEL
+1028 
-1037 SKGYREPG
+1037 
-1045 RVKNLDGEL
+1045 
-1054 ISITVSSAKELRHHS
+1054 A
-1069 TNPRTLFLA
+1069 
-1078 VNLDSVIENATFL
+1078 
-1091 YEEVKDESRV
+1091 
-1101 KKSNQTTLAYRYYAT
+1101 
-1116 RVVVNGEECIARI
+1116 
-1129 IVRKDKNG
+1129 
-1137 NLYFYDGDITSNEQ
+1137 
-1151 IKKDLPKYL
+1151 
-1160 YPDTKTG
+1160 
-1167 QNLGK
+1167 
-1172 SLFTHSIQE
+1172 
-1181 WLAKVK
+1181 
-1187 ETTDKIGGNGEVLAS
+1187 
-1202 VVNDFEESSTYH
+1202 YH
-1214 QMAGEH
+1214 QM
-1220 ARNAPLDK
+1220 
-1228 LEVAKKMEEEEAS
+1228 
-1241 PEEIWDTTG
+1241 
-1250 WMRGPEG
+1250 
-1257 EWRFEIPDNLDQI
+1257 
-1270 DLSFAKDQDRISLWQ
+1270 
-1285 IYSNP
+1285 
-1290 QLYEAYPALA
+1290 
-1300 NVKVYAEDTG
+1300 
-1310 KAYSG
+1310 
-1315 ADGFT
+1315 
-1320 DEDGIH
+1320 
-1326 LSKEFIEKNPKE
+1326 
-1338 AKSALIHEL
+1338 
-1347 QHVIQMTVEDRFSK
+1347 
-1361 GGNPKIAEESM
+1361 
-1372 EMTLWKL
+1372 
-1379 EVRLEELK
+1379 
-1387 LKEPERSYI
+1387 
-1396 EAMQENDKQAAEAM
+1396 
-1410 NNGDFAK
+1410 
-1417 FISLSKKKKEIRK
+1417 
-1430 NGPENKEEID
+1430 
-1440 NILRNIETLKNA
+1440 
-1452 TKETEHGDPHGYK
+1452 
-1465 KYRRLGGEA
+1465 
-1474 EAFMTSERAEGKQ
+1474 
-1487 AGMPNYDTGY
+1487 
-1497 GYPVANFAGE
+1497 
-1507 TFRFSLAQRE
+1507 
-1517 KSAAEQQLDADEKS
+1517 AEQQLDADEKS
-1531 FADSVDRFMA
+1531 FADSVDRFIA
-1541 GKISTDTIQV
+1541 GKEKSPMVRV
-1551 MRTPLVM
+1551 MTTPLV
-1558 RLVGAEVLPVEI
+1558 LKLTGAEVLPVEI
-1570 SVSDLK
+1570 AKTDLEK
-1576 KVLVD
+1576 ILNG
-1581 KHTDITPDIMKQ
+1581 KHAGDMTPEIMKQ
-1593 IPRALTD
+1593 LPRALTN
-1600 PMMIFSTYSGKNGEV
+1600 PIMIFKSYTGPNGEERRV
-1615 RKVIVLELKD
+1615 VVVDLKD
-1625 KNGATIVIPMEL
+1625 NNGATIVVPFEL
-1637 ERKKGNYEV
+1637 KVTTRKNYEI
-1646 NQITSAYG
+1646 NRIASAYG
-1654 KTDKKTRRTS
+1654 KTKKKS
-1664 FVWFQKQL
+1664 KIPSYEWFIGQL
-1672 QEGKLEYAN
+1672 DEGNLLYVN
-1681 RKKATDWISSEQP
+1681 RKKAINEILQRSPNWP
-1694 HWLIPEEKVDNLLSA
+1694 MPEGKVDNLLSA
-1709 PNVANEENLVKLK
+1709 PNVANEEDLVKLK

-1727 YYQTAADKDLVAM
+1727 YYQTAADKDLVVY
-1740 HNIDLGNLAAAIKLG
+1740 HNVSTGKLREAIKLG
-1755 GLPVPS
+1755 GLPMPS
-1761 IAVTKKQTPYTG
+1761 LAITKRDIP
-1773 FGDAT
+1773 FGDFGEIT
-1778 LIMKKDTVDPSKT
+1778 LIGDKGMVDPRKSRANE
-1791 PVFSR
+1791 VFSR
-1796 DAWTG
+1796 DAYT
-1801 VFPKVIRLANMK
+1801 VRKPVVNYEVPAKIDSDAFHKK
-1813 RLTSFV
+1813 Y
-1819 EKAIEPL
+1819 
-1826 QEELPREVAD
+1826 EETRKFL
-1836 YGDIYNSYILRNA
+1836 
-1849 NNKNG
+1849 NKNSI
-1854 DVQKMLEDSL
+1854 DVGEINFSSYDGEESL
-1864 NSAGYKYYFLKTI
+1864 AAMENNIAIKYYYVKNILKKDI
-1877 NKEPKLKWRKKG
+1877 PIKERTVTPSVRSERLFKEYPKLIHALKSSKVKKG
-1889 LNKELIDHPKIL
+1889 DFSEVDQAARPYFDEMRQDIAMGK
-1901 KACQGLEKKYGK
+1901 GLVGRSKRVLAKWTTNGHINEEGV
-1913 QGLKE
+1913 KE
-1918 LLYEGPS
+1918 LLLRLSAYEEDKKKKPYKEVDRQDFVKDLCKTIEEAGIERFTAFVRSEFDSLYKDRYLWDNGKKYAFNIDNIVKLMKKYRGTNNEGPGGINYGFNS
-1925 AMLEESTDLKEAN
+1925 LLAF
-1938 DLIVNELSKKPE
+1938 LSKKFTSIRDIKNHE
-1950 GNESPFLKR
+1950 
-1959 VHKRQQARLV
+1959 
-1969 NGETLHSLLSDYLER
+1969 SLLAPNKKELARYKKAEDMYNRLIDEAAELRGSYGMDLDMNLAELMKDTR
-1984 DKKVFEEESF
+1984 DGKNDLHGFPEDKKFL
-1994 KQQLDKRIKANQNT
+1994 QHIKDFLQ
-2008 FNAWKESF
+2008 
-2016 RDEMLGE
+2016 
-2023 SVIRDSGKPADL
+2023 
-2035 ENIVDAMLGNLKNAQ
+2035 
-2050 KGFAGFGIG
+2050 
-2059 NIIASSAKKI
+2059 
-2069 ESFGEMHR
+2069 
-2077 EADRNMD
+2077 EAD
-2084 GSTNIETSLDKSEQ
+2084 
-2098 YTKVKDEIIDF
+2098 KVTTD
-2109 TGRMAEAYKW
+2109 
-2119 EDSWESRSDAS
+2119 
-2130 QVLMSMMS
+2130 
-2138 GKTFKASARKFGFT
+2138 
-2152 YSAALEKQA
+2152 
-2161 KEIIKEVKNL
+2161 
-2171 PAKYFEAKPQRAVRF
+2171 YFEAKPARKVTFDEFSGAVIPKDTPKGTVDF
-2186 SEVAAAVM
+2186 LKAQGIEVA
-2194 PKNASKEIKDYLRAQ
+2194 E
-2209 GVTIRLYDPRI
+2209 YDPDV
-2220 EGDRERVTNS
+2220 EGDRDAKTKELGQLLNV
-2230 AQDRVKQYF
+2230 YF
-2239 QEGSNYQGSYDRNT
+2239 QNKYQGSYDRNA

-2267 VHEGAHMFL
+2267 IHEGAHMFL

-2387 KWLTDIYKTA
+2387 KWLIDIYKTT
-2397 KSLGNVELTPEIKDI
+2397 KNLGNVELTPEIKDI

-2469 HMVREEAIENFRASI
+2469 HMVREEAIENFKASI
-2484 SSEEERTSFIE
+2484 SSEEEKTSFIE

-2505 IETIYNSGTFPTRK
+2505 IETIYNSDTFPTKK

-2534 LKEKLRVAG
+2534 LKEKLRAAG

-2572 SMAEE
+2572 GMAEE

-2607 NSMQMELKRSKDK
+2607 NSMQMELKRFKDK

-2792 GNDWEGAAYWK
+2792 ANDWEGAAYWK

-2917 DRYVAEDII
+2917 DRYMAEDII
-2926 PGWMRSAFEGS
+2926 SGWMRSAFDGS
-2937 TALKLKD
+2937 SPMKLKD

-2966 EYEGNTLGTSFDEAS
+2966 EYEGNTLGTSFDDAA

-2986 EILGNWTHRVAT
+2986 EILNNWTHRVAT

-3018 LIKDI
+3018 LIKEI
-3023 TLSEILIERMGKSAA
+3023 TLPEILIERLGKSAA

-3045 DKAAAHLRELKSAA
+3045 DKAAAHLRELKSEA
-3059 RVTFRKNFAIYS
+3059 RVTFRKNFDTYS

-3084 TIGLDERGKPVSYTK
+3084 AVGLDERGKPVSYTK

-3110 TKSNRARLIE
+3110 TKSNRERLIE
-3120 TLWLSDTLNT
+3120 TLWLSDTLEIN
-3130 DEKTILDMLDKNLTD
+3130 EETILDMLDKNLTD

-3151 ESVWEHLNSYWGER
+3151 EKVWDHLNSYWGER

-3204 LSSAKTSNFSTTDIA
+3204 LSSTKTSNFSTTDIA

-3239 AGTSGGQKL
+3239 AGASGGQKL

-3349 GMMDRMG
+3349 GMMERMG
-3356 AMNAL
+3356 AANAL

-3377 RFIQNKSTMMRDRG
+3377 RFIQTKSTMMRDRG

-3402 RLPVGKNESEL
+3402 RLPVGKNESEF

-3446 WLYTYKNAMAVMEV
+3446 WLFTYKRAMAAMEIE
-3460 DGKLTREEMDAEAV
+3460 GKFNRDEMDAEAV

-3522 AGYILYDKGDVKPL
+3522 AGYTFYDKKDIKPL
-3536 LEATWYWWIL
+3536 IAATWYWWIL
-3546 GALVETTLRE
+3546 GALVETVLRE
-3556 IGDDSDDE
+3556 SGDDE
-3564 DKWKKKFLHVIASG
+3564 EKWKKKFLHVIASG

-3591 PWTVDFFTGKSFG
+3591 PWIVDFFTGKSFG

-3613 DTLKHMENFLKAAK
+3613 DTLKHMENFLRATK
-3627 KGDLIEMGRGA
+3627 KGDLIEMGRSA

-3676 RKSLWDK
+3676 RKSLWNK

>member
-105 GIAPQLIASDPDMYK
+105 GITPQLIASDPDMYK

-172 SREAAAQGAAVYTMP
+172 NREAAAQGAAVYTMP

-193 LSNVIGYLYDTGT
+193 LSNVIGYLYDTGA
-206 HFAGTAYK
+206 HFAGTAYE

-240 KAIPDLMNAQKA
+240 KAIPGLMNAQKA

-285 EILSPIAPL
+285 EILAPIAPL
-294 AQPILAATKTNL
+294 AQPLLAATKTNL
-306 PQIATLGAASAAGAV
+306 PQIATLGAASAASAV
-321 GATGVVA
+321 GATGAVA
-328 GAAVTGAAAL
+328 GAAVTGVAAL

-367 QKDKNGKSVYTRE
+367 KKDKNGKSVYTRE

-417 KAVIKNEAAMKKLI
+417 KAVIKNEAAMKRLI

-467 ADMDTRLF
+467 ADIDTNLF

-505 GGAALAGTGAHRAM
+505 GGAALAGAGAHRAM
-519 KRIAGLSEMKDAVI
+519 KRITGLSEMKDAVI

-544 QKLMDLRSESSL
+544 QKLMDLRAESSL
-556 YQKAPETY
+556 YKKAPETY

-673 REKREAAAAEKILND
+673 REKREAAATEKILND

-742 MEQRKTQDANFSNEK
+742 MERRKTQDANFSNEK

-777 NPDWYQDFYGAYGR
+777 NPDWYQDFYGTYGR

-868 EEIKAAGNGAVTKAA
+868 EEIKTAGNGAVTKAA
-883 RDSALVLAKIAE
+883 RDSALVLAKLAE
-895 NFHNNYGV
+895 NFHRNYGV
-903 PLKLAMIAAGEVSP
+903 PLKLAMVKAGEVVGIREGAYGMAAFDVSRSGISSVSQFMDRIKAGKTAGEKP
-917 ETTHQLNQ
+917 NKIRYTGKFGVSYSEEQVSHATTRHRGHVLTKEQMDDIENHLDVLHNPALSSRGDALSGRYHGKSVLCRIDGDLGSYYVVLEVSNDNGVVWFKTGMAGGKESIDKIIAEHSAGSLSYKDAGTTSQ
-925 SAIENE
+925 NNSAITIDSLPNA
-931 LQLVKEKYWN
+931 L
-941 TEEWM
+941 
-946 KAPDGTPT
+946 
-954 KLTERQWLITHSET
+954 
-968 FREWFGDWETVEKVT
+968 
-983 KLYYGNPIV
+983 
-992 MTEGG
+992 
-997 LKEKLEKAARD
+997 
-1008 NGINIAADA
+1008 GI
-1017 DSIRKEIKTIF
+1017 
-1028 KSLYPGKEL
+1028 
-1037 SKGYREPG
+1037 
-1045 RVKNLDGEL
+1045 
-1054 ISITVSSAKELRHHS
+1054 
-1069 TNPRTLFLA
+1069 
-1078 VNLDSVIENATFL
+1078 
-1091 YEEVKDESRV
+1091 V
-1101 KKSNQTTLAYRYYAT
+1101 KKDA
-1116 RVVVNGEECIARI
+1116 
-1129 IVRKDKNG
+1129 
-1137 NLYFYDGDITSNEQ
+1137 
-1151 IKKDLPKYL
+1151 
-1160 YPDTKTG
+1160 
-1167 QNLGK
+1167 
-1172 SLFTHSIQE
+1172 
-1181 WLAKVK
+1181 
-1187 ETTDKIGGNGEVLAS
+1187 
-1202 VVNDFEESSTYH
+1202 YH
-1214 QMAGEH
+1214 QMAGEYAH
-1220 ARNAPLDK
+1220 NVLSGK
-1228 LEVAKKMEEEEAS
+1228 STKKDM
-1241 PEEIWDTTG
+1241 
-1250 WMRGPEG
+1250 
-1257 EWRFEIPDNLDQI
+1257 
-1270 DLSFAKDQDRISLWQ
+1270 
-1285 IYSNP
+1285 
-1290 QLYEAYPALA
+1290 
-1300 NVKVYAEDTG
+1300 AE
-1310 KAYSG
+1310 
-1315 ADGFT
+1315 
-1320 DEDGIH
+1320 
-1326 LSKEFIEKNPKE
+1326 
-1338 AKSALIHEL
+1338 
-1347 QHVIQMTVEDRFSK
+1347 R
-1361 GGNPKIAEESM
+1361 
-1372 EMTLWKL
+1372 
-1379 EVRLEELK
+1379 
-1387 LKEPERSYI
+1387 
-1396 EAMQENDKQAAEAM
+1396 
-1410 NNGDFAK
+1410 
-1417 FISLSKKKKEIRK
+1417 
-1430 NGPENKEEID
+1430 
-1440 NILRNIETLKNA
+1440 
-1452 TKETEHGDPHGYK
+1452 
-1465 KYRRLGGEA
+1465 
-1474 EAFMTSERAEGKQ
+1474 
-1487 AGMPNYDTGY
+1487 
-1497 GYPVANFAGE
+1497 
-1507 TFRFSLAQRE
+1507 
-1517 KSAAEQQLDADEKS
+1517 QLDADEKS
-1531 FADSVDRFMA
+1531 FADSVDRFMV

-1581 KHTDITPDIMKQ
+1581 KHADITPDIMKQ

-1600 PMMIFSTYSGKNGEV
+1600 PMMIFSTYSGKNGEA
-1615 RKVIVLELKD
+1615 RKVIVLELED
-1625 KNGATIVIPMEL
+1625 ENGATIVVPMEL
-1637 ERKKGNYEV
+1637 EHMSDGYKV
-1646 NQITSAYG
+1646 NRMTSTYG
-1654 KTDKKTRRTS
+1654 KTDRKTGEPS
-1664 FVWFQKQL
+1664 YEWFKKQL
-1672 QEGKLEYAN
+1672 EAGNLEYVN
-1681 RKKATDWISSEQP
+1681 RKKATDWISTEQP
-1694 HWLIPEEKVDNLLSA
+1694 DWLIPKEKVDNLLSA
-1709 PNVANEENLVKLK
+1709 PNVANEEDLVKLK

-1727 YYQTAADKDLVAM
+1727 YYQTAADKDLVVY
-1740 HNIDLGNLAAAIKLG
+1740 HNVSTGKLREAIKLG
-1755 GLPVPS
+1755 GLPMPS
-1761 IAVTKKQTPYTG
+1761 LAITKRDIQ
-1773 FGDAT
+1773 FGDFGEIT
-1778 LIMKKDTVDPSKT
+1778 LIGDKDMIDPRKSRSNE
-1791 PVFSR
+1791 VFSR
-1796 DAWTG
+1796 DAYT
-1801 VFPKVIRLANMK
+1801 VRKPVVNYEAPAKIDSDTFHKK
-1813 RLTSFV
+1813 Y
-1819 EKAIEPL
+1819 
-1826 QEELPREVAD
+1826 EETR
-1836 YGDIYNSYILRNA
+1836 
-1849 NNKNG
+1849 K
-1854 DVQKMLEDSL
+1854 
-1864 NSAGYKYYFLKTI
+1864 FLKKNSIDVGEI
-1877 NKEPKLKWRKKG
+1877 NFSFYHGEESLAAMENNIAIRYYYVKNVLKKDIPIKERTVTPPVRGERLFKEYPELIYALKSSKVKKG
-1889 LNKELIDHPKIL
+1889 DFSEVDQAARPYFDEMRQDIAMGK
-1901 KACQGLEKKYGK
+1901 GLVGRSKWTTNGHINEEGV
-1913 QGLKE
+1913 KE
-1918 LLYEGPS
+1918 LLLQLSTYEEDKKKKPYKEVDRQDFVKDLRKTIEEAGIERFTAFVRSEFDSLYKDRYLWDNGKKYAFNIDNIVKLMKKYRGTNNEGPGGINYGFNS
-1925 AMLEESTDLKEAN
+1925 LLAF
-1938 DLIVNELSKKPE
+1938 LSKKFTSIRDIKNHE
-1950 GNESPFLKR
+1950 
-1959 VHKRQQARLV
+1959 
-1969 NGETLHSLLSDYLER
+1969 SLLASNKKELARYKKAEDMYNRLIDEAAELR
-1984 DKKVFEEESF
+1984 GSYGMDLDMNLAELMKDTRDGKNDLHGFPEDKKFL
-1994 KQQLDKRIKANQNT
+1994 QHIKDFLQ
-2008 FNAWKESF
+2008 
-2016 RDEMLGE
+2016 
-2023 SVIRDSGKPADL
+2023 
-2035 ENIVDAMLGNLKNAQ
+2035 
-2050 KGFAGFGIG
+2050 
-2059 NIIASSAKKI
+2059 
-2069 ESFGEMHR
+2069 
-2077 EADRNMD
+2077 EAD
-2084 GSTNIETSLDKSEQ
+2084 
-2098 YTKVKDEIIDF
+2098 KVTTD
-2109 TGRMAEAYKW
+2109 
-2119 EDSWESRSDAS
+2119 
-2130 QVLMSMMS
+2130 
-2138 GKTFKASARKFGFT
+2138 
-2152 YSAALEKQA
+2152 
-2161 KEIIKEVKNL
+2161 
-2171 PAKYFEAKPQRAVRF
+2171 YFEAKPARKVTFDEFSGAVI
-2186 SEVAAAVM
+2186 
-2194 PKNASKEIKDYLRAQ
+2194 PKGTPEETVNFLESQ
-2209 GVTIRLYDPRI
+2209 GIVVREYDQDV
-2220 EGDRERVTNS
+2220 EGDREAKAKELGQKLNV
-2230 AQDRVKQYF
+2230 YF
-2239 QEGSNYQGSYDRNT
+2239 QNKYQGSYDRNA

-2267 VHEGAHMFL
+2267 IHEGAHMFL

-2283 QMSEENV
+2283 QMSEENA
-2290 ATYFNGDTAKARA
+2290 ATYFNGDTPKARA
-2303 ALKSMQGDLSTIRS
+2303 ALKGMQGDLFTIRS
-2317 WAAFSED
+2317 WTAFSED

-2365 EKYLMDGSAPTK
+2365 EKYLMEGSAPTK

-2387 KWLTDIYKTA
+2387 KWLIDIYKTT
-2397 KSLGNVELTPEIKDI
+2397 KNLGNVELTPEIKDI
-2412 FDRMISTES
+2412 FDRMISTEA

-2469 HMVREEAIENFRASI
+2469 HMVREEAIENFKASI

-2505 IETIYNSGTFPTRK
+2505 IETIYSSDTFPTKK

-2534 LKEKLRVAG
+2534 LKEKLRAAG

-2572 SMAEE
+2572 GMAEE
-2577 ILRSPEGMAKKSR
+2577 ILRSPEGMTKKSR

-2792 GNDWEGAAYWK
+2792 ANDWEGAAYWK

-2917 DRYVAEDII
+2917 DRYMAEDII

-2937 TALKLKD
+2937 TSLKLKD

-2966 EYEGNTLGTSFDEAS
+2966 EYEGNTLGTSFDDAA

-3005 ATNLDRL
+3005 ATSLDRL

-3018 LIKDI
+3018 LIEDI
-3023 TLSEILIERMGKSAA
+3023 TLPEILIERLGKSAT

-3084 TIGLDERGKPVSYTK
+3084 TVGLDERGKPVSYTK

-3110 TKSNRARLIE
+3110 TKSNRERLIE

-3204 LSSAKTSNFSTTDIA
+3204 LSSTKTSNFSTTDIA

-3349 GMMDRMG
+3349 GMMERMG
-3356 AMNAL
+3356 AANAL

-3377 RFIQNKSTMMRDRG
+3377 RFIQTKSTMMRDRG

-3402 RLPVGKNESEL
+3402 RLPVGKNESEF

-3446 WLYTYKNAMAVMEV
+3446 WLFTYKRAMAAMEI

-3489 TKDQTSFTRKNGIL
+3489 TKDQTSFIRKNGIL

-3522 AGYILYDKGDVKPL
+3522 AGYVLYDKGDVKPL
-3536 LEATWYWWIL
+3536 IAATWYWWIL

-3578 GPIGGVPLAREAV
+3578 GPIGGVPLVREAV

-3613 DTLKHMENFLKAAK
+3613 DTLKHMENFLKATK

-3638 TKAITRTSIPVP
+3638 TKAVTRTYIPVP
-3650 DTITDAFWNFMRMAC
+3650 DTVTDAFWNFMRMAC

-3676 RKSLWDK
+3676 KKSLWDK

>member
-41 KKDNMESVKDGEILP
+41 KKDNTESVKDGEILP
-56 LGGFTDTVEAQWESA
+56 LNGFADTVEAQWESA

-172 SREAAAQGAAVYTMP
+172 NREAAAQGAAVYTMP

-206 HFAGTAYK
+206 HFAGTAYE

-257 GDSYVAKI
+257 GNSYVAKI

-278 MIMRGAA
+278 MIMRSAA
-285 EILSPIAPL
+285 EIIAPIAPL

-321 GATGVVA
+321 GATGAVA

-338 TGLIALGTASVFTG
+338 AGLIALGTASVFTG

-367 QKDKNGKSVYTRE
+367 KKDKNGKSVYTRE

-389 GRINA
+389 GVINA

-406 GITKVWGSDAA
+406 GIAKVWGSDAA

-467 ADMDTRLF
+467 ADIDTNLF

-505 GGAALAGTGAHRAM
+505 GGAALAGAGAHRAM
-519 KRIAGLSEMKDAVI
+519 KRIAGLTEMKEAVV

-556 YQKAPETY
+556 YKKAPETY
-564 RKTLQNQLDHTGSGT
+564 RKTLQNQLDRTGSGT

-673 REKREAAAAEKILND
+673 KEKREAAASEKILND
-688 HFSDDTDIGREDRDT
+688 HFSEDTDIGREDRDT

-742 MEQRKTQDANFSNEK
+742 MERRKTQDANFSNEK

-815 ESKVAIAEIEEAKKR
+815 ESKAAIAEIEEAKKR

-868 EEIKAAGNGAVTKAA
+868 EEIKTAGNNAVTKAA
-883 RDSALVLAKIAE
+883 RDSALVLAKLAE
-895 NFHNNYGV
+895 NFHRNYGV

-917 ETTHQLNQ
+917 ETASQLNQ

-931 LQLVKEKYWN
+931 LQLLKEKYWN

-968 FREWFGDWETVEKVT
+968 FKKWFGNWGTVEKYNR
-983 KLYYGNPIV
+983 L
-992 MTEGG
+992 MH
-997 LKEKLEKAARD
+997 
-1008 NGINIAADA
+1008 
-1017 DSIRKEIKTIF
+1017 
-1028 KSLYPGKEL
+1028 
-1037 SKGYREPG
+1037 SKPVECNRTTFRGA
-1045 RVKNLDGEL
+1045 
-1054 ISITVSSAKELRHHS
+1054 SAKEIGKAAKELYRALFPVSRESGKRDEPAVIRNRDGEYIRMPVSAAKELVRHSAENS
-1069 TNPRTLFLA
+1069 TLQLIP
-1078 VNLDSVIENATFL
+1078 NLKELIAKSVFL
-1091 YEEVKDESRV
+1091 YEDAKDPDRV
-1101 KKSNQTTLAYRYYAT
+1101 KKLNQSTVSYRYY
-1116 RVVVNGEECIARI
+1116 GMKIKLDGKECFARI
-1129 IVRKDKNG
+1129 VVREEANG
-1137 NLYFYDGDITSNEQ
+1137 RKYFYDGDITE
-1151 IKKDLPKYL
+1151 IKKNPAQTGG
-1160 YPDTKTG
+1160 PDSKNG
-1167 QNLGK
+1167 VQSEGV
-1172 SLFTHSIQE
+1172 LFTHSIQE
-1181 WLAKVK
+1181 WLVKVK
-1187 ETTDKIGGNGEVLAS
+1187 ETTDKIGENGEVLPS
-1202 VVNDFEESSTYH
+1202 VVNDFEGSSTYH
-1214 QMAGEH
+1214 QMAEEYAHDVLSG
-1220 ARNAPLDK
+1220 K
-1228 LEVAKKMEEEEAS
+1228 LTKKGM
-1241 PEEIWDTTG
+1241 
-1250 WMRGPEG
+1250 
-1257 EWRFEIPDNLDQI
+1257 
-1270 DLSFAKDQDRISLWQ
+1270 
-1285 IYSNP
+1285 
-1290 QLYEAYPALA
+1290 
-1300 NVKVYAEDTG
+1300 AE
-1310 KAYSG
+1310 
-1315 ADGFT
+1315 
-1320 DEDGIH
+1320 
-1326 LSKEFIEKNPKE
+1326 
-1338 AKSALIHEL
+1338 
-1347 QHVIQMTVEDRFSK
+1347 R
-1361 GGNPKIAEESM
+1361 
-1372 EMTLWKL
+1372 
-1379 EVRLEELK
+1379 
-1387 LKEPERSYI
+1387 
-1396 EAMQENDKQAAEAM
+1396 
-1410 NNGDFAK
+1410 
-1417 FISLSKKKKEIRK
+1417 
-1430 NGPENKEEID
+1430 
-1440 NILRNIETLKNA
+1440 
-1452 TKETEHGDPHGYK
+1452 
-1465 KYRRLGGEA
+1465 
-1474 EAFMTSERAEGKQ
+1474 
-1487 AGMPNYDTGY
+1487 
-1497 GYPVANFAGE
+1497 
-1507 TFRFSLAQRE
+1507 
-1517 KSAAEQQLDADEKS
+1517 QLDADEKS

-1570 SVSDLK
+1570 SVSDLR

-1593 IPRALTD
+1593 IPSALTD
-1600 PMMIFSTYSGKNGEV
+1600 PMMIFSTYSGKNGEA

-1625 KNGATIVIPMEL
+1625 ENGATIVVPMEL
-1637 ERKKGNYEV
+1637 EHMSDGYKV
-1646 NQITSAYG
+1646 NRMTSTYG
-1654 KTDKKTRRTS
+1654 KTDRKTGAPS
-1664 FVWFQKQL
+1664 YEWFKKQL
-1672 QEGKLEYAN
+1672 EAGNLEYVN
-1681 RKKATDWISSEQP
+1681 RKKATDWISTEQP
-1694 HWLIPEEKVDNLLSA
+1694 DWLIPKEKVDNLLSA
-1709 PNVANEENLVKLK
+1709 PNVANEEDLVKLK

-1727 YYQTAADKDLVAM
+1727 YYQTAADKDLVVY
-1740 HNIDLGNLAAAIKLG
+1740 HNVSAGKLREAIKLG
-1755 GLPVPS
+1755 GLPMPS
-1761 IAVTKKQTPYTG
+1761 LAITKRDIP
-1773 FGDAT
+1773 FGDFGEIT
-1778 LIMKKDTVDPSKT
+1778 LIGDKDMIDPRKSRSNE
-1791 PVFSR
+1791 VFSR
-1796 DAWTG
+1796 DAYTVRKPVVNYEVPAKIDSDAFHKKYEETRKFLKKNSIDVG
-1801 VFPKVIRLANMK
+1801 VINFSFYDGEESLAAMENNI
-1813 RLTSFV
+1813 
-1819 EKAIEPL
+1819 AI
-1826 QEELPREVAD
+1826 
-1836 YGDIYNSYILRNA
+1836 
-1849 NNKNG
+1849 
-1854 DVQKMLEDSL
+1854 
-1864 NSAGYKYYFLKTI
+1864 KYYYVKNVLKKDI
-1877 NKEPKLKWRKKG
+1877 PIKERTVTPPVRGERLFKEYPELIHALKSSKVKEGDFSEVDQAARPYFDEMRQDIAMGKG
-1889 LNKELIDHPKIL
+1889 LVGRSKRVLAKWTTNGHINEE
-1901 KACQGLEKKYGK
+1901 GV
-1913 QGLKE
+1913 KE
-1918 LLYEGPS
+1918 LLLRLSAYEEDKKKKPYKEVDRQDFVKDLRKTIEEAGIERFTAFVRSEFDSLYKDRYLWDNGKKYAFNIDNIVKLMKKYRGTNNEGPGGINYGFNS
-1925 AMLEESTDLKEAN
+1925 LLAFLSKKFTSIRDIKNHESLLAPNKKELARYKKAEDMYNRLIDEAAELRGSYGMDLDMDLAELMKDTRDGKKDLHGFPEDKKFLQHIKDFLKEA
-1938 DLIVNELSKKPE
+1938 
-1950 GNESPFLKR
+1950 
-1959 VHKRQQARLV
+1959 
-1969 NGETLHSLLSDYLER
+1969 
-1984 DKKVFEEESF
+1984 DKVTT
-1994 KQQLDKRIKANQNT
+1994 D
-2008 FNAWKESF
+2008 
-2016 RDEMLGE
+2016 
-2023 SVIRDSGKPADL
+2023 
-2035 ENIVDAMLGNLKNAQ
+2035 
-2050 KGFAGFGIG
+2050 
-2059 NIIASSAKKI
+2059 
-2069 ESFGEMHR
+2069 
-2077 EADRNMD
+2077 
-2084 GSTNIETSLDKSEQ
+2084 
-2098 YTKVKDEIIDF
+2098 
-2109 TGRMAEAYKW
+2109 
-2119 EDSWESRSDAS
+2119 
-2130 QVLMSMMS
+2130 
-2138 GKTFKASARKFGFT
+2138 
-2152 YSAALEKQA
+2152 
-2161 KEIIKEVKNL
+2161 
-2171 PAKYFEAKPQRAVRF
+2171 YFEAKPARKVTFDEFSGAVIPKGT
-2186 SEVAAAVM
+2186 SEETV
-2194 PKNASKEIKDYLRAQ
+2194 NFLESQ
-2209 GVTIRLYDPRI
+2209 GIVVREYDQDV
-2220 EGDRERVTNS
+2220 EGDREAKIKELDQKLNV
-2230 AQDRVKQYF
+2230 YF
-2239 QEGSNYQGSYDRNT
+2239 QNKYQGSYDRNT

-2267 VHEGAHMFL
+2267 IHEGAHMFL

-2283 QMSEENV
+2283 QMNEENV

-2365 EKYLMDGSAPTK
+2365 EKYLMEGSAPTK

-2484 SSEEERTSFIE
+2484 SSAEERTSFIE

-2529 FTEKD
+2529 LTEKD
-2534 LKEKLRVAG
+2534 LKEKLRAAG

-2572 SMAEE
+2572 GMAEE

-2917 DRYVAEDII
+2917 DRYMAEDII

-2937 TALKLKD
+2937 TSLKLKD

-2966 EYEGNTLGTSFDEAS
+2966 EYEGNTLGTSFDNAA

-2986 EILGNWTHRVAT
+2986 EILDNWTHRVAT

-3005 ATNLDRL
+3005 ATSLDRL

-3023 TLSEILIERMGKSAA
+3023 TLPEILIERLGKSAY

-3045 DKAAAHLRELKSAA
+3045 DKAAAHLRELKSEA

-3071 RKEWTAI
+3071 RKEWTVI

-3084 TIGLDERGKPVSYTK
+3084 TVGLDERGKPVSYTK

-3110 TKSNRARLIE
+3110 TKSNRERLIE

-3204 LSSAKTSNFSTTDIA
+3204 LSSTKTSNFSTTDIA

-3349 GMMDRMG
+3349 GMMERMG
-3356 AMNAL
+3356 AANVL

-3377 RFIQNKSTMMRDRG
+3377 RFIQTKSTMMRDRG

-3402 RLPVGKNESEL
+3402 RLPVGKNESEF

-3446 WLYTYKNAMAVMEV
+3446 WLFTYKRAMAAMEIE
-3460 DGKLTREEMDAEAV
+3460 GKLNRDEMDAEAV

-3489 TKDQTSFTRKNGIL
+3489 TKDQTSFIRKNGIL

-3510 SYTNLV
+3510 SYTSLV

-3522 AGYILYDKGDVKPL
+3522 AGYVLYDKGDVKPL
-3536 LEATWYWWIL
+3536 IAATWYWWIL

-3578 GPIGGVPLAREAV
+3578 GPIGGVPLVREAV

-3613 DTLKHMENFLKAAK
+3613 DTLKHMEKFLRATK
-3627 KGDLIEMGRGA
+3627 KSDLIEMGRGA

-3650 DTITDAFWNFMRMAC
+3650 DTITDAFWNFMRLTC

>member
-29 FGGIQLTEEQQA
+29 FGGIQLNEEQQA
-41 KKDNMESVKDGEILP
+41 KKDNMESVKEGEILP

-140 SAKTLNELYPELDT
+140 SAQTLKDLYPELDT

-172 SREAAAQGAAVYTMP
+172 SREAAARGTAVYTMP
-187 ESKLTD
+187 ESRLND
-193 LSNVIGYLYDTGT
+193 LSNVIGYLYDTGA
-206 HFAGTAYK
+206 HFAGTAYE

-285 EILSPIAPL
+285 EIIAPIAPL

-306 PQIATLGAASAAGAV
+306 PQIATLGAASAAGTV
-321 GATGVVA
+321 GATGAVA
-328 GAAVTGAAAL
+328 GVAVTGAAAL
-338 TGLIALGTASVFTG
+338 AGLIALGTASVFVG
-352 TYRAEAGQAYWDWRT
+352 TYRAEAGQAYWDWRAK
-367 QKDKNGKSVYTRE
+367 KDKNGKSVYTRDE
-380 QAIGHAKRV
+380 AIGHAKRV
-389 GRINA
+389 GVINA
-394 AIETGA
+394 AIEAGA
-400 WELALK
+400 MELALK

-431 GAGRAAVGAKAI
+431 GAGRNTVRAKAI
-443 GYGAKQFAKVA
+443 GYGAKQLVKVA

-467 ADMDTRLF
+467 ADIDTNLF
-475 GKETVPVREM
+475 GKETVSIREM
-485 MGNALD
+485 TGNALD
-491 AMIEAVPSVVGMSI
+491 AMIEAIPSVVGMSI
-505 GGAALAGTGAHRAM
+505 GGAALAGAGAHRAM
-519 KRIAGLSEMKDAVI
+519 KRITGLSEMKDAVI

-556 YQKAPETY
+556 YKKAPETY

-673 REKREAAAAEKILND
+673 REKREAAATEKILND

-710 GLDHIEDTCKTILQ
+710 GLDHIEDTRKTILQ

-742 MEQRKTQDANFSNEK
+742 MERRKTQDANTSNEK

-815 ESKVAIAEIEEAKKR
+815 ESKTAIAEIEEAKKR

-856 PETYEE
+856 PETYEDV
-862 AYKPLL
+862 YKPLL

-883 RDSALVLAKIAE
+883 RDSVLVLAKLAE
-895 NFHNNYGV
+895 NFHKNYGV
-903 PLKLAMIAAGEVSP
+903 PLKLAMVKAG
-917 ETTHQLNQ
+917 
-925 SAIENE
+925 
-931 LQLVKEKYWN
+931 
-941 TEEWM
+941 
-946 KAPDGTPT
+946 
-954 KLTERQWLITHSET
+954 
-968 FREWFGDWETVEKVT
+968 KV
-983 KLYYGNPIV
+983 V
-992 MTEGG
+992 
-997 LKEKLEKAARD
+997 
-1008 NGINIAADA
+1008 GIN
-1017 DSIRKEIKTIF
+1017 KE
-1028 KSLYPGKEL
+1028 
-1037 SKGYREPG
+1037 
-1045 RVKNLDGEL
+1045 
-1054 ISITVSSAKELRHHS
+1054 A
-1069 TNPRTLFLA
+1069 
-1078 VNLDSVIENATFL
+1078 
-1091 YEEVKDESRV
+1091 
-1101 KKSNQTTLAYRYYAT
+1101 
-1116 RVVVNGEECIARI
+1116 
-1129 IVRKDKNG
+1129 
-1137 NLYFYDGDITSNEQ
+1137 
-1151 IKKDLPKYL
+1151 
-1160 YPDTKTG
+1160 
-1167 QNLGK
+1167 
-1172 SLFTHSIQE
+1172 
-1181 WLAKVK
+1181 
-1187 ETTDKIGGNGEVLAS
+1187 
-1202 VVNDFEESSTYH
+1202 YH
-1214 QMAGEH
+1214 QM
-1220 ARNAPLDK
+1220 
-1228 LEVAKKMEEEEAS
+1228 
-1241 PEEIWDTTG
+1241 
-1250 WMRGPEG
+1250 
-1257 EWRFEIPDNLDQI
+1257 
-1270 DLSFAKDQDRISLWQ
+1270 
-1285 IYSNP
+1285 
-1290 QLYEAYPALA
+1290 
-1300 NVKVYAEDTG
+1300 
-1310 KAYSG
+1310 
-1315 ADGFT
+1315 
-1320 DEDGIH
+1320 
-1326 LSKEFIEKNPKE
+1326 
-1338 AKSALIHEL
+1338 
-1347 QHVIQMTVEDRFSK
+1347 
-1361 GGNPKIAEESM
+1361 
-1372 EMTLWKL
+1372 
-1379 EVRLEELK
+1379 
-1387 LKEPERSYI
+1387 
-1396 EAMQENDKQAAEAM
+1396 
-1410 NNGDFAK
+1410 
-1417 FISLSKKKKEIRK
+1417 
-1430 NGPENKEEID
+1430 
-1440 NILRNIETLKNA
+1440 
-1452 TKETEHGDPHGYK
+1452 
-1465 KYRRLGGEA
+1465 
-1474 EAFMTSERAEGKQ
+1474 
-1487 AGMPNYDTGY
+1487 
-1497 GYPVANFAGE
+1497 
-1507 TFRFSLAQRE
+1507 
-1517 KSAAEQQLDADEKS
+1517 AEQQLDTDEKS

-1541 GKISTDTIQV
+1541 GKIFTDTIQV

-1558 RLVGAEVLPVEI
+1558 RLVGAKVLPVEI
-1570 SVSDLK
+1570 SASDLK

-1600 PMMIFSTYSGKNGEV
+1600 PMMIFSTYSGKNGEA

-1681 RKKATDWISSEQP
+1681 RKKAIDWISSEQP
-1694 HWLIPEEKVDNLLSA
+1694 QWLIPKEKIDNLLSA
-1709 PNVANEENLVKLK
+1709 PNVANEEDLVKLK
-1722 SENPT
+1722 NENPT
-1727 YYQTAADKDLVAM
+1727 YYQTAAEKDLVVY
-1740 HNIDLGNLAAAIKLG
+1740 HNVSTGKLREAIKLG
-1755 GLPVPS
+1755 GLPMPS
-1761 IAVTKKQTPYTG
+1761 LAITKRDIP
-1773 FGDAT
+1773 FGDFGEIT
-1778 LIMKKDTVDPSKT
+1778 LIGSKDMIDPRKSRANE
-1791 PVFSR
+1791 VFSR
-1796 DAWTG
+1796 DAYTVRKPVINYEEPAERDQKAFHEKFQKASDELKRKGVEVRKINFSAYTG
-1801 VFPKVIRLANMK
+1801 EEALARMENDEVIKYYYVKNVLKKDVPVKYGTIAHNYPNKEFFEKYPDILIALRDPKVKGKDFSNLDKACQPYIEDLKEKIRN
-1813 RLTSFV
+1813 
-1819 EKAIEPL
+1819 
-1826 QEELPREVAD
+1826 
-1836 YGDIYNSYILRNA
+1836 
-1849 NNKNG
+1849 
-1854 DVQKMLEDSL
+1854 
-1864 NSAGYKYYFLKTI
+1864 
-1877 NKEPKLKWRKKG
+1877 KKG
-1889 LNKELIDHPKIL
+1889 LLALNKRRLAWLQKAGHVSPEAVVTLSEWAGEYEKGRKASSKKIVDKSSFDQDLQKTIEEEGIDKFISFVRSEFDNLYKERYLWDNGKKYAFNIDNIVKLMKRYRGTNNEGAGGINYGFNSLLAFLSKKFTSVRDIKNHEPSLASNKKELAQYQKAESMYNELRDEAAKL
-1901 KACQGLEKKYGK
+1901 KGGYDVNLDMNLDMNLA
-1913 QGLKE
+1913 E
-1918 LLYEGPS
+1918 LLKDTRDGNKDLHGFPEDKKF
-1925 AMLEESTDLKEAN
+1925 MQRVKDFLKEA
-1938 DLIVNELSKKPE
+1938 
-1950 GNESPFLKR
+1950 
-1959 VHKRQQARLV
+1959 
-1969 NGETLHSLLSDYLER
+1969 
-1984 DKKVFEEESF
+1984 DKVTT
-1994 KQQLDKRIKANQNT
+1994 D
-2008 FNAWKESF
+2008 
-2016 RDEMLGE
+2016 
-2023 SVIRDSGKPADL
+2023 
-2035 ENIVDAMLGNLKNAQ
+2035 
-2050 KGFAGFGIG
+2050 
-2059 NIIASSAKKI
+2059 
-2069 ESFGEMHR
+2069 
-2077 EADRNMD
+2077 
-2084 GSTNIETSLDKSEQ
+2084 
-2098 YTKVKDEIIDF
+2098 
-2109 TGRMAEAYKW
+2109 
-2119 EDSWESRSDAS
+2119 
-2130 QVLMSMMS
+2130 
-2138 GKTFKASARKFGFT
+2138 
-2152 YSAALEKQA
+2152 
-2161 KEIIKEVKNL
+2161 
-2171 PAKYFEAKPQRAVRF
+2171 YFEAKPARKVTFDEFSGAVIPKDTPKETVDF
-2186 SEVAAAVM
+2186 LKTQGIEVA
-2194 PKNASKEIKDYLRAQ
+2194 E
-2209 GVTIRLYDPRI
+2209 YDPDV
-2220 EGDRERVTNS
+2220 EGDRGAKTKELGQKLNV
-2230 AQDRVKQYF
+2230 YF
-2239 QEGSNYQGSYDRNT
+2239 QNKYQGSYDRSV

-2267 VHEGAHMFL
+2267 IHEGAHMFL

-2290 ATYFNGDTAKARA
+2290 ATYFNGDAGKARV
-2303 ALKSMQGDLSTIRS
+2303 ALKSMQGDLSVIRS
-2317 WAAFSED
+2317 WAAFTED

-2331 TILEKEFTKYAED
+2331 TTLEKEFTRYAED

-2412 FDRMISTES
+2412 FDRMISTED

-2429 RKLEAIDKTVNVNQ
+2429 RKLEAIDKTIDVNQ

-2469 HMVREEAIENFRASI
+2469 HMVKEEAIEKFRASI
-2484 SSEEERTSFIE
+2484 SSEEEHMKFLQ

-2505 IETIYNSGTFPTRK
+2505 IESIYNSDTFPTKK
-2519 DRDEFLQMAG
+2519 DQEEFLKMAG
-2529 FTEKD
+2529 LTEKD
-2534 LKEKLRVAG
+2534 LKEKLRAAG

-2572 SMAEE
+2572 GMAEE
-2577 ILRSPEGMAKKSR
+2577 ILRSPEGMARKSR

-2607 NSMQMELKRSKDK
+2607 TSMQLELKRSKDK

-2636 KETTEIDKQ
+2636 KETTEVDKQ
-2645 TDVIAKSEDKIAKLE
+2645 TDVIAKSEDKITKLE
-2660 KQKKLLKEQLEKAKA
+2660 RQKKLLKEQLEKAKA

-2683 NKSRKESQTILE
+2683 NQSRKESQTILE

-2753 IKEDAR
+2753 IKQDAR

-2912 QAMDD
+2912 QAMDNEN
-2917 DRYVAEDII
+2917 YFAEDII
-2926 PGWMRSAFEGS
+2926 PGWMRSAFDGS
-2937 TALKLKD
+2937 SPLKLKD
-2944 LTMDQFRE
+2944 LTMNQFRE

-3005 ATNLDRL
+3005 ATSLDRL

-3023 TLSEILIERMGKSAA
+3023 TLPEILIERLGKSAA
-3038 EYFYKPM
+3038 EYFYKPI

-3084 TIGLDERGKPVSYTK
+3084 TVGLDERGKPVSYTK

-3110 TKSNRARLIE
+3110 TKSNRERLIE

-3204 LSSAKTSNFSTTDIA
+3204 LSSTKTSNFSTTDIA

-3239 AGTSGGQKL
+3239 AGASGGQKL

-3324 ARRRFNFTTMGFR
+3324 ARRRFNFATMGFR

-3356 AMNAL
+3356 TMNAL
-3361 KAVGDFY
+3361 KAIGDFY

-3377 RFIQNKSTMMRDRG
+3377 RFIQTKSIMMRDRG

-3402 RLPVGKNESEL
+3402 RLPVGKNESEF

-3435 QATDEMFSLPE
+3435 QVTDEMFSLPE
-3446 WLYTYKNAMAVMEV
+3446 WLFTYKRAMAAMEIE
-3460 DGKLTREEMDAEAV
+3460 GKLNRDEMDAEAV

-3489 TKDQTSFTRKNGIL
+3489 TKDQTSFTRKNGLI
-3503 AQMTTFY
+3503 AQMTTFF

-3536 LEATWYWWIL
+3536 LAATWYWWIL

-3564 DKWKKKFLHVIASG
+3564 DKWKKKFLHVLASG
-3578 GPIGGVPLAREAV
+3578 GPIGGVPLVREAV

-3613 DTLKHMENFLKAAK
+3613 DTLKHMENFLRAAK

>member
-11 HGIKPKDYTPIQV
+11 RGIKPKDYTPIQV

-172 SREAAAQGAAVYTMP
+172 NREAAAQGAAVYTMP

-206 HFAGTAYK
+206 HFAGTAYE

-240 KAIPDLMNAQKA
+240 KAIPGLMNAQKA

-285 EILSPIAPL
+285 EIIAPIAPL

-306 PQIATLGAASAAGAV
+306 PQIATLGAASAASAV
-321 GATGVVA
+321 GATGAVA

-338 TGLIALGTASVFTG
+338 AGLIALGTASVFTG

-367 QKDKNGKSVYTRE
+367 KKDKNGKSVYTRE

-406 GITKVWGSDAA
+406 GISRVWGSDAA

-467 ADMDTRLF
+467 ADMDTSLF
-475 GKETVPVREM
+475 GKEPIPVKEM
-485 MGNALD
+485 MRNGLD

-505 GGAALAGTGAHRAM
+505 GGAALAGAGAHRAM

-556 YQKAPETY
+556 YKKAPETY

-673 REKREAAAAEKILND
+673 REKREAAATEKILND

-710 GLDHIEDTCKTILQ
+710 GLDHIEDTCKAILQ

-742 MEQRKTQDANFSNEK
+742 MERRKTQDANFSNEK

-815 ESKVAIAEIEEAKKR
+815 ESKAAIAEIEEAKKR

-883 RDSALVLAKIAE
+883 RDSALVLTKIAE
-895 NFHNNYGV
+895 NFHKNYGV
-903 PLKLAMIAAGEVSP
+903 PLKLAMVKAGEVVG
-917 ETTHQLNQ
+917 
-925 SAIENE
+925 I
-931 LQLVKEKYWN
+931 
-941 TEEWM
+941 
-946 KAPDGTPT
+946 
-954 KLTERQWLITHSET
+954 
-968 FREWFGDWETVEKVT
+968 REG
-983 KLYYGNPIV
+983 
-992 MTEGG
+992 
-997 LKEKLEKAARD
+997 A
-1008 NGINIAADA
+1008 
-1017 DSIRKEIKTIF
+1017 
-1028 KSLYPGKEL
+1028 
-1037 SKGYREPG
+1037 
-1045 RVKNLDGEL
+1045 
-1054 ISITVSSAKELRHHS
+1054 
-1069 TNPRTLFLA
+1069 
-1078 VNLDSVIENATFL
+1078 
-1091 YEEVKDESRV
+1091 
-1101 KKSNQTTLAYRYYAT
+1101 
-1116 RVVVNGEECIARI
+1116 
-1129 IVRKDKNG
+1129 
-1137 NLYFYDGDITSNEQ
+1137 
-1151 IKKDLPKYL
+1151 
-1160 YPDTKTG
+1160 
-1167 QNLGK
+1167 
-1172 SLFTHSIQE
+1172 
-1181 WLAKVK
+1181 
-1187 ETTDKIGGNGEVLAS
+1187 
-1202 VVNDFEESSTYH
+1202 YH
-1214 QMAGEH
+1214 QM
-1220 ARNAPLDK
+1220 
-1228 LEVAKKMEEEEAS
+1228 
-1241 PEEIWDTTG
+1241 
-1250 WMRGPEG
+1250 
-1257 EWRFEIPDNLDQI
+1257 
-1270 DLSFAKDQDRISLWQ
+1270 
-1285 IYSNP
+1285 
-1290 QLYEAYPALA
+1290 
-1300 NVKVYAEDTG
+1300 
-1310 KAYSG
+1310 
-1315 ADGFT
+1315 
-1320 DEDGIH
+1320 
-1326 LSKEFIEKNPKE
+1326 
-1338 AKSALIHEL
+1338 
-1347 QHVIQMTVEDRFSK
+1347 
-1361 GGNPKIAEESM
+1361 
-1372 EMTLWKL
+1372 
-1379 EVRLEELK
+1379 
-1387 LKEPERSYI
+1387 
-1396 EAMQENDKQAAEAM
+1396 
-1410 NNGDFAK
+1410 
-1417 FISLSKKKKEIRK
+1417 
-1430 NGPENKEEID
+1430 
-1440 NILRNIETLKNA
+1440 
-1452 TKETEHGDPHGYK
+1452 
-1465 KYRRLGGEA
+1465 
-1474 EAFMTSERAEGKQ
+1474 
-1487 AGMPNYDTGY
+1487 
-1497 GYPVANFAGE
+1497 
-1507 TFRFSLAQRE
+1507 
-1517 KSAAEQQLDADEKS
+1517 AEQQLDADEKS
-1531 FADSVDRFMA
+1531 FADSVDRFIA
-1541 GKISTDTIQV
+1541 GKEKSPMVRV
-1551 MRTPLVM
+1551 MTTPLV
-1558 RLVGAEVLPVEI
+1558 LKLTGAEVLPVEI
-1570 SVSDLK
+1570 AKTDLEK
-1576 KVLVD
+1576 ILNG
-1581 KHTDITPDIMKQ
+1581 KHAEDMTPEIMKQ
-1593 IPRALTD
+1593 LPRALTN
-1600 PMMIFSTYSGKNGEV
+1600 PIMIFKSYTGPNGEKRRV
-1615 RKVIVLELKD
+1615 VVVDLKD
-1625 KNGATIVIPMEL
+1625 RNGATIVVPFEL
-1637 ERKKGNYEV
+1637 KVTTRKNYEI
-1646 NQITSAYG
+1646 NRIASAYG
-1654 KTDKKTRRTS
+1654 KTKKKS
-1664 FVWFQKQL
+1664 KNPSYEWFNSQL
-1672 QEGKLEYAN
+1672 DEGNLLYVN
-1681 RKKATDWISSEQP
+1681 RKKAINEILQRSPNWP
-1694 HWLIPEEKVDNLLSA
+1694 MPEEKVDNLLSA
-1709 PNVANEENLVKLK
+1709 TNVANEEDLVKLK

-1727 YYQTAADKDLVAM
+1727 YYQTAADKDLVVY
-1740 HNIDLGNLAAAIKLG
+1740 HNVSAGKLREAIKLG
-1755 GLPVPS
+1755 GLPMPS
-1761 IAVTKKQTPYTG
+1761 LAITKRDIP
-1773 FGDAT
+1773 FGDFGEIT
-1778 LIMKKDTVDPSKT
+1778 LIGDKDMIDPRKSRSNE
-1791 PVFSR
+1791 VFSR
-1796 DAWTG
+1796 DAYT
-1801 VFPKVIRLANMK
+1801 VRKPVVNYEVPAKIDSDAFHKK
-1813 RLTSFV
+1813 Y
-1819 EKAIEPL
+1819 
-1826 QEELPREVAD
+1826 EETRKFL
-1836 YGDIYNSYILRNA
+1836 
-1849 NNKNG
+1849 NKNSI
-1854 DVQKMLEDSL
+1854 DVGEINFSFYNGEESL
-1864 NSAGYKYYFLKTI
+1864 AAMENNIAIKYYYVKNVLKKDI
-1877 NKEPKLKWRKKG
+1877 PIKERTVTPPVRGERLFKEYPELIHALKSSKVKEGDFSEVDQAARPYFDEMRQDIAMGKG
-1889 LNKELIDHPKIL
+1889 LVGRSKRVLAKWTTNGHINEE
-1901 KACQGLEKKYGK
+1901 GV
-1913 QGLKE
+1913 KE
-1918 LLYEGPS
+1918 LLLRLSAYEEDKKKKPYKEVDRQDFVKDLRKTIEEAGIERFTAFVRSEFDSLYKDRHLWDNGKKYAFNIDNIVKLMKKYRGTNNEGPGGINYGFNS
-1925 AMLEESTDLKEAN
+1925 LLAFLSQKFTSIRDIKNHESLLAPNKKELARYKKAEDMYNRLIDEAAELRGSYGMDLGMDLAGLMKDTRDGKKDLHGFPEDKKFLQHIKDFLKEA
-1938 DLIVNELSKKPE
+1938 
-1950 GNESPFLKR
+1950 
-1959 VHKRQQARLV
+1959 
-1969 NGETLHSLLSDYLER
+1969 
-1984 DKKVFEEESF
+1984 DKVTT
-1994 KQQLDKRIKANQNT
+1994 D
-2008 FNAWKESF
+2008 
-2016 RDEMLGE
+2016 
-2023 SVIRDSGKPADL
+2023 
-2035 ENIVDAMLGNLKNAQ
+2035 
-2050 KGFAGFGIG
+2050 
-2059 NIIASSAKKI
+2059 
-2069 ESFGEMHR
+2069 
-2077 EADRNMD
+2077 
-2084 GSTNIETSLDKSEQ
+2084 
-2098 YTKVKDEIIDF
+2098 
-2109 TGRMAEAYKW
+2109 
-2119 EDSWESRSDAS
+2119 
-2130 QVLMSMMS
+2130 
-2138 GKTFKASARKFGFT
+2138 
-2152 YSAALEKQA
+2152 
-2161 KEIIKEVKNL
+2161 
-2171 PAKYFEAKPQRAVRF
+2171 YFEAKPARKVTFDEFSGAVIPKGT
-2186 SEVAAAVM
+2186 SEETV
-2194 PKNASKEIKDYLRAQ
+2194 NFLESQ
-2209 GVTIRLYDPRI
+2209 GVVVREYDQDV
-2220 EGDRERVTNS
+2220 EGDREAKAKELGQKLNV
-2230 AQDRVKQYF
+2230 YF
-2239 QEGSNYQGSYDRNT
+2239 QNKYQGSYDRNA

-2260 GANESTV
+2260 GANESTII
-2267 VHEGAHMFL
+2267 HEGAHMFL
-2276 SMLENMS
+2276 SMLEDMS

-2290 ATYFNGDTAKARA
+2290 DTYFNGDTVKARA

-2317 WAAFSED
+2317 WAVFSED

-2387 KWLTDIYKTA
+2387 KWLTDIYKTT
-2397 KSLGNVELTPEIKDI
+2397 KNLGNVELTPEIKDI

-2469 HMVREEAIENFRASI
+2469 HMVREEAIENFKASI
-2484 SSEEERTSFIE
+2484 SSEEERTNFIE
-2495 SLGEENEIYQ
+2495 SLGENEIYQ
-2505 IETIYNSGTFPTRK
+2505 IETIYNSDTFPTKK

-2529 FTEKD
+2529 LTEKD
-2534 LKEKLRVAG
+2534 LKEKLRAAG

-2572 SMAEE
+2572 GMAEE

-2636 KETTEIDKQ
+2636 KETTEVDKQ

-2683 NKSRKESQTILE
+2683 NQSRKESQTILE

-2917 DRYVAEDII
+2917 DRYMAEDII

-3005 ATNLDRL
+3005 ATSLDRL

-3023 TLSEILIERMGKSAA
+3023 TLPEILIERLGKSAA

-3084 TIGLDERGKPVSYTK
+3084 TVGLDERGKPVSYTK

-3151 ESVWEHLNSYWGER
+3151 ESVWDHLNSYWGER

-3204 LSSAKTSNFSTTDIA
+3204 LSSTKTSNFSTTDIA

-3349 GMMDRMG
+3349 GMMERMG
-3356 AMNAL
+3356 AANAL

-3368 FHGNIVEQR
+3368 FHGNIIEQR
-3377 RFIQNKSTMMRDRG
+3377 RFIQTKSTMMRDRG

-3402 RLPVGKNESEL
+3402 RLPVGKNESEF

-3446 WLYTYKNAMAVMEV
+3446 WLFTYKRAMAAMEIE
-3460 DGKLTREEMDAEAV
+3460 GKLNRDEMDTEAV

-3489 TKDQTSFTRKNGIL
+3489 TKDQSSFIRKNGIL

-3522 AGYILYDKGDVKPL
+3522 AGYTLYDKGDVKPL
-3536 LEATWYWWIL
+3536 LAATWYWWIL

-3556 IGDDSDDE
+3556 IGDDSDDK

>member
-172 SREAAAQGAAVYTMP
+172 NREAAAQGAAVYTMP

-206 HFAGTAYK
+206 HFVGTAYE

-240 KAIPDLMNAQKA
+240 KAIPGLMNAQKA

-265 VGETISQLSMQKN
+265 VGETISQISMQKN

-285 EILSPIAPL
+285 EILAPIAPL
-294 AQPILAATKTNL
+294 AQPILAASKTNL
-306 PQIATLGAASAAGAV
+306 PQIATLGAASAASAV
-321 GATGVVA
+321 GATGAVA

-338 TGLIALGTASVFTG
+338 AGLIALGTASVFTG
-352 TYRAEAGQAYWDWRT
+352 TYRAEAGQAYWDWRAK
-367 QKDKNGKSVYTRE
+367 KDKNGKSVYTRE

-389 GRINA
+389 GVINA
-394 AIETGA
+394 AIEAGA
-400 WELALK
+400 MELALK

-467 ADMDTRLF
+467 ADMDTSLF

-485 MGNALD
+485 MENALD

-519 KRIAGLSEMKDAVI
+519 KRITGLSEMKDAVI

-556 YQKAPETY
+556 YKKAPETY

-622 VETGKYMQTATP
+622 VETGKYMQTATT

-673 REKREAAAAEKILND
+673 REKREAAATEKILND

-742 MEQRKTQDANFSNEK
+742 MERRKTQDANTSNEK

-815 ESKVAIAEIEEAKKR
+815 ESKAAIAEIEEAKKR

-883 RDSALVLAKIAE
+883 RDSALVLAKLAE
-895 NFHNNYGV
+895 NFHKNYGV
-903 PLKLAMIAAGEVSP
+903 PLKLAMVKAGEVLGVQTGTYGMAAFDVSRSGISSVSQFMDRIKAGKTAGEKP
-917 ETTHQLNQ
+917 NKIRYTGKFGVSYSAEQVSHATTLHRGHVLTKEQMDDIENHLDVLHNPALSSRGDALNGRYHGKSVLCRIDGGLGSYYVVLEVSNDNGVVWFKTGMAGGKESIDKIIAEHSAGSLSYKDAGTTSQ
-925 SAIENE
+925 NNSAITIDSLPNA
-931 LQLVKEKYWN
+931 L
-941 TEEWM
+941 
-946 KAPDGTPT
+946 
-954 KLTERQWLITHSET
+954 
-968 FREWFGDWETVEKVT
+968 
-983 KLYYGNPIV
+983 
-992 MTEGG
+992 
-997 LKEKLEKAARD
+997 
-1008 NGINIAADA
+1008 GI
-1017 DSIRKEIKTIF
+1017 
-1028 KSLYPGKEL
+1028 
-1037 SKGYREPG
+1037 
-1045 RVKNLDGEL
+1045 
-1054 ISITVSSAKELRHHS
+1054 
-1069 TNPRTLFLA
+1069 
-1078 VNLDSVIENATFL
+1078 
-1091 YEEVKDESRV
+1091 V
-1101 KKSNQTTLAYRYYAT
+1101 KKDA
-1116 RVVVNGEECIARI
+1116 
-1129 IVRKDKNG
+1129 
-1137 NLYFYDGDITSNEQ
+1137 
-1151 IKKDLPKYL
+1151 
-1160 YPDTKTG
+1160 
-1167 QNLGK
+1167 
-1172 SLFTHSIQE
+1172 
-1181 WLAKVK
+1181 
-1187 ETTDKIGGNGEVLAS
+1187 
-1202 VVNDFEESSTYH
+1202 YH
-1214 QMAGEH
+1214 QMAGEYAH
-1220 ARNAPLDK
+1220 NVLSGK
-1228 LEVAKKMEEEEAS
+1228 STKKNM
-1241 PEEIWDTTG
+1241 
-1250 WMRGPEG
+1250 
-1257 EWRFEIPDNLDQI
+1257 
-1270 DLSFAKDQDRISLWQ
+1270 
-1285 IYSNP
+1285 
-1290 QLYEAYPALA
+1290 
-1300 NVKVYAEDTG
+1300 AE
-1310 KAYSG
+1310 
-1315 ADGFT
+1315 
-1320 DEDGIH
+1320 
-1326 LSKEFIEKNPKE
+1326 
-1338 AKSALIHEL
+1338 
-1347 QHVIQMTVEDRFSK
+1347 R
-1361 GGNPKIAEESM
+1361 
-1372 EMTLWKL
+1372 
-1379 EVRLEELK
+1379 
-1387 LKEPERSYI
+1387 
-1396 EAMQENDKQAAEAM
+1396 
-1410 NNGDFAK
+1410 
-1417 FISLSKKKKEIRK
+1417 
-1430 NGPENKEEID
+1430 
-1440 NILRNIETLKNA
+1440 
-1452 TKETEHGDPHGYK
+1452 
-1465 KYRRLGGEA
+1465 
-1474 EAFMTSERAEGKQ
+1474 
-1487 AGMPNYDTGY
+1487 
-1497 GYPVANFAGE
+1497 
-1507 TFRFSLAQRE
+1507 
-1517 KSAAEQQLDADEKS
+1517 QLDADEKS

-1600 PMMIFSTYSGKNGEV
+1600 PMMIFSTYSGKNGEA

-1625 KNGATIVIPMEL
+1625 ENGATIVVPMEL
-1637 ERKKGNYEV
+1637 ERMSDGYKV
-1646 NQITSAYG
+1646 NRMTSTYG
-1654 KTDKKTRRTS
+1654 KTDRKTGEPS
-1664 FVWFQKQL
+1664 YEWFKKQL
-1672 QEGKLEYAN
+1672 EAGNLEYAN
-1681 RKKATDWISSEQP
+1681 RKKATDWISTEQP
-1694 HWLIPEEKVDNLLSA
+1694 DWLIPKEKVDNLLSA
-1709 PNVANEENLVKLK
+1709 PNVANEEDLVKLK

-1727 YYQTAADKDLVAM
+1727 YYQTAADKNLVVY
-1740 HNIDLGNLAAAIKLG
+1740 HNVSTGKLREAIKLG
-1755 GLPVPS
+1755 GLPMPS
-1761 IAVTKKQTPYTG
+1761 LAITKRDIP
-1773 FGDAT
+1773 FGDFGEIT
-1778 LIMKKDTVDPSKT
+1778 LIGDKDMIDPRKSRSNE
-1791 PVFSR
+1791 VFSR
-1796 DAWTG
+1796 DAYT
-1801 VFPKVIRLANMK
+1801 VRKPVVNYEVPAKIDSDAFHKK
-1813 RLTSFV
+1813 Y
-1819 EKAIEPL
+1819 
-1826 QEELPREVAD
+1826 EETRKFL
-1836 YGDIYNSYILRNA
+1836 
-1849 NNKNG
+1849 NKNSI
-1854 DVQKMLEDSL
+1854 DVRELNFSFYDGEESL
-1864 NSAGYKYYFLKTI
+1864 AAMENNIAIKYYYVKNVLKKDI
-1877 NKEPKLKWRKKG
+1877 PIKERTVTPPVRGERLFKEYPKLIHALKSSKVKKG
-1889 LNKELIDHPKIL
+1889 DFSEVDQAARPYFDEMRQDIAMGK
-1901 KACQGLEKKYGK
+1901 GLVGRSKRVLAKWTTNGHINEEGV
-1913 QGLKE
+1913 KE
-1918 LLYEGPS
+1918 LLLRLSAYEEDKKKKPYKEVDRQDFVKDLRKTIEEAGIERFTAFVRSEFDSLYKDRYLWDNGKKYAFNIDNIVKLMKKYRGTNNEGPGGINYGFNS
-1925 AMLEESTDLKEAN
+1925 LLAF
-1938 DLIVNELSKKPE
+1938 LSKKFTSIRDIKNHE
-1950 GNESPFLKR
+1950 
-1959 VHKRQQARLV
+1959 
-1969 NGETLHSLLSDYLER
+1969 SLLAPNKKELARYKKAEDMYNRLIDEAAELRGSYGMGLDMDLAELMKDTR
-1984 DKKVFEEESF
+1984 DGKKELHGFPEDKKFL
-1994 KQQLDKRIKANQNT
+1994 QHIKDFLQ
-2008 FNAWKESF
+2008 
-2016 RDEMLGE
+2016 
-2023 SVIRDSGKPADL
+2023 
-2035 ENIVDAMLGNLKNAQ
+2035 
-2050 KGFAGFGIG
+2050 
-2059 NIIASSAKKI
+2059 
-2069 ESFGEMHR
+2069 
-2077 EADRNMD
+2077 EAD
-2084 GSTNIETSLDKSEQ
+2084 
-2098 YTKVKDEIIDF
+2098 KVTTD
-2109 TGRMAEAYKW
+2109 
-2119 EDSWESRSDAS
+2119 
-2130 QVLMSMMS
+2130 
-2138 GKTFKASARKFGFT
+2138 
-2152 YSAALEKQA
+2152 
-2161 KEIIKEVKNL
+2161 
-2171 PAKYFEAKPQRAVRF
+2171 YFEAKPARKVTFDEFSGAVIPKDTPKGTVDF
-2186 SEVAAAVM
+2186 LKAQGIEVA
-2194 PKNASKEIKDYLRAQ
+2194 E
-2209 GVTIRLYDPRI
+2209 YDPDV
-2220 EGDRERVTNS
+2220 EGDRDAKTKELGQLLNV
-2230 AQDRVKQYF
+2230 YF
-2239 QEGSNYQGSYDRNT
+2239 QNKYQGSYDRNA

-2267 VHEGAHMFL
+2267 IHEGAHMFL

-2377 EMQGVFRRFK
+2377 AMQGVFRRFK
-2387 KWLTDIYKTA
+2387 KWLTDIYKTT
-2397 KSLGNVELTPEIKDI
+2397 KNLGNVELTPEIKDI

-2469 HMVREEAIENFRASI
+2469 HMVREEAIENFKASI
-2484 SSEEERTSFIE
+2484 SSEEERTSIIE

-2505 IETIYNSGTFPTRK
+2505 IETIYNSDTFPTKK

-2529 FTEKD
+2529 LTEKD
-2534 LKEKLRVAG
+2534 LKEKLRAAG

-2572 SMAEE
+2572 GMAEE

-2683 NKSRKESQTILE
+2683 NQSRKESQTILE

-2753 IKEDAR
+2753 IKQDAR

-2897 RPFNWRWLAV
+2897 RPFNWHWLAV

-2917 DRYVAEDII
+2917 DRYMAEDII
-2926 PGWMRSAFEGS
+2926 PGWMRSAFDGS
-2937 TALKLKD
+2937 SPMKLKD

-2966 EYEGNTLGTSFDEAS
+2966 EYEGNTLGTSFDDAA

-2986 EILGNWTHRVAT
+2986 EIIDNWTHRVAT

-3023 TLSEILIERMGKSAA
+3023 TLPEILIERLGKSAA

-3204 LSSAKTSNFSTTDIA
+3204 LSSTKTSNFSTTDIA

-3239 AGTSGGQKL
+3239 AGASGGQKL

-3279 NRKEVVAAIE
+3279 NRKEVVTAIE

-3311 IKDMSEWDSTLGR
+3311 IKDMSEWDSALGR
-3324 ARRRFNFTTMGFR
+3324 ARRRFNFATMGFR

-3349 GMMDRMG
+3349 GMMERMG
-3356 AMNAL
+3356 AANAL

-3377 RFIQNKSTMMRDRG
+3377 RFIQSKSTMMRDRG

-3402 RLPVGKNESEL
+3402 RLPVGKNESEF

-3446 WLYTYKNAMAVMEV
+3446 WLFTYKRAMAAMEIE
-3460 DGKLTREEMDAEAV
+3460 GKFNRDEMDAEAV

-3522 AGYILYDKGDVKPL
+3522 AGYTLYDKGDVKPIL
-3536 LEATWYWWIL
+3536 AATWYWWIL

-3578 GPIGGVPLAREAV
+3578 GPIGGVPLVREAV

-3613 DTLKHMENFLKAAK
+3613 DTLKHMENFLKATK

-3638 TKAITRTSIPVP
+3638 TKAITRTYVPVP
-3650 DTITDAFWNFMRMAC
+3650 DTVTDAFWNFMRMAF